1 MAFKKAGLI
10 SKFISKGS
18 FKLNKISKKIFKLNP
33 ILKREK
39 PLKRHKKTKSIKK
52 PFNKNKSFLK
62 ASVLLIGALGGL
74 PHLRASECRYWSWWS
89 GYHDKIE
96 SGSNS
101 PTHNSYCLFSSTQ
114 GSGTYYLNT
123 LTTYSAG
130 GASFTQKFNNGT
142 LNVGGNIRFGGTGVN
157 GVNVG
162 YITGTYDAQTI
173 NFNSSRITTGNSLSD
188 GGGATLN
195 FNATNR
201 ITINQASFDNSDAG
215 AQHSYM
221 NFKGSNINVSGSSF
235 TDDTNGGFSFSG
247 NNNNSAISFNKTKF
261 NQGTYNFTNSANL
274 SFNNSNFNQ
283 STYNFNSLQSTFN
296 NSTFNQGTYNFTD
309 NTSFNNDTFNQGT
322 YNFNTSK
329 VSFSGANTLN
339 SSSPFAS
346 LKGSVSFGSGAVFN
360 LNQTLNANQTY
371 DILTT
376 NGTIQYGVYQSYLWD
391 LINYKGDKAISH
403 VEVGNNTYDVTFD
416 INGQDETL
424 QETFSNKSIT
434 TQFLGD
440 DLQAKAKATYQQ
452 DLNNSQ
458 SALSN
463 ATNDNKIAS
472 ADTGYTNNQ
481 NTTIKQDAQ
490 NLEHT
495 SQQIAKD
502 EQALQGDLNKLK
514 QLANSSF
521 NEQAFNQAQS
531 KEQQDE
537 QTLQNEENTFSSEQ
551 EGLEKALANAK
562 EQQEQQQAQATYQQD
577 LNNSQSALSNAT
589 NDNKIASA
597 DTDYTKNQNT
607 AIKQD
612 AQNLE
617 NTSQQITQDQK
628 DLEQDLDKLQQL
640 ANSKTGFNEQAFN
653 QAQSTEQQD
662 EQTLQNEEETFSSE
676 QEGLEKALAN
686 AKHTSP
692 TPTKHTAQNNPPNK
706 VSPPTQNLPTTNV
719 WNGVYNFQNQ
729 TYSKKG
735 IYYIDPNLSG
745 QSGQSGNTLS
755 TYGYL
760 DWFTLKNKF
769 SVNANNGTLII
780 GNNTES
786 ANTKGLIWIGDDKG
800 LVYYNTGTFNAAN
813 IYLTSNL
820 KTGNGFSGEGATLN
834 FNATNRITINQA
846 SFDNSDA
853 GAQHSY
859 MNFKGSNINVSG
871 SSFTDDTNGGFSFSG
886 NNNNSAISF
895 NKTKFN
901 QGTYNFTN
909 SANLSFNNSNF
920 NQSTYN
926 FNSLQSTF
934 NNSTFNQGT
943 YNFTDN
949 TSFNNDTFNQGTYNF
964 NTSKVSFSGAN
975 TLNSSSPFASL
986 KGSVSF
992 GSGAVFNLNQTLN
1005 ANQTYDILTT
1015 NGTIQYG
1022 VYQSYLW
1029 DLINYKGDKA
1039 ISHVEVG
1046 NNTYDVTFDIN
1057 GQDETLQET
1066 FSNKSITTQF
1076 LGDDLQAKAKATYQQ
1091 DLNNSQSALSN
1102 ATNDN
1107 KIASADTGYTNNQN
1121 TTIKQDAQNLEHTSQ
1136 QIAKD
1141 EQALQG
1147 DLNKLKQLANSSFN
1161 EQAFN
1166 QAQSKE
1172 QQDEQTLQNEEETFS
1187 SEQEGLEKA
1196 LANAKP
1202 ASPTPTPTPT
1212 PTPSPTPNPTP
1223 TKHTAPNKVP
1233 PTPPTQ
1239 NLPTTNVWNG
1249 VYWLQNQTYSQ
1260 KGVYYI
1266 DPNLSGQSGQSANTL
1281 STYTANLLG
1290 RSFGVNIQNGTL
1302 IIGNNT
1308 ESVNDNGLIWIG
1320 HGGFGYIIGTFNAA
1334 NIYLTNNF
1342 KTGEGVSGSDGGGAN
1357 ITFKASDN
1365 ITMDG
1370 LNYNDAETVTKMI
1383 QTGASQHSYATF
1395 DATNN
1400 ISVTN
1405 SSFSDMTWGKF
1416 SFNAKNIS
1424 FSNASFSGFTN
1435 PGGSSVISANAAN
1448 SLSFNNSRL
1457 NGGAVYNLWANS
1469 LIFNNTQ
1476 AVFNVLYSR
1485 GTSNFNA
1492 TTQLLG
1498 NTSFTLSSQS
1508 LLNFNGD
1515 TTLQNNANITLGN
1528 KSQTAFKN
1536 SLTLDNNSNLSLDNQ
1551 SVLNASG
1558 ASAFNNQASLNIY
1571 NGSQATFNSLFF
1583 NGATLS
1589 LNANSKLNASSA
1601 SFSNN
1606 TTINLDDSVLSVS
1619 NASSLNANI
1628 NFQGASQA
1636 TFGGNTTIDAA
1647 SFNFDSASSLS
1658 FNNLTANGA
1667 LNFNGYAPSLS
1678 KALMSVSGQF
1688 VLGNNGDINLS
1699 DINIFDNITKS
1710 VTYNILNAQKGIT
1723 GISGANGYEKI
1734 LFYGMKIQNAT
1745 YSDNNNIQTW
1755 SFINPLNSSQIIQ
1768 ESIKNGDL
1776 TIEVLNNPNSA
1787 SNTIFNIAPELYNYQ
1802 ASKQNPTGYS
1812 YDYSDNQA
1820 GTYYLTSNIKGLFT
1834 PKGSQTPQTPGTYS
1848 PFNQPLNSLN
1858 IYNKGFSSG
1867 NLKTLLGILS
1877 QNSATLKEMI
1887 ETNQLDNITSINEV
1901 LQLLDRIKITPA
1913 QKQALLE
1920 TINHLTDNINQTFS
1934 NGNLVIGATQ
1944 DHVTNSTSSIWFGGN
1959 GYSSPCA
1966 LDSATCSSFRN
1977 TYLGQLLGSTSP
1989 YLGYINAD
1997 FKAKS
2002 IYITGTLGSGNA
2014 FESGGSA
2021 DITFQSA
2028 NNLVLNKANIEA
2040 QATDNIFNL
2049 LGQEGID
2056 KIFNQGNLAN
2066 VLSQMA
2072 MEKIKQAGGLGNF
2085 VENALIPLSK
2095 ELPSSLQNET
2105 LGQLIGQNN
2114 LDNLLN
2120 NSGVM
2125 NAIQNIIS
2133 KKLSIFGNFVTPS
2146 IIENYLAKQSL
2157 KSMLDDKGLLNFIG
2171 GYMDASELSS
2181 ILSVILKDITN
2192 PPTSLQK
2199 DIGVVA
2205 NDLLDEFLG
2214 QDVVKKLESQGLV
2227 SNIINNII
2235 SQGGLSGIYN
2245 QGLGSVLP
2253 PSLQNALKEND
2264 LGALLSPR
2272 GLHDFWQKGYFNFL
2286 SNGYV
2291 FVNNSSFSNA
2301 TGGSLNFVA
2310 NKSIIF
2316 NGDNT
2321 IDFSKYQGALIFASN
2336 GVSNINITTL
2346 NATNGLSLNAGLNNV
2361 SVQKGEICINLANC
2375 PTTKNSSSTNS
2386 SVTPTNES
2394 LSVRANNFT
2403 FLGVIA
2409 SNGAI
2414 DLSQVKNNSVI
2425 GTLNLNEN
2433 ATLQANNLTI
2443 ANAFNNASN
2452 STANING
2459 DFTLNQQATLSTNAS
2474 GLNVMGNFN
2483 SYGDLVFN
2491 LSHSVSHAI
2500 INAQGIAT
2508 IMTNYNNP
2516 LIQFNTSSKETGA
2529 YTLIDSAKAIYYG
2542 YNDQITGGSSL
2553 DNYLKLYTLININGK
2568 HMVMTDNGLTY
2579 NGQAV
2584 SIKDGGLIV
2593 GFKDSQN
2600 QYIYTSILYNK
2611 VKIAVSNAPI
2621 NNLQAPTLKQYI
2633 AQIQG
2638 IQGVDSIEQAGGTQ
2652 AINWLNKIFET
2663 KGSPLFAPYYLE
2675 SHSTKDLTTIA
2686 GDIAN
2691 TLEVIANP
2699 NFKNDATNIL
2709 QINTYTQQMS
2719 RLAKLSDTSTFAS
2732 ADFHERLEALKNK
2745 RFADAIPNAMDV
2757 ILKYSQRNRVKN
2769 NVWATGVGGAS
2780 FINGGTGT
2788 LYGINVGYDRF
2799 IKGVIVGG
2807 YAAYGYSGFHANIT
2821 QSGSS
2826 NVNMGVYSRAFIKR
2840 SELTMSLNE
2849 TWGYNKTFINSYDP
2863 LLSII
2868 NQSYRYNT
2876 WTTDAKINYGYDFM
2890 FKDKSVIFKPQI
2902 GLAYYYIG
2910 MSGLRGIMDDPIYNQ
2925 FRANADPNKKSVLTI
2940 NFALESRHY
2949 FNKNSYYFVIADVG
2963 RDLFINSM
2971 GDKMVRFIGNNT
2983 LSYRD
2988 GGRYN
2993 TFASIITGGEIR
3005 LFKTFYVNAGIGARF
3020 GLDYK
3025 DINITGNIGMRY
3037 AF

>member
-1 MAFKKAGLI
+1 MAFKKTRLI
-10 SKFISKGS
+10 SRFISKGS
-18 FKLNKISKKIFKLNP
+18 FKLNKISKKIFTLNQ

-39 PLKRHKKTKSIKK
+39 PLKRHKKALKPIKK
-52 PFNKNKSFLK
+52 LSNRNKSFLK

-74 PHLRASECRYWSWWS
+74 SHLRANECRYWSWSSWS
-89 GYHDKIE
+89 YQDNIE
-96 SGSNS
+96 SGPNS
-101 PTHNSYCLFSSTQ
+101 PTHNSYCLFSSAQ

-123 LTTYSAG
+123 LTTYSTG
-130 GASFTQKFNNGT
+130 GASFTQKFNGGT
-142 LNVGGNIRFGGTGVN
+142 LNVGGNIRFGGTGIN
-157 GVNVG
+157 GGDVG

-173 NFNSSRITTGNSLSD
+173 NFNSSHLTTGNSYAD

-195 FNATNR
+195 FNAANN

-215 AQHSYM
+215 TQKSYM
-221 NFKGSNINVSGSSF
+221 NFKGSNIKVSGSSF
-235 TDDTNGGFSFSG
+235 TDDTDGGFSFSG
-247 NNNNSAISFNKTKF
+247 NSNNSTISFNQTNFNQGAYNFSNSASSSFDNSSF
-261 NQGTYNFTNSANL
+261 NQGTYNFNSTQSA
-274 SFNNSNFNQ
+274 FNNSA
-283 STYNFNSLQSTFN
+283 
-296 NSTFNQGTYNFTD
+296 FNQGTYNF
-309 NTSFNNDTFNQGT
+309 NNNASFNNDTFNQGS

-329 VSFSGANTLN
+329 VSFSGINTLN

-346 LKGSVSFGSGAVFN
+346 LKGSVSFNSNAIFN
-360 LNQTLNANQTY
+360 LNQTLNNNQTY

-376 NGTIQYGVYQSYLWD
+376 NGAIQYGVYQSYLWD

-424 QETFSNKSIT
+424 QETFNKQSII

-440 DLQAKAKATYQQ
+440 DLQQQAQQTYQEDVANSQ
-452 DLNNSQ
+452 NALNNVTSDNTIANNDTSYTQ
-458 SALSN
+458 SKN
-463 ATNDNKIAS
+463 ATILK
-472 ADTGYTNNQ
+472 
-481 NTTIKQDAQ
+481 DAQ
-490 NLEHT
+490 SLENT
-495 SQQIAKD
+495 NQQIAQD
-502 EQALQGDLNKLK
+502 EQALEKDLAQIK
-514 QLANSSF
+514 QLANS
-521 NEQAFNQAQS
+521 
-531 KEQQDE
+531 
-537 QTLQNEENTFSSEQ
+537 T
-551 EGLEKALANAK
+551 
-562 EQQEQQQAQATYQQD
+562 
-577 LNNSQSALSNAT
+577 
-589 NDNKIASA
+589 
-597 DTDYTKNQNT
+597 
-607 AIKQD
+607 
-612 AQNLE
+612 
-617 NTSQQITQDQK
+617 
-628 DLEQDLDKLQQL
+628 
-640 ANSKTGFNEQAFN
+640 TGFNEQAFN
-653 QAQSTEQQD
+653 QAQKQEQQD
-662 EQTLQNEEETFSSE
+662 EQTLQNDENAFNTE
-676 QEGLEKALAN
+676 QEGLEQAIAN
-686 AKHTSP
+686 AKHANPTPSHAP
-692 TPTKHTAQNNPPNK
+692 TPTKHTAQNTPPSQ
-706 VSPPTQNLPTTNV
+706 VPPTPTQNLPKTNV
-719 WNGVYNFQNQ
+719 WSEVYWLQNQ
-729 TYSKKG
+729 TYSKQG

-755 TYGYL
+755 TY
-760 DWFTLKNKF
+760 
-769 SVNANNGTLII
+769 
-780 GNNTES
+780 
-786 ANTKGLIWIGDDKG
+786 
-800 LVYYNTGTFNAAN
+800 
-813 IYLTSNL
+813 
-820 KTGNGFSGEGATLN
+820 
-834 FNATNRITINQA
+834 
-846 SFDNSDA
+846 
-853 GAQHSY
+853 
-859 MNFKGSNINVSG
+859 
-871 SSFTDDTNGGFSFSG
+871 
-886 NNNNSAISF
+886 
-895 NKTKFN
+895 
-901 QGTYNFTN
+901 
-909 SANLSFNNSNF
+909 
-920 NQSTYN
+920 
-926 FNSLQSTF
+926 
-934 NNSTFNQGT
+934 
-943 YNFTDN
+943 
-949 TSFNNDTFNQGTYNF
+949 
-964 NTSKVSFSGAN
+964 
-975 TLNSSSPFASL
+975 
-986 KGSVSF
+986 
-992 GSGAVFNLNQTLN
+992 
-1005 ANQTYDILTT
+1005 
-1015 NGTIQYG
+1015 
-1022 VYQSYLW
+1022 
-1029 DLINYKGDKA
+1029 
-1039 ISHVEVG
+1039 
-1046 NNTYDVTFDIN
+1046 
-1057 GQDETLQET
+1057 
-1066 FSNKSITTQF
+1066 
-1076 LGDDLQAKAKATYQQ
+1076 
-1091 DLNNSQSALSN
+1091 
-1102 ATNDN
+1102 
-1107 KIASADTGYTNNQN
+1107 
-1121 TTIKQDAQNLEHTSQ
+1121 
-1136 QIAKD
+1136 
-1141 EQALQG
+1141 
-1147 DLNKLKQLANSSFN
+1147 
-1161 EQAFN
+1161 
-1166 QAQSKE
+1166 
-1172 QQDEQTLQNEEETFS
+1172 
-1187 SEQEGLEKA
+1187 
-1196 LANAKP
+1196 
-1202 ASPTPTPTPT
+1202 
-1212 PTPSPTPNPTP
+1212 
-1223 TKHTAPNKVP
+1223 
-1233 PTPPTQ
+1233 
-1239 NLPTTNVWNG
+1239 
-1249 VYWLQNQTYSQ
+1249 
-1260 KGVYYI
+1260 
-1266 DPNLSGQSGQSANTL
+1266 
-1281 STYTANLLG
+1281 TANLLG
-1290 RSFGVNIQNGTL
+1290 RSFSVNIQNGTL

-1320 HGGFGYIIGTFNAA
+1320 HGGFGYITGTFNAA

-1342 KTGEGVSGSDGGGAN
+1342 KTGEGVSNSDGGGAN

-1383 QTGASQHSYATF
+1383 QTGASQHSYAAF
-1395 DATNN
+1395 DALNN

-1416 SFNAKNIS
+1416 SFTAKNIS

-1435 PGGSSVISANAAN
+1435 PGGSSTISANASN
-1448 SLSFNNSRL
+1448 SLSFINSRL
-1457 NGGAVYNLWANS
+1457 NGGAVYNLQANS

-1528 KSQTAFKN
+1528 KSQAAFKN

-1551 SVLNASG
+1551 SVLNANG

-1571 NGSQATFNSLFF
+1571 NGSQAAFNSLFF
-1583 NGATLS
+1583 NGGTLS
-1589 LNANSKLNASSA
+1589 LNASSKLNASSA

-1606 TTINLDDSVLSVS
+1606 TTINLDDSVLSAS
-1619 NASSLNANI
+1619 NTSSLNANI

-1636 TFGGNTTIDAA
+1636 DFGGNTTIDTA

-1658 FNNLTANGA
+1658 FNNLTVNGA
-1667 LNFNGYAPSLS
+1667 LDFNGYVPSLA

-1834 PKGSQTPQTPGTYS
+1834 PKGSQTPQAPGTYS

-1858 IYNKGFSSG
+1858 IYNKGFSSE

-1877 QNSATLKEMI
+1877 QNSAALKEMI
-1887 ETNQLDNITSINEV
+1887 ESNQLDNITNINEV
-1901 LQLLDRIKITPA
+1901 LQLLDKIKITQT

-1920 TINHLTDNINQTFS
+1920 TINHLTDDINQTFN
-1934 NGNLVIGATQ
+1934 NGNLIIGATQ
-1944 DHVTNSTSSIWFGGN
+1944 DNVTNSTSSIWFGGN

-2002 IYITGTLGSGNA
+2002 IYITGTIGSGNA

-2021 DITFQSA
+2021 DVTFQST

-2049 LGQEGID
+2049 LGQKGID

-2066 VLSQMA
+2066 VLSQVA

-2085 VENALIPLSK
+2085 IENALSPLSK
-2095 ELPSSLQNET
+2095 ELPASLQNET

-2114 LDNLLN
+2114 LDDLLN

-2171 GYMDASELSS
+2171 GYIDASELSS
-2181 ILSVILKDITN
+2181 ILGVILKDITN

-2205 NDLLDEFLG
+2205 NDLLNEFLG
-2214 QDVVKKLESQGLV
+2214 QDVIKKLESQGLV

-2235 SQGGLSGIYN
+2235 SQGGLSGVYN

-2286 SNGYV
+2286 SNGYI

-2301 TGGSLNFVA
+2301 TGGSLNFIA

-2336 GVSNINITTL
+2336 DVSNINITTL

-2361 SVQKGEICINLANC
+2361 SVQKGEICVNLANC

-2409 SNGAI
+2409 SNGTI
-2414 DLSQVKNNSVI
+2414 DLSQVTNNSVI

-2433 ATLQANNLTI
+2433 ATLQANNLTVT
-2443 ANAFNNASN
+2443 NAFNNASN

-2459 DFTLNQQATLSTNAS
+2459 NFTLNQQATLSTNAN

-2500 INAQGIAT
+2500 INAQGAAT
-2508 IMTNYNNP
+2508 IMANDNNP
-2516 LIQFNTSSKETGA
+2516 LIQFNASSKEVGT
-2529 YTLIDSAKAIYYG
+2529 YTLIDSTKAIYYG
-2542 YNDQITGGSSL
+2542 YNNQITGGSSL
-2553 DNYLKLYTLININGK
+2553 DNYLKLYALIDINGK

-2584 SIKDGGLIV
+2584 SVKDGGLVV

-2611 VKIAVSNAPI
+2611 VKIAVSNDPI

-2638 IQGVDSIEQAGGTQ
+2638 VQSVDSIDQAGGNQ

-2675 SHSTKDLTTIA
+2675 SHSIKDLTTIA

-2699 NFKNDATNIL
+2699 DFKNDATNIL

-2807 YAAYGYSGFHANIT
+2807 YAAYGYSGFHGNIT

-2910 MSGLRGIMDDPIYNQ
+2910 LSGLRGIMDDPIYNQ

>member
-1 MAFKKAGLI
+1 MAFKKVRLI
-10 SKFISKGS
+10 SKLISKGS
-18 FKLNKISKKIFKLNP
+18 FKLSKISKKIFTLNQ
-33 ILKREK
+33 ILKCEK

-74 PHLRASECRYWSWWS
+74 SHLRANECTYWSWSTWS
-89 GYHDKIE
+89 YHDNIE

-101 PTHNSYCLFSSTQ
+101 PTHNSYCLFSSAQ

-123 LTTYSAG
+123 LTTYSVG
-130 GASFTQKFNNGT
+130 GASFTQKFNGGT
-142 LNVGGNIRFGGTGVN
+142 LNVGGNIRFGGTGIN
-157 GVNVG
+157 GGDVG

-173 NFNSSRITTGNSLSD
+173 NFNSSHLTTGNSYAD

-195 FNATNR
+195 FNATNNL
-201 ITINQASFDNSDAG
+201 TINQASFDNSDAG
-215 AQHSYM
+215 TQKSYM
-221 NFKGSNINVSGSSF
+221 NFKGSNIKVSGSSF
-235 TDDTNGGFSFSG
+235 TDDTDGGFSFSG
-247 NNNNSAISFNKTKF
+247 SNNHSVISFNQTNF
-261 NQGTYNFTNSANL
+261 NQGTYNFSNSASSSFDNS
-274 SFNNSNFNQ
+274 SFNQ
-283 STYNFNSLQSTFN
+283 GTYHFNSAQSTFE
-296 NSTFNQGTYNFTD
+296 NSNFNQGTYNFND

-329 VSFSGANTLN
+329 VSFSGINTLN

-346 LKGSVSFGSGAVFN
+346 LKGSVSFGSGAIFN
-360 LNQTLNANQTY
+360 LNQTLNNNQTY

-376 NGTIQYGVYQSYLWD
+376 NGAIQYGVYQSYLWD

-403 VEVGNNTYDVTFD
+403 VGVGNNTYDVTFD

-424 QETFSNKSIT
+424 QETFNKQSII

-440 DLQAKAKATYQQ
+440 DLQQQAQKTYQEDLTHSQ
-452 DLNNSQ
+452 NSLNNVTSDNTIANNDTSYTQ
-458 SALSN
+458 S
-463 ATNDNKIAS
+463 K
-472 ADTGYTNNQ
+472 
-481 NTTIKQDAQ
+481 NTTVAKDAQ
-490 NLEHT
+490 GLENT
-495 SQQIAKD
+495 NQKIQQD
-502 EQALQGDLNKLK
+502 EQAL
-514 QLANSSF
+514 
-521 NEQAFNQAQS
+521 E
-531 KEQQDE
+531 
-537 QTLQNEENTFSSEQ
+537 
-551 EGLEKALANAK
+551 
-562 EQQEQQQAQATYQQD
+562 
-577 LNNSQSALSNAT
+577 
-589 NDNKIASA
+589 
-597 DTDYTKNQNT
+597 
-607 AIKQD
+607 
-612 AQNLE
+612 
-617 NTSQQITQDQK
+617 K
-628 DLEQDLDKLQQL
+628 DLAQIKQL

-653 QAQSTEQQD
+653 QAQKQEQQD
-662 EQTLQNEEETFSSE
+662 EQTLQNDEKTFNAE
-676 QEGLEKALAN
+676 QEGLKQAIQQAQAQQQKQEQQQAQQTYQEDLTNSQSALNNAASDSKIANSDTDYTNNKNTTIKEDAKNLENTNQKIQQDEQALEKDLAQIKQLANSTTGFNEQAFNQAQKQEQQDEQTLQNDENAFNTEQEGLKQALAN
-686 AKHTSP
+686 AKPASPTPSPTP
-692 TPTKHTAQNNPPNK
+692 TPTKHTAQNTPPNK
-706 VSPPTQNLPTTNV
+706 VSPTPTPPTQNLPTTNV
-719 WNGVYNFQNQ
+719 WNGVYNLQNQ
-729 TYSKKG
+729 TYSQKG

-755 TYGYL
+755 TY
-760 DWFTLKNKF
+760 
-769 SVNANNGTLII
+769 
-780 GNNTES
+780 
-786 ANTKGLIWIGDDKG
+786 
-800 LVYYNTGTFNAAN
+800 
-813 IYLTSNL
+813 
-820 KTGNGFSGEGATLN
+820 
-834 FNATNRITINQA
+834 
-846 SFDNSDA
+846 
-853 GAQHSY
+853 
-859 MNFKGSNINVSG
+859 
-871 SSFTDDTNGGFSFSG
+871 
-886 NNNNSAISF
+886 
-895 NKTKFN
+895 
-901 QGTYNFTN
+901 
-909 SANLSFNNSNF
+909 
-920 NQSTYN
+920 
-926 FNSLQSTF
+926 
-934 NNSTFNQGT
+934 
-943 YNFTDN
+943 
-949 TSFNNDTFNQGTYNF
+949 
-964 NTSKVSFSGAN
+964 
-975 TLNSSSPFASL
+975 
-986 KGSVSF
+986 
-992 GSGAVFNLNQTLN
+992 
-1005 ANQTYDILTT
+1005 
-1015 NGTIQYG
+1015 
-1022 VYQSYLW
+1022 
-1029 DLINYKGDKA
+1029 
-1039 ISHVEVG
+1039 
-1046 NNTYDVTFDIN
+1046 
-1057 GQDETLQET
+1057 
-1066 FSNKSITTQF
+1066 
-1076 LGDDLQAKAKATYQQ
+1076 
-1091 DLNNSQSALSN
+1091 
-1102 ATNDN
+1102 
-1107 KIASADTGYTNNQN
+1107 
-1121 TTIKQDAQNLEHTSQ
+1121 
-1136 QIAKD
+1136 
-1141 EQALQG
+1141 
-1147 DLNKLKQLANSSFN
+1147 
-1161 EQAFN
+1161 
-1166 QAQSKE
+1166 
-1172 QQDEQTLQNEEETFS
+1172 
-1187 SEQEGLEKA
+1187 
-1196 LANAKP
+1196 
-1202 ASPTPTPTPT
+1202 
-1212 PTPSPTPNPTP
+1212 
-1223 TKHTAPNKVP
+1223 
-1233 PTPPTQ
+1233 
-1239 NLPTTNVWNG
+1239 
-1249 VYWLQNQTYSQ
+1249 
-1260 KGVYYI
+1260 
-1266 DPNLSGQSGQSANTL
+1266 
-1281 STYTANLLG
+1281 TANLFG

-1302 IIGNNT
+1302 IIGNDT

-1320 HGGFGYIIGTFNAA
+1320 HGGFGYITGTFNAA

-1342 KTGEGVSGSDGGGAN
+1342 KTGEGVSNSDGGGAN

-1383 QTGASQHSYATF
+1383 QTGASQHSYAAF
-1395 DATNN
+1395 DALNN

-1416 SFNAKNIS
+1416 SFSAKNIS

-1435 PGGSSVISANAAN
+1435 PGGSSVISANASN
-1448 SLSFNNSRL
+1448 SLSFINSRL
-1457 NGGAVYNLWANS
+1457 NGGAIYNLQANS

-1498 NTSFTLSSQS
+1498 NTNFTLSSQS

-1528 KSQTAFKN
+1528 KSQAAFKN

-1551 SVLNASG
+1551 SVLNVNG
-1558 ASAFNNQASLNIY
+1558 ASTFNNQASLNIY

-1583 NGATLS
+1583 NGGTLS
-1589 LNANSKLNASSA
+1589 LNASSKLNASSA

-1606 TTINLDDSVLSVS
+1606 TTINLDDSVLSA
-1619 NASSLNANI
+1619 NNTSSLNANI

-1636 TFGGNTTIDAA
+1636 DFGGNTTIDTA
-1647 SFNFDSASSLS
+1647 SFNFDSASSLN

-1667 LNFNGYAPSLS
+1667 LNFNGYAPSLT

-1834 PKGSQTPQTPGTYS
+1834 PKGSQTPQAPGTYS

-1858 IYNKGFSSG
+1858 IYNKGFSSE

-1887 ETNQLDNITSINEV
+1887 ESNQLDNITNINEV
-1901 LQLLDRIKITPA
+1901 LQLLDKIKITQA

-1920 TINHLTDNINQTFS
+1920 TINHLTDNINQTFN
-1934 NGNLVIGATQ
+1934 NGNLIIGATQ
-1944 DHVTNSTSSIWFGGN
+1944 DNVTNSTSSIWFGGN

-2021 DITFQSA
+2021 DVTFQSA

-2049 LGQEGID
+2049 LGQKGINE
-2056 KIFNQGNLAN
+2056 IFNQGNLAN
-2066 VLSQMA
+2066 VLSQVA

-2085 VENALIPLSK
+2085 IENALSPLSK
-2095 ELPSSLQNET
+2095 ELPASLQDET

-2114 LDNLLN
+2114 LDDLLN

-2125 NAIQNIIS
+2125 NTIQNIIS

-2171 GYMDASELSS
+2171 GYIDASELSS
-2181 ILSVILKDITN
+2181 ILSVVLKDITN

-2205 NDLLDEFLG
+2205 NDLLNEFLG

-2235 SQGGLSGIYN
+2235 SQGGLSGVYN

-2336 GVSNINITTL
+2336 DVSNINITTL
-2346 NATNGLSLNAGLNNV
+2346 NATNGLSLNAGLNNM
-2361 SVQKGEICINLANC
+2361 SVQKGEICVNLANC

-2403 FLGVIA
+2403 FLGAIT

-2443 ANAFNNASN
+2443 TNAFNNASN

-2459 DFTLNQQATLSTNAS
+2459 NFTLNQQATLSTNAS
-2474 GLNVMGNFN
+2474 GLNIMGNFN

-2491 LSHSVSHAI
+2491 LSHSASHAI
-2500 INAQGIAT
+2500 INAQGAAT
-2508 IMTNYNNP
+2508 IMANNNNP
-2516 LIQFNTSSKETGA
+2516 LIQFNTSSKEAGV

-2553 DNYLKLYTLININGK
+2553 DNYLKLYTLIDINGK
-2568 HMVMTDNGLTY
+2568 HMVMSDNGLTY

-2584 SIKDGGLIV
+2584 SIKDGGLVV

-2611 VKIAVSNAPI
+2611 VKIAVSNDPI

-2638 IQGVDSIEQAGGTQ
+2638 TQGVDSIDQVGGNQ

-2675 SHSTKDLTTIA
+2675 SHSIKDLTTIA

-2699 NFKNDATNIL
+2699 DFKNDATNIL

-2732 ADFHERLEALKNK
+2732 ADFHEHLEALKNK

-2807 YAAYGYSGFHANIT
+2807 YAAYGYSGFHGNIT

-2868 NQSYRYNT
+2868 NQSYRYDT

-2910 MSGLRGIMDDPIYNQ
+2910 LSGLRGIMDDPIYNQ

>member
-1 MAFKKAGLI
+1 MAFKKARLI
-10 SKFISKGS
+10 SRFISKGS
-18 FKLNKISKKIFKLNP
+18 FKLNKISKKIFKLNQ

-39 PLKRHKKTKSIKK
+39 PLKCHKKTKSIKK

-74 PHLRASECRYWSWWS
+74 SHLRANECTYWSWSSW
-89 GYHDKIE
+89 GYQDNIE

-101 PTHNSYCLFSSTQ
+101 PTHNSYCLFSSAQ

-130 GASFTQKFNNGT
+130 GASFTQKFNGGT
-142 LNVGGNIRFGGTGVN
+142 LNVGGNIRFGGTGIN
-157 GVNVG
+157 GGDVG
-162 YITGTYDAQTI
+162 YITGTYDAANIYLT
-173 NFNSSRITTGNSLSD
+173 SHLTTGNSYAD
-188 GGGATLN
+188 GGGVTLN
-195 FNATNR
+195 FNATNNL
-201 ITINQASFDNSDAG
+201 TINQASFDNSHAG
-215 AQHSYM
+215 TQKSYM
-221 NFKGSNINVSGSSF
+221 NFKGSNIKVSGSSF
-235 TDDTNGGFSFSG
+235 KDDTDGGFNFSG
-247 NNNNSAISFNKTKF
+247 NNNNGVISFNQTNF
-261 NQGTYNFTNSANL
+261 NQGTYNFSNSATL
-274 SFNNSNFNQ
+274 SFDNS
-283 STYNFNSLQSTFN
+283 S
-296 NSTFNQGTYNFTD
+296 FNQGTYH
-309 NTSFNNDTFNQGT
+309 FNSAQSTFENSNFNQGT
-322 YNFNTSK
+322 YNFNDNTSFNNNTFNQGTYSFNTNK
-329 VSFSGANTLN
+329 VSFSGINTLN

-346 LKGSVSFGSGAVFN
+346 LKGSVSFNSNAIFN
-360 LNQTLNANQTY
+360 LNQTLNNNQTY

-376 NGTIQYGVYQSYLWD
+376 NGAIQYGVYQSYLWD

-403 VEVGNNTYDVTFD
+403 VGVGNNTYDVTFD

-424 QETFSNKSIT
+424 QETFNNQSII

-440 DLQAKAKATYQQ
+440 DLQQQAQKTYQQ
-452 DLNNSQ
+452 DLSNSQ
-458 SALSN
+458 NALNN
-463 ATNDNKIAS
+463 AASDNKIANS
-472 ADTGYTNNQ
+472 DTDYTKNK
-481 NTTIKQDAQ
+481 NTAIATDAQ
-490 NLEHT
+490 GLENT
-495 SQQIAKD
+495 NQKIQQD
-502 EQALQGDLNKLK
+502 EQALEKDLAQIK
-514 QLANSSF
+514 QLANSTTGF
-521 NEQAFNQAQS
+521 NEQAFNTVQKQ
-531 KEQQDE
+531 EQQDE
-537 QTLQNEENTFSSEQ
+537 QTLQNEEKTFNAEQ
-551 EGLEKALANAK
+551 EGLKQAIANAK
-562 EQQEQQQAQATYQQD
+562 P
-577 LNNSQSALSNAT
+577 
-589 NDNKIASA
+589 
-597 DTDYTKNQNT
+597 
-607 AIKQD
+607 
-612 AQNLE
+612 
-617 NTSQQITQDQK
+617 TSPTP
-628 DLEQDLDKLQQL
+628 
-640 ANSKTGFNEQAFN
+640 SPT
-653 QAQSTEQQD
+653 
-662 EQTLQNEEETFSSE
+662 
-676 QEGLEKALAN
+676 
-686 AKHTSP
+686 P
-692 TPTKHTAQNNPPNK
+692 TPTKHTAPN
-706 VSPPTQNLPTTNV
+706 
-719 WNGVYNFQNQ
+719 
-729 TYSKKG
+729 
-735 IYYIDPNLSG
+735 
-745 QSGQSGNTLS
+745 
-755 TYGYL
+755 
-760 DWFTLKNKF
+760 
-769 SVNANNGTLII
+769 
-780 GNNTES
+780 
-786 ANTKGLIWIGDDKG
+786 
-800 LVYYNTGTFNAAN
+800 
-813 IYLTSNL
+813 
-820 KTGNGFSGEGATLN
+820 
-834 FNATNRITINQA
+834 
-846 SFDNSDA
+846 
-853 GAQHSY
+853 
-859 MNFKGSNINVSG
+859 
-871 SSFTDDTNGGFSFSG
+871 
-886 NNNNSAISF
+886 
-895 NKTKFN
+895 
-901 QGTYNFTN
+901 
-909 SANLSFNNSNF
+909 
-920 NQSTYN
+920 
-926 FNSLQSTF
+926 
-934 NNSTFNQGT
+934 
-943 YNFTDN
+943 
-949 TSFNNDTFNQGTYNF
+949 
-964 NTSKVSFSGAN
+964 
-975 TLNSSSPFASL
+975 
-986 KGSVSF
+986 
-992 GSGAVFNLNQTLN
+992 
-1005 ANQTYDILTT
+1005 
-1015 NGTIQYG
+1015 
-1022 VYQSYLW
+1022 
-1029 DLINYKGDKA
+1029 
-1039 ISHVEVG
+1039 
-1046 NNTYDVTFDIN
+1046 
-1057 GQDETLQET
+1057 
-1066 FSNKSITTQF
+1066 
-1076 LGDDLQAKAKATYQQ
+1076 
-1091 DLNNSQSALSN
+1091 
-1102 ATNDN
+1102 
-1107 KIASADTGYTNNQN
+1107 
-1121 TTIKQDAQNLEHTSQ
+1121 
-1136 QIAKD
+1136 
-1141 EQALQG
+1141 
-1147 DLNKLKQLANSSFN
+1147 
-1161 EQAFN
+1161 
-1166 QAQSKE
+1166 
-1172 QQDEQTLQNEEETFS
+1172 
-1187 SEQEGLEKA
+1187 
-1196 LANAKP
+1196 
-1202 ASPTPTPTPT
+1202 TP
-1212 PTPSPTPNPTP
+1212 
-1223 TKHTAPNKVP
+1223 PNKVP

-1249 VYWLQNQTYSQ
+1249 VYWLQNKTYSN

-1281 STYTANLLG
+1281 STYTANLFG

-1320 HGGFGYIIGTFNAA
+1320 HGGFGYITGTFNAA

-1342 KTGEGVSGSDGGGAN
+1342 KTGEGVSNSDGGGAN

-1383 QTGASQHSYATF
+1383 QTGASQHSYAAF
-1395 DATNN
+1395 DALNN

-1416 SFNAKNIS
+1416 SFTAKNIS

-1435 PGGSSVISANAAN
+1435 PGGSSTISANAAN
-1448 SLSFNNSRL
+1448 SLSFINSRL
-1457 NGGAVYNLWANS
+1457 NGGAIYNLQANS

-1498 NTSFTLSSQS
+1498 NTNFTLSSQS

-1528 KSQTAFKN
+1528 KSQATFKN

-1551 SVLNASG
+1551 SVLNANG
-1558 ASAFNNQASLNIY
+1558 TSAFNNQASLNIY

-1583 NGATLS
+1583 NGGTLS
-1589 LNANSKLNASSA
+1589 LNASSKLNASSA

-1606 TTINLDDSVLSVS
+1606 TTINLDDSVLSA
-1619 NASSLNANI
+1619 NNTSSLNANI
-1628 NFQGASQA
+1628 NFQGTSQA
-1636 TFGGNTTIDAA
+1636 DFGGNTTIDTA

-1667 LNFNGYAPSLS
+1667 LNFNGYTPSLT

-1688 VLGNNGDINLS
+1688 VLGSNGDINLS

-1834 PKGSQTPQTPGTYS
+1834 PKGSQTPQAPGTYS

-1858 IYNKGFSSG
+1858 IYNKGFSSE

-1877 QNSATLKEMI
+1877 QNSAALKEMI
-1887 ETNQLDNITSINEV
+1887 ESNQLDNITNINEV
-1901 LQLLDRIKITPA
+1901 LQLLDKIKITQA
-1913 QKQALLE
+1913 QKQVLLE
-1920 TINHLTDNINQTFS
+1920 TINHLTDNIDQTFS

-1944 DHVTNSTSSIWFGGN
+1944 DNVTNSTSSIWFGGN

-2021 DITFQSA
+2021 DVTFQSA

-2049 LGQEGID
+2049 LGQKGID

-2066 VLSQMA
+2066 VLSQVA

-2085 VENALIPLSK
+2085 IENALSPLSK
-2095 ELPSSLQNET
+2095 ELPASLQDET

-2114 LDNLLN
+2114 LDDLLN

-2125 NAIQNIIS
+2125 NEIQNIIS

-2171 GYMDASELSS
+2171 GYIDASELSS
-2181 ILSVILKDITN
+2181 ILGVVLKDITN
-2192 PPTSLQK
+2192 PPTSLKK

-2205 NDLLDEFLG
+2205 NDLLNEFLG
-2214 QDVVKKLESQGLV
+2214 QDVVKKLESQDLV

-2235 SQGGLSGIYN
+2235 SQGGLSGVYN

-2321 IDFSKYQGALIFASN
+2321 IDFSKYQGTLIFASN
-2336 GVSNINITTL
+2336 DVSNINITTL

-2361 SVQKGEICINLANC
+2361 SVQKGEICVNLANC
-2375 PTTKNSSSTNS
+2375 PTTKNSSTSS

-2433 ATLQANNLTI
+2433 AALQANNLTI
-2443 ANAFNNASN
+2443 TNALNNISN

-2459 DFTLNQQATLSTNAS
+2459 NFTLNQQATLSTNAS

-2491 LSHSVSHAI
+2491 LSHSASHAI
-2500 INAQGIAT
+2500 INAQGNAT
-2508 IMTNYNNP
+2508 IMANNNNP
-2516 LIQFNTSSKETGA
+2516 LIQFNTSSKETGT

-2553 DNYLKLYTLININGK
+2553 DNYLKLYALIDINGK

-2584 SIKDGGLIV
+2584 SVKDGGLVV

-2611 VKIAVSNAPI
+2611 VKIAVSNDPI

-2638 IQGVDSIEQAGGTQ
+2638 TQGVDSIDQAGGNQ

-2675 SHSTKDLTTIA
+2675 SHSAKDLTTIA

-2699 NFKNDATNIL
+2699 DFKNDATNIL

-2807 YAAYGYSGFHANIT
+2807 YAAYGYSGFHGNIT

-2868 NQSYRYNT
+2868 NQSYRYDT

-2910 MSGLRGIMDDPIYNQ
+2910 LSGLRGIMDDPIYNQ

>member
-1 MAFKKAGLI
+1 MAFKKARLI
-10 SKFISKGS
+10 SRFISKGS
-18 FKLNKISKKIFKLNP
+18 FKLNKISKKFFTLNQ

-39 PLKRHKKTKSIKK
+39 PLKRHKKTKSIEK

-74 PHLRASECRYWSWWS
+74 SHLRANECRYWSWSSWS
-89 GYHDKIE
+89 YQDNIE
-96 SGSNS
+96 SGPNS

-123 LTTYSAG
+123 LTTYSVG

-142 LNVGGNIRFGGTGVN
+142 LDIGGNIRFGGTGIN
-157 GVNVG
+157 GGDVG
-162 YITGTYDAQTI
+162 YITGTYDVANIYLTS
-173 NFNSSRITTGNSLSD
+173 NLKTGNSYAD

-195 FNATNR
+195 FNATNN
-201 ITINQASFDNSDAG
+201 ITINQASFDNSHAG
-215 AQHSYM
+215 TQKSYM
-221 NFKGSNINVSGSSF
+221 NFKGSNIKISGSSF

-247 NNNNSAISFNKTKF
+247 SDNNSAISFDKTSF
-261 NQGTYNFTNSANL
+261 NQGTYNFSNSATL
-274 SFNNSNFNQ
+274 SFNNSSFNQ
-283 STYNFNSLQSTFN
+283 GTYTFSNSASSSFD
-296 NSTFNQGTYNFTD
+296 NSSFNQGTYNF
-309 NTSFNNDTFNQGT
+309 NGNASFNNDTFNQGT
-322 YNFNTSK
+322 YDFNTSK
-329 VSFSGANTLN
+329 VSFSGTNTLN

-346 LKGSVSFGSGAVFN
+346 LKGNVSFGSGAIFN
-360 LNQTLNANQTY
+360 LNQTLNNNQTY

-376 NGTIQYGVYQSYLWD
+376 NGAIQYGVYQSYLWD

-424 QETFSNKSIT
+424 QETFNNQSII

-440 DLQAKAKATYQQ
+440 DLQQQAQKTYQE
-452 DLNNSQ
+452 DVNNSQ
-458 SALSN
+458 NALNGVTS
-463 ATNDNKIAS
+463 DNTIAS
-472 ADTGYTNNQ
+472 ADTSYTKSSNP
-481 NTTIKQDAQ
+481 TIAKDAQ
-490 NLEHT
+490 GLEST
-495 SQQIAKD
+495 NQKIQQD
-502 EQALQGDLNKLK
+502 EQALEKDLDNLK
-514 QLANSSF
+514 QLANS
-521 NEQAFNQAQS
+521 
-531 KEQQDE
+531 
-537 QTLQNEENTFSSEQ
+537 T
-551 EGLEKALANAK
+551 
-562 EQQEQQQAQATYQQD
+562 
-577 LNNSQSALSNAT
+577 
-589 NDNKIASA
+589 
-597 DTDYTKNQNT
+597 
-607 AIKQD
+607 
-612 AQNLE
+612 
-617 NTSQQITQDQK
+617 
-628 DLEQDLDKLQQL
+628 
-640 ANSKTGFNEQAFN
+640 TGFNEQAFN
-653 QAQSTEQQD
+653 QAQKQEQQD
-662 EQTLQNEEETFSSE
+662 EQTLQNDESTFNTE
-676 QEGLEKALAN
+676 QEGLKQAIAN
-686 AKHTSP
+686 AKHANPTPSPTP
-692 TPTKHTAQNNPPNK
+692 TPTKHTAPNTPPSQ
-706 VSPPTQNLPTTNV
+706 VPPTPTQNPPAESV
-719 WNGVYNFQNQ
+719 WSGVYWLQNK
-729 TYSKKG
+729 TYSNKG

-755 TYGYL
+755 TYTANLLGRS
-760 DWFTLKNKF
+760 FG
-769 SVNANNGTLII
+769 VNANNGTLII
-780 GNNTES
+780 GN
-786 ANTKGLIWIGDDKG
+786 D
-800 LVYYNTGTFNAAN
+800 
-813 IYLTSNL
+813 
-820 KTGNGFSGEGATLN
+820 
-834 FNATNRITINQA
+834 
-846 SFDNSDA
+846 
-853 GAQHSY
+853 
-859 MNFKGSNINVSG
+859 
-871 SSFTDDTNGGFSFSG
+871 
-886 NNNNSAISF
+886 
-895 NKTKFN
+895 
-901 QGTYNFTN
+901 
-909 SANLSFNNSNF
+909 
-920 NQSTYN
+920 
-926 FNSLQSTF
+926 
-934 NNSTFNQGT
+934 
-943 YNFTDN
+943 
-949 TSFNNDTFNQGTYNF
+949 
-964 NTSKVSFSGAN
+964 
-975 TLNSSSPFASL
+975 
-986 KGSVSF
+986 
-992 GSGAVFNLNQTLN
+992 
-1005 ANQTYDILTT
+1005 
-1015 NGTIQYG
+1015 
-1022 VYQSYLW
+1022 
-1029 DLINYKGDKA
+1029 
-1039 ISHVEVG
+1039 
-1046 NNTYDVTFDIN
+1046 
-1057 GQDETLQET
+1057 
-1066 FSNKSITTQF
+1066 
-1076 LGDDLQAKAKATYQQ
+1076 
-1091 DLNNSQSALSN
+1091 
-1102 ATNDN
+1102 
-1107 KIASADTGYTNNQN
+1107 
-1121 TTIKQDAQNLEHTSQ
+1121 
-1136 QIAKD
+1136 
-1141 EQALQG
+1141 
-1147 DLNKLKQLANSSFN
+1147 
-1161 EQAFN
+1161 
-1166 QAQSKE
+1166 
-1172 QQDEQTLQNEEETFS
+1172 
-1187 SEQEGLEKA
+1187 
-1196 LANAKP
+1196 
-1202 ASPTPTPTPT
+1202 
-1212 PTPSPTPNPTP
+1212 
-1223 TKHTAPNKVP
+1223 
-1233 PTPPTQ
+1233 
-1239 NLPTTNVWNG
+1239 
-1249 VYWLQNQTYSQ
+1249 
-1260 KGVYYI
+1260 
-1266 DPNLSGQSGQSANTL
+1266 
-1281 STYTANLLG
+1281 
-1290 RSFGVNIQNGTL
+1290 
-1302 IIGNNT
+1302 T

-1320 HGGFGYIIGTFNAA
+1320 HGGFGYITGTFNAA

-1370 LNYNDAETVTKMI
+1370 LNYNNAETVTKMI
-1383 QTGASQHSYATF
+1383 QTGASQHSYTTF

-1416 SFNAKNIS
+1416 SFSAENIS

-1435 PGGSSVISANAAN
+1435 PGGSSTISANASN
-1448 SLSFNNSRL
+1448 SLSFIDSRL
-1457 NGGAVYNLWANS
+1457 NGGAIYNLQANS

-1528 KSQTAFKN
+1528 KSQAAFKN

-1551 SVLNASG
+1551 SVLNANG
-1558 ASAFNNQASLNIY
+1558 ASTFNNQASLNIY

-1583 NGATLS
+1583 NGGTLS
-1589 LNANSKLNASSA
+1589 LNASSKLNASSA
-1601 SFSNN
+1601 SFSND
-1606 TTINLDDSVLSVS
+1606 TTINLDDSVLSA
-1619 NASSLNANI
+1619 NNTSSLNANI
-1628 NFQGASQA
+1628 NFQGVSQA
-1636 TFGGNTTIDAA
+1636 DFGGNTTIDTA
-1647 SFNFDSASSLS
+1647 SFNFDSASSLN

-1667 LNFNGYAPSLS
+1667 LNFNGYAPSLT

-1745 YSDNNNIQTW
+1745 YSDNNNTQTW

-1834 PKGSQTPQTPGTYS
+1834 PKGSQTPQAPGTYS

-1858 IYNKGFSSG
+1858 IYNKGFSSE

-1887 ETNQLDNITSINEV
+1887 ESNQLDNITNINEV
-1901 LQLLDRIKITPA
+1901 LQLLDKIKITQV

-1934 NGNLVIGATQ
+1934 NGNLVIGAIQ
-1944 DHVTNSTSSIWFGGN
+1944 DNVTNSTSSIWFGGN

-2002 IYITGTLGSGNA
+2002 IYITGTIGSGNA

-2021 DITFQSA
+2021 DVTFQSA

-2066 VLSQMA
+2066 ILSQMA

-2085 VENALIPLSK
+2085 IENALSPLSK
-2095 ELPSSLQNET
+2095 ELPASLQDET

-2114 LDNLLN
+2114 LDDLLN

-2125 NAIQNIIS
+2125 NEIQNIIS
-2133 KKLSIFGNFVTPS
+2133 QKLSIFGNFVTPS

-2171 GYMDASELSS
+2171 GYIDASELSS

-2205 NDLLDEFLG
+2205 NDLLNEFLG

-2235 SQGGLSGIYN
+2235 SQGGLSGVYN

-2286 SNGYV
+2286 SDGYV

-2321 IDFSKYQGALIFASN
+2321 IDFSKYQGTLIFASN

-2375 PTTKNSSSTNS
+2375 PTTKNGSSANS
-2386 SVTPTNES
+2386 SVTPTNET

-2403 FLGVIA
+2403 FLGTII

-2414 DLSQVKNNSVI
+2414 DLSQVTNNSVI

-2443 ANAFNNASN
+2443 TNAFNNASN

-2459 DFTLNQQATLSTNAS
+2459 NFTLNQQATLSTNAS

-2500 INAQGIAT
+2500 INTQGTAT
-2508 IMTNYNNP
+2508 IMANNNP
-2516 LIQFNTSSKETGA
+2516 LIQFNASSKEVGT

-2542 YNDQITGGSSL
+2542 YNNQITGGSSL
-2553 DNYLKLYTLININGK
+2553 DNYLKLYALIDINGK
-2568 HMVMTDNGLTY
+2568 RMVMTDNGLTY

-2584 SIKDGGLIV
+2584 SIKDGGLVV

-2611 VKIAVSNAPI
+2611 VKIAVSNDPI

-2638 IQGVDSIEQAGGTQ
+2638 VQSVDSIDQAGGNQ
-2652 AINWLNKIFET
+2652 AIDWLNKIFET

-2719 RLAKLSDTSTFAS
+2719 RLAKLSDTSTFARS
-2732 ADFHERLEALKNK
+2732 DFLERLEALKNK

-2799 IKGVIVGG
+2799 INGVIVGG
-2807 YAAYGYSGFHANIT
+2807 YAAYGYSGFHGNIT

-2826 NVNMGVYSRAFIKR
+2826 NVNVGVYSRAFIKR

-2868 NQSYRYNT
+2868 NQSYKYDT

-2890 FKDKSVIFKPQI
+2890 FKDKSVIFKPQV

-2910 MSGLRGIMDDPIYNQ
+2910 LSGLRGIMDDPIYNQ

>member
-10 SKFISKGS
+10 SKFILKGS

-39 PLKRHKKTKSIKK
+39 PLSHKKTKSIKK

-74 PHLRASECRYWSWWS
+74 SHLRASECRYWSWSSWN
-89 GYHDKIE
+89 YQDNIE
-96 SGSNS
+96 SGPNS

-157 GVNVG
+157 GGNLG

-173 NFNSSRITTGNSLSD
+173 NFNSSRITTGNSFST

-195 FNATNR
+195 FNATNH
-201 ITINQASFDNSDAG
+201 ITINQVSFDNSNAG
-215 AQHSYM
+215 TQHSYM
-221 NFKGSNINVSGSSF
+221 NFSSSNINVSSSSF
-235 TDDTNGGFSFSG
+235 TDDTNGGFSFSANG
-247 NNNNSAISFNKTKF
+247 ANSNLSFNKTNFNQGTYKFTNSANLNFNNSAF
-261 NQGTYNFTNSANL
+261 NQGTYNFNSAQ
-274 SFNNSNFNQ
+274 SVFENSNF
-283 STYNFNSLQSTFN
+283 S
-296 NSTFNQGTYNFTD
+296 QGTYNFTD
-309 NTSFNNDTFNQGT
+309 NASFNNDTFNQGT
-322 YNFNTSK
+322 YNFNASK
-329 VSFSGANTLN
+329 VSFSGTNTLN

-346 LKGSVSFGSGAVFN
+346 LKGSVSFGSDAIFN
-360 LNQTLNANQTY
+360 LNQTLNTNQTY

-376 NGTIQYGVYQSYLWD
+376 NKTIQYGVYQSYLWD

-403 VEVGNNTYDVTFD
+403 VEVGSNTYDVTFD

-424 QETFSNKSIT
+424 QETFNNQAIT

-440 DLQAKAKATYQQ
+440 DLQAKAQATYQQ
-452 DLNNSQ
+452 DLSNSQ
-458 SALSN
+458 TALNN
-463 ATNDNKIAS
+463 ATSDNKIAS
-472 ADTGYTNNQ
+472 SDTGYTNNQ
-481 NTTIKQDAQ
+481 NTTIAKDAQ
-490 NLEHT
+490 
-495 SQQIAKD
+495 S
-502 EQALQGDLNKLK
+502 
-514 QLANSSF
+514 
-521 NEQAFNQAQS
+521 
-531 KEQQDE
+531 
-537 QTLQNEENTFSSEQ
+537 
-551 EGLEKALANAK
+551 
-562 EQQEQQQAQATYQQD
+562 
-577 LNNSQSALSNAT
+577 
-589 NDNKIASA
+589 
-597 DTDYTKNQNT
+597 
-607 AIKQD
+607 
-612 AQNLE
+612 LE
-617 NTSQQITQDQK
+617 NTSQQIAQDKQALK
-628 DLEQDLDKLQQL
+628 GDLDKLQQL
-640 ANSKTGFNEQAFN
+640 ANSPTGFSEQAFKN
-653 QAQSTEQQD
+653 AQSTEQQD
-662 EQTLQNEEETFSSE
+662 LQTLQGEEKAFSSE
-676 QEGLEKALAN
+676 QEGLKQAIAN
-686 AKHTSP
+686 TKPTSPTPSPTP
-692 TPTKHTAQNNPPNK
+692 TPTKHTAPN
-706 VSPPTQNLPTTNV
+706 
-719 WNGVYNFQNQ
+719 
-729 TYSKKG
+729 
-735 IYYIDPNLSG
+735 
-745 QSGQSGNTLS
+745 
-755 TYGYL
+755 
-760 DWFTLKNKF
+760 
-769 SVNANNGTLII
+769 
-780 GNNTES
+780 
-786 ANTKGLIWIGDDKG
+786 
-800 LVYYNTGTFNAAN
+800 
-813 IYLTSNL
+813 
-820 KTGNGFSGEGATLN
+820 
-834 FNATNRITINQA
+834 
-846 SFDNSDA
+846 
-853 GAQHSY
+853 
-859 MNFKGSNINVSG
+859 
-871 SSFTDDTNGGFSFSG
+871 
-886 NNNNSAISF
+886 
-895 NKTKFN
+895 
-901 QGTYNFTN
+901 
-909 SANLSFNNSNF
+909 
-920 NQSTYN
+920 
-926 FNSLQSTF
+926 
-934 NNSTFNQGT
+934 
-943 YNFTDN
+943 
-949 TSFNNDTFNQGTYNF
+949 
-964 NTSKVSFSGAN
+964 
-975 TLNSSSPFASL
+975 
-986 KGSVSF
+986 
-992 GSGAVFNLNQTLN
+992 
-1005 ANQTYDILTT
+1005 
-1015 NGTIQYG
+1015 
-1022 VYQSYLW
+1022 
-1029 DLINYKGDKA
+1029 
-1039 ISHVEVG
+1039 
-1046 NNTYDVTFDIN
+1046 
-1057 GQDETLQET
+1057 
-1066 FSNKSITTQF
+1066 
-1076 LGDDLQAKAKATYQQ
+1076 
-1091 DLNNSQSALSN
+1091 
-1102 ATNDN
+1102 
-1107 KIASADTGYTNNQN
+1107 
-1121 TTIKQDAQNLEHTSQ
+1121 
-1136 QIAKD
+1136 
-1141 EQALQG
+1141 
-1147 DLNKLKQLANSSFN
+1147 
-1161 EQAFN
+1161 
-1166 QAQSKE
+1166 
-1172 QQDEQTLQNEEETFS
+1172 
-1187 SEQEGLEKA
+1187 
-1196 LANAKP
+1196 
-1202 ASPTPTPTPT
+1202 TP
-1212 PTPSPTPNPTP
+1212 
-1223 TKHTAPNKVP
+1223 PNKVP

-1239 NLPTTNVWNG
+1239 NLPTTNVWSG
-1249 VYWLQNQTYSQ
+1249 VYNLENQTYSKQ
-1260 KGVYYI
+1260 GVYYI
-1266 DPNLSGQSGQSANTL
+1266 DPNLSGQSGQSGNTL

-1320 HGGFGYIIGTFNAA
+1320 HGGFGYITGTFNAA

-1383 QTGASQHSYATF
+1383 QTGASQHSYAAF
-1395 DATNN
+1395 DAANN

-1416 SFNAKNIS
+1416 SFSAKNIS

-1528 KSQTAFKN
+1528 KSQAAFKN

-1551 SVLNASG
+1551 SVLNANG

-1571 NGSQATFNSLFF
+1571 NGSQATFDSLFF
-1583 NGATLS
+1583 NGGALS

-1606 TTINLDDSVLSVS
+1606 TTINLDDSVLSAS
-1619 NASSLNANI
+1619 NTSSLNANI

-1636 TFGGNTTIDAA
+1636 NFGGNTTVDTA

-1667 LNFNGYAPSLS
+1667 LNFNGYAPSLT

-1723 GISGANGYEKI
+1723 GISGTNGYEKI

-1745 YSDNNNIQTW
+1745 YSGNNNIQTW

-1820 GTYYLTSNIKGLFT
+1820 GTYYLTSSIKGLFT

-1877 QNSATLKEMI
+1877 QNSTTLKEMI
-1887 ETNQLDNITSINEV
+1887 ESNQLDNITSINEV
-1901 LQLLDRIKITPA
+1901 LQLLDEIKITPA

-1944 DHVTNSTSSIWFGGN
+1944 DNVTNSTSSIWFGGN

-2021 DITFQSA
+2021 DVTFQSA
-2028 NNLVLNKANIEA
+2028 NNLVLDKANIEA

-2066 VLSQMA
+2066 VLSQVA

-2085 VENALIPLSK
+2085 VENALSPLSK

-2205 NDLLDEFLG
+2205 NDLLNEFLG
-2214 QDVVKKLESQGLV
+2214 QNVVKKLEGQGLV

-2235 SQGGLSGIYN
+2235 SQGGLSGVYN

-2253 PSLQNALKEND
+2253 LSLQNALKEND

-2403 FLGVIA
+2403 FLGTIA

-2443 ANAFNNASN
+2443 TNAFNNASN

-2500 INAQGIAT
+2500 INAQGAAT
-2508 IMTNYNNP
+2508 IMANNNSP
-2516 LIQFNTSSKETGA
+2516 LIQFNTSSKEVGT

-2553 DNYLKLYTLININGK
+2553 DNYLKLYTLIDINGK
-2568 HMVMTDNGLTY
+2568 RMVMSNNGLTY

-2584 SIKDGGLIV
+2584 NIKDGGLIV

-2611 VKIAVSNAPI
+2611 VKIAVSNDPI

-2638 IQGVDSIEQAGGTQ
+2638 TQGVDSIDQAGGTQ

-2788 LYGINVGYDRF
+2788 LYGINIGYDRF

-2868 NQSYRYNT
+2868 NQSYKYNT

-2910 MSGLRGIMDDPIYNQ
+2910 LSGLRGIMDDPIYNQ

>member
-1 MAFKKAGLI
+1 MAFEKAGLI
-10 SKFISKGS
+10 SKFILKGS
-18 FKLNKISKKIFKLNP
+18 FKLNKISKKIFKLNQ

-39 PLKRHKKTKSIKK
+39 PLSHKKTKSIKK
-52 PFNKNKSFLK
+52 PFNKSKSFLK
-62 ASVLLIGALGGL
+62 ASILLIGALGGL
-74 PHLRASECRYWSWWS
+74 SHLRASECRYWSWSSWS
-89 GYHDKIE
+89 YHDNIE

-101 PTHNSYCLFSSTQ
+101 PTHNSYCLFNSAQ

-123 LTTYSAG
+123 LTTYSPG
-130 GASFTQKFNNGT
+130 GASFTQKFNGGT
-142 LNVGGNIRFGGTGVN
+142 LNVGGNIRFGGTGIN
-157 GVNVG
+157 GGDVG
-162 YITGTYDAQTI
+162 YITGTYDSQTI
-173 NFNSSRITTGNSLSD
+173 NFNSSRITTGNSFST

-195 FNATNR
+195 FNATNH
-201 ITINQASFDNSDAG
+201 ITINQASFDNGDAG
-215 AQHSYM
+215 TQHSYM
-221 NFKGSNINVSGSSF
+221 NFSGSNINVSDSSF
-235 TDDTNGGFSFSG
+235 TDDTDGGFSFSG
-247 NNNNSAISFNKTKF
+247 NGTNSNLSFNQTSF
-261 NQGTYNFTNSANL
+261 NQGTYKFTNSANL
-274 SFNNSNFNQ
+274 NFNNSAFNQ
-283 STYNFNSLQSTFN
+283 GTYSFNSIQSTFN
-296 NSTFNQGTYNFTD
+296 NDTFSQGTYSFTD
-309 NTSFNNDTFNQGT
+309 NTGLNFDNDTFNQGT
-322 YNFNTSK
+322 YSFNASK

-339 SSSPFAS
+339 SSSPFAN
-346 LKGSVSFGSGAVFN
+346 LKGSVSFGSGAIFN
-360 LNQTLNANQTY
+360 LNQTLNSNQTY

-376 NGTIQYGVYQSYLWD
+376 NKTIQYGVYQSYLWD

-403 VEVGNNTYDVTFD
+403 VEVGSNTYDVTFD

-424 QETFSNKSIT
+424 QETFNNQSIT

-440 DLQAKAKATYQQ
+440 DLQAKAQATYQQ
-452 DLNNSQ
+452 DLSNSQ
-458 SALSN
+458 SALNN
-463 ATNDNKIAS
+463 ATSDNKIAS
-472 ADTGYTNNQ
+472 SDTGYTNNQ
-481 NTTIKQDAQ
+481 NTTIK
-490 NLEHT
+490 
-495 SQQIAKD
+495 K
-502 EQALQGDLNKLK
+502 
-514 QLANSSF
+514 
-521 NEQAFNQAQS
+521 
-531 KEQQDE
+531 
-537 QTLQNEENTFSSEQ
+537 
-551 EGLEKALANAK
+551 
-562 EQQEQQQAQATYQQD
+562 
-577 LNNSQSALSNAT
+577 
-589 NDNKIASA
+589 
-597 DTDYTKNQNT
+597 
-607 AIKQD
+607 D

-617 NTSQQITQDQK
+617 NTDQTIQQDKQALEK
-628 DLEQDLDKLQQL
+628 DLANVKQL
-640 ANSKTGFNEQAFN
+640 ANAPTGFNQQAFKN
-653 QAQSTEQQD
+653 AQSTEQQD
-662 EQTLQNEEETFSSE
+662 LQTLQENENTFNSE
-676 QEGLEKALAN
+676 QESLDKALAN
-686 AKHTSP
+686 TKPTSPTP
-692 TPTKHTAQNNPPNK
+692 TPTKHTAPNTPPNK
-706 VSPPTQNLPTTNV
+706 VPPTPPTQNLPTTNV
-719 WNGVYNFQNQ
+719 WSGVYWLQNQ
-729 TYSKKG
+729 TYSKQG
-735 IYYIDPNLSG
+735 VYYIDPNLSG

-755 TYGYL
+755 TY
-760 DWFTLKNKF
+760 
-769 SVNANNGTLII
+769 
-780 GNNTES
+780 
-786 ANTKGLIWIGDDKG
+786 
-800 LVYYNTGTFNAAN
+800 
-813 IYLTSNL
+813 
-820 KTGNGFSGEGATLN
+820 
-834 FNATNRITINQA
+834 
-846 SFDNSDA
+846 
-853 GAQHSY
+853 
-859 MNFKGSNINVSG
+859 
-871 SSFTDDTNGGFSFSG
+871 
-886 NNNNSAISF
+886 
-895 NKTKFN
+895 
-901 QGTYNFTN
+901 
-909 SANLSFNNSNF
+909 
-920 NQSTYN
+920 
-926 FNSLQSTF
+926 
-934 NNSTFNQGT
+934 
-943 YNFTDN
+943 
-949 TSFNNDTFNQGTYNF
+949 
-964 NTSKVSFSGAN
+964 
-975 TLNSSSPFASL
+975 
-986 KGSVSF
+986 
-992 GSGAVFNLNQTLN
+992 
-1005 ANQTYDILTT
+1005 
-1015 NGTIQYG
+1015 
-1022 VYQSYLW
+1022 
-1029 DLINYKGDKA
+1029 
-1039 ISHVEVG
+1039 
-1046 NNTYDVTFDIN
+1046 
-1057 GQDETLQET
+1057 
-1066 FSNKSITTQF
+1066 
-1076 LGDDLQAKAKATYQQ
+1076 
-1091 DLNNSQSALSN
+1091 
-1102 ATNDN
+1102 
-1107 KIASADTGYTNNQN
+1107 
-1121 TTIKQDAQNLEHTSQ
+1121 
-1136 QIAKD
+1136 
-1141 EQALQG
+1141 
-1147 DLNKLKQLANSSFN
+1147 
-1161 EQAFN
+1161 
-1166 QAQSKE
+1166 
-1172 QQDEQTLQNEEETFS
+1172 
-1187 SEQEGLEKA
+1187 
-1196 LANAKP
+1196 
-1202 ASPTPTPTPT
+1202 
-1212 PTPSPTPNPTP
+1212 
-1223 TKHTAPNKVP
+1223 
-1233 PTPPTQ
+1233 
-1239 NLPTTNVWNG
+1239 
-1249 VYWLQNQTYSQ
+1249 
-1260 KGVYYI
+1260 
-1266 DPNLSGQSGQSANTL
+1266 
-1281 STYTANLLG
+1281 TANLLG
-1290 RSFGVNIQNGTL
+1290 RSFSVNANNGTL

-1320 HGGFGYIIGTFNAA
+1320 HGGFGYITGTFNAA

-1383 QTGASQHSYATF
+1383 QTGASQHSYAAF

-1416 SFNAKNIS
+1416 SFSAKNIS

-1435 PGGSSVISANAAN
+1435 PGGSSVISVNAAN

-1457 NGGAVYNLWANS
+1457 NGGAIYNLQANS

-1528 KSQTAFKN
+1528 KSQATFKN

-1551 SVLNASG
+1551 SVLNANGS
-1558 ASAFNNQASLNIY
+1558 SVFNNQASLNIY

-1583 NGATLS
+1583 NGGILS
-1589 LNANSKLNASSA
+1589 LNASSKLSASSA

-1606 TTINLDDSVLSVS
+1606 TTINLDDSVLSAS
-1619 NASSLNANI
+1619 NTSSLNANI

-1636 TFGGNTTIDAA
+1636 NFGGNTTINAA

-1658 FNNLTANGA
+1658 FNNLTANEA

-1787 SNTIFNIAPELYNYQ
+1787 SSTIFNIAPELYNYQ

-1887 ETNQLDNITSINEV
+1887 ESNQLDNITSINEV
-1901 LQLLDRIKITPA
+1901 LQLLDKIKITPV

-1944 DHVTNSTSSIWFGGN
+1944 DNVTNSTSSIWFGGN
-1959 GYSSPCA
+1959 GYSSPCV

-2002 IYITGTLGSGNA
+2002 IYITGTLGSANA

-2021 DITFQSA
+2021 DVTFQSA
-2028 NNLVLNKANIEA
+2028 NNLVLDKANIEA

-2049 LGQEGID
+2049 LSQEGID

-2066 VLSQMA
+2066 VLSQVA

-2085 VENALIPLSK
+2085 VENALSPLSK
-2095 ELPSSLQNET
+2095 ELPASLQNET

-2125 NAIQNIIS
+2125 NEIQNIIS

-2171 GYMDASELSS
+2171 GYIDASELSS

-2205 NDLLDEFLG
+2205 NDLLNEFLG
-2214 QDVVKKLESQGLV
+2214 QDVVKKLEGQGLV

-2235 SQGGLSGIYN
+2235 SQGGLSGVYN

-2403 FLGVIA
+2403 FLGTIA

-2443 ANAFNNASN
+2443 TNAFNNASN

-2459 DFTLNQQATLSTNAS
+2459 NFTLNQQATLSTNAS
-2474 GLNVMGNFN
+2474 DLNVMGNFN

-2491 LSHSVSHAI
+2491 LSHSASHAI
-2500 INAQGIAT
+2500 INAQGVAT
-2508 IMTNYNNP
+2508 IMANNNNP
-2516 LIQFNTSSKETGA
+2516 LIQFNASSKKTGT

-2542 YNDQITGGSSL
+2542 YNDQITGGNSL
-2553 DNYLKLYTLININGK
+2553 ADYLKLYTLIDINGK

-2611 VKIAVSNAPI
+2611 VKIAVSNDPI

-2638 IQGVDSIEQAGGTQ
+2638 TQGVDSIEQAGGTQ

-2699 NFKNDATNIL
+2699 DFKNDATNIL

-2788 LYGINVGYDRF
+2788 LYGINIGYDRF

-2868 NQSYRYNT
+2868 NQSYKYNT

-2910 MSGLRGIMDDPIYNQ
+2910 LSGLRGIMDDPIYNQ

>member
-1 MAFKKAGLI
+1 MAFKKARLI
-10 SKFISKGS
+10 SRFISKGS
-18 FKLNKISKKIFKLNP
+18 FKLNKISKKIFTLNQ

-39 PLKRHKKTKSIKK
+39 PLKCHKKALKPIKK
-52 PFNKNKSFLK
+52 LSNRNKSFLK

-74 PHLRASECRYWSWWS
+74 SHLRANECRYWSWSSWS
-89 GYHDKIE
+89 YQDNIE
-96 SGSNS
+96 SGPNS
-101 PTHNSYCLFSSTQ
+101 PTHNSYCLFSSAQ

-130 GASFTQKFNNGT
+130 GASFTQKFNGGT
-142 LNVGGNIRFGGTGVN
+142 LDIGGNIRFGGTGIN
-157 GVNVG
+157 GGDVG
-162 YITGTYDAQTI
+162 YITGTYDAQTM
-173 NFNSSRITTGNSLSD
+173 NFNSSHITTGNSYAD

-195 FNATNR
+195 FNATNN

-215 AQHSYM
+215 TQHSYM
-221 NFKGSNINVSGSSF
+221 NFKGSNIKVSGSSF
-235 TDDTNGGFSFSG
+235 KDDTDGGFSFSG
-247 NNNNSAISFNKTKF
+247 NNNNSAISFNQTNFNQGAYNFSNSATLSFDNSNFNQGTYHFNSTQSTFENSDF
-261 NQGTYNFTNSANL
+261 NQGTYNFSNS
-274 SFNNSNFNQ
+274 
-283 STYNFNSLQSTFN
+283 
-296 NSTFNQGTYNFTD
+296 
-309 NTSFNNDTFNQGT
+309 TSFNSDTFNQGT

-329 VSFSGANTLN
+329 VSFSGINTLN

-346 LKGSVSFGSGAVFN
+346 LKGSVSFGSDAVFN
-360 LNQTLNANQTY
+360 LNQTLNSNQTY

-424 QETFSNKSIT
+424 QETFNNQSII

-440 DLQAKAKATYQQ
+440 DLQQQAQKTYQQ
-452 DLNNSQ
+452 DLSDSQ
-458 SALSN
+458 SALNN
-463 ATNDNKIAS
+463 AASDNKIANS
-472 ADTGYTNNQ
+472 DTDYTKNK
-481 NTTIKQDAQ
+481 NTAIATDAQ
-490 NLEHT
+490 NLENT
-495 SQQIAKD
+495 NQQIAQD
-502 EQALQGDLNKLK
+502 EQALQGDLDKLK
-514 QLANSSF
+514 QLANSTTGFS
-521 NEQAFNQAQS
+521 EQAFNQAQ
-531 KEQQDE
+531 KQEQQDE
-537 QTLQNEENTFSSEQ
+537 QTLQNEEKIFNSEQ
-551 EGLEKALANAK
+551 EGLKQAIANAK
-562 EQQEQQQAQATYQQD
+562 P
-577 LNNSQSALSNAT
+577 
-589 NDNKIASA
+589 ASP
-597 DTDYTKNQNT
+597 TPSPT
-607 AIKQD
+607 
-612 AQNLE
+612 
-617 NTSQQITQDQK
+617 
-628 DLEQDLDKLQQL
+628 
-640 ANSKTGFNEQAFN
+640 
-653 QAQSTEQQD
+653 
-662 EQTLQNEEETFSSE
+662 
-676 QEGLEKALAN
+676 
-686 AKHTSP
+686 P
-692 TPTKHTAQNNPPNK
+692 TPTKHTAQN
-706 VSPPTQNLPTTNV
+706 
-719 WNGVYNFQNQ
+719 
-729 TYSKKG
+729 
-735 IYYIDPNLSG
+735 
-745 QSGQSGNTLS
+745 
-755 TYGYL
+755 
-760 DWFTLKNKF
+760 
-769 SVNANNGTLII
+769 
-780 GNNTES
+780 
-786 ANTKGLIWIGDDKG
+786 
-800 LVYYNTGTFNAAN
+800 
-813 IYLTSNL
+813 
-820 KTGNGFSGEGATLN
+820 
-834 FNATNRITINQA
+834 
-846 SFDNSDA
+846 
-853 GAQHSY
+853 
-859 MNFKGSNINVSG
+859 
-871 SSFTDDTNGGFSFSG
+871 
-886 NNNNSAISF
+886 
-895 NKTKFN
+895 
-901 QGTYNFTN
+901 
-909 SANLSFNNSNF
+909 
-920 NQSTYN
+920 
-926 FNSLQSTF
+926 
-934 NNSTFNQGT
+934 
-943 YNFTDN
+943 
-949 TSFNNDTFNQGTYNF
+949 
-964 NTSKVSFSGAN
+964 
-975 TLNSSSPFASL
+975 
-986 KGSVSF
+986 
-992 GSGAVFNLNQTLN
+992 
-1005 ANQTYDILTT
+1005 
-1015 NGTIQYG
+1015 
-1022 VYQSYLW
+1022 
-1029 DLINYKGDKA
+1029 
-1039 ISHVEVG
+1039 
-1046 NNTYDVTFDIN
+1046 
-1057 GQDETLQET
+1057 
-1066 FSNKSITTQF
+1066 
-1076 LGDDLQAKAKATYQQ
+1076 
-1091 DLNNSQSALSN
+1091 
-1102 ATNDN
+1102 
-1107 KIASADTGYTNNQN
+1107 
-1121 TTIKQDAQNLEHTSQ
+1121 
-1136 QIAKD
+1136 
-1141 EQALQG
+1141 
-1147 DLNKLKQLANSSFN
+1147 
-1161 EQAFN
+1161 
-1166 QAQSKE
+1166 
-1172 QQDEQTLQNEEETFS
+1172 
-1187 SEQEGLEKA
+1187 
-1196 LANAKP
+1196 
-1202 ASPTPTPTPT
+1202 TP
-1212 PTPSPTPNPTP
+1212 
-1223 TKHTAPNKVP
+1223 PNKVP

-1260 KGVYYI
+1260 KGIYYI

-1281 STYTANLLG
+1281 STYTANLFG

-1320 HGGFGYIIGTFNAA
+1320 HGGFGYITGTFNAA

-1342 KTGEGVSGSDGGGAN
+1342 KTGEGVSNSDGGGAN

-1400 ISVTN
+1400 ISVTD

-1416 SFNAKNIS
+1416 SFTAKNIS

-1435 PGGSSVISANAAN
+1435 PGGSSVISANASN
-1448 SLSFNNSRL
+1448 SLSFVNSRL
-1457 NGGAVYNLWANS
+1457 NGGAVYNLQANS

-1498 NTSFTLSSQS
+1498 NTNFTLSSQS

-1528 KSQTAFKN
+1528 KSQAAFKN

-1551 SVLNASG
+1551 SVLNANG
-1558 ASAFNNQASLNIY
+1558 TSAFNNQASLNIY
-1571 NGSQATFNSLFF
+1571 NGSQAAFNSLFF
-1583 NGATLS
+1583 NGGTLS
-1589 LNANSKLNASSA
+1589 LNASSKLNASNA

-1606 TTINLDDSVLSVS
+1606 TTINLDDSVLSA
-1619 NASSLNANI
+1619 NNTSSLNANI
-1628 NFQGASQA
+1628 NFQGTSQA
-1636 TFGGNTTIDAA
+1636 DFGGNTTIDTA
-1647 SFNFDSASSLS
+1647 SFNFDSASSLN

-1667 LNFNGYAPSLS
+1667 LNFNGYAPSLT
-1678 KALMSVSGQF
+1678 KALMNVSGQF

-1802 ASKQNPTGYS
+1802 ASNQNPTGYS

-1834 PKGSQTPQTPGTYS
+1834 PKGSQTPQAPGTYS

-1858 IYNKGFSSG
+1858 IYNKGFSSE

-1887 ETNQLDNITSINEV
+1887 ESNQLDNITNINEV
-1901 LQLLDRIKITPA
+1901 LQLLDKIKITQV
-1913 QKQALLE
+1913 QKQAFLE
-1920 TINHLTDNINQTFS
+1920 TINHLTDNINQTFN

-1944 DHVTNSTSSIWFGGN
+1944 DNVTNSTSSIWFGGN

-2002 IYITGTLGSGNA
+2002 IYITGTIGSGNA

-2021 DITFQSA
+2021 DVTFQSA

-2049 LGQEGID
+2049 LGQKGINE
-2056 KIFNQGNLAN
+2056 IFNQGNLAN
-2066 VLSQMA
+2066 VLSQVA

-2085 VENALIPLSK
+2085 IENALSPLSK
-2095 ELPSSLQNET
+2095 ELPASLQNET

-2114 LDNLLN
+2114 LDDLLN

-2171 GYMDASELSS
+2171 GYIDASELSS
-2181 ILSVILKDITN
+2181 ILSVVLKDITN
-2192 PPTSLQK
+2192 PPASLQK

-2205 NDLLDEFLG
+2205 NDLLNEFLG
-2214 QDVVKKLESQGLV
+2214 QNVVKKLESQGLV
-2227 SNIINNII
+2227 NNIINNII
-2235 SQGGLSGIYN
+2235 SQGGLSGVYN

-2336 GVSNINITTL
+2336 DVSNINITTL

-2361 SVQKGEICINLANC
+2361 SVQKGEICVNLANC
-2375 PTTKNSSSTNS
+2375 PTTKNGSTSSTNS
-2386 SVTPTNES
+2386 SVTPTNET

-2403 FLGVIA
+2403 FLGAIT
-2409 SNGAI
+2409 SNGVI
-2414 DLSQVKNNSVI
+2414 DLSQVTNNSVI

-2443 ANAFNNASN
+2443 TNAFNNASN

-2459 DFTLNQQATLSTNAS
+2459 NFTLNQQATLSTNAS

-2491 LSHSVSHAI
+2491 LSHSASHAI
-2500 INAQGIAT
+2500 INAQGAAT
-2508 IMTNYNNP
+2508 IMANDNNP
-2516 LIQFNTSSKETGA
+2516 LIQFNTSSKEVGT

-2553 DNYLKLYTLININGK
+2553 DNYLKLYTLIDINGK

-2584 SIKDGGLIV
+2584 NIKDGGLVV

-2611 VKIAVSNAPI
+2611 VKIAVSNDPI

-2638 IQGVDSIEQAGGTQ
+2638 VQSVDSIDQTGGNQ

-2699 NFKNDATNIL
+2699 DFKNDATNIL

-2807 YAAYGYSGFHANIT
+2807 YAAYGYSGFHGNIT

-2868 NQSYRYNT
+2868 NQSYRYDT

-2890 FKDKSVIFKPQI
+2890 FKDKSVIFKPQV

-2910 MSGLRGIMDDPIYNQ
+2910 LSGLRGIMDDPIYNQ

-3025 DINITGNIGMRY
+3025 DINITGNIGMHY

>member
-1 MAFKKAGLI
+1 MAFKKARLI
-10 SKFISKGS
+10 SNFISKGS
-18 FKLNKISKKIFKLNP
+18 FLNKISKKIFKLNQ

-39 PLKRHKKTKSIKK
+39 PLKCHKKTKSVKK

-74 PHLRASECRYWSWWS
+74 SHLRASECRYWSWSSWS
-89 GYHDKIE
+89 YHDNVE

-101 PTHNSYCLFSSTQ
+101 PTHNSYCLFNSAQ

-130 GASFTQKFNNGT
+130 GASFTQKFSNGT

-157 GVNVG
+157 GGNLG

-173 NFNSSRITTGNSLSD
+173 NFNSSRITTGNSFST

-195 FNATNR
+195 FNAANH
-201 ITINQASFDNSDAG
+201 ITINQASFDNGDAG
-215 AQHSYM
+215 TQHSYM
-221 NFKGSNINVSGSSF
+221 NFSGSNINVSSSSF

-247 NNNNSAISFNKTKF
+247 NGANSNLSFNKTSF
-261 NQGTYNFTNSANL
+261 NQGTYNFNSTQ
-274 SFNNSNFNQ
+274 STFNNSNFNQ
-283 STYNFNSLQSTFN
+283 
-296 NSTFNQGTYNFTD
+296 GTYSFTD
-309 NTSFNNDTFNQGT
+309 NASFNNDTFNQGT
-322 YNFNTSK
+322 YNFNTNK

-346 LKGSVSFGSGAVFN
+346 LKGSVSFGSGAIFN
-360 LNQTLNANQTY
+360 LNQTLNTDQTY

-376 NGTIQYGVYQSYLWD
+376 NKTIQYGVYQSYLWD

-403 VEVGNNTYDVTFD
+403 VEVGSNTYDVTFD

-424 QETFSNKSIT
+424 QETFNKQAIT

-440 DLQAKAKATYQQ
+440 DLQAKAQATYQQ
-452 DLNNSQ
+452 DLSNSQ
-458 SALSN
+458 TALNN
-463 ATNDNKIAS
+463 ATSDNKIAS
-472 ADTGYTNNQ
+472 NDTSYTNNQ
-481 NTTIKQDAQ
+481 NTTIQK
-490 NLEHT
+490 
-495 SQQIAKD
+495 
-502 EQALQGDLNKLK
+502 
-514 QLANSSF
+514 
-521 NEQAFNQAQS
+521 
-531 KEQQDE
+531 
-537 QTLQNEENTFSSEQ
+537 
-551 EGLEKALANAK
+551 
-562 EQQEQQQAQATYQQD
+562 
-577 LNNSQSALSNAT
+577 
-589 NDNKIASA
+589 
-597 DTDYTKNQNT
+597 
-607 AIKQD
+607 D

-617 NTSQQITQDQK
+617 NTNQQITQD
-628 DLEQDLDKLQQL
+628 EQALQGDLDKLQQL

-662 EQTLQNEEETFSSE
+662 EQTLQENEKTFNSE
-676 QEGLEKALAN
+676 QEGLEKAI
-686 AKHTSP
+686 AKPASPTPSPTP
-692 TPTKHTAQNNPPNK
+692 TPTKHTAQNTPPNK
-706 VSPPTQNLPTTNV
+706 VPPTPPTQNLPTTNV
-719 WNGVYNFQNQ
+719 WSGVYNLQNQ
-729 TYSKKG
+729 TYSQKG

-755 TYGYL
+755 TY
-760 DWFTLKNKF
+760 
-769 SVNANNGTLII
+769 
-780 GNNTES
+780 
-786 ANTKGLIWIGDDKG
+786 
-800 LVYYNTGTFNAAN
+800 
-813 IYLTSNL
+813 
-820 KTGNGFSGEGATLN
+820 
-834 FNATNRITINQA
+834 
-846 SFDNSDA
+846 
-853 GAQHSY
+853 
-859 MNFKGSNINVSG
+859 
-871 SSFTDDTNGGFSFSG
+871 
-886 NNNNSAISF
+886 
-895 NKTKFN
+895 
-901 QGTYNFTN
+901 
-909 SANLSFNNSNF
+909 
-920 NQSTYN
+920 
-926 FNSLQSTF
+926 
-934 NNSTFNQGT
+934 
-943 YNFTDN
+943 
-949 TSFNNDTFNQGTYNF
+949 
-964 NTSKVSFSGAN
+964 
-975 TLNSSSPFASL
+975 
-986 KGSVSF
+986 
-992 GSGAVFNLNQTLN
+992 
-1005 ANQTYDILTT
+1005 
-1015 NGTIQYG
+1015 
-1022 VYQSYLW
+1022 
-1029 DLINYKGDKA
+1029 
-1039 ISHVEVG
+1039 
-1046 NNTYDVTFDIN
+1046 
-1057 GQDETLQET
+1057 
-1066 FSNKSITTQF
+1066 
-1076 LGDDLQAKAKATYQQ
+1076 
-1091 DLNNSQSALSN
+1091 
-1102 ATNDN
+1102 
-1107 KIASADTGYTNNQN
+1107 
-1121 TTIKQDAQNLEHTSQ
+1121 
-1136 QIAKD
+1136 
-1141 EQALQG
+1141 
-1147 DLNKLKQLANSSFN
+1147 
-1161 EQAFN
+1161 
-1166 QAQSKE
+1166 
-1172 QQDEQTLQNEEETFS
+1172 
-1187 SEQEGLEKA
+1187 
-1196 LANAKP
+1196 
-1202 ASPTPTPTPT
+1202 
-1212 PTPSPTPNPTP
+1212 
-1223 TKHTAPNKVP
+1223 
-1233 PTPPTQ
+1233 
-1239 NLPTTNVWNG
+1239 
-1249 VYWLQNQTYSQ
+1249 
-1260 KGVYYI
+1260 
-1266 DPNLSGQSGQSANTL
+1266 
-1281 STYTANLLG
+1281 TANLLG
-1290 RSFGVNIQNGTL
+1290 RSFGVNANNGTL

-1320 HGGFGYIIGTFNAA
+1320 HGGFGYITGTFNAA

-1383 QTGASQHSYATF
+1383 QTGASQHSYAAF

-1416 SFNAKNIS
+1416 SFSAKNIS

-1492 TTQLLG
+1492 TAQLLG

-1515 TTLQNNANITLGN
+1515 TTLQDNANITLGN
-1528 KSQTAFKN
+1528 KSQATFKN

-1551 SVLNASG
+1551 SVLNAND

-1583 NGATLS
+1583 NGGILS

-1606 TTINLDDSVLSVS
+1606 TTINLDDSVLSAS
-1619 NASSLNANI
+1619 NTSSLNANI

-1636 TFGGNTTIDAA
+1636 NFGGNTTIDTA

-1667 LNFNGYAPSLS
+1667 LNFNGYAPSLN

-1688 VLGNNGDINLS
+1688 VLGDNGDINLS

-1887 ETNQLDNITSINEV
+1887 ESNQLDNITSINEV
-1901 LQLLDRIKITPA
+1901 LQLLDEIKITPA

-1944 DHVTNSTSSIWFGGN
+1944 DNVTNSTSSIWFGGN

-1966 LDSATCSSFRN
+1966 LDSATCYSFRN

-2002 IYITGTLGSGNA
+2002 IYITGTLGSANA

-2021 DITFQSA
+2021 DVTFQSA

-2066 VLSQMA
+2066 VLSQVA

-2085 VENALIPLSK
+2085 VENALSPLSK
-2095 ELPSSLQNET
+2095 ELPASLQNET

-2125 NAIQNIIS
+2125 NEIQNIIS

-2171 GYMDASELSS
+2171 GYIDASELSS

-2205 NDLLDEFLG
+2205 NDLLNEFLG

-2235 SQGGLSGIYN
+2235 SQGGLSGVYN

-2291 FVNNSSFSNA
+2291 FVNNSSFSNT

-2316 NGDNT
+2316 NGNNT

-2375 PTTKNSSSTNS
+2375 PTIKNSSSTNS

-2403 FLGVIA
+2403 FLGTIA

-2433 ATLQANNLTI
+2433 AALQANNLTI
-2443 ANAFNNASN
+2443 TNAFNNASN

-2459 DFTLNQQATLSTNAS
+2459 NFTLNQQATLSTNAS

-2500 INAQGIAT
+2500 INAQGVAT
-2508 IMTNYNNP
+2508 IMANNNNP
-2516 LIQFNTSSKETGA
+2516 LIQFNTSSKEAGT

-2542 YNDQITGGSSL
+2542 YNDQITGGNSL
-2553 DNYLKLYTLININGK
+2553 DNYLKLYTLIDINGK
-2568 HMVMTDNGLTY
+2568 RMVMTDNGLTY

-2584 SIKDGGLIV
+2584 NIKDGGLIV

-2611 VKIAVSNAPI
+2611 VKIAVSNDPI

-2638 IQGVDSIEQAGGTQ
+2638 TQSVDSIDQAGGAQ

-2732 ADFHERLEALKNK
+2732 TDFHERLEALKNK

-2757 ILKYSQRNRVKN
+2757 ILKYSQRNKVKN

-2788 LYGINVGYDRF
+2788 LYGINIGYDRF

-2868 NQSYRYNT
+2868 NQSYKYNT

-2910 MSGLRGIMDDPIYNQ
+2910 LSGLRGIMDDPIYNQ

-3005 LFKTFYVNAGIGARF
+3005 LFKTFYVNASIGARF

-3025 DINITGNIGMRY
+3025 DINITGNI
-3037 AF
+3037 

>member
-1 MAFKKAGLI
+1 MAFKKVRLI
-10 SKFISKGS
+10 SKLISKGS
-18 FKLNKISKKIFKLNP
+18 FKLSKISKKIFKLNQ
-33 ILKREK
+33 ILKHEK
-39 PLKRHKKTKSIKK
+39 PLKRHEKTKSIKK
-52 PFNKNKSFLK
+52 PFNQNKSFLK
-62 ASVLLIGALGGL
+62 ASILLIGALGGL
-74 PHLRASECRYWSWWS
+74 SHLGASECRYWSWWS

-96 SGSNS
+96 SGPNS
-101 PTHNSYCLFSSTQ
+101 PTHNSYCLFSSAQ

-130 GASFTQKFNNGT
+130 RASFTQKFNGGT
-142 LNVGGNIRFGGTGVN
+142 LNVGGNIRFGGTGIN
-157 GVNVG
+157 GGDVG

-173 NFNSSRITTGNSLSD
+173 NFNSNHITTGNSYSD

-195 FNATNR
+195 FNATNNL
-201 ITINQASFDNSDAG
+201 TINQASLDNSHAG
-215 AQHSYM
+215 TQHSYM
-221 NFKGSNINVSGSSF
+221 NFKGSNIKVSGSSF
-235 TDDTNGGFSFSG
+235 KDDTDGGFNFSG
-247 NNNNSAISFNKTKF
+247 NNNHSTISFNQTNF
-261 NQGTYNFTNSANL
+261 NQGTYNFSNSASS
-274 SFNNSNFNQ
+274 SFDNS
-283 STYNFNSLQSTFN
+283 S
-296 NSTFNQGTYNFTD
+296 FNQGTYNF
-309 NTSFNNDTFNQGT
+309 NGNASFNNDTFNQGT

-329 VSFSGANTLN
+329 VSFSGINTLN

-346 LKGSVSFGSGAVFN
+346 LKGSVSFGSDAVFN
-360 LNQTLNANQTY
+360 LNQTLNSNQTY

-403 VEVGNNTYDVTFD
+403 VGVGNNTYDVTFD

-424 QETFSNKSIT
+424 QETFNKQSIT

-440 DLQAKAKATYQQ
+440 DLQEKAQKTYQE
-452 DLNNSQ
+452 DISNSQ
-458 SALSN
+458 SALNN
-463 ATNDNKIAS
+463 AASDN
-472 ADTGYTNNQ
+472 
-481 NTTIKQDAQ
+481 
-490 NLEHT
+490 
-495 SQQIAKD
+495 QIAK
-502 EQALQGDLNKLK
+502 N
-514 QLANSSF
+514 
-521 NEQAFNQAQS
+521 
-531 KEQQDE
+531 
-537 QTLQNEENTFSSEQ
+537 
-551 EGLEKALANAK
+551 
-562 EQQEQQQAQATYQQD
+562 
-577 LNNSQSALSNAT
+577 
-589 NDNKIASA
+589 

-607 AIKQD
+607 TIATD

-617 NTSQQITQDQK
+617 NTSQQIAKDQQ
-628 DLEQDLDKLQQL
+628 DLEQDLDNLKSL
-640 ANSKTGFNEQAFN
+640 ANSTTGFNEQAFN
-653 QAQSTEQQD
+653 QAQSTEQQA
-662 EQTLQNEEETFSSE
+662 LQNLQNDENTFNTE
-676 QEGLEKALAN
+676 QEGLKQAI

-692 TPTKHTAQNNPPNK
+692 IPAPTKHTAQNTPPNK
-706 VSPPTQNLPTTNV
+706 VPPTPPTQNLPTTNV
-719 WNGVYNFQNQ
+719 WDGVYNLQNQ
-729 TYSKKG
+729 TYSNKG
-735 IYYIDPNLSG
+735 VYYIDPNLSG

-755 TYGYL
+755 TY
-760 DWFTLKNKF
+760 
-769 SVNANNGTLII
+769 
-780 GNNTES
+780 
-786 ANTKGLIWIGDDKG
+786 
-800 LVYYNTGTFNAAN
+800 
-813 IYLTSNL
+813 
-820 KTGNGFSGEGATLN
+820 
-834 FNATNRITINQA
+834 
-846 SFDNSDA
+846 
-853 GAQHSY
+853 
-859 MNFKGSNINVSG
+859 
-871 SSFTDDTNGGFSFSG
+871 
-886 NNNNSAISF
+886 
-895 NKTKFN
+895 
-901 QGTYNFTN
+901 
-909 SANLSFNNSNF
+909 
-920 NQSTYN
+920 
-926 FNSLQSTF
+926 
-934 NNSTFNQGT
+934 
-943 YNFTDN
+943 
-949 TSFNNDTFNQGTYNF
+949 
-964 NTSKVSFSGAN
+964 
-975 TLNSSSPFASL
+975 
-986 KGSVSF
+986 
-992 GSGAVFNLNQTLN
+992 
-1005 ANQTYDILTT
+1005 
-1015 NGTIQYG
+1015 
-1022 VYQSYLW
+1022 
-1029 DLINYKGDKA
+1029 
-1039 ISHVEVG
+1039 
-1046 NNTYDVTFDIN
+1046 
-1057 GQDETLQET
+1057 
-1066 FSNKSITTQF
+1066 
-1076 LGDDLQAKAKATYQQ
+1076 
-1091 DLNNSQSALSN
+1091 
-1102 ATNDN
+1102 
-1107 KIASADTGYTNNQN
+1107 
-1121 TTIKQDAQNLEHTSQ
+1121 
-1136 QIAKD
+1136 
-1141 EQALQG
+1141 
-1147 DLNKLKQLANSSFN
+1147 
-1161 EQAFN
+1161 
-1166 QAQSKE
+1166 
-1172 QQDEQTLQNEEETFS
+1172 
-1187 SEQEGLEKA
+1187 
-1196 LANAKP
+1196 
-1202 ASPTPTPTPT
+1202 
-1212 PTPSPTPNPTP
+1212 
-1223 TKHTAPNKVP
+1223 
-1233 PTPPTQ
+1233 
-1239 NLPTTNVWNG
+1239 
-1249 VYWLQNQTYSQ
+1249 
-1260 KGVYYI
+1260 
-1266 DPNLSGQSGQSANTL
+1266 
-1281 STYTANLLG
+1281 TANLLG
-1290 RSFGVNIQNGTL
+1290 RSFGVNTQNGTL

-1320 HGGFGYIIGTFNAA
+1320 HGGFGYITGTFNAS

-1342 KTGEGVSGSDGGGAN
+1342 KTGEGVSNSDGGGAN

-1383 QTGASQHSYATF
+1383 QTGASQHSYAAF
-1395 DATNN
+1395 DAMNN
-1400 ISVTN
+1400 ISVTD

-1416 SFNAKNIS
+1416 SFSAKNIS

-1448 SLSFNNSRL
+1448 SLSFSNSRL
-1457 NGGAVYNLWANS
+1457 NGGAVYNLQANS

-1508 LLNFNGD
+1508 LLNFNSD

-1528 KSQTAFKN
+1528 KSQATFKN

-1551 SVLNASG
+1551 SVLNANG
-1558 ASAFNNQASLNIY
+1558 TSAFNNQASLNIY
-1571 NGSQATFNSLFF
+1571 NGSQAAFNSLFF
-1583 NGATLS
+1583 NGGTLS
-1589 LNANSKLNASSA
+1589 LNASSKLNASSA
-1601 SFSNN
+1601 SFSSN
-1606 TTINLDDSVLSVS
+1606 TTINLDDSVLSA
-1619 NASSLNANI
+1619 NNTSSLNANI

-1636 TFGGNTTIDAA
+1636 DFGGNTTIDTA
-1647 SFNFDSASSLS
+1647 SFNFDSASSLN

-1667 LNFNGYAPSLS
+1667 LNFNGYAPSLT
-1678 KALMSVSGQF
+1678 KALMNVSGQF

-1834 PKGSQTPQTPGTYS
+1834 PKGSQTPQAPGTYS
-1848 PFNQPLNSLN
+1848 PFNQPLSSLN
-1858 IYNKGFSSG
+1858 IYNKGFSSE

-1877 QNSATLKEMI
+1877 QNSATLKGMI
-1887 ETNQLDNITSINEV
+1887 ESNQLDNITNINEV
-1901 LQLLDRIKITPA
+1901 LQLLDKIKITPV

-1934 NGNLVIGATQ
+1934 NGNLIIGATQ
-1944 DHVTNSTSSIWFGGN
+1944 NNVTNSTSSIWFGGN

-2021 DITFQSA
+2021 DVTFQSA

-2049 LGQEGID
+2049 LGQKGIE

-2066 VLSQMA
+2066 VLSQVA

-2085 VENALIPLSK
+2085 IENALSPLSK
-2095 ELPSSLQNET
+2095 ELPASLQNET

-2171 GYMDASELSS
+2171 GYIDASELSS

-2205 NDLLDEFLG
+2205 NDLLNEFLG

-2235 SQGGLSGIYN
+2235 SQGGLSGVYN

-2443 ANAFNNASN
+2443 TNAFNNASN

-2459 DFTLNQQATLSTNAS
+2459 NFTLNQQATLSTNAS

-2491 LSHSVSHAI
+2491 LSHSASHAI
-2500 INAQGIAT
+2500 INAQGAAT
-2508 IMTNYNNP
+2508 IMANDNNP
-2516 LIQFNTSSKETGA
+2516 LIQFNTSSKEAGV

-2553 DNYLKLYTLININGK
+2553 DNYLKLYTLIDINGK

-2584 SIKDGGLIV
+2584 NIKDGGLVV

-2611 VKIAVSNAPI
+2611 VKIAVSNDPI

-2638 IQGVDSIEQAGGTQ
+2638 TQGVDSIDQAGGNQ

-2675 SHSTKDLTTIA
+2675 SHSAKDLTTIA

-2699 NFKNDATNIL
+2699 DFKNDATNIL

-2868 NQSYRYNT
+2868 NQSYRYDT

-2910 MSGLRGIMDDPIYNQ
+2910 LSGLRGIMDDPIYNQ

-3025 DINITGNIGMRY
+3025 DINITGNIGIRY

>member
-1 MAFKKAGLI
+1 MAFKKARMI
-10 SKFISKGS
+10 SNFILKGS
-18 FKLNKISKKIFKLNP
+18 FKLNKISKKIFKLNQ

-39 PLKRHKKTKSIKK
+39 PLSHKKTKSVKK

-74 PHLRASECRYWSWWS
+74 SHIRASECRYWSWSSW
-89 GYHDKIE
+89 GYHDNIE

-101 PTHNSYCLFSSTQ
+101 PTHNSYCLFNSVQ

-142 LNVGGNIRFGGTGVN
+142 LDVGGNIRFGGTGVN
-157 GVNVG
+157 GGDVG

-173 NFNSSRITTGNSLSD
+173 NFNSSRITTGNSFST

-195 FNATNR
+195 FNATNH
-201 ITINQASFDNSDAG
+201 ITIDQASFDNNDAG
-215 AQHSYM
+215 TQHSYM
-221 NFKGSNINVSGSSF
+221 NFSSSNINVSASSF
-235 TDDTNGGFSFSG
+235 TDDTDGGFSFSG
-247 NNNNSAISFNKTKF
+247 NGANSNLSFNKTNFNQGTYKFTNSANLNFNNSAF
-261 NQGTYNFTNSANL
+261 NQGTYNFNSA
-274 SFNNSNFNQ
+274 Q
-283 STYNFNSLQSTFN
+283 SVFE
-296 NSTFNQGTYNFTD
+296 NSTFNQGTYSFTD
-309 NTSFNNDTFNQGT
+309 NTGLNFNNDTFNQGT
-322 YNFNTSK
+322 YSFNTSK

-346 LKGSVSFGSGAVFN
+346 LKGSVSFGSGAIFN
-360 LNQTLNANQTY
+360 LNQTLNTNQTY

-376 NGTIQYGVYQSYLWD
+376 NKTIQYGVYQSYLWD

-403 VEVGNNTYDVTFD
+403 VEVGSNTYDVTFD

-424 QETFSNKSIT
+424 QETFSNQSIT

-440 DLQAKAKATYQQ
+440 DLQAKAQATYQQ
-452 DLNNSQ
+452 DLSNSQ
-458 SALSN
+458 TALNN
-463 ATNDNKIAS
+463 ATSDNKIAS
-472 ADTGYTNNQ
+472 SDTGYTNNQ
-481 NTTIKQDAQ
+481 NTTIKKDAQ
-490 NLEHT
+490 
-495 SQQIAKD
+495 S
-502 EQALQGDLNKLK
+502 
-514 QLANSSF
+514 
-521 NEQAFNQAQS
+521 
-531 KEQQDE
+531 
-537 QTLQNEENTFSSEQ
+537 
-551 EGLEKALANAK
+551 
-562 EQQEQQQAQATYQQD
+562 
-577 LNNSQSALSNAT
+577 
-589 NDNKIASA
+589 
-597 DTDYTKNQNT
+597 
-607 AIKQD
+607 
-612 AQNLE
+612 LE
-617 NTSQQITQDQK
+617 NTDQTIQQDKQA
-628 DLEQDLDKLQQL
+628 LEQDLANVKQL
-640 ANSKTGFNEQAFN
+640 ASSTTGFNQQAFKN
-653 QAQSTEQQD
+653 AQSTEQQD
-662 EQTLQNEEETFSSE
+662 LQTLQENENTFNSE
-676 QEGLEKALAN
+676 QEGLKQAIAN
-686 AKHTSP
+686 AKPTSPTP
-692 TPTKHTAQNNPPNK
+692 TPTKHTAPN
-706 VSPPTQNLPTTNV
+706 
-719 WNGVYNFQNQ
+719 
-729 TYSKKG
+729 
-735 IYYIDPNLSG
+735 
-745 QSGQSGNTLS
+745 
-755 TYGYL
+755 
-760 DWFTLKNKF
+760 
-769 SVNANNGTLII
+769 
-780 GNNTES
+780 
-786 ANTKGLIWIGDDKG
+786 
-800 LVYYNTGTFNAAN
+800 
-813 IYLTSNL
+813 
-820 KTGNGFSGEGATLN
+820 
-834 FNATNRITINQA
+834 
-846 SFDNSDA
+846 
-853 GAQHSY
+853 
-859 MNFKGSNINVSG
+859 
-871 SSFTDDTNGGFSFSG
+871 
-886 NNNNSAISF
+886 
-895 NKTKFN
+895 
-901 QGTYNFTN
+901 
-909 SANLSFNNSNF
+909 
-920 NQSTYN
+920 
-926 FNSLQSTF
+926 
-934 NNSTFNQGT
+934 
-943 YNFTDN
+943 
-949 TSFNNDTFNQGTYNF
+949 
-964 NTSKVSFSGAN
+964 
-975 TLNSSSPFASL
+975 
-986 KGSVSF
+986 
-992 GSGAVFNLNQTLN
+992 
-1005 ANQTYDILTT
+1005 
-1015 NGTIQYG
+1015 
-1022 VYQSYLW
+1022 
-1029 DLINYKGDKA
+1029 
-1039 ISHVEVG
+1039 
-1046 NNTYDVTFDIN
+1046 
-1057 GQDETLQET
+1057 
-1066 FSNKSITTQF
+1066 
-1076 LGDDLQAKAKATYQQ
+1076 
-1091 DLNNSQSALSN
+1091 
-1102 ATNDN
+1102 
-1107 KIASADTGYTNNQN
+1107 
-1121 TTIKQDAQNLEHTSQ
+1121 
-1136 QIAKD
+1136 
-1141 EQALQG
+1141 
-1147 DLNKLKQLANSSFN
+1147 
-1161 EQAFN
+1161 
-1166 QAQSKE
+1166 
-1172 QQDEQTLQNEEETFS
+1172 
-1187 SEQEGLEKA
+1187 
-1196 LANAKP
+1196 
-1202 ASPTPTPTPT
+1202 TP
-1212 PTPSPTPNPTP
+1212 
-1223 TKHTAPNKVP
+1223 PNKVP

-1249 VYWLQNQTYSQ
+1249 VYNLQNQTYSKQ
-1260 KGVYYI
+1260 GVYYI
-1266 DPNLSGQSGQSANTL
+1266 DPNLLGQSGQSANTL

-1320 HGGFGYIIGTFNAA
+1320 HGGFGYITGTFNAA

-1342 KTGEGVSGSDGGGAN
+1342 KTGEGVSGSDGGGSN

-1383 QTGASQHSYATF
+1383 QTGASQHSYAAF

-1416 SFNAKNIS
+1416 SFSAKNIS

-1508 LLNFNGD
+1508 FLNFNGD
-1515 TTLQNNANITLGN
+1515 TTLQDNANITLGN
-1528 KSQTAFKN
+1528 KSQATFKN

-1551 SVLNASG
+1551 SVLNANG

-1583 NGATLS
+1583 NGGILS
-1589 LNANSKLNASSA
+1589 LNANSKLNASST

-1606 TTINLDDSVLSVS
+1606 TTINLDDSVLSAS
-1619 NASSLNANI
+1619 NTSSLNANI

-1636 TFGGNTTIDAA
+1636 NFGGNTIIDVA
-1647 SFNFDSASSLS
+1647 SFNFDSTSSLS

-1667 LNFNGYAPSLS
+1667 LNFNGYAPSLT

-1745 YSDNNNIQTW
+1745 YSGNNNIQTW

-1834 PKGSQTPQTPGTYS
+1834 PKGSQTSQTPGTYS

-1887 ETNQLDNITSINEV
+1887 ESNQLDNITSINEV
-1901 LQLLDRIKITPA
+1901 LQLLDKIKITQT

-1920 TINHLTDNINQTFS
+1920 TINHLTDNINQTFN
-1934 NGNLVIGATQ
+1934 NGNLVIGTTQ
-1944 DHVTNSTSSIWFGGN
+1944 DNVTNSTSSIWFGGN

-2021 DITFQSA
+2021 DVTFQSA
-2028 NNLVLNKANIEA
+2028 NNLVLDKANIEA

-2066 VLSQMA
+2066 VLSQVA

-2085 VENALIPLSK
+2085 VENALSPLSK

-2125 NAIQNIIS
+2125 NEIQNIIS

-2171 GYMDASELSS
+2171 GYIDASELSS

-2205 NDLLDEFLG
+2205 NDLLNEFLG

-2235 SQGGLSGIYN
+2235 SQGGLSGIYD

-2361 SVQKGEICINLANC
+2361 SVQKGEICVNLANC

-2394 LSVRANNFT
+2394 LSVHANNFT
-2403 FLGVIA
+2403 FLGTIA

-2443 ANAFNNASN
+2443 TNAFNNASN

-2459 DFTLNQQATLSTNAS
+2459 NFTLNQQATLSTNAS

-2491 LSHSVSHAI
+2491 LSHSASHAI
-2500 INAQGIAT
+2500 INAQGVAT
-2508 IMTNYNNP
+2508 IMANSNSP
-2516 LIQFNTSSKETGA
+2516 LIQFNTSSKETSA

-2542 YNDQITGGSSL
+2542 YNDQITGGNSL
-2553 DNYLKLYTLININGK
+2553 ADYLKLYTLININGK

-2584 SIKDGGLIV
+2584 NIKDGGLIV

-2611 VKIAVSNAPI
+2611 VKIAVSNDPI

-2638 IQGVDSIEQAGGTQ
+2638 TQGVDSIEQAGGTQ

-2699 NFKNDATNIL
+2699 DFKNDATNIL

-2788 LYGINVGYDRF
+2788 LYGINIGYDRF

-2868 NQSYRYNT
+2868 NQSYKYDT

-2910 MSGLRGIMDDPIYNQ
+2910 LSGLRGIMDDPIYNQ

>member
-1 MAFKKAGLI
+1 MAFKKARLI

-18 FKLNKISKKIFKLNP
+18 FKLNKISKKIFKLNQ
-33 ILKREK
+33 ILKCEK

-62 ASVLLIGALGGL
+62 ASILLIGALGGL
-74 PHLRASECRYWSWWS
+74 SHLRANECTYWSWSSW
-89 GYHDKIE
+89 GYQDNIE
-96 SGSNS
+96 SGPNS
-101 PTHNSYCLFSSTQ
+101 PTHNSYCLFSSAQ

-130 GASFTQKFNNGT
+130 GASFTQKFNGGT
-142 LNVGGNIRFGGTGVN
+142 LNVGGNIRFGGTGIN
-157 GVNVG
+157 GGDVG

-173 NFNSSRITTGNSLSD
+173 NFNSSHLTTGNSYAD

-195 FNATNR
+195 FNATNH
-201 ITINQASFDNSDAG
+201 ITINQASFDNRDAG
-215 AQHSYM
+215 TQKSYM
-221 NFKGSNINVSGSSF
+221 NFKGSNIKVSGSSF
-235 TDDTNGGFSFSG
+235 TDDTNGGFNFSG
-247 NNNNSAISFNKTKF
+247 NNNNSAISFNQTSF
-261 NQGTYNFTNSANL
+261 NQGTYNFSNNTTL
-274 SFNNSNFNQ
+274 SFDNSNFNQ
-283 STYNFNSLQSTFN
+283 GTYHFNSTQSTFE
-296 NSTFNQGTYNFTD
+296 NSNFNQGTYNF
-309 NTSFNNDTFNQGT
+309 NNNASFNNDTFNQGT
-322 YNFNTSK
+322 YSFNTSK

-346 LKGSVSFGSGAVFN
+346 LKGSVSFNSNAIFN
-360 LNQTLNANQTY
+360 LNQTLNNNQTY

-376 NGTIQYGVYQSYLWD
+376 NGAIQYGVYQSYLWD

-403 VEVGNNTYDVTFD
+403 VGVGNNTYDVTFD

-424 QETFSNKSIT
+424 QETFSNQSIT

-440 DLQAKAKATYQQ
+440 NLQQEAQKTYQQDWSNSQTALNNVANDNKIANNDTSYTNNKNTTIAKDAQNLENTNQQIQQDEQALEKDLTQIKQLANSTTGFNEQAFTQAQKQEQQDEQTLQNDENAFNTKQEGLKQAIQQAQAQKQQEQQQAQKTYQQ
-452 DLNNSQ
+452 DLSNSQ
-458 SALSN
+458 SALNN
-463 ATNDNKIAS
+463 AASDNKIANS
-472 ADTGYTNNQ
+472 DTDYTKNK
-481 NTTIKQDAQ
+481 NTAIATDAQ
-490 NLEHT
+490 NLENT
-495 SQQIAKD
+495 NQQIAQD
-502 EQALQGDLNKLK
+502 EQALEKDLAQIK
-514 QLANSSF
+514 QLANSTTGF
-521 NEQAFNQAQS
+521 NEQAFNQAQD

-537 QTLQNEENTFSSEQ
+537 QTLQNEEKTFNSEQ
-551 EGLEKALANAK
+551 EGLKQAIANAK
-562 EQQEQQQAQATYQQD
+562 P
-577 LNNSQSALSNAT
+577 
-589 NDNKIASA
+589 
-597 DTDYTKNQNT
+597 
-607 AIKQD
+607 
-612 AQNLE
+612 
-617 NTSQQITQDQK
+617 TSPTPSH
-628 DLEQDLDKLQQL
+628 
-640 ANSKTGFNEQAFN
+640 A
-653 QAQSTEQQD
+653 
-662 EQTLQNEEETFSSE
+662 
-676 QEGLEKALAN
+676 
-686 AKHTSP
+686 P
-692 TPTKHTAQNNPPNK
+692 TPTKHTAQN
-706 VSPPTQNLPTTNV
+706 
-719 WNGVYNFQNQ
+719 
-729 TYSKKG
+729 
-735 IYYIDPNLSG
+735 
-745 QSGQSGNTLS
+745 
-755 TYGYL
+755 
-760 DWFTLKNKF
+760 
-769 SVNANNGTLII
+769 
-780 GNNTES
+780 
-786 ANTKGLIWIGDDKG
+786 
-800 LVYYNTGTFNAAN
+800 
-813 IYLTSNL
+813 
-820 KTGNGFSGEGATLN
+820 
-834 FNATNRITINQA
+834 
-846 SFDNSDA
+846 
-853 GAQHSY
+853 
-859 MNFKGSNINVSG
+859 
-871 SSFTDDTNGGFSFSG
+871 
-886 NNNNSAISF
+886 
-895 NKTKFN
+895 
-901 QGTYNFTN
+901 
-909 SANLSFNNSNF
+909 
-920 NQSTYN
+920 
-926 FNSLQSTF
+926 
-934 NNSTFNQGT
+934 
-943 YNFTDN
+943 
-949 TSFNNDTFNQGTYNF
+949 
-964 NTSKVSFSGAN
+964 
-975 TLNSSSPFASL
+975 
-986 KGSVSF
+986 
-992 GSGAVFNLNQTLN
+992 
-1005 ANQTYDILTT
+1005 
-1015 NGTIQYG
+1015 
-1022 VYQSYLW
+1022 
-1029 DLINYKGDKA
+1029 
-1039 ISHVEVG
+1039 
-1046 NNTYDVTFDIN
+1046 
-1057 GQDETLQET
+1057 
-1066 FSNKSITTQF
+1066 
-1076 LGDDLQAKAKATYQQ
+1076 
-1091 DLNNSQSALSN
+1091 
-1102 ATNDN
+1102 
-1107 KIASADTGYTNNQN
+1107 
-1121 TTIKQDAQNLEHTSQ
+1121 
-1136 QIAKD
+1136 
-1141 EQALQG
+1141 
-1147 DLNKLKQLANSSFN
+1147 
-1161 EQAFN
+1161 
-1166 QAQSKE
+1166 
-1172 QQDEQTLQNEEETFS
+1172 
-1187 SEQEGLEKA
+1187 
-1196 LANAKP
+1196 
-1202 ASPTPTPTPT
+1202 TP
-1212 PTPSPTPNPTP
+1212 
-1223 TKHTAPNKVP
+1223 PNKVP

-1249 VYWLQNQTYSQ
+1249 VYWLQNQTYSKQ
-1260 KGVYYI
+1260 GVYYI

-1281 STYTANLLG
+1281 STYTANLFG
-1290 RSFGVNIQNGTL
+1290 RSFSVNIQNGTL
-1302 IIGNNT
+1302 IIGNDT
-1308 ESVNDNGLIWIG
+1308 ESVNSNGLIWIG
-1320 HGGFGYIIGTFNAA
+1320 HGGFGYITGTFSAA

-1342 KTGEGVSGSDGGGAN
+1342 KTGEGVSNSDGGGAN

-1395 DATNN
+1395 DALNN

-1416 SFNAKNIS
+1416 SFSAKNIS

-1435 PGGSSVISANAAN
+1435 PGGSSTISANATN
-1448 SLSFNNSRL
+1448 SLSFVNSRL
-1457 NGGAVYNLWANS
+1457 NGGAIYNLQANS

-1528 KSQTAFKN
+1528 KSQAAFKN

-1558 ASAFNNQASLNIY
+1558 ASVFNNQASLNIY
-1571 NGSQATFNSLFF
+1571 NGSQATFKSLFF
-1583 NGATLS
+1583 NGGTLS
-1589 LNANSKLNASSA
+1589 LNANSKLNASNA

-1606 TTINLDDSVLSVS
+1606 TTINLDDSVLSAS
-1619 NASSLNANI
+1619 NTSSLNANI

-1636 TFGGNTTIDAA
+1636 DFGGNTTIDTA

-1667 LNFNGYAPSLS
+1667 LDFNGYAPSLT

-1745 YSDNNNIQTW
+1745 YSNNNNIQTW

-1812 YDYSDNQA
+1812 YDYSDDQA

-1834 PKGSQTPQTPGTYS
+1834 LKGSQTPQAPGTYS
-1848 PFNQPLNSLN
+1848 PFNQPLSSLN
-1858 IYNKGFSSG
+1858 IYNKGFSSE

-1887 ETNQLDNITSINEV
+1887 ESNQLDNITNINEV
-1901 LQLLDRIKITPA
+1901 LQLLDKIKITQA

-1934 NGNLVIGATQ
+1934 NGNLIIGATQ
-1944 DHVTNSTSSIWFGGN
+1944 DNVTNSTSSIWFGGN

-2002 IYITGTLGSGNA
+2002 IYITGTIGSGNA

-2021 DITFQSA
+2021 DVTFQSA

-2066 VLSQMA
+2066 VLSQVA

-2085 VENALIPLSK
+2085 IENALSPLSK
-2095 ELPSSLQNET
+2095 ELPASLQDET

-2114 LDNLLN
+2114 LDDLLN

-2125 NAIQNIIS
+2125 NEIQNIIS

-2171 GYMDASELSS
+2171 GYIDASELSS
-2181 ILSVILKDITN
+2181 ILSVVLKDITN

-2205 NDLLDEFLG
+2205 NDLLNEFLG
-2214 QDVVKKLESQGLV
+2214 QDVIKKLESQGLV

-2235 SQGGLSGIYN
+2235 SQGGLSGVYN

-2291 FVNNSSFSNA
+2291 FVNNSSFNNA

-2336 GVSNINITTL
+2336 SVSNINITTL

-2375 PTTKNSSSTNS
+2375 PTTKNSSSANS

-2403 FLGVIA
+2403 FLGTIA

-2433 ATLQANNLTI
+2433 AALQANNLTI
-2443 ANAFNNASN
+2443 TNAFNNASN

-2459 DFTLNQQATLSTNAS
+2459 NFTLNQQATLSTNAS

-2491 LSHSVSHAI
+2491 LSHSASHAI
-2500 INAQGIAT
+2500 INAQGNAT
-2508 IMTNYNNP
+2508 IMANDNNP
-2516 LIQFNTSSKETGA
+2516 LIQFNTSSKEAGT

-2553 DNYLKLYTLININGK
+2553 DNYLKLYTLIDINGK
-2568 HMVMTDNGLTY
+2568 HMVMVGNGLTY

-2584 SIKDGGLIV
+2584 NIKDGGLVV

-2611 VKIAVSNAPI
+2611 VKVAVSNDPI

-2638 IQGVDSIEQAGGTQ
+2638 TQGVNSIDQAGGNQ

-2675 SHSTKDLTTIA
+2675 SHSAKDLTTIA

-2719 RLAKLSDTSTFAS
+2719 RLAKLSDTSTFARS
-2732 ADFHERLEALKNK
+2732 DFLERLEALKNK

-2868 NQSYRYNT
+2868 NQSYKYDT

-2910 MSGLRGIMDDPIYNQ
+2910 LSGLRGIMDDPIYNQ

>member
-1 MAFKKAGLI
+1 MAFKKVRLI
-10 SKFISKGS
+10 SKLISKGS
-18 FKLNKISKKIFKLNP
+18 FKLNKISKKIFKLNQ
-33 ILKREK
+33 ILKCEK

-62 ASVLLIGALGGL
+62 ASILLIGTLGGL
-74 PHLRASECRYWSWWS
+74 SHLRANECRYWSWSSWS
-89 GYHDKIE
+89 YQDNIE
-96 SGSNS
+96 SGPNS

-130 GASFTQKFNNGT
+130 GASFTQKFNGDT
-142 LNVGGNIRFGGTGVN
+142 LNVGGNIRFGGTGIN
-157 GVNVG
+157 GGDVG

-173 NFNSSRITTGNSLSD
+173 NFNSSHLTTGNSYAD

-195 FNATNR
+195 FNATNN

-215 AQHSYM
+215 TQKSYM
-221 NFKGSNINVSGSSF
+221 NFKGSSINVSGSSF
-235 TDDTNGGFSFSG
+235 TDDTDGGFSFSG
-247 NNNNSAISFNKTKF
+247 NNNNSAISFNKTNF
-261 NQGTYNFTNSANL
+261 NQG
-274 SFNNSNFNQ
+274 
-283 STYNFNSLQSTFN
+283 TYNFNSLQSVFENSNFNQGTYHFTDNASFN
-296 NSTFNQGTYNFTD
+296 NNTFNQGTYD
-309 NTSFNNDTFNQGT
+309 
-322 YNFNTSK
+322 FNTSK
-329 VSFSGANTLN
+329 VSFSGTNTLN

-346 LKGSVSFGSGAVFN
+346 LKGSVSFGSDAIFN
-360 LNQTLNANQTY
+360 LNQTLNSNQTY

-403 VEVGNNTYDVTFD
+403 VEVGSNTYDVTFD

-424 QETFSNKSIT
+424 QETFNKQSII

-440 DLQAKAKATYQQ
+440 DLQAKAQKTYQQ
-452 DLNNSQ
+452 DWSNSQ
-458 SALSN
+458 SALNN
-463 ATNDNKIAS
+463 ATSDNKIANS
-472 ADTGYTNNQ
+472 DTDYTKSSNP
-481 NTTIKQDAQ
+481 TINKDAQ
-490 NLEHT
+490 SLENT
-495 SQQIAKD
+495 NQQIQQD
-502 EQALQGDLNKLK
+502 EQALEKDLAQIK
-514 QLANSSF
+514 QLANSTTGF
-521 NEQAFNQAQS
+521 NEQAFNQVQG

-537 QTLQNEENTFSSEQ
+537 QTLQNEEKTFNAEQ
-551 EGLEKALANAK
+551 EELKQAIANAK
-562 EQQEQQQAQATYQQD
+562 P
-577 LNNSQSALSNAT
+577 
-589 NDNKIASA
+589 ASP
-597 DTDYTKNQNT
+597 TPSPT
-607 AIKQD
+607 
-612 AQNLE
+612 
-617 NTSQQITQDQK
+617 
-628 DLEQDLDKLQQL
+628 
-640 ANSKTGFNEQAFN
+640 
-653 QAQSTEQQD
+653 
-662 EQTLQNEEETFSSE
+662 
-676 QEGLEKALAN
+676 
-686 AKHTSP
+686 P
-692 TPTKHTAQNNPPNK
+692 TPTKHTAPNTPPK

-719 WNGVYNFQNQ
+719 WNGVYN
-729 TYSKKG
+729 
-735 IYYIDPNLSG
+735 
-745 QSGQSGNTLS
+745 
-755 TYGYL
+755 
-760 DWFTLKNKF
+760 
-769 SVNANNGTLII
+769 
-780 GNNTES
+780 
-786 ANTKGLIWIGDDKG
+786 
-800 LVYYNTGTFNAAN
+800 
-813 IYLTSNL
+813 
-820 KTGNGFSGEGATLN
+820 
-834 FNATNRITINQA
+834 
-846 SFDNSDA
+846 
-853 GAQHSY
+853 
-859 MNFKGSNINVSG
+859 
-871 SSFTDDTNGGFSFSG
+871 
-886 NNNNSAISF
+886 
-895 NKTKFN
+895 
-901 QGTYNFTN
+901 
-909 SANLSFNNSNF
+909 
-920 NQSTYN
+920 
-926 FNSLQSTF
+926 
-934 NNSTFNQGT
+934 
-943 YNFTDN
+943 
-949 TSFNNDTFNQGTYNF
+949 
-964 NTSKVSFSGAN
+964 
-975 TLNSSSPFASL
+975 
-986 KGSVSF
+986 
-992 GSGAVFNLNQTLN
+992 
-1005 ANQTYDILTT
+1005 
-1015 NGTIQYG
+1015 
-1022 VYQSYLW
+1022 
-1029 DLINYKGDKA
+1029 
-1039 ISHVEVG
+1039 
-1046 NNTYDVTFDIN
+1046 
-1057 GQDETLQET
+1057 
-1066 FSNKSITTQF
+1066 
-1076 LGDDLQAKAKATYQQ
+1076 
-1091 DLNNSQSALSN
+1091 
-1102 ATNDN
+1102 
-1107 KIASADTGYTNNQN
+1107 
-1121 TTIKQDAQNLEHTSQ
+1121 
-1136 QIAKD
+1136 
-1141 EQALQG
+1141 
-1147 DLNKLKQLANSSFN
+1147 
-1161 EQAFN
+1161 
-1166 QAQSKE
+1166 
-1172 QQDEQTLQNEEETFS
+1172 
-1187 SEQEGLEKA
+1187 
-1196 LANAKP
+1196 
-1202 ASPTPTPTPT
+1202 
-1212 PTPSPTPNPTP
+1212 
-1223 TKHTAPNKVP
+1223 
-1233 PTPPTQ
+1233 
-1239 NLPTTNVWNG
+1239 
-1249 VYWLQNQTYSQ
+1249 LQNQTYSQ

-1266 DPNLSGQSGQSANTL
+1266 DPNLSGQSGQSGNTL
-1281 STYTANLLG
+1281 STYTANLFG

-1320 HGGFGYIIGTFNAA
+1320 HGGFGYITGTFNAA

-1342 KTGEGVSGSDGGGAN
+1342 KTGEGVSNSDGGGAN

-1395 DATNN
+1395 DALNN

-1416 SFNAKNIS
+1416 SFSAKNIS

-1435 PGGSSVISANAAN
+1435 PGGSSVIGANATN

-1457 NGGAVYNLWANS
+1457 NGGAIYNLQANS

-1528 KSQTAFKN
+1528 KSQAAFKN
-1536 SLTLDNNSNLSLDNQ
+1536 SLTLDNDSNLSLDNQ
-1551 SVLNASG
+1551 SVLNANGS
-1558 ASAFNNQASLNIY
+1558 SAFNNQASLNIY
-1571 NGSQATFNSLFF
+1571 NGSQATFKSLFF
-1583 NGATLS
+1583 NGGTLS
-1589 LNANSKLNASSA
+1589 LNASSKLNASSA

-1606 TTINLDDSVLSVS
+1606 TTINLDDSVLSA
-1619 NASSLNANI
+1619 NNTSSLNANI

-1636 TFGGNTTIDAA
+1636 DFGGNTTIDTA

-1667 LNFNGYAPSLS
+1667 LNFNGYAPSLA

-1812 YDYSDNQA
+1812 YDYSDNQV

-1858 IYNKGFSSG
+1858 IYNKGFSSE
-1867 NLKTLLGILS
+1867 NLKTILGILS

-1887 ETNQLDNITSINEV
+1887 ESNQLDNITSINEV
-1901 LQLLDRIKITPA
+1901 LQLLDKIKITQA
-1913 QKQALLE
+1913 QKQALLDI
-1920 TINHLTDNINQTFS
+1920 INHLTDNINQTFS

-1944 DHVTNSTSSIWFGGN
+1944 DNVTNSTSSIWFGGN
-1959 GYSSPCA
+1959 GYSSPCT

-2021 DITFQSA
+2021 DVTFQSA

-2066 VLSQMA
+2066 VLSQVA

-2085 VENALIPLSK
+2085 IENALSPLSK
-2095 ELPSSLQNET
+2095 ELPASLQNET

-2114 LDNLLN
+2114 LDDLLN

-2171 GYMDASELSS
+2171 GYIDASELSS
-2181 ILSVILKDITN
+2181 ILSVVLKDITN

-2205 NDLLDEFLG
+2205 NDLLNEFLG
-2214 QDVVKKLESQGLV
+2214 QNVVKKLESQGLV

-2235 SQGGLSGIYN
+2235 SQGGLSGVYN

-2264 LGALLSPR
+2264 LGTLLSPR

-2403 FLGVIA
+2403 FLGAIT

-2414 DLSQVKNNSVI
+2414 DLSQVTNNSVI

-2443 ANAFNNASN
+2443 TNAFNNASN
-2452 STANING
+2452 FTANING
-2459 DFTLNQQATLSTNAS
+2459 NFTLNQQATLSTNAS
-2474 GLNVMGNFN
+2474 GLNVMGDFN

-2500 INAQGIAT
+2500 INAQGSAT
-2508 IMTNYNNP
+2508 IMANNNNP
-2516 LIQFNTSSKETGA
+2516 LIQFNASSKEAGT

-2553 DNYLKLYTLININGK
+2553 DNYLKLYTLIDINGK
-2568 HMVMTDNGLTY
+2568 HMVMAGNGLTY
-2579 NGQAV
+2579 NDQAV
-2584 SIKDGGLIV
+2584 NIKDGGLVV

-2611 VKIAVSNAPI
+2611 VKIAVSNDPI

-2638 IQGVDSIEQAGGTQ
+2638 TQGVDSIDQAGGSQ

-2699 NFKNDATNIL
+2699 DFKNDATNIL

-2807 YAAYGYSGFHANIT
+2807 YAAYGYSGFHGNIT

-2849 TWGYNKTFINSYDP
+2849 TWGYNKTLINSYDP

-2868 NQSYRYNT
+2868 NQSYRYDT

-2910 MSGLRGIMDDPIYNQ
+2910 LSGLRGIMDDPIYNQ

-2963 RDLFINSM
+2963 RDLFIDSM

-3025 DINITGNIGMRY
+3025 DINITGNIGIRY

>member
-1 MAFKKAGLI
+1 MAFKKVGLI

-18 FKLNKISKKIFKLNP
+18 FKLNKISKKIFKLNL
-33 ILKREK
+33 ILKCEK
-39 PLKRHKKTKSIKK
+39 PLSHKKTKSIKK
-52 PFNKNKSFLK
+52 PFNKSKSFLK

-74 PHLRASECRYWSWWS
+74 SHLRASECRYWSWSSW
-89 GYHDKIE
+89 GYHDNIE

-101 PTHNSYCLFSSTQ
+101 PTHNSYCLFNSAQ

-123 LTTYSAG
+123 LTTYSPG

-142 LNVGGNIRFGGTGVN
+142 LDVGGNIRFGGTGVN
-157 GVNVG
+157 GGNLG

-173 NFNSSRITTGNSLSD
+173 NFNSSRITTGNSFST

-195 FNATNR
+195 FNAANR
-201 ITINQASFDNSDAG
+201 ITINQASFDNNDAG

-221 NFKGSNINVSGSSF
+221 NFSGSNINVSDSSF
-235 TDDTNGGFSFSG
+235 TDDTDGGFSFSG
-247 NNNNSAISFNKTKF
+247 NRANSNLSFNKTNF
-261 NQGTYNFTNSANL
+261 NQGTYKFTNSTNL
-274 SFNNSNFNQ
+274 NFNNSN
-283 STYNFNSLQSTFN
+283 
-296 NSTFNQGTYNFTD
+296 
-309 NTSFNNDTFNQGT
+309 FNQGT
-322 YNFNTSK
+322 YNFNSFQSTFNNDTFSQGAYSFTDNTGLNFDSDTFNQGTYSFNASK
-329 VSFSGANTLN
+329 VSFSSANTLN

-346 LKGSVSFGSGAVFN
+346 LKGSVSFGSDTIFN
-360 LNQTLNANQTY
+360 LNQTLNTNQTY

-376 NGTIQYGVYQSYLWD
+376 NKTIQYGVYQSYLWD

-403 VEVGNNTYDVTFD
+403 VEVGSNTYDVTFD

-424 QETFSNKSIT
+424 QETFSNQAIT

-440 DLQAKAKATYQQ
+440 DLQAKAQATYQQ
-452 DLNNSQ
+452 DLTGSQ
-458 SALSN
+458 TALNN
-463 ATNDNKIAS
+463 ATSDNKIAS
-472 ADTGYTNNQ
+472 SDTDYTNNQ
-481 NTTIKQDAQ
+481 NTTIAKDAQ
-490 NLEHT
+490 
-495 SQQIAKD
+495 S
-502 EQALQGDLNKLK
+502 
-514 QLANSSF
+514 
-521 NEQAFNQAQS
+521 
-531 KEQQDE
+531 
-537 QTLQNEENTFSSEQ
+537 
-551 EGLEKALANAK
+551 
-562 EQQEQQQAQATYQQD
+562 
-577 LNNSQSALSNAT
+577 
-589 NDNKIASA
+589 
-597 DTDYTKNQNT
+597 
-607 AIKQD
+607 
-612 AQNLE
+612 LE
-617 NTSQQITQDQK
+617 NTSQQITQD
-628 DLEQDLDKLQQL
+628 EQALKGDLDKLQQL
-640 ANSKTGFNEQAFN
+640 ANAPTGFNQQAFKN
-653 QAQSTEQQD
+653 AQSTEQQD
-662 EQTLQNEEETFSSE
+662 LQTLQKNENTFNSE
-676 QEGLEKALAN
+676 QEGLK
-686 AKHTSP
+686 
-692 TPTKHTAQNNPPNK
+692 
-706 VSPPTQNLPTTNV
+706 
-719 WNGVYNFQNQ
+719 
-729 TYSKKG
+729 
-735 IYYIDPNLSG
+735 
-745 QSGQSGNTLS
+745 
-755 TYGYL
+755 
-760 DWFTLKNKF
+760 
-769 SVNANNGTLII
+769 
-780 GNNTES
+780 
-786 ANTKGLIWIGDDKG
+786 
-800 LVYYNTGTFNAAN
+800 
-813 IYLTSNL
+813 
-820 KTGNGFSGEGATLN
+820 
-834 FNATNRITINQA
+834 QA
-846 SFDNSDA
+846 
-853 GAQHSY
+853 
-859 MNFKGSNINVSG
+859 I
-871 SSFTDDTNGGFSFSG
+871 
-886 NNNNSAISF
+886 
-895 NKTKFN
+895 
-901 QGTYNFTN
+901 
-909 SANLSFNNSNF
+909 
-920 NQSTYN
+920 
-926 FNSLQSTF
+926 
-934 NNSTFNQGT
+934 
-943 YNFTDN
+943 
-949 TSFNNDTFNQGTYNF
+949 
-964 NTSKVSFSGAN
+964 
-975 TLNSSSPFASL
+975 
-986 KGSVSF
+986 
-992 GSGAVFNLNQTLN
+992 
-1005 ANQTYDILTT
+1005 
-1015 NGTIQYG
+1015 
-1022 VYQSYLW
+1022 
-1029 DLINYKGDKA
+1029 
-1039 ISHVEVG
+1039 
-1046 NNTYDVTFDIN
+1046 
-1057 GQDETLQET
+1057 
-1066 FSNKSITTQF
+1066 
-1076 LGDDLQAKAKATYQQ
+1076 
-1091 DLNNSQSALSN
+1091 
-1102 ATNDN
+1102 
-1107 KIASADTGYTNNQN
+1107 
-1121 TTIKQDAQNLEHTSQ
+1121 
-1136 QIAKD
+1136 
-1141 EQALQG
+1141 
-1147 DLNKLKQLANSSFN
+1147 
-1161 EQAFN
+1161 
-1166 QAQSKE
+1166 
-1172 QQDEQTLQNEEETFS
+1172 
-1187 SEQEGLEKA
+1187 
-1196 LANAKP
+1196 ANAKP
-1202 ASPTPTPTPT
+1202 AGPTPTPTKRTAQNT
-1212 PTPSPTPNPTP
+1212 P
-1223 TKHTAPNKVP
+1223 PNKVP

-1249 VYWLQNQTYSQ
+1249 VYNLQNQTYSKQ
-1260 KGVYYI
+1260 GIYYI
-1266 DPNLSGQSGQSANTL
+1266 DPNLSGQSGQSGNTL

-1320 HGGFGYIIGTFNAA
+1320 HGGFGYITGTFNAA

-1383 QTGASQHSYATF
+1383 QTGASQHSYAAF

-1435 PGGSSVISANAAN
+1435 PGGSSVISTNAAN

-1528 KSQTAFKN
+1528 KSQATFKN

-1551 SVLNASG
+1551 SVLNANGS
-1558 ASAFNNQASLNIY
+1558 SAFNNQASLNIY

-1583 NGATLS
+1583 NGGILS

-1619 NASSLNANI
+1619 NTSSLNANI

-1636 TFGGNTTIDAA
+1636 NFGGNTTIDAA
-1647 SFNFDSASSLS
+1647 SFNFDSTSSLS

-1667 LNFNGYAPSLS
+1667 LNFNGYAPSLT

-1745 YSDNNNIQTW
+1745 YSGNNNIQTW

-1802 ASKQNPTGYS
+1802 ASRQNPTGYS

-1834 PKGSQTPQTPGTYS
+1834 PKGSQTPQIPGTYS

-1887 ETNQLDNITSINEV
+1887 ESNQLDNITSINEA
-1901 LQLLDRIKITPA
+1901 LQLLDKIKITPA

-1920 TINHLTDNINQTFS
+1920 TINHLTDNINQTFN
-1934 NGNLVIGATQ
+1934 NGNLVIGTTQ
-1944 DHVTNSTSSIWFGGN
+1944 DNVTNSTSFIWFGGN

-2021 DITFQSA
+2021 DVTFQSA
-2028 NNLVLNKANIEA
+2028 NNLVLDKANIEA

-2066 VLSQMA
+2066 VLSQVA

-2085 VENALIPLSK
+2085 VENALSPLSK
-2095 ELPSSLQNET
+2095 ELPASLQNET

-2125 NAIQNIIS
+2125 NEIQNIIS

-2171 GYMDASELSS
+2171 GYIDASELSS
-2181 ILSVILKDITN
+2181 ILSVVLKDITN

-2205 NDLLDEFLG
+2205 NDLLNEFLG

-2235 SQGGLSGIYN
+2235 SQGGLSGVYN

-2253 PSLQNALKEND
+2253 PSLQNTLKEND
-2264 LGALLSPR
+2264 LSALLSPR

-2403 FLGVIA
+2403 FLGTIA

-2425 GTLNLNEN
+2425 GMLNLNEN

-2443 ANAFNNASN
+2443 TNAFNNDSN

-2459 DFTLNQQATLSTNAS
+2459 NFTLNQQATLSTNAS
-2474 GLNVMGNFN
+2474 GLNVMGDFN

-2491 LSHSVSHAI
+2491 LSHSASHAI
-2500 INAQGIAT
+2500 INAQGTAT
-2508 IMTNYNNP
+2508 IMANNNNP

-2542 YNDQITGGSSL
+2542 YNDQITGGNSL
-2553 DNYLKLYTLININGK
+2553 ADYLKLYTLIDINGK
-2568 HMVMTDNGLTY
+2568 RMVMTDNGLTY

-2584 SIKDGGLIV
+2584 NIKDGGLIV

-2611 VKIAVSNAPI
+2611 VKIAVSNDPI
-2621 NNLQAPTLKQYI
+2621 NNPQAPTLKQYI

-2638 IQGVDSIEQAGGTQ
+2638 AQGVDSIEQAGGTQ

-2699 NFKNDATNIL
+2699 DFKNDATNIL

-2788 LYGINVGYDRF
+2788 LYGINIGYDRF

-2868 NQSYRYNT
+2868 NQSYKYNT

-2910 MSGLRGIMDDPIYNQ
+2910 LSGLRGIMDDPIYNQ

>member
-18 FKLNKISKKIFKLNP
+18 FKLNKISKKIFKLNQ
-33 ILKREK
+33 ILKCEK
-39 PLKRHKKTKSIKK
+39 PLKRHKKALKPIKK
-52 PFNKNKSFLK
+52 LSNRNKSFLK
-62 ASVLLIGALGGL
+62 ASILLIGALGGL
-74 PHLRASECRYWSWWS
+74 SHLRASECRYWSWSSWN
-89 GYHDKIE
+89 YQDNIE
-96 SGSNS
+96 SGPNS
-101 PTHNSYCLFSSTQ
+101 PTHNSYCLFSSAQ

-130 GASFTQKFNNGT
+130 GASFTQKFNGGT
-142 LNVGGNIRFGGTGVN
+142 LNVGGNIRFGGTGIN
-157 GVNVG
+157 GGDVG

-173 NFNSSRITTGNSLSD
+173 NFNSSHLTTGNSYAD

-195 FNATNR
+195 FNAANN
-201 ITINQASFDNSDAG
+201 ITINQASLDNSDAG
-215 AQHSYM
+215 TQKSYM

-235 TDDTNGGFSFSG
+235 TDDTDGGFSFSG
-247 NNNNSAISFNKTKF
+247 SNNNSVISFNQTNF
-261 NQGTYNFTNSANL
+261 NQGTYNFSNSASS
-274 SFNNSNFNQ
+274 SFDNS
-283 STYNFNSLQSTFN
+283 S
-296 NSTFNQGTYNFTD
+296 FNQGTYNFNSAQSAFNDSAFNQGTYNFND

-322 YNFNTSK
+322 YDFNTSK
-329 VSFSGANTLN
+329 VSFSGINTLN

-346 LKGSVSFGSGAVFN
+346 LKGSVSFNSNAIFN
-360 LNQTLNANQTY
+360 LNQTLNNNQTY

-376 NGTIQYGVYQSYLWD
+376 NGAIQYGVYQSYLWD

-403 VEVGNNTYDVTFD
+403 VGVGNNTYDVTFD

-424 QETFSNKSIT
+424 QETFNKQSII

-440 DLQAKAKATYQQ
+440 NLQAQAQKTYQQ
-452 DLNNSQ
+452 DLSNSQ
-458 SALSN
+458 TALNN
-463 ATNDNKIAS
+463 AASDNTIANNDTS
-472 ADTGYTNNQ
+472 YTQ
-481 NTTIKQDAQ
+481 SKNTTIAKDAQ
-490 NLEHT
+490 GLENT
-495 SQQIAKD
+495 NQKIQQD
-502 EQALQGDLNKLK
+502 EQALEKDLAQIK
-514 QLANSSF
+514 QLANSTTGF
-521 NEQAFNQAQS
+521 NEQAFNTAQ
-531 KEQQDE
+531 KQEQQDE
-537 QTLQNEENTFSSEQ
+537 QTLQNEEKTFNAEQ
-551 EGLEKALANAK
+551 EGLK
-562 EQQEQQQAQATYQQD
+562 QA
-577 LNNSQSALSNAT
+577 
-589 NDNKIASA
+589 I
-597 DTDYTKNQNT
+597 
-607 AIKQD
+607 
-612 AQNLE
+612 
-617 NTSQQITQDQK
+617 
-628 DLEQDLDKLQQL
+628 
-640 ANSKTGFNEQAFN
+640 
-653 QAQSTEQQD
+653 
-662 EQTLQNEEETFSSE
+662 
-676 QEGLEKALAN
+676 
-686 AKHTSP
+686 
-692 TPTKHTAQNNPPNK
+692 
-706 VSPPTQNLPTTNV
+706 
-719 WNGVYNFQNQ
+719 
-729 TYSKKG
+729 
-735 IYYIDPNLSG
+735 
-745 QSGQSGNTLS
+745 
-755 TYGYL
+755 
-760 DWFTLKNKF
+760 
-769 SVNANNGTLII
+769 
-780 GNNTES
+780 
-786 ANTKGLIWIGDDKG
+786 
-800 LVYYNTGTFNAAN
+800 
-813 IYLTSNL
+813 
-820 KTGNGFSGEGATLN
+820 
-834 FNATNRITINQA
+834 
-846 SFDNSDA
+846 
-853 GAQHSY
+853 
-859 MNFKGSNINVSG
+859 
-871 SSFTDDTNGGFSFSG
+871 
-886 NNNNSAISF
+886 
-895 NKTKFN
+895 
-901 QGTYNFTN
+901 
-909 SANLSFNNSNF
+909 
-920 NQSTYN
+920 
-926 FNSLQSTF
+926 
-934 NNSTFNQGT
+934 
-943 YNFTDN
+943 
-949 TSFNNDTFNQGTYNF
+949 
-964 NTSKVSFSGAN
+964 
-975 TLNSSSPFASL
+975 
-986 KGSVSF
+986 
-992 GSGAVFNLNQTLN
+992 
-1005 ANQTYDILTT
+1005 
-1015 NGTIQYG
+1015 
-1022 VYQSYLW
+1022 
-1029 DLINYKGDKA
+1029 
-1039 ISHVEVG
+1039 
-1046 NNTYDVTFDIN
+1046 
-1057 GQDETLQET
+1057 
-1066 FSNKSITTQF
+1066 
-1076 LGDDLQAKAKATYQQ
+1076 
-1091 DLNNSQSALSN
+1091 
-1102 ATNDN
+1102 
-1107 KIASADTGYTNNQN
+1107 
-1121 TTIKQDAQNLEHTSQ
+1121 
-1136 QIAKD
+1136 
-1141 EQALQG
+1141 
-1147 DLNKLKQLANSSFN
+1147 
-1161 EQAFN
+1161 
-1166 QAQSKE
+1166 
-1172 QQDEQTLQNEEETFS
+1172 
-1187 SEQEGLEKA
+1187 
-1196 LANAKP
+1196 ANAKP
-1202 ASPTPTPTPT
+1202 ASPTPTPT
-1212 PTPSPTPNPTP
+1212 
-1223 TKHTAPNKVP
+1223 KHTAPNTPPNKVP

-1249 VYWLQNQTYSQ
+1249 VYWLQNQTYSN

-1266 DPNLSGQSGQSANTL
+1266 DPNLSGQSGQSGNTL
-1281 STYTANLLG
+1281 STYTANLFG

-1320 HGGFGYIIGTFNAA
+1320 HGGFGYITGTFSAA

-1342 KTGEGVSGSDGGGAN
+1342 KTGEGVSNSDGGGAN

-1395 DATNN
+1395 DALNN

-1416 SFNAKNIS
+1416 SFSAKNIS

-1435 PGGSSVISANAAN
+1435 PGGSSTISANATN
-1448 SLSFNNSRL
+1448 SLSFINSRL
-1457 NGGAVYNLWANS
+1457 NGGAIYNLQANS

-1498 NTSFTLSSQS
+1498 NTNFTLSSQS

-1528 KSQTAFKN
+1528 KSQAAFKN

-1558 ASAFNNQASLNIY
+1558 TSAFNNQASLNIY
-1571 NGSQATFNSLFF
+1571 NGSQAAFNSLFF
-1583 NGATLS
+1583 NGGTLS
-1589 LNANSKLNASSA
+1589 LNASSKLNASSA

-1606 TTINLDDSVLSVS
+1606 TTINLDDSVLSAS
-1619 NASSLNANI
+1619 NTSSLNANI
-1628 NFQGASQA
+1628 NFQGTSQA
-1636 TFGGNTTIDAA
+1636 DFGGNTTIDTA

-1667 LNFNGYAPSLS
+1667 LNFNGYAPSLT

-1688 VLGNNGDINLS
+1688 VLGSNGDINLS

-1812 YDYSDNQA
+1812 YDYSDDQA

-1834 PKGSQTPQTPGTYS
+1834 PKGSQTPQAPGTYS

-1858 IYNKGFSSG
+1858 IYNKGFSSE

-1887 ETNQLDNITSINEV
+1887 ESNQLDNITNINEV
-1901 LQLLDRIKITPA
+1901 LQLLDKIKITPT

-1944 DHVTNSTSSIWFGGN
+1944 DNVTNSTSSIWFGGS

-2021 DITFQSA
+2021 DVTFQSA

-2049 LGQEGID
+2049 LGQKGINE
-2056 KIFNQGNLAN
+2056 IFNQGNLAN
-2066 VLSQMA
+2066 VLSQVA

-2085 VENALIPLSK
+2085 IENALSPLSK
-2095 ELPSSLQNET
+2095 ELPASLQDET

-2114 LDNLLN
+2114 LDDLLN

-2171 GYMDASELSS
+2171 GYIDASELSS
-2181 ILSVILKDITN
+2181 ILSVVLKDITN

-2205 NDLLDEFLG
+2205 NDLLNEFLG
-2214 QDVVKKLESQGLV
+2214 QDVIKKLENQGLV

-2235 SQGGLSGIYN
+2235 SQGGLSGVYN

-2286 SNGYV
+2286 SNSYV

-2321 IDFSKYQGALIFASN
+2321 IDFSKYQGALILASN

-2361 SVQKGEICINLANC
+2361 SVQKGEICVNLANC

-2403 FLGVIA
+2403 FLGTIA
-2409 SNGAI
+2409 SNGVI

-2425 GTLNLNEN
+2425 STLNLNEN
-2433 ATLQANNLTI
+2433 AALQANNLTI
-2443 ANAFNNASN
+2443 TNAFNNASN

-2459 DFTLNQQATLSTNAS
+2459 NFTLNQQATLSTNAS

-2491 LSHSVSHAI
+2491 LSHSASHAI
-2500 INAQGIAT
+2500 INAQGAAT
-2508 IMTNYNNP
+2508 IMANNNNP
-2516 LIQFNTSSKETGA
+2516 LIQFNTSSKEAGT

-2553 DNYLKLYTLININGK
+2553 DNYLKLYALIDINGK
-2568 HMVMTDNGLTY
+2568 HMVMAGNGLTY

-2584 SIKDGGLIV
+2584 NIKDGGLVV

-2611 VKIAVSNAPI
+2611 VKIAVSNDPI

-2638 IQGVDSIEQAGGTQ
+2638 TQGVDSIDQAGGNQ

-2699 NFKNDATNIL
+2699 DFKNDATNIL

-2719 RLAKLSDTSTFAS
+2719 RLAKLSDTSTFARS
-2732 ADFHERLEALKNK
+2732 DFLERLEALKNK

-2807 YAAYGYSGFHANIT
+2807 YAAYGYSGFHGNIT

-2826 NVNMGVYSRAFIKR
+2826 NVNIGVYSRAFIKR

-2868 NQSYRYNT
+2868 NQSYKYDT

-2910 MSGLRGIMDDPIYNQ
+2910 LSGLRGIMDDPIYNQ

>member
-1 MAFKKAGLI
+1 MAFKKVRLI
-10 SKFISKGS
+10 SRFISKGS
-18 FKLNKISKKIFKLNP
+18 FKLNKISKKIFTLNQ

-39 PLKRHKKTKSIKK
+39 PLKCHKKTKSIKK

-62 ASVLLIGALGGL
+62 ASVLLIGVLGGL
-74 PHLRASECRYWSWWS
+74 SHLRANECTYWSWSSW
-89 GYHDKIE
+89 GYHDNIE
-96 SGSNS
+96 SGPNS

-130 GASFTQKFNNGT
+130 GASFTQKFNGGT
-142 LNVGGNIRFGGTGVN
+142 LDIGGNIRFGGTGIN
-157 GVNVG
+157 GGDVG
-162 YITGTYDAQTI
+162 YITGTYDAQTM
-173 NFNSSRITTGNSLSD
+173 NFNSSHLTTGNSYAD
-188 GGGATLN
+188 GGGTTLN
-195 FNATNR
+195 FNATNN

-215 AQHSYM
+215 TQKSYM
-221 NFKGSNINVSGSSF
+221 NFKGSNIKVSGSSF
-235 TDDTNGGFSFSG
+235 KDDTDGGFSFSG
-247 NNNNSAISFNKTKF
+247 NNNNSAISFNQTSFNQGTYHFNSAQSTFENSNF
-261 NQGTYNFTNSANL
+261 NQGTYNF
-274 SFNNSNFNQ
+274 NSNA
-283 STYNFNSLQSTFN
+283 
-296 NSTFNQGTYNFTD
+296 
-309 NTSFNNDTFNQGT
+309 SFDNDTFNQGS
-322 YNFNTSK
+322 YSFNTSK
-329 VSFSGANTLN
+329 VSFSGTNTLN

-346 LKGSVSFGSGAVFN
+346 LKGSVSFNSGAIFN
-360 LNQTLNANQTY
+360 LNQTLNNNQTY

-376 NGTIQYGVYQSYLWD
+376 NGAIQYGVYQSYLWD

-403 VEVGNNTYDVTFD
+403 VGVGNNTYDVTFD

-424 QETFSNKSIT
+424 QETFNNQSIT

-440 DLQAKAKATYQQ
+440 DLQQQAQKTYQQ
-452 DLNNSQ
+452 DLSNSQ
-458 SALSN
+458 NALNNAASDSKIANSDTDYTTNKN
-463 ATNDNKIAS
+463 ATIA
-472 ADTGYTNNQ
+472 
-481 NTTIKQDAQ
+481 KDAQ
-490 NLEHT
+490 NLENT
-495 SQQIAKD
+495 NQKIQQD
-502 EQALQGDLNKLK
+502 EQALEKDLAQIK
-514 QLANSSF
+514 QLANSTTGF
-521 NEQAFNQAQS
+521 NEQAFNQAQKQEQQDEQTLQNDENAFNTEQEGLKQALQQAQAQQQKQEQQQAQQTYQQDLSNSQSALNNATSDNKIASNDTSYTQS
-531 KEQQDE
+531 KNTTVAKDAQGLENTNQKIQQDEQALEKDLAQIKQLANSTTGFNEQAFNQTQKQEQQDE
-537 QTLQNEENTFSSEQ
+537 QTLQNEEKTFNAEQ
-551 EGLEKALANAK
+551 EGL
-562 EQQEQQQAQATYQQD
+562 
-577 LNNSQSALSNAT
+577 
-589 NDNKIASA
+589 
-597 DTDYTKNQNT
+597 
-607 AIKQD
+607 KQ
-612 AQNLE
+612 
-617 NTSQQITQDQK
+617 
-628 DLEQDLDKLQQL
+628 
-640 ANSKTGFNEQAFN
+640 
-653 QAQSTEQQD
+653 
-662 EQTLQNEEETFSSE
+662 
-676 QEGLEKALAN
+676 
-686 AKHTSP
+686 
-692 TPTKHTAQNNPPNK
+692 
-706 VSPPTQNLPTTNV
+706 
-719 WNGVYNFQNQ
+719 
-729 TYSKKG
+729 
-735 IYYIDPNLSG
+735 
-745 QSGQSGNTLS
+745 
-755 TYGYL
+755 
-760 DWFTLKNKF
+760 
-769 SVNANNGTLII
+769 
-780 GNNTES
+780 
-786 ANTKGLIWIGDDKG
+786 
-800 LVYYNTGTFNAAN
+800 
-813 IYLTSNL
+813 
-820 KTGNGFSGEGATLN
+820 
-834 FNATNRITINQA
+834 
-846 SFDNSDA
+846 
-853 GAQHSY
+853 
-859 MNFKGSNINVSG
+859 
-871 SSFTDDTNGGFSFSG
+871 
-886 NNNNSAISF
+886 
-895 NKTKFN
+895 
-901 QGTYNFTN
+901 
-909 SANLSFNNSNF
+909 
-920 NQSTYN
+920 
-926 FNSLQSTF
+926 
-934 NNSTFNQGT
+934 
-943 YNFTDN
+943 
-949 TSFNNDTFNQGTYNF
+949 
-964 NTSKVSFSGAN
+964 
-975 TLNSSSPFASL
+975 
-986 KGSVSF
+986 
-992 GSGAVFNLNQTLN
+992 
-1005 ANQTYDILTT
+1005 
-1015 NGTIQYG
+1015 
-1022 VYQSYLW
+1022 
-1029 DLINYKGDKA
+1029 
-1039 ISHVEVG
+1039 
-1046 NNTYDVTFDIN
+1046 
-1057 GQDETLQET
+1057 
-1066 FSNKSITTQF
+1066 
-1076 LGDDLQAKAKATYQQ
+1076 
-1091 DLNNSQSALSN
+1091 
-1102 ATNDN
+1102 
-1107 KIASADTGYTNNQN
+1107 
-1121 TTIKQDAQNLEHTSQ
+1121 
-1136 QIAKD
+1136 
-1141 EQALQG
+1141 
-1147 DLNKLKQLANSSFN
+1147 
-1161 EQAFN
+1161 
-1166 QAQSKE
+1166 
-1172 QQDEQTLQNEEETFS
+1172 
-1187 SEQEGLEKA
+1187 A

-1202 ASPTPTPTPT
+1202 ASPTP
-1212 PTPSPTPNPTP
+1212 SPTPTP
-1223 TKHTAPNKVP
+1223 TKHTAPNTPPNQVP

-1249 VYWLQNQTYSQ
+1249 VYWLQNQTYSKQ
-1260 KGVYYI
+1260 GVYYI
-1266 DPNLSGQSGQSANTL
+1266 DPNLLGQSGQSANTL
-1281 STYTANLLG
+1281 STYTANLFG
-1290 RSFGVNIQNGTL
+1290 RSFSVNTQNGTL

-1320 HGGFGYIIGTFNAA
+1320 HGGFGYITGTFSAA

-1342 KTGEGVSGSDGGGAN
+1342 KTGEGVSNSDGGGAN

-1383 QTGASQHSYATF
+1383 QTGASQHSYAAF
-1395 DATNN
+1395 DALNN

-1416 SFNAKNIS
+1416 SFSAKNIS

-1448 SLSFNNSRL
+1448 SLSFINSRL
-1457 NGGAVYNLWANS
+1457 NGGAVYNLQANS

-1498 NTSFTLSSQS
+1498 NTNFTLSSQS

-1528 KSQTAFKN
+1528 KSQADFKN

-1551 SVLNASG
+1551 SVLNANNT
-1558 ASAFNNQASLNIY
+1558 SAFNNQASLNIY
-1571 NGSQATFNSLFF
+1571 NGSQATFSSLFF
-1583 NGATLS
+1583 NGGTLS
-1589 LNANSKLNASSA
+1589 LNASSKLNASNA

-1606 TTINLDDSVLSVS
+1606 TTINLDDSVLSA
-1619 NASSLNANI
+1619 NNTSSLNANI

-1636 TFGGNTTIDAA
+1636 DFGGNTTIDTA
-1647 SFNFDSASSLS
+1647 SFNFDSTSSLN

-1667 LNFNGYAPSLS
+1667 LNFNGYAPSLT

-1688 VLGNNGDINLS
+1688 VLGSNGDINLS

-1812 YDYSDNQA
+1812 YDYSDDQA

-1848 PFNQPLNSLN
+1848 PFNQPLSSLN
-1858 IYNKGFSSG
+1858 IYNKGFSSE

-1887 ETNQLDNITSINEV
+1887 ESNQLDNITNINEV
-1901 LQLLDRIKITPA
+1901 LQLLDKIKITQA

-1920 TINHLTDNINQTFS
+1920 TINHLADNINQTFN
-1934 NGNLVIGATQ
+1934 NGNLIIGATQ
-1944 DHVTNSTSSIWFGGN
+1944 DNVTNSTSSIWFGGN

-2002 IYITGTLGSGNA
+2002 IYITGTIGSANA

-2021 DITFQSA
+2021 DVTFQSA

-2066 VLSQMA
+2066 VLSQVA

-2085 VENALIPLSK
+2085 IENALSPLSK
-2095 ELPSSLQNET
+2095 ELPASLQDET

-2114 LDNLLN
+2114 LDDLLN

-2171 GYMDASELSS
+2171 GYIDASELSS
-2181 ILSVILKDITN
+2181 ILSVVLKDITN

-2205 NDLLDEFLG
+2205 NDLLNEFLG

-2227 SNIINNII
+2227 NNIINNII
-2235 SQGGLSGIYN
+2235 SQGGLSNIYN

-2361 SVQKGEICINLANC
+2361 SVQKGEICVNLANC

-2403 FLGVIA
+2403 FLGAIA

-2414 DLSQVKNNSVI
+2414 DLSQVTNNSVI

-2443 ANAFNNASN
+2443 TNAFNNASN

-2459 DFTLNQQATLSTNAS
+2459 NFTLNQQATLSTNAS

-2491 LSHSVSHAI
+2491 LSHSISHAI
-2500 INAQGIAT
+2500 INAQGNAT
-2508 IMTNYNNP
+2508 IMANNNNP
-2516 LIQFNTSSKETGA
+2516 LIQFNTSSKEAGT
-2529 YTLIDSAKAIYYG
+2529 YMLIDSAKAIYYG

-2553 DNYLKLYTLININGK
+2553 DNYLKLYTLIDINGK

-2584 SIKDGGLIV
+2584 SVKDGGLVV

-2611 VKIAVSNAPI
+2611 VKIAVSNDPI

-2638 IQGVDSIEQAGGTQ
+2638 VQSVDSIDQAGGNQ

-2699 NFKNDATNIL
+2699 DFKNDATNIL

-2769 NVWATGVGGAS
+2769 NMWATGVGGAS

-2868 NQSYRYNT
+2868 NQSYRYDT

-2890 FKDKSVIFKPQI
+2890 FKDKSVIFKPQV

-2910 MSGLRGIMDDPIYNQ
+2910 LSGLRGIMDDPIYNQ

>member
-10 SKFISKGS
+10 SKFILKGS
-18 FKLNKISKKIFKLNP
+18 FKLNKISKKIFKLNL
-33 ILKREK
+33 ILKHEK
-39 PLKRHKKTKSIKK
+39 PLSHKKTKSVKK
-52 PFNKNKSFLK
+52 PFNKSKSFLK

-74 PHLRASECRYWSWWS
+74 SHLRASECRYWSWSSW
-89 GYHDKIE
+89 GYHDNIE

-101 PTHNSYCLFSSTQ
+101 PTHNSYCLFSSAQ

-157 GVNVG
+157 GGDVG

-173 NFNSSRITTGNSLSD
+173 NFNSSRITTGNSFST

-195 FNATNR
+195 FNATNH

-215 AQHSYM
+215 TQHSYM
-221 NFKGSNINVSGSSF
+221 NFSGSNINVSGSSF

-247 NNNNSAISFNKTKF
+247 NGANSNLSFDKTNFNQGTYKFTNSANLNFNNSAF
-261 NQGTYNFTNSANL
+261 NQGTYNFS
-274 SFNNSNFNQ
+274 SVQSVFENSN
-283 STYNFNSLQSTFN
+283 
-296 NSTFNQGTYNFTD
+296 FNQGTYNFTD
-309 NTSFNNDTFNQGT
+309 NASFNNDTFNQGT

-346 LKGSVSFGSGAVFN
+346 LKGSVSFGSGAIFN
-360 LNQTLNANQTY
+360 LNQTLNSNQTY

-376 NGTIQYGVYQSYLWD
+376 NKTIQYGVYQSYLWD

-403 VEVGNNTYDVTFD
+403 VEVGSNTYDVTFD

-424 QETFSNKSIT
+424 QETFNKQAIT

-440 DLQAKAKATYQQ
+440 DLQQQAQATYQQ
-452 DLNNSQ
+452 DLSNSQ
-458 SALSN
+458 TALNN
-463 ATNDNKIAS
+463 ATSDSKIAS
-472 ADTGYTNNQ
+472 NDTDYTNNQ
-481 NTTIKQDAQ
+481 NTTIAKDAQ
-490 NLEHT
+490 SLENT
-495 SQQIAKD
+495 DQTIQQEK
-502 EQALQGDLNKLK
+502 QALEKDLANVK
-514 QLANSSF
+514 QLANSPTGF
-521 NEQAFNQAQS
+521 NQQAFKNAQS
-531 KEQQDE
+531 TEQQDL
-537 QTLQNEENTFSSEQ
+537 QTLQENENTFNAEQ

-562 EQQEQQQAQATYQQD
+562 PA
-577 LNNSQSALSNAT
+577 
-589 NDNKIASA
+589 
-597 DTDYTKNQNT
+597 
-607 AIKQD
+607 
-612 AQNLE
+612 
-617 NTSQQITQDQK
+617 
-628 DLEQDLDKLQQL
+628 
-640 ANSKTGFNEQAFN
+640 
-653 QAQSTEQQD
+653 
-662 EQTLQNEEETFSSE
+662 
-676 QEGLEKALAN
+676 
-686 AKHTSP
+686 SP
-692 TPTKHTAQNNPPNK
+692 TPSPTPAPTKHTAPNTPPNK
-706 VSPPTQNLPTTNV
+706 VPPTPPTQNLPTTNV
-719 WNGVYNFQNQ
+719 WNGVYNLQNQ
-729 TYSKKG
+729 TYSKRG

-755 TYGYL
+755 TY
-760 DWFTLKNKF
+760 
-769 SVNANNGTLII
+769 
-780 GNNTES
+780 
-786 ANTKGLIWIGDDKG
+786 
-800 LVYYNTGTFNAAN
+800 
-813 IYLTSNL
+813 
-820 KTGNGFSGEGATLN
+820 
-834 FNATNRITINQA
+834 
-846 SFDNSDA
+846 
-853 GAQHSY
+853 
-859 MNFKGSNINVSG
+859 
-871 SSFTDDTNGGFSFSG
+871 
-886 NNNNSAISF
+886 
-895 NKTKFN
+895 
-901 QGTYNFTN
+901 
-909 SANLSFNNSNF
+909 
-920 NQSTYN
+920 
-926 FNSLQSTF
+926 
-934 NNSTFNQGT
+934 
-943 YNFTDN
+943 
-949 TSFNNDTFNQGTYNF
+949 
-964 NTSKVSFSGAN
+964 
-975 TLNSSSPFASL
+975 
-986 KGSVSF
+986 
-992 GSGAVFNLNQTLN
+992 
-1005 ANQTYDILTT
+1005 
-1015 NGTIQYG
+1015 
-1022 VYQSYLW
+1022 
-1029 DLINYKGDKA
+1029 
-1039 ISHVEVG
+1039 
-1046 NNTYDVTFDIN
+1046 
-1057 GQDETLQET
+1057 
-1066 FSNKSITTQF
+1066 
-1076 LGDDLQAKAKATYQQ
+1076 
-1091 DLNNSQSALSN
+1091 
-1102 ATNDN
+1102 
-1107 KIASADTGYTNNQN
+1107 
-1121 TTIKQDAQNLEHTSQ
+1121 
-1136 QIAKD
+1136 
-1141 EQALQG
+1141 
-1147 DLNKLKQLANSSFN
+1147 
-1161 EQAFN
+1161 
-1166 QAQSKE
+1166 
-1172 QQDEQTLQNEEETFS
+1172 
-1187 SEQEGLEKA
+1187 
-1196 LANAKP
+1196 
-1202 ASPTPTPTPT
+1202 
-1212 PTPSPTPNPTP
+1212 
-1223 TKHTAPNKVP
+1223 
-1233 PTPPTQ
+1233 
-1239 NLPTTNVWNG
+1239 
-1249 VYWLQNQTYSQ
+1249 
-1260 KGVYYI
+1260 
-1266 DPNLSGQSGQSANTL
+1266 
-1281 STYTANLLG
+1281 TANLFG
-1290 RSFGVNIQNGTL
+1290 RSFGANIQNGTL

-1320 HGGFGYIIGTFNAA
+1320 HGGFGYITGTFNAA

-1383 QTGASQHSYATF
+1383 QTGASQHSYAAF

-1435 PGGSSVISANAAN
+1435 PGGSSMISANAAN

-1528 KSQTAFKN
+1528 KSQAAFKN

-1551 SVLNASG
+1551 SVLNANG
-1558 ASAFNNQASLNIY
+1558 TSAFNNQASLNIY
-1571 NGSQATFNSLFF
+1571 NGSQATFDSLFF
-1583 NGATLS
+1583 NGGIIS
-1589 LNANSKLNASSA
+1589 LNANSKLNASNA

-1606 TTINLDDSVLSVS
+1606 TTINLDDSVLSAS
-1619 NASSLNANI
+1619 NTSSLNANI

-1636 TFGGNTTIDAA
+1636 DFGGNTTINTA

-1667 LNFNGYAPSLS
+1667 LNFNGYAPSLT

-1688 VLGNNGDINLS
+1688 VLGDNGDINLS

-1745 YSDNNNIQTW
+1745 YSSNNNIQTW

-1802 ASKQNPTGYS
+1802 VSKQNPTGYS

-1887 ETNQLDNITSINEV
+1887 ESNQLDNITSINEV
-1901 LQLLDRIKITPA
+1901 LQLLDKIKITPA

-1934 NGNLVIGATQ
+1934 NGNLVIGTTQ
-1944 DHVTNSTSSIWFGGN
+1944 DNVTNSTSSIWFGGN
-1959 GYSSPCA
+1959 GYSSPCT

-2002 IYITGTLGSGNA
+2002 IYITGIVGSGNA

-2021 DITFQSA
+2021 DVTFQSA

-2066 VLSQMA
+2066 VLSQVA

-2085 VENALIPLSK
+2085 VENALSHLSK
-2095 ELPSSLQNET
+2095 ELPTSLQNET

-2125 NAIQNIIS
+2125 NEIQNIIS

-2171 GYMDASELSS
+2171 GYIDASELSS

-2205 NDLLDEFLG
+2205 NNLLNEFLG
-2214 QDVVKKLESQGLV
+2214 KDVVKKLESQGLV

-2235 SQGGLSGIYN
+2235 SQGGLSGVYN

-2264 LGALLSPR
+2264 LSVLLSPR

-2361 SVQKGEICINLANC
+2361 SVQKGEICINLGNC

-2394 LSVRANNFT
+2394 LSVHASNFT
-2403 FLGVIA
+2403 FLGTIA

-2433 ATLQANNLTI
+2433 AALQANNLTI
-2443 ANAFNNASN
+2443 TNAFNNASN

-2500 INAQGIAT
+2500 INTQGIAT
-2508 IMTNYNNP
+2508 IMANNNNP

-2542 YNDQITGGSSL
+2542 YNDQITGGNSL
-2553 DNYLKLYTLININGK
+2553 DNYLKLYTLIDINGK
-2568 HMVMTDNGLTY
+2568 HMVMSNNGLTY

-2584 SIKDGGLIV
+2584 NIKDGGLIV

-2611 VKIAVSNAPI
+2611 VKIAVSNDPI

-2638 IQGVDSIEQAGGTQ
+2638 AQGVDSIDQAGGTQ
-2652 AINWLNKIFET
+2652 AVNWLNKIFET

-2699 NFKNDATNIL
+2699 DFKNDATNIL

-2788 LYGINVGYDRF
+2788 LYGINIGYDRF

-2868 NQSYRYNT
+2868 NQSYKYNT

-2910 MSGLRGIMDDPIYNQ
+2910 LSGLRGIMDDPIYNQ

>member
-1 MAFKKAGLI
+1 MAFKKARLI

-18 FKLNKISKKIFKLNP
+18 FLNKISKKIFKLNQ

-39 PLKRHKKTKSIKK
+39 PLKRHKKTKSVKK

-74 PHLRASECRYWSWWS
+74 SHLRASECRYWSWSSWS
-89 GYHDKIE
+89 YHDNIE

-101 PTHNSYCLFSSTQ
+101 PTHNSYCLFNSAQ

-123 LTTYSAG
+123 LTTYSPG

-157 GVNVG
+157 GGDVG

-173 NFNSSRITTGNSLSD
+173 NFNSSRITTGNSFST

-195 FNATNR
+195 FNAANH
-201 ITINQASFDNSDAG
+201 ITINQASFDNGDAG
-215 AQHSYM
+215 TQHSYM
-221 NFKGSNINVSGSSF
+221 NFSGSNINVSSSSF

-247 NNNNSAISFNKTKF
+247 NGANSNLSFNKTNF
-261 NQGTYNFTNSANL
+261 NQGTYKFTNSANL
-274 SFNNSNFNQ
+274 NFNNSAFNQ
-283 STYNFNSLQSTFN
+283 GTYSFNSAQSVFE
-296 NSTFNQGTYNFTD
+296 NSNFNQGTYNFTD
-309 NTSFNNDTFNQGT
+309 NASFNNDTFNQGT

-346 LKGSVSFGSGAVFN
+346 LKGSVSFGSGAIFN
-360 LNQTLNANQTY
+360 LNQTLNSNQTY

-391 LINYKGDKAISH
+391 LLNYKGDKAINH
-403 VEVGNNTYDVTFD
+403 VEVGSNTYDVTFD

-424 QETFSNKSIT
+424 QETFSNQSIT

-440 DLQAKAKATYQQ
+440 DLQAKAQATYQQ
-452 DLNNSQ
+452 DLSNSQ
-458 SALSN
+458 TALNN
-463 ATNDNKIAS
+463 ATSDNKIANS
-472 ADTGYTNNQ
+472 DTDYTNNQ
-481 NTTIKQDAQ
+481 NTTIKKDAQ
-490 NLEHT
+490 SLENT
-495 SQQIAKD
+495 NQQIAQD
-502 EQALQGDLNKLK
+502 EQALQGDLDKLK
-514 QLANSSF
+514 QLANS
-521 NEQAFNQAQS
+521 
-531 KEQQDE
+531 
-537 QTLQNEENTFSSEQ
+537 T
-551 EGLEKALANAK
+551 
-562 EQQEQQQAQATYQQD
+562 
-577 LNNSQSALSNAT
+577 
-589 NDNKIASA
+589 
-597 DTDYTKNQNT
+597 
-607 AIKQD
+607 
-612 AQNLE
+612 
-617 NTSQQITQDQK
+617 
-628 DLEQDLDKLQQL
+628 
-640 ANSKTGFNEQAFN
+640 TGFNEQAFN
-653 QAQSTEQQD
+653 QAQKQEQQD
-662 EQTLQNEEETFSSE
+662 EQTLQNDENAFNTE
-676 QEGLEKALAN
+676 QEGLK
-686 AKHTSP
+686 
-692 TPTKHTAQNNPPNK
+692 
-706 VSPPTQNLPTTNV
+706 
-719 WNGVYNFQNQ
+719 
-729 TYSKKG
+729 
-735 IYYIDPNLSG
+735 
-745 QSGQSGNTLS
+745 
-755 TYGYL
+755 
-760 DWFTLKNKF
+760 
-769 SVNANNGTLII
+769 
-780 GNNTES
+780 
-786 ANTKGLIWIGDDKG
+786 
-800 LVYYNTGTFNAAN
+800 
-813 IYLTSNL
+813 
-820 KTGNGFSGEGATLN
+820 
-834 FNATNRITINQA
+834 QA
-846 SFDNSDA
+846 
-853 GAQHSY
+853 
-859 MNFKGSNINVSG
+859 I
-871 SSFTDDTNGGFSFSG
+871 
-886 NNNNSAISF
+886 
-895 NKTKFN
+895 
-901 QGTYNFTN
+901 
-909 SANLSFNNSNF
+909 
-920 NQSTYN
+920 
-926 FNSLQSTF
+926 
-934 NNSTFNQGT
+934 
-943 YNFTDN
+943 
-949 TSFNNDTFNQGTYNF
+949 
-964 NTSKVSFSGAN
+964 
-975 TLNSSSPFASL
+975 
-986 KGSVSF
+986 
-992 GSGAVFNLNQTLN
+992 
-1005 ANQTYDILTT
+1005 
-1015 NGTIQYG
+1015 
-1022 VYQSYLW
+1022 
-1029 DLINYKGDKA
+1029 
-1039 ISHVEVG
+1039 
-1046 NNTYDVTFDIN
+1046 
-1057 GQDETLQET
+1057 
-1066 FSNKSITTQF
+1066 
-1076 LGDDLQAKAKATYQQ
+1076 
-1091 DLNNSQSALSN
+1091 
-1102 ATNDN
+1102 
-1107 KIASADTGYTNNQN
+1107 
-1121 TTIKQDAQNLEHTSQ
+1121 
-1136 QIAKD
+1136 
-1141 EQALQG
+1141 
-1147 DLNKLKQLANSSFN
+1147 
-1161 EQAFN
+1161 
-1166 QAQSKE
+1166 
-1172 QQDEQTLQNEEETFS
+1172 
-1187 SEQEGLEKA
+1187 
-1196 LANAKP
+1196 ANAKP
-1202 ASPTPTPTPT
+1202 TS
-1212 PTPSPTPNPTP
+1212 PTPSPTPTP
-1223 TKHTAPNKVP
+1223 TKHTAPNTPPSKVSP
-1233 PTPPTQ
+1233 TPTPPTQ

-1249 VYWLQNQTYSQ
+1249 VYWLQNKTYSQ

-1266 DPNLSGQSGQSANTL
+1266 DPNLSGQSGQSGNTL

-1320 HGGFGYIIGTFNAA
+1320 HGGFGYITGTFNAA

-1383 QTGASQHSYATF
+1383 QTGASQHSYAAF

-1400 ISVTN
+1400 ISVTD

-1416 SFNAKNIS
+1416 SFSAKNIS

-1435 PGGSSVISANAAN
+1435 PGGSSVISTNAAN

-1485 GTSNFNA
+1485 GASNFNA

-1515 TTLQNNANITLGN
+1515 TTLQDNANITLGN
-1528 KSQTAFKN
+1528 KSQATFKN

-1551 SVLNASG
+1551 SVLNANGS
-1558 ASAFNNQASLNIY
+1558 SVFNNQASLNIY

-1583 NGATLS
+1583 NGGILS
-1589 LNANSKLNASSA
+1589 LNANSKLNTSSA

-1606 TTINLDDSVLSVS
+1606 TTINLDDSVLSAS
-1619 NASSLNANI
+1619 NTSSLNANI

-1636 TFGGNTTIDAA
+1636 NFGGNTTIDTA

-1667 LNFNGYAPSLS
+1667 LNFNGYAPSLT

-1710 VTYNILNAQKGIT
+1710 VTYNILNAQKGIA

-1745 YSDNNNIQTW
+1745 YSGNNNIQTW

-1812 YDYSDNQA
+1812 YNYSDNQA

-1887 ETNQLDNITSINEV
+1887 ESNQLDNITSINEV
-1901 LQLLDRIKITPA
+1901 LQLLDEIKITPA
-1913 QKQALLE
+1913 QKQVLLE

-1944 DHVTNSTSSIWFGGN
+1944 DNVTNSTSSIWFGGN
-1959 GYSSPCA
+1959 GYSSPCT

-2002 IYITGTLGSGNA
+2002 IYITGTVGSANA

-2021 DITFQSA
+2021 DVTFQSA
-2028 NNLVLNKANIEA
+2028 NNLVLNNANIEA

-2066 VLSQMA
+2066 VLSQVA

-2085 VENALIPLSK
+2085 VENALSPLSK
-2095 ELPSSLQNET
+2095 ELPASLQNET

-2171 GYMDASELSS
+2171 GYIDASELSS

-2192 PPTSLQK
+2192 PPTSLKK

-2205 NDLLDEFLG
+2205 NDLLNEFLG

-2235 SQGGLSGIYN
+2235 SQGGLSGVYN

-2272 GLHDFWQKGYFNFL
+2272 DLHDFWQKGYFNFL

-2321 IDFSKYQGALIFASN
+2321 IDFSKYQGTLIFASN

-2403 FLGVIA
+2403 FLGTIA

-2443 ANAFNNASN
+2443 TNTFNNASN

-2459 DFTLNQQATLSTNAS
+2459 NFTLNQQATLSTNAS

-2491 LSHSVSHAI
+2491 LSHSASHAI
-2500 INAQGIAT
+2500 INAQGTAT
-2508 IMTNYNNP
+2508 IMANNNNP
-2516 LIQFNTSSKETGA
+2516 LIQFNTSSKETGT
-2529 YTLIDSAKAIYYG
+2529 YTLIDSAKVIYYG

-2553 DNYLKLYTLININGK
+2553 ADYLKLYTLIDINGK

-2584 SIKDGGLIV
+2584 NIKDGGLVV

-2611 VKIAVSNAPI
+2611 VKIAVSNDPI

-2638 IQGVDSIEQAGGTQ
+2638 TQGVDSIDQAGGAQ

-2699 NFKNDATNIL
+2699 DFKNDATNIL

-2788 LYGINVGYDRF
+2788 LYGINIGYDRF

-2868 NQSYRYNT
+2868 NQSYKYDT

-2910 MSGLRGIMDDPIYNQ
+2910 LSGLRGIMDDPIYNQ

-3005 LFKTFYVNAGIGARF
+3005 LFKTFYVNASIGARF

>member
-1 MAFKKAGLI
+1 MAFKKARLI

-18 FKLNKISKKIFKLNP
+18 FKLSKISKKFFTLNQ
-33 ILKREK
+33 ILNREK

-62 ASVLLIGALGGL
+62 VSVLLIGALGGL
-74 PHLRASECRYWSWWS
+74 SHLRANECRYWSWSSWS
-89 GYHDKIE
+89 YQDNIE

-123 LTTYSAG
+123 LTTYSPG

-142 LNVGGNIRFGGTGVN
+142 LNVGGNIRFGGTGIN
-157 GVNVG
+157 GGDVG

-173 NFNSSRITTGNSLSD
+173 NFNSSHLTTGNSYAD

-195 FNATNR
+195 FNATNH

-215 AQHSYM
+215 TQHSYM
-221 NFKGSNINVSGSSF
+221 NFKGSNIKVSGSSF
-235 TDDTNGGFSFSG
+235 TDDTDGGFNFSG
-247 NNNNSAISFNKTKF
+247 NNNNSVISFNQTSF
-261 NQGTYNFTNSANL
+261 NQGTYNFSNSASSSFDN
-274 SFNNSNFNQ
+274 SSFNQGTYHFNSAQSAFNNSA
-283 STYNFNSLQSTFN
+283 
-296 NSTFNQGTYNFTD
+296 FNQGTYNF
-309 NTSFNNDTFNQGT
+309 NGNASFNNDTFNQGT

-329 VSFSGANTLN
+329 VSFSGINTLN

-346 LKGSVSFGSGAVFN
+346 LKGSVSFGSGAIFN
-360 LNQTLNANQTY
+360 LNQTLNNNQTY

-376 NGTIQYGVYQSYLWD
+376 NGAIQYGVYQSYLWD
-391 LINYKGDKAISH
+391 LINYRGDKAISH

-424 QETFSNKSIT
+424 QETFNNQSII

-440 DLQAKAKATYQQ
+440 DLQQQAQKTYQEDVAHSQ
-452 DLNNSQ
+452 NALNNVTSDNTIASNDTSYTQ
-458 SALSN
+458 SKN
-463 ATNDNKIAS
+463 ATIA
-472 ADTGYTNNQ
+472 T
-481 NTTIKQDAQ
+481 DAQ
-490 NLEHT
+490 NLENT
-495 SQQIAKD
+495 NQQIAQD
-502 EQALQGDLNKLK
+502 EQALQGDLDKLK
-514 QLANSSF
+514 QLANSTTGF
-521 NEQAFNQAQS
+521 NEQAFNQAQKQEQQDEQTLQNDENAFNTEQDS
-531 KEQQDE
+531 LNKAIQQAQAQQQKQEQQQAQKTYQQDLSDSQSALNNAASENKIANSDTDYTKSSNPTINKDAQNLENTNQQIAQNEQALEKDLAQIKQLANSTTGFNEQALNQAQKQEQQDE
-537 QTLQNEENTFSSEQ
+537 QTLQNEEKTFNAEQ
-551 EGLEKALANAK
+551 EGLKQALANAK
-562 EQQEQQQAQATYQQD
+562 P
-577 LNNSQSALSNAT
+577 
-589 NDNKIASA
+589 ASP
-597 DTDYTKNQNT
+597 TPSPT
-607 AIKQD
+607 
-612 AQNLE
+612 
-617 NTSQQITQDQK
+617 
-628 DLEQDLDKLQQL
+628 
-640 ANSKTGFNEQAFN
+640 
-653 QAQSTEQQD
+653 
-662 EQTLQNEEETFSSE
+662 
-676 QEGLEKALAN
+676 
-686 AKHTSP
+686 P
-692 TPTKHTAQNNPPNK
+692 TPTKHTAPNTPPNK
-706 VSPPTQNLPTTNV
+706 VPPPTQNLPTTNV
-719 WNGVYNFQNQ
+719 WNGVYNLQNQ
-729 TYSKKG
+729 TYSNKG

-745 QSGQSGNTLS
+745 QSGQST
-755 TYGYL
+755 
-760 DWFTLKNKF
+760 
-769 SVNANNGTLII
+769 
-780 GNNTES
+780 
-786 ANTKGLIWIGDDKG
+786 
-800 LVYYNTGTFNAAN
+800 
-813 IYLTSNL
+813 
-820 KTGNGFSGEGATLN
+820 
-834 FNATNRITINQA
+834 
-846 SFDNSDA
+846 
-853 GAQHSY
+853 
-859 MNFKGSNINVSG
+859 
-871 SSFTDDTNGGFSFSG
+871 
-886 NNNNSAISF
+886 
-895 NKTKFN
+895 
-901 QGTYNFTN
+901 
-909 SANLSFNNSNF
+909 
-920 NQSTYN
+920 
-926 FNSLQSTF
+926 
-934 NNSTFNQGT
+934 
-943 YNFTDN
+943 
-949 TSFNNDTFNQGTYNF
+949 
-964 NTSKVSFSGAN
+964 
-975 TLNSSSPFASL
+975 
-986 KGSVSF
+986 
-992 GSGAVFNLNQTLN
+992 
-1005 ANQTYDILTT
+1005 
-1015 NGTIQYG
+1015 
-1022 VYQSYLW
+1022 
-1029 DLINYKGDKA
+1029 
-1039 ISHVEVG
+1039 
-1046 NNTYDVTFDIN
+1046 
-1057 GQDETLQET
+1057 
-1066 FSNKSITTQF
+1066 
-1076 LGDDLQAKAKATYQQ
+1076 
-1091 DLNNSQSALSN
+1091 
-1102 ATNDN
+1102 
-1107 KIASADTGYTNNQN
+1107 
-1121 TTIKQDAQNLEHTSQ
+1121 
-1136 QIAKD
+1136 
-1141 EQALQG
+1141 
-1147 DLNKLKQLANSSFN
+1147 
-1161 EQAFN
+1161 
-1166 QAQSKE
+1166 
-1172 QQDEQTLQNEEETFS
+1172 
-1187 SEQEGLEKA
+1187 
-1196 LANAKP
+1196 
-1202 ASPTPTPTPT
+1202 
-1212 PTPSPTPNPTP
+1212 
-1223 TKHTAPNKVP
+1223 
-1233 PTPPTQ
+1233 
-1239 NLPTTNVWNG
+1239 
-1249 VYWLQNQTYSQ
+1249 
-1260 KGVYYI
+1260 
-1266 DPNLSGQSGQSANTL
+1266 NTL
-1281 STYTANLLG
+1281 STYTANLFG

-1320 HGGFGYIIGTFNAA
+1320 HGGFGYITGTFNAA

-1342 KTGEGVSGSDGGGAN
+1342 KTGEGVSNSDGGGAN

-1383 QTGASQHSYATF
+1383 QTGASQHSYAAF
-1395 DATNN
+1395 DALNN

-1416 SFNAKNIS
+1416 SFSAKNIS

-1435 PGGSSVISANAAN
+1435 PGGSSVISANASN
-1448 SLSFNNSRL
+1448 SLSFINSRL
-1457 NGGAVYNLWANS
+1457 NGGAIYNLQANS

-1498 NTSFTLSSQS
+1498 NTNFTLSSQS

-1528 KSQTAFKN
+1528 KSQAAFKN

-1551 SVLNASG
+1551 SVLNANNT
-1558 ASAFNNQASLNIY
+1558 SAFNNQASLNIY
-1571 NGSQATFNSLFF
+1571 NGSQATFKSLFF
-1583 NGATLS
+1583 NGGTLS
-1589 LNANSKLNASSA
+1589 LNASSKLNASSA

-1606 TTINLDDSVLSVS
+1606 TTINLDDSVL
-1619 NASSLNANI
+1619 NANNTSSLNANI

-1636 TFGGNTTIDAA
+1636 DFGGNTTIDTA

-1667 LNFNGYAPSLS
+1667 LNFNGYAPSLT

-1834 PKGSQTPQTPGTYS
+1834 PKGSQTPQAPGTYS

-1858 IYNKGFSSG
+1858 IYNKGFSSE

-1877 QNSATLKEMI
+1877 QNSAALKEMI
-1887 ETNQLDNITSINEV
+1887 ESNQLDNITNINEV
-1901 LQLLDRIKITPA
+1901 LQLLDKIKITQT

-1920 TINHLTDNINQTFS
+1920 TINHLTDNINQTFN
-1934 NGNLVIGATQ
+1934 NGNLIIGATQ
-1944 DHVTNSTSSIWFGGN
+1944 DNVTNSTSSIWFGGN

-1989 YLGYINAD
+1989 YLGYINAN

-2002 IYITGTLGSGNA
+2002 IYITGTVGSGNA

-2021 DITFQSA
+2021 DVTFQSA

-2049 LGQEGID
+2049 LGQKGID

-2066 VLSQMA
+2066 VLSQVA

-2085 VENALIPLSK
+2085 IENALSPLSK
-2095 ELPSSLQNET
+2095 ELPASLQDET

-2114 LDNLLN
+2114 LDDLLN

-2125 NAIQNIIS
+2125 NEIQNIIS

-2171 GYMDASELSS
+2171 GYIDASELSS
-2181 ILSVILKDITN
+2181 ILSVVLKDITN
-2192 PPTSLQK
+2192 PSTSLQK

-2205 NDLLDEFLG
+2205 NDLLNEFLG
-2214 QDVVKKLESQGLV
+2214 QDVIKKLESQGLV
-2227 SNIINNII
+2227 NNIINNII
-2235 SQGGLSGIYN
+2235 SQGGLSGVYN

-2286 SNGYV
+2286 SNGYI

-2361 SVQKGEICINLANC
+2361 SVQKGEICVNLANC

-2403 FLGVIA
+2403 FLGAIT

-2433 ATLQANNLTI
+2433 AVLQANNLTI
-2443 ANAFNNASN
+2443 TNAFNNASN

-2459 DFTLNQQATLSTNAS
+2459 NFTLNQQATLSTNAS
-2474 GLNVMGNFN
+2474 GLNVMGDFN

-2491 LSHSVSHAI
+2491 ISHSVSHAI
-2500 INAQGIAT
+2500 INAQGSAT
-2508 IMTNYNNP
+2508 IMANNNNP
-2516 LIQFNTSSKETGA
+2516 LIQFNTSSKETGT

-2542 YNDQITGGSSL
+2542 YNNQITGGSSL
-2553 DNYLKLYTLININGK
+2553 DNYLKLYTLIDINGK
-2568 HMVMTDNGLTY
+2568 HMVMTGNGLTY

-2584 SIKDGGLIV
+2584 NIKDGGLVV

-2611 VKIAVSNAPI
+2611 VKIAVSNDPI

-2638 IQGVDSIEQAGGTQ
+2638 VQSVDNIDQAGGSQ

-2699 NFKNDATNIL
+2699 DFKNDATNIL

-2719 RLAKLSDTSTFAS
+2719 RLAKLSDTSTFARS
-2732 ADFHERLEALKNK
+2732 DFLERLEALKNK

-2807 YAAYGYSGFHANIT
+2807 YAAYGYSGFHGNIT

-2868 NQSYRYNT
+2868 NQSYRYDT

-2910 MSGLRGIMDDPIYNQ
+2910 LSGLRGIMDDPIYNQ

>member
-1 MAFKKAGLI
+1 MAFKKVRLI
-10 SKFISKGS
+10 SKLISKGS
-18 FKLNKISKKIFKLNP
+18 FKLNKISKKIFKLNQ

-62 ASVLLIGALGGL
+62 ASILLIGALGGL
-74 PHLRASECRYWSWWS
+74 SHLRANECRYWSWSSWS
-89 GYHDKIE
+89 YQDNIE
-96 SGSNS
+96 SGPNS
-101 PTHNSYCLFSSTQ
+101 PTHNSYCLFSSAQ

-130 GASFTQKFNNGT
+130 GASFTQKFNGGT
-142 LNVGGNIRFGGTGVN
+142 LNVGGNIRFGGTGIN
-157 GVNVG
+157 GGDVG

-173 NFNSSRITTGNSLSD
+173 NFNSSHLTTGNSYAD

-195 FNATNR
+195 FNAANH

-215 AQHSYM
+215 TQHSYM
-221 NFKGSNINVSGSSF
+221 NFKGSNIKVSGSSF
-235 TDDTNGGFSFSG
+235 KDDTDGGFSFSG
-247 NNNNSAISFNKTKF
+247 SNNNSAISFDKTSF
-261 NQGTYNFTNSANL
+261 NQGTYNFSNSATL

-283 STYNFNSLQSTFN
+283 GTYHFNSAQSTFN
-296 NSTFNQGTYNFTD
+296 NSSFNQGTYNFND
-309 NTSFNNDTFNQGT
+309 SVSFNNNTFNQGA
-322 YNFNTSK
+322 YSFNTSK
-329 VSFSGANTLN
+329 VSFSGTNTLN
-339 SSSPFAS
+339 SSSPFAN
-346 LKGSVSFGSGAVFN
+346 LKGSVSFNSNAIFN
-360 LNQTLNANQTY
+360 LNQTLNNNQTY

-376 NGTIQYGVYQSYLWD
+376 NGAIQYGVYQSYLWD

-403 VEVGNNTYDVTFD
+403 VGVGNNTYDVTFD

-424 QETFSNKSIT
+424 QETFNKQSII

-440 DLQAKAKATYQQ
+440 DLQQQAQQTYQEDLTHSQ
-452 DLNNSQ
+452 NALNNVTSDNTIASNDTSYTQ
-458 SALSN
+458 GKN
-463 ATNDNKIAS
+463 ATINKDAQGLENTNQKIA
-472 ADTGYTNNQ
+472 Q
-481 NTTIKQDAQ
+481 
-490 NLEHT
+490 
-495 SQQIAKD
+495 D
-502 EQALQGDLNKLK
+502 EQALEKDLAQIK
-514 QLANSSF
+514 QLANSPTGF
-521 NEQAFNQAQS
+521 NEQAFNTAQKQEQQDEQTLQNEEKTFNAEQDSLNKAIQQAQAQQQKQEQQQAQQTYQQDLS
-531 KEQQDE
+531 DSQSALNNAASDNKIANSDTDYTKNKNTAIATDAQNLENTNQKIQQDEQALEKDLAQIKQLANSPTGFNQQAFNQMQGKEQQDE
-537 QTLQNEENTFSSEQ
+537 QTLQNEEKTFNSEQ
-551 EGLEKALANAK
+551 EGLKQAIANAK
-562 EQQEQQQAQATYQQD
+562 P
-577 LNNSQSALSNAT
+577 
-589 NDNKIASA
+589 ASP
-597 DTDYTKNQNT
+597 TPSPT
-607 AIKQD
+607 
-612 AQNLE
+612 
-617 NTSQQITQDQK
+617 
-628 DLEQDLDKLQQL
+628 
-640 ANSKTGFNEQAFN
+640 
-653 QAQSTEQQD
+653 
-662 EQTLQNEEETFSSE
+662 
-676 QEGLEKALAN
+676 
-686 AKHTSP
+686 P
-692 TPTKHTAQNNPPNK
+692 TPTKHTAPNTPPNK
-706 VSPPTQNLPTTNV
+706 VPPTPPTQNLPTTNV
-719 WNGVYNFQNQ
+719 WDGVYNLQNQ
-729 TYSKKG
+729 TYSKQG
-735 IYYIDPNLSG
+735 VYYIDPNLSG

-755 TYGYL
+755 TY
-760 DWFTLKNKF
+760 
-769 SVNANNGTLII
+769 
-780 GNNTES
+780 
-786 ANTKGLIWIGDDKG
+786 
-800 LVYYNTGTFNAAN
+800 
-813 IYLTSNL
+813 
-820 KTGNGFSGEGATLN
+820 
-834 FNATNRITINQA
+834 
-846 SFDNSDA
+846 
-853 GAQHSY
+853 
-859 MNFKGSNINVSG
+859 
-871 SSFTDDTNGGFSFSG
+871 
-886 NNNNSAISF
+886 
-895 NKTKFN
+895 
-901 QGTYNFTN
+901 
-909 SANLSFNNSNF
+909 
-920 NQSTYN
+920 
-926 FNSLQSTF
+926 
-934 NNSTFNQGT
+934 
-943 YNFTDN
+943 
-949 TSFNNDTFNQGTYNF
+949 
-964 NTSKVSFSGAN
+964 
-975 TLNSSSPFASL
+975 
-986 KGSVSF
+986 
-992 GSGAVFNLNQTLN
+992 
-1005 ANQTYDILTT
+1005 
-1015 NGTIQYG
+1015 
-1022 VYQSYLW
+1022 
-1029 DLINYKGDKA
+1029 
-1039 ISHVEVG
+1039 
-1046 NNTYDVTFDIN
+1046 
-1057 GQDETLQET
+1057 
-1066 FSNKSITTQF
+1066 
-1076 LGDDLQAKAKATYQQ
+1076 
-1091 DLNNSQSALSN
+1091 
-1102 ATNDN
+1102 
-1107 KIASADTGYTNNQN
+1107 
-1121 TTIKQDAQNLEHTSQ
+1121 
-1136 QIAKD
+1136 
-1141 EQALQG
+1141 
-1147 DLNKLKQLANSSFN
+1147 
-1161 EQAFN
+1161 
-1166 QAQSKE
+1166 
-1172 QQDEQTLQNEEETFS
+1172 
-1187 SEQEGLEKA
+1187 
-1196 LANAKP
+1196 
-1202 ASPTPTPTPT
+1202 
-1212 PTPSPTPNPTP
+1212 
-1223 TKHTAPNKVP
+1223 
-1233 PTPPTQ
+1233 
-1239 NLPTTNVWNG
+1239 
-1249 VYWLQNQTYSQ
+1249 
-1260 KGVYYI
+1260 
-1266 DPNLSGQSGQSANTL
+1266 
-1281 STYTANLLG
+1281 TANLFG
-1290 RSFGVNIQNGTL
+1290 RSFSVNIQNGTL
-1302 IIGNNT
+1302 IIGNDT

-1320 HGGFGYIIGTFNAA
+1320 HGGFGYITGTFNAS

-1342 KTGEGVSGSDGGGAN
+1342 KTGEGVSNSDGGGAN

-1383 QTGASQHSYATF
+1383 QTGASQHSYAAF
-1395 DATNN
+1395 DALNN

-1416 SFNAKNIS
+1416 SFSAKNIS

-1435 PGGSSVISANAAN
+1435 PGGSSVISANATN
-1448 SLSFNNSRL
+1448 SLSFINSRL
-1457 NGGAVYNLWANS
+1457 NGGAIYNLQANS

-1498 NTSFTLSSQS
+1498 NTNFTLSSQS

-1515 TTLQNNANITLGN
+1515 TTLQDNANITLGN
-1528 KSQTAFKN
+1528 KSQAAFKN

-1551 SVLNASG
+1551 SVLNANG

-1571 NGSQATFNSLFF
+1571 NGSQATFKGLFF
-1583 NGATLS
+1583 NGGTLS
-1589 LNANSKLNASSA
+1589 LNANSKLNASNA

-1606 TTINLDDSVLSVS
+1606 TTINLDDSVLSA
-1619 NASSLNANI
+1619 NNTSSLNANI

-1636 TFGGNTTIDAA
+1636 DFGGNTTIDTA

-1667 LNFNGYAPSLS
+1667 LNFNGYAPSLA

-1768 ESIKNGDL
+1768 ESVKNGDL
-1776 TIEVLNNPNSA
+1776 TIEVLNNPNST

-1812 YDYSDNQA
+1812 YDYSSNQA

-1834 PKGSQTPQTPGTYS
+1834 PKGSQTPQAPGTYS
-1848 PFNQPLNSLN
+1848 PFNQPLSSLN
-1858 IYNKGFSSG
+1858 IYNKGFSSE

-1877 QNSATLKEMI
+1877 QNSAALKEMI
-1887 ETNQLDNITSINEV
+1887 ESNQLDNITNINEV
-1901 LQLLDRIKITPA
+1901 LQLLDKIKITPA

-1944 DHVTNSTSSIWFGGN
+1944 DNVTNSTSSIWFGGN

-2021 DITFQSA
+2021 DVTFQSA

-2049 LGQEGID
+2049 LGQKGID

-2066 VLSQMA
+2066 VLSQVA

-2085 VENALIPLSK
+2085 IENALSPLSE
-2095 ELPSSLQNET
+2095 ELPASLQNET

-2114 LDNLLN
+2114 LDGLLN

-2125 NAIQNIIS
+2125 NEIQNIIS

-2171 GYMDASELSS
+2171 GYIDASELSS
-2181 ILSVILKDITN
+2181 ILSVVLKDITN

-2205 NDLLDEFLG
+2205 NDLLNEFLG
-2214 QDVVKKLESQGLV
+2214 QDVVEKLESQGLV

-2235 SQGGLSGIYN
+2235 SQGGLSGVYN

-2316 NGDNT
+2316 NDDNT
-2321 IDFSKYQGALIFASN
+2321 ISFSKYQGALIFASN
-2336 GVSNINITTL
+2336 NVSNINITTL

-2361 SVQKGEICINLANC
+2361 SVQKGEICVNLANC

-2433 ATLQANNLTI
+2433 AALQANNLTI

-2459 DFTLNQQATLSTNAS
+2459 NFTLNQQATLSTNAS

-2500 INAQGIAT
+2500 INAQGNAT
-2508 IMTNYNNP
+2508 IMANNNNP
-2516 LIQFNTSSKETGA
+2516 LIQFNASSKETGT
-2529 YTLIDSAKAIYYG
+2529 YTLINSAKAIYYG

-2553 DNYLKLYTLININGK
+2553 DNYLKLYTLIDINGE
-2568 HMVMTDNGLTY
+2568 HMVMTGNGLTY

-2584 SIKDGGLIV
+2584 NIKDGGLVV
-2593 GFKDSQN
+2593 GFRDSQN

-2611 VKIAVSNAPI
+2611 VKIAVSNDPI

-2638 IQGVDSIEQAGGTQ
+2638 TQGVDSIDQAGGNQ
-2652 AINWLNKIFET
+2652 AIDWLNKIFET

-2699 NFKNDATNIL
+2699 DFKNDATNIL

-2868 NQSYRYNT
+2868 NQSYKYDT

-2910 MSGLRGIMDDPIYNQ
+2910 LSGLRGIMDDPIYNQ

-3025 DINITGNIGMRY
+3025 DINITGNIGVRY

>member
-10 SKFISKGS
+10 SNFISKES
-18 FKLNKISKKIFKLNP
+18 FKLNKISKKIFKLNQ

-39 PLKRHKKTKSIKK
+39 PLSHKKTKSVEK

-74 PHLRASECRYWSWWS
+74 SHLRASECRYWSWSSWS
-89 GYHDKIE
+89 YHDNIE

-101 PTHNSYCLFSSTQ
+101 PTHNSYCLFNSAQ

-157 GVNVG
+157 GGNVG

-173 NFNSSRITTGNSLSD
+173 NFNSSRITTGNSFST

-195 FNATNR
+195 FNATNH
-201 ITINQASFDNSDAG
+201 ITINQASFDNGDAG
-215 AQHSYM
+215 TQHSYM
-221 NFKGSNINVSGSSF
+221 NFSGSNINVSDSSF

-247 NNNNSAISFNKTKF
+247 NGANSNLSFNKTNFNQGTYKFTNSANLNFNNSAF
-261 NQGTYNFTNSANL
+261 NQGTYNFNSA
-274 SFNNSNFNQ
+274 
-283 STYNFNSLQSTFN
+283 QSTFN
-296 NSTFNQGTYNFTD
+296 NSNFNQGTYNFTD
-309 NTSFNNDTFNQGT
+309 NTGLNFNNDTFNQGT
-322 YNFNTSK
+322 YSFNASK

-346 LKGSVSFGSGAVFN
+346 LKGSVSFGSDAIFN

-391 LINYKGDKAISH
+391 LINYKGDKATSY
-403 VEVGNNTYDVTFD
+403 VGVGNDTYDVTFD

-424 QETFSNKSIT
+424 EETFNKQSIT
-434 TQFLGD
+434 AQFLGD
-440 DLQAKAKATYQQ
+440 DLQAKAQATYQQ
-452 DLNNSQ
+452 DLSNSQ
-458 SALSN
+458 TALNN
-463 ATNDNKIAS
+463 AASDNKIAS
-472 ADTGYTNNQ
+472 SDTNYTNNQ
-481 NTTIKQDAQ
+481 NTTIS
-490 NLEHT
+490 T
-495 SQQIAKD
+495 
-502 EQALQGDLNKLK
+502 
-514 QLANSSF
+514 
-521 NEQAFNQAQS
+521 
-531 KEQQDE
+531 
-537 QTLQNEENTFSSEQ
+537 
-551 EGLEKALANAK
+551 
-562 EQQEQQQAQATYQQD
+562 
-577 LNNSQSALSNAT
+577 
-589 NDNKIASA
+589 
-597 DTDYTKNQNT
+597 DT
-607 AIKQD
+607 
-612 AQNLE
+612 QNLE
-617 NTSQQITQDQK
+617 NTSQQIAQD
-628 DLEQDLDKLQQL
+628 EQALKGDLDKLQQL
-640 ANSKTGFNEQAFN
+640 ANATTGFNQQAFKN
-653 QAQSTEQQD
+653 AQSQEQQD
-662 EQTLQNEEETFSSE
+662 LQTLQENEKTFNSE
-676 QEGLEKALAN
+676 QEGLKQAIAN
-686 AKHTSP
+686 AKPTSP
-692 TPTKHTAQNNPPNK
+692 TPSPTPTPTKRTAPNTPPNK
-706 VSPPTQNLPTTNV
+706 VPPPTQNLPTTNV
-719 WNGVYNFQNQ
+719 WNGVYSLQNQ
-729 TYSKKG
+729 TYSKQG
-735 IYYIDPNLSG
+735 VYYIDPNLSG

-755 TYGYL
+755 TY
-760 DWFTLKNKF
+760 
-769 SVNANNGTLII
+769 
-780 GNNTES
+780 
-786 ANTKGLIWIGDDKG
+786 
-800 LVYYNTGTFNAAN
+800 
-813 IYLTSNL
+813 
-820 KTGNGFSGEGATLN
+820 
-834 FNATNRITINQA
+834 
-846 SFDNSDA
+846 
-853 GAQHSY
+853 
-859 MNFKGSNINVSG
+859 
-871 SSFTDDTNGGFSFSG
+871 
-886 NNNNSAISF
+886 
-895 NKTKFN
+895 
-901 QGTYNFTN
+901 
-909 SANLSFNNSNF
+909 
-920 NQSTYN
+920 
-926 FNSLQSTF
+926 
-934 NNSTFNQGT
+934 
-943 YNFTDN
+943 
-949 TSFNNDTFNQGTYNF
+949 
-964 NTSKVSFSGAN
+964 
-975 TLNSSSPFASL
+975 
-986 KGSVSF
+986 
-992 GSGAVFNLNQTLN
+992 
-1005 ANQTYDILTT
+1005 
-1015 NGTIQYG
+1015 
-1022 VYQSYLW
+1022 
-1029 DLINYKGDKA
+1029 
-1039 ISHVEVG
+1039 
-1046 NNTYDVTFDIN
+1046 
-1057 GQDETLQET
+1057 
-1066 FSNKSITTQF
+1066 
-1076 LGDDLQAKAKATYQQ
+1076 
-1091 DLNNSQSALSN
+1091 
-1102 ATNDN
+1102 
-1107 KIASADTGYTNNQN
+1107 
-1121 TTIKQDAQNLEHTSQ
+1121 
-1136 QIAKD
+1136 
-1141 EQALQG
+1141 
-1147 DLNKLKQLANSSFN
+1147 
-1161 EQAFN
+1161 
-1166 QAQSKE
+1166 
-1172 QQDEQTLQNEEETFS
+1172 
-1187 SEQEGLEKA
+1187 
-1196 LANAKP
+1196 
-1202 ASPTPTPTPT
+1202 
-1212 PTPSPTPNPTP
+1212 
-1223 TKHTAPNKVP
+1223 
-1233 PTPPTQ
+1233 
-1239 NLPTTNVWNG
+1239 
-1249 VYWLQNQTYSQ
+1249 
-1260 KGVYYI
+1260 
-1266 DPNLSGQSGQSANTL
+1266 
-1281 STYTANLLG
+1281 TANLFG

-1320 HGGFGYIIGTFNAA
+1320 HGGFGYITGTFNAA

-1383 QTGASQHSYATF
+1383 QTGASQHSYAAF

-1416 SFNAKNIS
+1416 SFSAKNIS

-1457 NGGAVYNLWANS
+1457 NGGAVYNLQANS

-1528 KSQTAFKN
+1528 KSQAAFKN

-1551 SVLNASG
+1551 SVLNANG
-1558 ASAFNNQASLNIY
+1558 TSAFNNQASLNIY

-1583 NGATLS
+1583 NGGILS

-1606 TTINLDDSVLSVS
+1606 TTINLDDSVLSAS
-1619 NASSLNANI
+1619 NTSSLNANI

-1636 TFGGNTTIDAA
+1636 NFGGNTTIDTA

-1667 LNFNGYAPSLS
+1667 LNFNGYALSLT
-1678 KALMSVSGQF
+1678 KVLMSVSGQF

-1745 YSDNNNIQTW
+1745 YSGNNNIQTW

-1787 SNTIFNIAPELYNYQ
+1787 SNTIFNIAPELYSYQ

-1834 PKGSQTPQTPGTYS
+1834 PKDSQTPETPGTYS

-1887 ETNQLDNITSINEV
+1887 ESNQLDNITSINEV
-1901 LQLLDRIKITPA
+1901 LQLLDEIKITPA

-1920 TINHLTDNINQTFS
+1920 TINHLTDNINQTFN

-1944 DHVTNSTSSIWFGGN
+1944 DNVTNSTSSIWFGGN
-1959 GYSSPCA
+1959 GYSSPCT

-2021 DITFQSA
+2021 DVTFQSA

-2085 VENALIPLSK
+2085 VENALSPLSK
-2095 ELPSSLQNET
+2095 ELPASLQNET

-2171 GYMDASELSS
+2171 GYIDASELSS
-2181 ILSVILKDITN
+2181 ILSVVLKDITN

-2205 NDLLDEFLG
+2205 NDLLNEFLG

-2235 SQGGLSGIYN
+2235 SQGGLSGVYN

-2414 DLSQVKNNSVI
+2414 DLSQVTNNSVI

-2443 ANAFNNASN
+2443 TNAFNNASN

-2459 DFTLNQQATLSTNAS
+2459 NFTLNQQATLSTNAS

-2491 LSHSVSHAI
+2491 ISHSASHAI
-2500 INAQGIAT
+2500 INAQGAAT
-2508 IMTNYNNP
+2508 IMANDNNP
-2516 LIQFNTSSKETGA
+2516 LIQFNTSSKEAGT

-2542 YNDQITGGSSL
+2542 YNDQITGGNSL
-2553 DNYLKLYTLININGK
+2553 ADYLKLYTLIDINGK
-2568 HMVMTDNGLTY
+2568 RMVMTDNGLTY
-2579 NGQAV
+2579 NGRAV
-2584 SIKDGGLIV
+2584 SIKDGGLVV

-2611 VKIAVSNAPI
+2611 VKIAVSNDPI

-2638 IQGVDSIEQAGGTQ
+2638 TQGVDSIEQAGGTQ

-2699 NFKNDATNIL
+2699 DFKNDATNIL

-2849 TWGYNKTFINSYDP
+2849 TWGYNKTFINSYDS

-2868 NQSYRYNT
+2868 NQSYKYNT

-2910 MSGLRGIMDDPIYNQ
+2910 LSGLRGIMDNPIYNQ

-3005 LFKTFYVNAGIGARF
+3005 LFKTFYVNASIGARF

-3025 DINITGNIGMRY
+3025 DINITGNIGIRY

>member
-1 MAFKKAGLI
+1 MWDLIKTIGVLMAFKKARLI

-18 FKLNKISKKIFKLNP
+18 FKLSKISKKIFTLNQ

-39 PLKRHKKTKSIKK
+39 PLKRHKKALKPIKK
-52 PFNKNKSFLK
+52 LSNRNKSFLK

-74 PHLRASECRYWSWWS
+74 SHLRASECRYWSWWS

-123 LTTYSAG
+123 LTTYSPG

-142 LNVGGNIRFGGTGVN
+142 LNVGGNIRFGGTGIN
-157 GVNVG
+157 GGDVG

-173 NFNSSRITTGNSLSD
+173 NFNSSHLTTGNSYAD

-195 FNATNR
+195 FNATNH

-215 AQHSYM
+215 TQKSYM
-221 NFKGSNINVSGSSF
+221 NFKGSQINVSGSSF
-235 TDDTNGGFSFSG
+235 TDDTDGGFSFSG
-247 NNNNSAISFNKTKF
+247 NNNHSAISFNQTNFNQGTYHFNSAQSAFNNSAF
-261 NQGTYNFTNSANL
+261 NQGTYNFNGNA
-274 SFNNSNFNQ
+274 
-283 STYNFNSLQSTFN
+283 
-296 NSTFNQGTYNFTD
+296 
-309 NTSFNNDTFNQGT
+309 SFNNDTFNQGT
-322 YNFNTSK
+322 YSFNTSK
-329 VSFSGANTLN
+329 VSFSGVNTLN

-360 LNQTLNANQTY
+360 LNQTLNSNQTY

-403 VEVGNNTYDVTFD
+403 VGVGNNTYDVTFD

-424 QETFSNKSIT
+424 QETFNNHSII

-452 DLNNSQ
+452 DLSNSQ
-458 SALSN
+458 SALNN
-463 ATNDNKIAS
+463 AASDNKIANS
-472 ADTGYTNNQ
+472 DTDYTKSSNP
-481 NTTIKQDAQ
+481 TINKDAQ

-495 SQQIAKD
+495 NQQIVKD
-502 EQALQGDLNKLK
+502 EQALQGDLDKLK
-514 QLANSSF
+514 QLANS
-521 NEQAFNQAQS
+521 
-531 KEQQDE
+531 
-537 QTLQNEENTFSSEQ
+537 T
-551 EGLEKALANAK
+551 
-562 EQQEQQQAQATYQQD
+562 
-577 LNNSQSALSNAT
+577 
-589 NDNKIASA
+589 
-597 DTDYTKNQNT
+597 
-607 AIKQD
+607 
-612 AQNLE
+612 
-617 NTSQQITQDQK
+617 
-628 DLEQDLDKLQQL
+628 
-640 ANSKTGFNEQAFN
+640 TGFNEQAFN
-653 QAQSTEQQD
+653 QAQKQEQQD
-662 EQTLQNEEETFSSE
+662 EQTLQNDENAFNAE
-676 QEGLEKALAN
+676 QEGLKQAIAN
-686 AKHTSP
+686 AKPASPTPSPTP
-692 TPTKHTAQNNPPNK
+692 TPTKHTAQNTPPNK
-706 VSPPTQNLPTTNV
+706 VSPTPTPPTQNLPTTNV
-719 WNGVYNFQNQ
+719 WNGVYNLQNQ
-729 TYSKKG
+729 TYSNKG
-735 IYYIDPNLSG
+735 VYYIDPNLSG

-755 TYGYL
+755 TY
-760 DWFTLKNKF
+760 
-769 SVNANNGTLII
+769 
-780 GNNTES
+780 
-786 ANTKGLIWIGDDKG
+786 
-800 LVYYNTGTFNAAN
+800 
-813 IYLTSNL
+813 
-820 KTGNGFSGEGATLN
+820 
-834 FNATNRITINQA
+834 
-846 SFDNSDA
+846 
-853 GAQHSY
+853 
-859 MNFKGSNINVSG
+859 
-871 SSFTDDTNGGFSFSG
+871 
-886 NNNNSAISF
+886 
-895 NKTKFN
+895 
-901 QGTYNFTN
+901 
-909 SANLSFNNSNF
+909 
-920 NQSTYN
+920 
-926 FNSLQSTF
+926 
-934 NNSTFNQGT
+934 
-943 YNFTDN
+943 
-949 TSFNNDTFNQGTYNF
+949 
-964 NTSKVSFSGAN
+964 
-975 TLNSSSPFASL
+975 
-986 KGSVSF
+986 
-992 GSGAVFNLNQTLN
+992 
-1005 ANQTYDILTT
+1005 
-1015 NGTIQYG
+1015 
-1022 VYQSYLW
+1022 
-1029 DLINYKGDKA
+1029 
-1039 ISHVEVG
+1039 
-1046 NNTYDVTFDIN
+1046 
-1057 GQDETLQET
+1057 
-1066 FSNKSITTQF
+1066 
-1076 LGDDLQAKAKATYQQ
+1076 
-1091 DLNNSQSALSN
+1091 
-1102 ATNDN
+1102 
-1107 KIASADTGYTNNQN
+1107 
-1121 TTIKQDAQNLEHTSQ
+1121 
-1136 QIAKD
+1136 
-1141 EQALQG
+1141 
-1147 DLNKLKQLANSSFN
+1147 
-1161 EQAFN
+1161 
-1166 QAQSKE
+1166 
-1172 QQDEQTLQNEEETFS
+1172 
-1187 SEQEGLEKA
+1187 
-1196 LANAKP
+1196 
-1202 ASPTPTPTPT
+1202 
-1212 PTPSPTPNPTP
+1212 
-1223 TKHTAPNKVP
+1223 
-1233 PTPPTQ
+1233 
-1239 NLPTTNVWNG
+1239 
-1249 VYWLQNQTYSQ
+1249 
-1260 KGVYYI
+1260 
-1266 DPNLSGQSGQSANTL
+1266 
-1281 STYTANLLG
+1281 TANLFG

-1320 HGGFGYIIGTFNAA
+1320 HGGFGYITGTFNAS

-1342 KTGEGVSGSDGGGAN
+1342 KTGEGVSNSDGGGAN

-1383 QTGASQHSYATF
+1383 QTGASQHSYAAF

-1416 SFNAKNIS
+1416 SFSAKNIS

-1435 PGGSSVISANAAN
+1435 PGGSSTISANASN
-1448 SLSFNNSRL
+1448 SLSFINSRL
-1457 NGGAVYNLWANS
+1457 NGGAVYDLQANS

-1498 NTSFTLSSQS
+1498 NTNFTLSSQS

-1528 KSQTAFKN
+1528 KSQAAFKN

-1551 SVLNASG
+1551 SVLNANGS
-1558 ASAFNNQASLNIY
+1558 SAFNNQASLNIY
-1571 NGSQATFNSLFF
+1571 NGSQATFSSLFF
-1583 NGATLS
+1583 NGGTLS
-1589 LNANSKLNASSA
+1589 LNASSKLNASNA

-1606 TTINLDDSVLSVS
+1606 TTINLDDSVLSA
-1619 NASSLNANI
+1619 NNTSSLNANI
-1628 NFQGASQA
+1628 NFQGTSQA
-1636 TFGGNTTIDAA
+1636 DFGGNTTIDTA
-1647 SFNFDSASSLS
+1647 SFNFDSTSSLN

-1667 LNFNGYAPSLS
+1667 LNFNGYAPSLT

-1688 VLGNNGDINLS
+1688 VLGSNGDINLS

-1745 YSDNNNIQTW
+1745 YSDNDNIQTW

-1834 PKGSQTPQTPGTYS
+1834 PKGSQTPQAPGTYS

-1858 IYNKGFSSG
+1858 IYNKGFSSE

-1877 QNSATLKEMI
+1877 QNSAALKEMI
-1887 ETNQLDNITSINEV
+1887 ESNQLDNITNINEV
-1901 LQLLDRIKITPA
+1901 LQLLDKIKITQT

-1920 TINHLTDNINQTFS
+1920 TINHLTDNINQTFN
-1934 NGNLVIGATQ
+1934 NGNLIIGATQ
-1944 DHVTNSTSSIWFGGN
+1944 DNVTNSTSSIWFGGN
-1959 GYSSPCA
+1959 GYSSPCT

-2002 IYITGTLGSGNA
+2002 IYITGTIGSGNA

-2021 DITFQSA
+2021 DVTFQSA

-2049 LGQEGID
+2049 LGQKGINE
-2056 KIFNQGNLAN
+2056 IFNQGNLTN
-2066 VLSQMA
+2066 VLSQVA

-2085 VENALIPLSK
+2085 IENALSPLSK
-2095 ELPSSLQNET
+2095 ELPASLQSET

-2114 LDNLLN
+2114 LDDLLN

-2171 GYMDASELSS
+2171 GYIDASELSS
-2181 ILSVILKDITN
+2181 ILSVVLKDITN

-2205 NDLLDEFLG
+2205 NDLLNEFLG
-2214 QDVVKKLESQGLV
+2214 QDVIKKLESQGLV
-2227 SNIINNII
+2227 NNIINNII
-2235 SQGGLSGIYN
+2235 SQGGLSGVYN

-2361 SVQKGEICINLANC
+2361 SVQKGEICVNLASC

-2403 FLGVIA
+2403 FLGAIA

-2414 DLSQVKNNSVI
+2414 DLSQVTNNSVI

-2443 ANAFNNASN
+2443 TNAFNNASN

-2459 DFTLNQQATLSTNAS
+2459 NFTLNQQATLSTNAS

-2491 LSHSVSHAI
+2491 LSHSASHAI
-2500 INAQGIAT
+2500 INAQGTAT
-2508 IMTNYNNP
+2508 IMANDNNP
-2516 LIQFNTSSKETGA
+2516 LIQFNTSSKEAGV

-2553 DNYLKLYTLININGK
+2553 DNYLKLYTLIDINGK

-2584 SIKDGGLIV
+2584 NIKDGGLVV

-2611 VKIAVSNAPI
+2611 VKIAVSNDPI

-2638 IQGVDSIEQAGGTQ
+2638 TQGVDSIDQAGGNQ

-2663 KGSPLFAPYYLE
+2663 NGSPLFAPYYLE

-2699 NFKNDATNIL
+2699 DFKNDATNIL

-2719 RLAKLSDTSTFAS
+2719 RLAKLSDTSTFARS
-2732 ADFHERLEALKNK
+2732 DFLERLEALKNK

-2780 FINGGTGT
+2780 FINGDTGT

-2807 YAAYGYSGFHANIT
+2807 YAAYGYSGFHGNIT

-2826 NVNMGVYSRAFIKR
+2826 NVNIGVYSRAFIKR

-2868 NQSYRYNT
+2868 NQSYRYDT

-2890 FKDKSVIFKPQI
+2890 FKDKSVIFKPQV

-2910 MSGLRGIMDDPIYNQ
+2910 LSGLRGIMDDPIYNQ

-3005 LFKTFYVNAGIGARF
+3005 LFKTFYVNAGIGVRF

>member
-1 MAFKKAGLI
+1 MAFKKVGLI
-10 SKFISKGS
+10 SKFISKES
-18 FKLNKISKKIFKLNP
+18 FKLNKISKKIFKLNQ

-39 PLKRHKKTKSIKK
+39 PLSHKKTKSVKK
-52 PFNKNKSFLK
+52 PFNKSKSFLK

-74 PHLRASECRYWSWWS
+74 SHLRASECRYWSWSSW
-89 GYHDKIE
+89 GYHDNIE

-101 PTHNSYCLFSSTQ
+101 PTHNSYCLFNSAQ

-123 LTTYSAG
+123 LTTYSPG

-157 GVNVG
+157 GGDVG
-162 YITGTYDAQTI
+162 YIIGTYDAQTI
-173 NFNSSRITTGNSLSD
+173 NFNSSRITTGNSFST

-195 FNATNR
+195 FNATNH
-201 ITINQASFDNSDAG
+201 ITIDQASFDNSDAG
-215 AQHSYM
+215 TQHSYM
-221 NFKGSNINVSGSSF
+221 NFSGSNINVSSSSF

-247 NNNNSAISFNKTKF
+247 NGTNSNLSFNQTNF
-261 NQGTYNFTNSANL
+261 NQGTYNFNSAQ
-274 SFNNSNFNQ
+274 SVFENSNF
-283 STYNFNSLQSTFN
+283 S
-296 NSTFNQGTYNFTD
+296 QGTYHFTD
-309 NTSFNNDTFNQGT
+309 NASFNNDTFNQGT
-322 YNFNTSK
+322 YNFNASK

-346 LKGSVSFGSGAVFN
+346 LKGSVSFGSGTIFN
-360 LNQTLNANQTY
+360 LNQTLNSNQTY

-376 NGTIQYGVYQSYLWD
+376 NKTIQYGVYQSYLWD

-403 VEVGNNTYDVTFD
+403 VEVGSNTYDVTFD

-424 QETFSNKSIT
+424 QETFNNQAIT
-434 TQFLGD
+434 IQFLGD
-440 DLQAKAKATYQQ
+440 DL
-452 DLNNSQ
+452 
-458 SALSN
+458 
-463 ATNDNKIAS
+463 
-472 ADTGYTNNQ
+472 
-481 NTTIKQDAQ
+481 
-490 NLEHT
+490 
-495 SQQIAKD
+495 
-502 EQALQGDLNKLK
+502 
-514 QLANSSF
+514 
-521 NEQAFNQAQS
+521 
-531 KEQQDE
+531 
-537 QTLQNEENTFSSEQ
+537 
-551 EGLEKALANAK
+551 
-562 EQQEQQQAQATYQQD
+562 QQQAQATYQQD
-577 LNNSQSALSNAT
+577 LSNSQTALNNAT
-589 NDNKIASA
+589 SDNKIASN
-597 DTDYTKNQNT
+597 DTSYTNNQNT
-607 AIKQD
+607 TIQKD
-612 AQNLE
+612 AQSLE
-617 NTSQQITQDQK
+617 NTSQTIQQD
-628 DLEQDLDKLQQL
+628 EQALKGDLDKLQQL
-640 ANSKTGFNEQAFN
+640 ANSTTGFNQQAFKN
-653 QAQSTEQQD
+653 AQSTEQQD
-662 EQTLQNEEETFSSE
+662 LQTLQENENTFNAE
-676 QEGLEKALAN
+676 QEGLE
-686 AKHTSP
+686 
-692 TPTKHTAQNNPPNK
+692 
-706 VSPPTQNLPTTNV
+706 
-719 WNGVYNFQNQ
+719 
-729 TYSKKG
+729 
-735 IYYIDPNLSG
+735 
-745 QSGQSGNTLS
+745 
-755 TYGYL
+755 
-760 DWFTLKNKF
+760 
-769 SVNANNGTLII
+769 
-780 GNNTES
+780 
-786 ANTKGLIWIGDDKG
+786 
-800 LVYYNTGTFNAAN
+800 
-813 IYLTSNL
+813 
-820 KTGNGFSGEGATLN
+820 
-834 FNATNRITINQA
+834 QA
-846 SFDNSDA
+846 
-853 GAQHSY
+853 
-859 MNFKGSNINVSG
+859 I
-871 SSFTDDTNGGFSFSG
+871 
-886 NNNNSAISF
+886 
-895 NKTKFN
+895 
-901 QGTYNFTN
+901 
-909 SANLSFNNSNF
+909 
-920 NQSTYN
+920 
-926 FNSLQSTF
+926 
-934 NNSTFNQGT
+934 
-943 YNFTDN
+943 
-949 TSFNNDTFNQGTYNF
+949 
-964 NTSKVSFSGAN
+964 
-975 TLNSSSPFASL
+975 
-986 KGSVSF
+986 
-992 GSGAVFNLNQTLN
+992 
-1005 ANQTYDILTT
+1005 
-1015 NGTIQYG
+1015 
-1022 VYQSYLW
+1022 
-1029 DLINYKGDKA
+1029 
-1039 ISHVEVG
+1039 
-1046 NNTYDVTFDIN
+1046 
-1057 GQDETLQET
+1057 
-1066 FSNKSITTQF
+1066 
-1076 LGDDLQAKAKATYQQ
+1076 
-1091 DLNNSQSALSN
+1091 
-1102 ATNDN
+1102 
-1107 KIASADTGYTNNQN
+1107 
-1121 TTIKQDAQNLEHTSQ
+1121 
-1136 QIAKD
+1136 
-1141 EQALQG
+1141 
-1147 DLNKLKQLANSSFN
+1147 
-1161 EQAFN
+1161 
-1166 QAQSKE
+1166 
-1172 QQDEQTLQNEEETFS
+1172 
-1187 SEQEGLEKA
+1187 
-1196 LANAKP
+1196 ANAKP
-1202 ASPTPTPTPT
+1202 ASPTPA
-1212 PTPSPTPNPTP
+1212 P
-1223 TKHTAPNKVP
+1223 TKHTAPNTPPNKVP

-1249 VYWLQNQTYSQ
+1249 VYNLQNQTYSQ

-1266 DPNLSGQSGQSANTL
+1266 DPNLSGQSGQSGNTL

-1320 HGGFGYIIGTFNAA
+1320 HGGFGYITGTFNAA

-1383 QTGASQHSYATF
+1383 QTGASQHSYAAF

-1435 PGGSSVISANAAN
+1435 PGGSSMISANAAN

-1528 KSQTAFKN
+1528 KSQATFKN

-1551 SVLNASG
+1551 SVLNANG

-1583 NGATLS
+1583 NGGILS
-1589 LNANSKLNASSA
+1589 LNANSKLNASST

-1606 TTINLDDSVLSVS
+1606 TTINLDDSVLSAS
-1619 NASSLNANI
+1619 NTSSLNANI

-1636 TFGGNTTIDAA
+1636 NFGGNTTIDTA

-1667 LNFNGYAPSLS
+1667 LNFNGYAPSLT

-1710 VTYNILNAQKGIT
+1710 VTYNILNAQKGIA

-1745 YSDNNNIQTW
+1745 YSGNNNIQTW

-1768 ESIKNGDL
+1768 ESIKNRDL

-1887 ETNQLDNITSINEV
+1887 ESNQLDNITSINEV
-1901 LQLLDRIKITPA
+1901 LQLLDEIKITPA

-1944 DHVTNSTSSIWFGGN
+1944 DNVTNSTSSIWFGGN

-2002 IYITGTLGSGNA
+2002 IYITGTVGSANA

-2021 DITFQSA
+2021 DVTFQSA

-2066 VLSQMA
+2066 VLSQVA

-2085 VENALIPLSK
+2085 IENALSPLSK
-2095 ELPSSLQNET
+2095 ELPASLQNET

-2171 GYMDASELSS
+2171 GYIDASELSS

-2205 NDLLDEFLG
+2205 NDLLNEFLG
-2214 QDVVKKLESQGLV
+2214 QDVVKKLEGQGLV

-2235 SQGGLSGIYN
+2235 SQGGLSGVYN

-2375 PTTKNSSSTNS
+2375 PTTKDSSSTNS

-2394 LSVRANNFT
+2394 LSVHANNFT
-2403 FLGVIA
+2403 FLGTIA

-2443 ANAFNNASN
+2443 TNAFNNASN

-2459 DFTLNQQATLSTNAS
+2459 NFTLNQQATLSTNAS

-2500 INAQGIAT
+2500 INTQGTAT
-2508 IMTNYNNP
+2508 IMANNNNP
-2516 LIQFNTSSKETGA
+2516 LIQFNISSKETGT

-2553 DNYLKLYTLININGK
+2553 ADYLKLYTLIDINGK
-2568 HMVMTDNGLTY
+2568 RMVMTDNGLTY

-2584 SIKDGGLIV
+2584 NIKDGGLIV

-2611 VKIAVSNAPI
+2611 VKIAVSNDPI

-2638 IQGVDSIEQAGGTQ
+2638 TQGVDSIDQAGGTQ

-2849 TWGYNKTFINSYDP
+2849 TWGYNKTFINSYNP

-2868 NQSYRYNT
+2868 NQSYKYDT

-2910 MSGLRGIMDDPIYNQ
+2910 LSGLRGIMDDPIYNQ

-3037 AF
+3037 VF

>member
-1 MAFKKAGLI
+1 MAFKKVRLI

-18 FKLNKISKKIFKLNP
+18 FKLNKISKKIFKLNQ

-39 PLKRHKKTKSIKK
+39 PLKCHKKTKSIKK
-52 PFNKNKSFLK
+52 PFNQNKSFLK

-74 PHLRASECRYWSWWS
+74 SHLRASECRYWSWWS

-101 PTHNSYCLFSSTQ
+101 PTHNSYCLFSSAQ

-142 LNVGGNIRFGGTGVN
+142 LNVGGNIRFGGTGIN
-157 GVNVG
+157 GGDVG

-173 NFNSSRITTGNSLSD
+173 NFNSSHITTGNSYSD

-195 FNATNR
+195 FNAANN

-215 AQHSYM
+215 TQKSYM
-221 NFKGSNINVSGSSF
+221 NFKGSNIKVSGSSF
-235 TDDTNGGFSFSG
+235 TDDTDGGFSFSG
-247 NNNNSAISFNKTKF
+247 NNNNSAISFNQTNF
-261 NQGTYNFTNSANL
+261 NQGTYNFSNSATL
-274 SFNNSNFNQ
+274 SSNHSNFNQGTYHFNSAQSTFENSNFNQ
-283 STYNFNSLQSTFN
+283 
-296 NSTFNQGTYNFTD
+296 GTYHFTD
-309 NTSFNNDTFNQGT
+309 NASFDNDTFNQGT
-322 YNFNTSK
+322 YSFNTNK
-329 VSFSGANTLN
+329 VSFSGINTLN

-360 LNQTLNANQTY
+360 LNQTLNSNQTY

-403 VEVGNNTYDVTFD
+403 VGVGNNTYDVTFD

-424 QETFSNKSIT
+424 QETFNNQSII

-440 DLQAKAKATYQQ
+440 DLQAKAQKTYQQ
-452 DLNNSQ
+452 DLSDSQ
-458 SALSN
+458 SALNN
-463 ATNDNKIAS
+463 AASDNKIANS
-472 ADTGYTNNQ
+472 DTDYTKSSNP
-481 NTTIKQDAQ
+481 TINKDAQ
-490 NLEHT
+490 NLESA

-502 EQALQGDLNKLK
+502 KQALQG
-514 QLANSSF
+514 
-521 NEQAFNQAQS
+521 
-531 KEQQDE
+531 
-537 QTLQNEENTFSSEQ
+537 
-551 EGLEKALANAK
+551 
-562 EQQEQQQAQATYQQD
+562 
-577 LNNSQSALSNAT
+577 
-589 NDNKIASA
+589 
-597 DTDYTKNQNT
+597 
-607 AIKQD
+607 
-612 AQNLE
+612 
-617 NTSQQITQDQK
+617 
-628 DLEQDLDKLQQL
+628 DLDKLQQL

-653 QAQSTEQQD
+653 TAQKQEQQD
-662 EQTLQNEEETFSSE
+662 EQTLQENENTFSSE
-676 QEGLEKALAN
+676 QEGLK
-686 AKHTSP
+686 
-692 TPTKHTAQNNPPNK
+692 
-706 VSPPTQNLPTTNV
+706 
-719 WNGVYNFQNQ
+719 
-729 TYSKKG
+729 
-735 IYYIDPNLSG
+735 
-745 QSGQSGNTLS
+745 
-755 TYGYL
+755 
-760 DWFTLKNKF
+760 
-769 SVNANNGTLII
+769 
-780 GNNTES
+780 
-786 ANTKGLIWIGDDKG
+786 
-800 LVYYNTGTFNAAN
+800 
-813 IYLTSNL
+813 
-820 KTGNGFSGEGATLN
+820 
-834 FNATNRITINQA
+834 QA
-846 SFDNSDA
+846 
-853 GAQHSY
+853 
-859 MNFKGSNINVSG
+859 I
-871 SSFTDDTNGGFSFSG
+871 
-886 NNNNSAISF
+886 
-895 NKTKFN
+895 
-901 QGTYNFTN
+901 
-909 SANLSFNNSNF
+909 
-920 NQSTYN
+920 
-926 FNSLQSTF
+926 
-934 NNSTFNQGT
+934 
-943 YNFTDN
+943 
-949 TSFNNDTFNQGTYNF
+949 
-964 NTSKVSFSGAN
+964 
-975 TLNSSSPFASL
+975 
-986 KGSVSF
+986 
-992 GSGAVFNLNQTLN
+992 
-1005 ANQTYDILTT
+1005 
-1015 NGTIQYG
+1015 
-1022 VYQSYLW
+1022 
-1029 DLINYKGDKA
+1029 
-1039 ISHVEVG
+1039 
-1046 NNTYDVTFDIN
+1046 
-1057 GQDETLQET
+1057 
-1066 FSNKSITTQF
+1066 
-1076 LGDDLQAKAKATYQQ
+1076 
-1091 DLNNSQSALSN
+1091 
-1102 ATNDN
+1102 
-1107 KIASADTGYTNNQN
+1107 
-1121 TTIKQDAQNLEHTSQ
+1121 
-1136 QIAKD
+1136 
-1141 EQALQG
+1141 
-1147 DLNKLKQLANSSFN
+1147 
-1161 EQAFN
+1161 
-1166 QAQSKE
+1166 
-1172 QQDEQTLQNEEETFS
+1172 
-1187 SEQEGLEKA
+1187 
-1196 LANAKP
+1196 ANAKP
-1202 ASPTPTPTPT
+1202 ASPTP
-1212 PTPSPTPNPTP
+1212 SPTPTP
-1223 TKHTAPNKVP
+1223 TKHTAPNTPPNKVSP
-1233 PTPPTQ
+1233 TPTPPTQ
-1239 NLPTTNVWNG
+1239 NLPTTNVWDG
-1249 VYWLQNQTYSQ
+1249 VYWLQNKTYSQ

-1266 DPNLSGQSGQSANTL
+1266 DPNLSGQSGQSGNTL

-1302 IIGNNT
+1302 IIGNNK

-1320 HGGFGYIIGTFNAA
+1320 HGGFGYITGTFSAA

-1342 KTGEGVSGSDGGGAN
+1342 KTGEGVSNSDGGGAN

-1383 QTGASQHSYATF
+1383 QTGASQHSYAAF

-1416 SFNAKNIS
+1416 SFSAKNIS

-1435 PGGSSVISANAAN
+1435 PGGSSVISANATN
-1448 SLSFNNSRL
+1448 SLSFINSRL
-1457 NGGAVYNLWANS
+1457 NGGAIYNLQANS

-1498 NTSFTLSSQS
+1498 NTNFTLSSQS
-1508 LLNFNGD
+1508 LLNFNGG

-1528 KSQTAFKN
+1528 KSQAAFKN

-1551 SVLNASG
+1551 SVLNANG
-1558 ASAFNNQASLNIY
+1558 TSAFNNQASLNIY

-1583 NGATLS
+1583 NSGTLS
-1589 LNANSKLNASSA
+1589 LNANSKLNASNA

-1606 TTINLDDSVLSVS
+1606 TTINLDDSVLSAS

-1636 TFGGNTTIDAA
+1636 DFGGNTTIDTA

-1667 LNFNGYAPSLS
+1667 LNFNGYAPSLT

-1745 YSDNNNIQTW
+1745 YSGNNNIQTW

-1858 IYNKGFSSG
+1858 IYNKGFSSE

-1877 QNSATLKEMI
+1877 QNSAALKEMI
-1887 ETNQLDNITSINEV
+1887 ESNQLDNITNINEV
-1901 LQLLDRIKITPA
+1901 LQLLDKIKITQT

-1944 DHVTNSTSSIWFGGN
+1944 DNVTNSTSSIWFGGN

-1966 LDSATCSSFRN
+1966 LDSTTCSSFRN

-2002 IYITGTLGSGNA
+2002 IYITGTIGSGNA

-2021 DITFQSA
+2021 DVTFQSA

-2049 LGQEGID
+2049 LGQKGID

-2066 VLSQMA
+2066 VLSQVA

-2085 VENALIPLSK
+2085 IENALSPLSK
-2095 ELPSSLQNET
+2095 ELPASLQNET

-2125 NAIQNIIS
+2125 NEIQNIIS

-2171 GYMDASELSS
+2171 GYIDASELSS
-2181 ILSVILKDITN
+2181 ILSVVLKDITN
-2192 PPTSLQK
+2192 PPASLQK

-2205 NDLLDEFLG
+2205 NDLLNEFLG

-2227 SNIINNII
+2227 NNIINNII
-2235 SQGGLSGIYN
+2235 SQGGLSGVYN

-2321 IDFSKYQGALIFASN
+2321 IDFSKYQGTLIFASN
-2336 GVSNINITTL
+2336 DISSINITTL

-2361 SVQKGEICINLANC
+2361 SVQKGEICVNLASC
-2375 PTTKNSSSTNS
+2375 PATKNSSPTNS

-2414 DLSQVKNNSVI
+2414 DLSQVTNNSVI

-2433 ATLQANNLTI
+2433 AALQANNLTI
-2443 ANAFNNASN
+2443 TNAFNNASN

-2459 DFTLNQQATLSTNAS
+2459 NFTLNQQATLSTNAS

-2491 LSHSVSHAI
+2491 ISHSASHAI
-2500 INAQGIAT
+2500 INAQGNAT
-2508 IMTNYNNP
+2508 IMANNNNP
-2516 LIQFNTSSKETGA
+2516 LIQFNTSSREAGT

-2542 YNDQITGGSSL
+2542 YNNQITGGSSL
-2553 DNYLKLYTLININGK
+2553 DNYLKLYALIDINGK
-2568 HMVMTDNGLTY
+2568 HMVMAGNGLTY
-2579 NGQAV
+2579 NDQAV
-2584 SIKDGGLIV
+2584 SIKDGGLVV

-2611 VKIAVSNAPI
+2611 VKIAVSNDPI

-2638 IQGVDSIEQAGGTQ
+2638 IQGVDSIEQAGGSQ

-2699 NFKNDATNIL
+2699 DFKNDATNIL

-2732 ADFHERLEALKNK
+2732 TDFHERLEALKNK

-2868 NQSYRYNT
+2868 NQSYKYDT

-2910 MSGLRGIMDDPIYNQ
+2910 LSGLRGIMDDPIYNQ

>member
-18 FKLNKISKKIFKLNP
+18 FKLNKISKKIFKLNL
-33 ILKREK
+33 ILKHEK
-39 PLKRHKKTKSIKK
+39 PLSHKKTKSVKK

-74 PHLRASECRYWSWWS
+74 SHLRASECRYWSWSSWS
-89 GYHDKIE
+89 YQDNIE

-123 LTTYSAG
+123 LTTYSPG

-157 GVNVG
+157 GGNVG
-162 YITGTYDAQTI
+162 YITGTYDSQTI
-173 NFNSSRITTGNSLSD
+173 NFNSSRITTGNSFST

-195 FNATNR
+195 FNATNH

-215 AQHSYM
+215 TQHSYM
-221 NFKGSNINVSGSSF
+221 NFSGSNINVSDSSF
-235 TDDTNGGFSFSG
+235 TDDTDGGFSFSG
-247 NNNNSAISFNKTKF
+247 NGTNSNLSFNQTNFNQGTYKFTNSANLNFNNSAF
-261 NQGTYNFTNSANL
+261 NQGTYNFNSAQ
-274 SFNNSNFNQ
+274 SVFENSN
-283 STYNFNSLQSTFN
+283 
-296 NSTFNQGTYNFTD
+296 FNQGTYNFTD
-309 NTSFNNDTFNQGT
+309 NTGLNFNNDTFNQGT

-346 LKGSVSFGSGAVFN
+346 LKGSVSFGSGAIFN
-360 LNQTLNANQTY
+360 LNQTLNSNQTY

-376 NGTIQYGVYQSYLWD
+376 NKTIQYGVYQSYLWD

-403 VEVGNNTYDVTFD
+403 VGVGSNTYDVTFD

-424 QETFSNKSIT
+424 QETFNNQSIT

-440 DLQAKAKATYQQ
+440 DLQAKAQKTYQQ
-452 DLNNSQ
+452 DLSNSQ
-458 SALSN
+458 TALNN
-463 ATNDNKIAS
+463 ATSDNKIANS
-472 ADTGYTNNQ
+472 DTDYTKSSNP
-481 NTTIKQDAQ
+481 TINKDAQ
-490 NLEHT
+490 NLENT
-495 SQQIAKD
+495 NQQIVKD
-502 EQALQGDLNKLK
+502 EQALQGDL
-514 QLANSSF
+514 
-521 NEQAFNQAQS
+521 
-531 KEQQDE
+531 
-537 QTLQNEENTFSSEQ
+537 
-551 EGLEKALANAK
+551 
-562 EQQEQQQAQATYQQD
+562 
-577 LNNSQSALSNAT
+577 
-589 NDNKIASA
+589 
-597 DTDYTKNQNT
+597 
-607 AIKQD
+607 
-612 AQNLE
+612 
-617 NTSQQITQDQK
+617 
-628 DLEQDLDKLQQL
+628 DKLQQL
-640 ANSKTGFNEQAFN
+640 ANATTGFNQQAFKN
-653 QAQSTEQQD
+653 AQSTEQQD
-662 EQTLQNEEETFSSE
+662 EQTLQENENTFNSE
-676 QEGLEKALAN
+676 QEGLKQAIAN
-686 AKHTSP
+686 AKPTSPTPSPTP
-692 TPTKHTAQNNPPNK
+692 TPTKHTAPNTPPNK

-719 WNGVYNFQNQ
+719 WNGVY
-729 TYSKKG
+729 
-735 IYYIDPNLSG
+735 
-745 QSGQSGNTLS
+745 
-755 TYGYL
+755 
-760 DWFTLKNKF
+760 
-769 SVNANNGTLII
+769 
-780 GNNTES
+780 
-786 ANTKGLIWIGDDKG
+786 
-800 LVYYNTGTFNAAN
+800 
-813 IYLTSNL
+813 
-820 KTGNGFSGEGATLN
+820 
-834 FNATNRITINQA
+834 
-846 SFDNSDA
+846 
-853 GAQHSY
+853 
-859 MNFKGSNINVSG
+859 
-871 SSFTDDTNGGFSFSG
+871 
-886 NNNNSAISF
+886 
-895 NKTKFN
+895 
-901 QGTYNFTN
+901 
-909 SANLSFNNSNF
+909 
-920 NQSTYN
+920 
-926 FNSLQSTF
+926 
-934 NNSTFNQGT
+934 
-943 YNFTDN
+943 
-949 TSFNNDTFNQGTYNF
+949 
-964 NTSKVSFSGAN
+964 
-975 TLNSSSPFASL
+975 
-986 KGSVSF
+986 
-992 GSGAVFNLNQTLN
+992 
-1005 ANQTYDILTT
+1005 
-1015 NGTIQYG
+1015 
-1022 VYQSYLW
+1022 
-1029 DLINYKGDKA
+1029 
-1039 ISHVEVG
+1039 
-1046 NNTYDVTFDIN
+1046 
-1057 GQDETLQET
+1057 
-1066 FSNKSITTQF
+1066 
-1076 LGDDLQAKAKATYQQ
+1076 
-1091 DLNNSQSALSN
+1091 
-1102 ATNDN
+1102 
-1107 KIASADTGYTNNQN
+1107 
-1121 TTIKQDAQNLEHTSQ
+1121 
-1136 QIAKD
+1136 
-1141 EQALQG
+1141 
-1147 DLNKLKQLANSSFN
+1147 
-1161 EQAFN
+1161 
-1166 QAQSKE
+1166 
-1172 QQDEQTLQNEEETFS
+1172 
-1187 SEQEGLEKA
+1187 
-1196 LANAKP
+1196 
-1202 ASPTPTPTPT
+1202 
-1212 PTPSPTPNPTP
+1212 
-1223 TKHTAPNKVP
+1223 
-1233 PTPPTQ
+1233 
-1239 NLPTTNVWNG
+1239 
-1249 VYWLQNQTYSQ
+1249 WLQNKTYSQ
-1260 KGVYYI
+1260 KGIYYI

-1320 HGGFGYIIGTFNAA
+1320 HGGFGYITGTFNAA

-1383 QTGASQHSYATF
+1383 QTGASQHSYAAF

-1416 SFNAKNIS
+1416 SFSAKNIS

-1485 GTSNFNA
+1485 GASNFNA

-1498 NTSFTLSSQS
+1498 NTNFTLSSQS

-1528 KSQTAFKN
+1528 KSQAVFKN

-1551 SVLNASG
+1551 SVLNANG

-1583 NGATLS
+1583 NGGIIS

-1619 NASSLNANI
+1619 NTSSLNANI

-1636 TFGGNTTIDAA
+1636 NFGGNTTIDTA

-1834 PKGSQTPQTPGTYS
+1834 PKGSQTPQTPSTYS

-1887 ETNQLDNITSINEV
+1887 ESNQLDNITSINEV
-1901 LQLLDRIKITPA
+1901 LQLLDKIKITPA

-1920 TINHLTDNINQTFS
+1920 TINHLTDNINQTFN
-1934 NGNLVIGATQ
+1934 NGNLIIGATQ
-1944 DHVTNSTSSIWFGGN
+1944 DNVTNSTSSIWFGGN

-2021 DITFQSA
+2021 DVTFQSA
-2028 NNLVLNKANIEA
+2028 NNLVLDKANIEA

-2066 VLSQMA
+2066 VLSQVA

-2085 VENALIPLSK
+2085 VENALSPLSK
-2095 ELPSSLQNET
+2095 ELPTSLQNET

-2171 GYMDASELSS
+2171 GYIDASELSS

-2205 NDLLDEFLG
+2205 NDLLNEFLG

-2235 SQGGLSGIYN
+2235 SQGGLSGVYN

-2336 GVSNINITTL
+2336 NVSNINITTL

-2386 SVTPTNES
+2386 SVTPTDES

-2403 FLGVIA
+2403 FLGTIA

-2443 ANAFNNASN
+2443 TNAFNNASN

-2459 DFTLNQQATLSTNAS
+2459 NFTLNQQATLSTNAS

-2500 INAQGIAT
+2500 INAQGVAT
-2508 IMTNYNNP
+2508 IIANNNNP

-2542 YNDQITGGSSL
+2542 YNDQITGGNSL
-2553 DNYLKLYTLININGK
+2553 DNYLKLYTLIDINGK
-2568 HMVMTDNGLTY
+2568 HMAMSNNGLTY

-2584 SIKDGGLIV
+2584 NIKDGGLIV

-2611 VKIAVSNAPI
+2611 VKIAVSNDPI

-2638 IQGVDSIEQAGGTQ
+2638 TQGVDNINQAGGTQ

-2699 NFKNDATNIL
+2699 DFKNDATNIL

-2732 ADFHERLEALKNK
+2732 TDFHERLEALKNK
-2745 RFADAIPNAMDV
+2745 RFADAIPNSMDV

-2788 LYGINVGYDRF
+2788 LYGINIGYDRF

-2868 NQSYRYNT
+2868 NQSYKYDT

-2910 MSGLRGIMDDPIYNQ
+2910 LSGLRGIMDDSIYNQ

>member
-1 MAFKKAGLI
+1 M
-10 SKFISKGS
+10 
-18 FKLNKISKKIFKLNP
+18 
-33 ILKREK
+33 
-39 PLKRHKKTKSIKK
+39 
-52 PFNKNKSFLK
+52 
-62 ASVLLIGALGGL
+62 GGL
-74 PHLRASECRYWSWWS
+74 SHLRASECRYWSWSSW
-89 GYHDKIE
+89 GYHDNIE

-101 PTHNSYCLFSSTQ
+101 PTHNSYCLFNSTQ

-123 LTTYSAG
+123 LTTYSPG

-157 GVNVG
+157 GGNLG

-173 NFNSSRITTGNSLSD
+173 NFNSSRITTGNSFST

-195 FNATNR
+195 FNATNH
-201 ITINQASFDNSDAG
+201 ITINQASFDNGDAG
-215 AQHSYM
+215 TQHSYM
-221 NFKGSNINVSGSSF
+221 NFSGSNINVISSSF

-247 NNNNSAISFNKTKF
+247 NGANSNLSFNKTSFNQGTYKFTNSANLNFNNSAF
-261 NQGTYNFTNSANL
+261 NQGTYNFNSAQ
-274 SFNNSNFNQ
+274 SVFENSNFNQ
-283 STYNFNSLQSTFN
+283 
-296 NSTFNQGTYNFTD
+296 GTYHFTD
-309 NTSFNNDTFNQGT
+309 NTGLNFNNDTFNQGT
-322 YNFNTSK
+322 YSFNASK

-346 LKGSVSFGSGAVFN
+346 LKGSVSFGFGAIFN
-360 LNQTLNANQTY
+360 LNQTLNSNQTY

-403 VEVGNNTYDVTFD
+403 VEVGSNTYDVTFD

-424 QETFSNKSIT
+424 QETFNNQSIT

-440 DLQAKAKATYQQ
+440 DLQAKAQATYQQ
-452 DLNNSQ
+452 DLSNSQ
-458 SALSN
+458 SALNN
-463 ATNDNKIAS
+463 ATSDNKIAS
-472 ADTGYTNNQ
+472 SDTNYTNNQ
-481 NTTIKQDAQ
+481 NTTIKKDAQ
-490 NLEHT
+490 
-495 SQQIAKD
+495 S
-502 EQALQGDLNKLK
+502 
-514 QLANSSF
+514 
-521 NEQAFNQAQS
+521 
-531 KEQQDE
+531 
-537 QTLQNEENTFSSEQ
+537 
-551 EGLEKALANAK
+551 
-562 EQQEQQQAQATYQQD
+562 
-577 LNNSQSALSNAT
+577 
-589 NDNKIASA
+589 
-597 DTDYTKNQNT
+597 
-607 AIKQD
+607 
-612 AQNLE
+612 LE
-617 NTSQQITQDQK
+617 NTSQQIAQDEQALEK
-628 DLEQDLDKLQQL
+628 DLANIKQL
-640 ANSKTGFNEQAFN
+640 ANSPTGFNEQAFN

-662 EQTLQNEEETFSSE
+662 LQTLQENEKTFSSE
-676 QEGLEKALAN
+676 QEGLK
-686 AKHTSP
+686 
-692 TPTKHTAQNNPPNK
+692 
-706 VSPPTQNLPTTNV
+706 
-719 WNGVYNFQNQ
+719 
-729 TYSKKG
+729 
-735 IYYIDPNLSG
+735 
-745 QSGQSGNTLS
+745 
-755 TYGYL
+755 
-760 DWFTLKNKF
+760 
-769 SVNANNGTLII
+769 
-780 GNNTES
+780 
-786 ANTKGLIWIGDDKG
+786 
-800 LVYYNTGTFNAAN
+800 
-813 IYLTSNL
+813 
-820 KTGNGFSGEGATLN
+820 
-834 FNATNRITINQA
+834 QA
-846 SFDNSDA
+846 
-853 GAQHSY
+853 
-859 MNFKGSNINVSG
+859 I
-871 SSFTDDTNGGFSFSG
+871 
-886 NNNNSAISF
+886 
-895 NKTKFN
+895 
-901 QGTYNFTN
+901 
-909 SANLSFNNSNF
+909 
-920 NQSTYN
+920 
-926 FNSLQSTF
+926 
-934 NNSTFNQGT
+934 
-943 YNFTDN
+943 
-949 TSFNNDTFNQGTYNF
+949 
-964 NTSKVSFSGAN
+964 
-975 TLNSSSPFASL
+975 
-986 KGSVSF
+986 
-992 GSGAVFNLNQTLN
+992 
-1005 ANQTYDILTT
+1005 
-1015 NGTIQYG
+1015 
-1022 VYQSYLW
+1022 
-1029 DLINYKGDKA
+1029 
-1039 ISHVEVG
+1039 
-1046 NNTYDVTFDIN
+1046 
-1057 GQDETLQET
+1057 
-1066 FSNKSITTQF
+1066 
-1076 LGDDLQAKAKATYQQ
+1076 
-1091 DLNNSQSALSN
+1091 
-1102 ATNDN
+1102 
-1107 KIASADTGYTNNQN
+1107 
-1121 TTIKQDAQNLEHTSQ
+1121 
-1136 QIAKD
+1136 
-1141 EQALQG
+1141 
-1147 DLNKLKQLANSSFN
+1147 
-1161 EQAFN
+1161 
-1166 QAQSKE
+1166 
-1172 QQDEQTLQNEEETFS
+1172 
-1187 SEQEGLEKA
+1187 
-1196 LANAKP
+1196 ANAKP
-1202 ASPTPTPTPT
+1202 TS
-1212 PTPSPTPNPTP
+1212 PTPSPTPTP
-1223 TKHTAPNKVP
+1223 TKHTAPNTPPNKVSP
-1233 PTPPTQ
+1233 TPTPPTQ
-1239 NLPTTNVWNG
+1239 NLPATNVWNG
-1249 VYWLQNQTYSQ
+1249 VYWLQNKTYSQ

-1266 DPNLSGQSGQSANTL
+1266 DPNLSGQSGQSGNTL

-1320 HGGFGYIIGTFNAA
+1320 HGGFGYITGTFNAA

-1383 QTGASQHSYATF
+1383 QTGASQHSYAAF

-1416 SFNAKNIS
+1416 SFNAKDIS

-1476 AVFNVLYSR
+1476 AVFNVLYAR

-1528 KSQTAFKN
+1528 KSQAAFKN

-1551 SVLNASG
+1551 SVLNANGS
-1558 ASAFNNQASLNIY
+1558 SVFNNQASLNIY

-1583 NGATLS
+1583 NGGILS
-1589 LNANSKLNASSA
+1589 LNANSRLNASSA

-1606 TTINLDDSVLSVS
+1606 TTINLDDSVLSAS
-1619 NASSLNANI
+1619 NTSSLNANI

-1636 TFGGNTTIDAA
+1636 DFGGNTTIDTA

-1745 YSDNNNIQTW
+1745 YSGNNNIQTW

-1834 PKGSQTPQTPGTYS
+1834 PKGSQTPQIPGTYS

-1887 ETNQLDNITSINEV
+1887 ESNQLDNITSINEV
-1901 LQLLDRIKITPA
+1901 LQLLDEIKITPA

-1944 DHVTNSTSSIWFGGN
+1944 DNVTNSTSSIWFGGN
-1959 GYSSPCA
+1959 GYSSPCT
-1966 LDSATCSSFRN
+1966 LDSTTCSSFRN

-2021 DITFQSA
+2021 DVTFQSA
-2028 NNLVLNKANIEA
+2028 NNLVLDKANIEA

-2066 VLSQMA
+2066 VLSQVA

-2085 VENALIPLSK
+2085 IENALSPLSK
-2095 ELPSSLQNET
+2095 ELPASLQNET

-2125 NAIQNIIS
+2125 NEIQNIIS

-2171 GYMDASELSS
+2171 GYIDASELSS

-2205 NDLLDEFLG
+2205 NDLLNEFLG
-2214 QDVVKKLESQGLV
+2214 QDVVKKLEGQGLV

-2316 NGDNT
+2316 NGDNM

-2386 SVTPTNES
+2386 SVTPTDES

-2403 FLGVIA
+2403 FLGTIA

-2443 ANAFNNASN
+2443 TNAFNNASN

-2459 DFTLNQQATLSTNAS
+2459 DFTLNQQATLSTNAN

-2508 IMTNYNNP
+2508 IMANNNNP
-2516 LIQFNTSSKETGA
+2516 LIQFNTSSKETGT

-2542 YNDQITGGSSL
+2542 YNDQITGGNSL
-2553 DNYLKLYTLININGK
+2553 DNYLKLYTLIDINGK

-2584 SIKDGGLIV
+2584 NIKDGGLIV

-2611 VKIAVSNAPI
+2611 VKIAVSNDPI

-2638 IQGVDSIEQAGGTQ
+2638 VQSMDSIEQAEGTQ

-2699 NFKNDATNIL
+2699 DFKNDATNIL

-2788 LYGINVGYDRF
+2788 LYGINIGYDRF

-2821 QSGSS
+2821 QSGSN

-2868 NQSYRYNT
+2868 NQSYKYDT

-2910 MSGLRGIMDDPIYNQ
+2910 LSGLRGIMDDPIYNQ

>member
-1 MAFKKAGLI
+1 MAFKKVRLI

-18 FKLNKISKKIFKLNP
+18 FKLNKISKKIFKLNQ

-74 PHLRASECRYWSWWS
+74 SHLRASECRYWSWWS
-89 GYHDKIE
+89 GYHDNIE
-96 SGSNS
+96 SGPNS
-101 PTHNSYCLFSSTQ
+101 PTHNSYCLFSSAQ

-142 LNVGGNIRFGGTGVN
+142 LDIGGNIRFGGTGIN
-157 GVNVG
+157 GGDVG
-162 YITGTYDAQTI
+162 YITGTYDAANIYLT
-173 NFNSSRITTGNSLSD
+173 SHLTTGNSYAD

-195 FNATNR
+195 FNAANN

-215 AQHSYM
+215 TQKSYM
-221 NFKGSNINVSGSSF
+221 NFKGSNIKVSGSSF
-235 TDDTNGGFSFSG
+235 TDDTDGGFSFSG
-247 NNNNSAISFNKTKF
+247 NNNNSTISFNQTSFNQGTYHFSNSATLSFNQTNFNQGTYHFNSTQSTFENSNF
-261 NQGTYNFTNSANL
+261 NQGTYNFN
-274 SFNNSNFNQ
+274 
-283 STYNFNSLQSTFN
+283 
-296 NSTFNQGTYNFTD
+296 D
-309 NTSFNNDTFNQGT
+309 NTSFNNDTFNQGS
-322 YNFNTSK
+322 YSFNTSK

-346 LKGSVSFGSGAVFN
+346 LKGSVSFNSGAIFN
-360 LNQTLNANQTY
+360 LNQTLNNNQTY

-376 NGTIQYGVYQSYLWD
+376 NGAIQYGVYQSYLWD

-424 QETFSNKSIT
+424 QETFNNQSII

-440 DLQAKAKATYQQ
+440 DLQQQAQQTYQEDLTHSQ
-452 DLNNSQ
+452 NALNNVTSDNTIANNDTSYTQ
-458 SALSN
+458 S
-463 ATNDNKIAS
+463 K
-472 ADTGYTNNQ
+472 
-481 NTTIKQDAQ
+481 NTTIAKDAQ
-490 NLEHT
+490 GLENT
-495 SQQIAKD
+495 NKKIQQD
-502 EQALQGDLNKLK
+502 EQALEKDLAQIK
-514 QLANSSF
+514 QLANS
-521 NEQAFNQAQS
+521 
-531 KEQQDE
+531 
-537 QTLQNEENTFSSEQ
+537 T
-551 EGLEKALANAK
+551 
-562 EQQEQQQAQATYQQD
+562 
-577 LNNSQSALSNAT
+577 
-589 NDNKIASA
+589 
-597 DTDYTKNQNT
+597 
-607 AIKQD
+607 
-612 AQNLE
+612 
-617 NTSQQITQDQK
+617 
-628 DLEQDLDKLQQL
+628 
-640 ANSKTGFNEQAFN
+640 TGFNEQAFN
-653 QAQSTEQQD
+653 QAQKQEQQD
-662 EQTLQNEEETFSSE
+662 EQTLQNDENAFNAE
-676 QEGLEKALAN
+676 QEGLKQAIAN
-686 AKHTSP
+686 AKPTSPTPSP
-692 TPTKHTAQNNPPNK
+692 TPTKHTVPN
-706 VSPPTQNLPTTNV
+706 
-719 WNGVYNFQNQ
+719 
-729 TYSKKG
+729 
-735 IYYIDPNLSG
+735 
-745 QSGQSGNTLS
+745 
-755 TYGYL
+755 
-760 DWFTLKNKF
+760 
-769 SVNANNGTLII
+769 
-780 GNNTES
+780 
-786 ANTKGLIWIGDDKG
+786 
-800 LVYYNTGTFNAAN
+800 
-813 IYLTSNL
+813 
-820 KTGNGFSGEGATLN
+820 
-834 FNATNRITINQA
+834 
-846 SFDNSDA
+846 
-853 GAQHSY
+853 
-859 MNFKGSNINVSG
+859 
-871 SSFTDDTNGGFSFSG
+871 
-886 NNNNSAISF
+886 
-895 NKTKFN
+895 
-901 QGTYNFTN
+901 
-909 SANLSFNNSNF
+909 
-920 NQSTYN
+920 
-926 FNSLQSTF
+926 
-934 NNSTFNQGT
+934 
-943 YNFTDN
+943 
-949 TSFNNDTFNQGTYNF
+949 
-964 NTSKVSFSGAN
+964 
-975 TLNSSSPFASL
+975 
-986 KGSVSF
+986 
-992 GSGAVFNLNQTLN
+992 
-1005 ANQTYDILTT
+1005 
-1015 NGTIQYG
+1015 
-1022 VYQSYLW
+1022 
-1029 DLINYKGDKA
+1029 
-1039 ISHVEVG
+1039 
-1046 NNTYDVTFDIN
+1046 
-1057 GQDETLQET
+1057 
-1066 FSNKSITTQF
+1066 
-1076 LGDDLQAKAKATYQQ
+1076 
-1091 DLNNSQSALSN
+1091 
-1102 ATNDN
+1102 
-1107 KIASADTGYTNNQN
+1107 
-1121 TTIKQDAQNLEHTSQ
+1121 
-1136 QIAKD
+1136 
-1141 EQALQG
+1141 
-1147 DLNKLKQLANSSFN
+1147 
-1161 EQAFN
+1161 
-1166 QAQSKE
+1166 
-1172 QQDEQTLQNEEETFS
+1172 
-1187 SEQEGLEKA
+1187 
-1196 LANAKP
+1196 
-1202 ASPTPTPTPT
+1202 TP
-1212 PTPSPTPNPTP
+1212 
-1223 TKHTAPNKVP
+1223 PNKVP

-1249 VYWLQNQTYSQ
+1249 VYNLQNQTYSN

-1266 DPNLSGQSGQSANTL
+1266 DPNLSGQSGQSGNTL
-1281 STYTANLLG
+1281 STYTANLFG

-1320 HGGFGYIIGTFNAA
+1320 HGGFGYITGTFNAA

-1342 KTGEGVSGSDGGGAN
+1342 KTGEGVSNSDGGGAN

-1383 QTGASQHSYATF
+1383 QTGASQHSYAAF
-1395 DATNN
+1395 DALNN

-1405 SSFSDMTWGKF
+1405 SNFSDMTWGKF
-1416 SFNAKNIS
+1416 SFTAKNVS

-1435 PGGSSVISANAAN
+1435 PGGSSTISANASN
-1448 SLSFNNSRL
+1448 SLSFINSRL
-1457 NGGAVYNLWANS
+1457 NGGAIYNLQANS

-1498 NTSFTLSSQS
+1498 NTNFTLSSQS

-1528 KSQTAFKN
+1528 KSQAAFKN

-1551 SVLNASG
+1551 SVLNANG
-1558 ASAFNNQASLNIY
+1558 TSAFNNQASLNIY
-1571 NGSQATFNSLFF
+1571 NGSQAAFNNLFF
-1583 NGATLS
+1583 NGGTLS
-1589 LNANSKLNASSA
+1589 LNASSKLNASSA

-1606 TTINLDDSVLSVS
+1606 TTINLDDSVLSA
-1619 NASSLNANI
+1619 NNTSSLNANI

-1636 TFGGNTTIDAA
+1636 DFGGNTTIDTA

-1667 LNFNGYAPSLS
+1667 LNFNGYALSLT

-1802 ASKQNPTGYS
+1802 TSKQNPTGYS

-1834 PKGSQTPQTPGTYS
+1834 PKGSQTPETPGTYS

-1858 IYNKGFSSG
+1858 IYNKGFSSE

-1887 ETNQLDNITSINEV
+1887 ESNQLDNITNINEV
-1901 LQLLDRIKITPA
+1901 LQLLDKIKITQA

-1920 TINHLTDNINQTFS
+1920 TINHLTDNINQTFN
-1934 NGNLVIGATQ
+1934 NGNLIIGATQ
-1944 DHVTNSTSSIWFGGN
+1944 DNVTNSTSSIWFGGN
-1959 GYSSPCA
+1959 GYSSPCT
-1966 LDSATCSSFRN
+1966 LDGATCSSFRN

-2002 IYITGTLGSGNA
+2002 VYITGTLGSANA

-2021 DITFQSA
+2021 DVTFQSA

-2066 VLSQMA
+2066 VLSQVA

-2085 VENALIPLSK
+2085 IENALSPLSK
-2095 ELPSSLQNET
+2095 ELPASLQSET

-2114 LDNLLN
+2114 LDDLLN

-2125 NAIQNIIS
+2125 NEIQNIIS

-2171 GYMDASELSS
+2171 GYIDASELSS
-2181 ILSVILKDITN
+2181 ILSVVLKDITN

-2205 NDLLDEFLG
+2205 NDLLNEFLG
-2214 QDVVKKLESQGLV
+2214 QDVVKKLESQSLV
-2227 SNIINNII
+2227 NNIINNII
-2235 SQGGLSGIYN
+2235 SQGGLSGVYN

-2253 PSLQNALKEND
+2253 PSLQNALKGND

-2321 IDFSKYQGALIFASN
+2321 IDFSKYQGTLIFASN
-2336 GVSNINITTL
+2336 DVSNINITTL
-2346 NATNGLSLNAGLNNV
+2346 NATNGLSLNAGLNNM
-2361 SVQKGEICINLANC
+2361 SVQKGEICVNLASC

-2394 LSVRANNFT
+2394 LSVHANNFT
-2403 FLGVIA
+2403 FLGTIA

-2414 DLSQVKNNSVI
+2414 DLSQVTNNSVI

-2443 ANAFNNASN
+2443 TNAFNNASN

-2459 DFTLNQQATLSTNAS
+2459 NFTLNQQATLSTNAS

-2491 LSHSVSHAI
+2491 LSHSANHAI
-2500 INAQGIAT
+2500 INIQGNAT
-2508 IMTNYNNP
+2508 IMANNNNP
-2516 LIQFNTSSKETGA
+2516 LIQFNTSSKETGT

-2553 DNYLKLYTLININGK
+2553 DNYLKLYTLIDINGK

-2584 SIKDGGLIV
+2584 NIKDGGLVV

-2611 VKIAVSNAPI
+2611 VKIAVSNDPI

-2638 IQGVDSIEQAGGTQ
+2638 VQSVDSIDQVGGSQ

-2699 NFKNDATNIL
+2699 DFKNDATNIL

-2807 YAAYGYSGFHANIT
+2807 YAAYGYSGFHGNIT
-2821 QSGSS
+2821 QSGSN
-2826 NVNMGVYSRAFIKR
+2826 NVNIGVYSRAFIKR

-2868 NQSYRYNT
+2868 NQSYRYDT

-2910 MSGLRGIMDDPIYNQ
+2910 LSGLRGIMDDPIYNQ

>member
-1 MAFKKAGLI
+1 MAFKKARLI
-10 SKFISKGS
+10 SRFISKGS
-18 FKLNKISKKIFKLNP
+18 FKLSKISKKIFKLNQ

-39 PLKRHKKTKSIKK
+39 PLKCHKKTKSIKK
-52 PFNKNKSFLK
+52 LSNRNKSFLK
-62 ASVLLIGALGGL
+62 VSVLLIGALGGL
-74 PHLRASECRYWSWWS
+74 SHLRANECRYWSWSSWS
-89 GYHDKIE
+89 YQDNIE
-96 SGSNS
+96 SGPNS
-101 PTHNSYCLFSSTQ
+101 PTHNSYCLFSSAQ

-130 GASFTQKFNNGT
+130 GASFTQKFNGGT
-142 LNVGGNIRFGGTGVN
+142 LNVGGNIRFGGTGIN
-157 GVNVG
+157 GGDVG
-162 YITGTYDAQTI
+162 YITGTYDAQTM
-173 NFNSSRITTGNSLSD
+173 NFNSSHITTGNSYAD

-195 FNATNR
+195 FNATNN

-215 AQHSYM
+215 TQKSYM
-221 NFKGSNINVSGSSF
+221 NFKGSNIKVSGSSF
-235 TDDTNGGFSFSG
+235 KDDTNGGFSFSG
-247 NNNNSAISFNKTKF
+247 SNNNSAISFNQTSFNQGTYHFNSTQSTFENSNF
-261 NQGTYNFTNSANL
+261 NQGTYNFN
-274 SFNNSNFNQ
+274 
-283 STYNFNSLQSTFN
+283 
-296 NSTFNQGTYNFTD
+296 D

-322 YNFNTSK
+322 YNFNTNK
-329 VSFSGANTLN
+329 VSFSGTNTLN

-346 LKGSVSFGSGAVFN
+346 LKGSVSFNSGAIFN
-360 LNQTLNANQTY
+360 LNQTLNNNQTY

-376 NGTIQYGVYQSYLWD
+376 NGAIQYGVYQSYLWD

-403 VEVGNNTYDVTFD
+403 VEVGDNTYDVTFD

-424 QETFSNKSIT
+424 QETFNKQSII

-440 DLQAKAKATYQQ
+440 DLQQQAQQTYQEDVANSQ
-452 DLNNSQ
+452 NALNNVTSDNTIASNDTSYTQ
-458 SALSN
+458 SKN
-463 ATNDNKIAS
+463 ATVAK
-472 ADTGYTNNQ
+472 
-481 NTTIKQDAQ
+481 DAQ
-490 NLEHT
+490 NLENT
-495 SQQIAKD
+495 NQKIQQD
-502 EQALQGDLNKLK
+502 EQALEKDLAQIK
-514 QLANSSF
+514 QLANSTGF
-521 NEQAFNQAQS
+521 NEQAFNQAQ
-531 KEQQDE
+531 KQEQQDE
-537 QTLQNEENTFSSEQ
+537 QTLQNEEKTFNAEQ
-551 EGLEKALANAK
+551 DSLNKAIQQVQAQQQK
-562 EQQEQQQAQATYQQD
+562 QEQQQAQQTYQEDVANSQNA
-577 LNNSQSALSNAT
+577 LNNVTSDNTIASNDTSYTQSKNAT
-589 NDNKIASA
+589 VAK
-597 DTDYTKNQNT
+597 
-607 AIKQD
+607 D

-617 NTSQQITQDQK
+617 NTNQKIQQDEQALEK
-628 DLEQDLDKLQQL
+628 DLAQIKQL
-640 ANSKTGFNEQAFN
+640 ANSTGFNEQAFN
-653 QAQSTEQQD
+653 QAQKQEQQD
-662 EQTLQNEEETFSSE
+662 EQTLQNEE
-676 QEGLEKALAN
+676 K
-686 AKHTSP
+686 
-692 TPTKHTAQNNPPNK
+692 
-706 VSPPTQNLPTTNV
+706 
-719 WNGVYNFQNQ
+719 
-729 TYSKKG
+729 
-735 IYYIDPNLSG
+735 
-745 QSGQSGNTLS
+745 
-755 TYGYL
+755 
-760 DWFTLKNKF
+760 
-769 SVNANNGTLII
+769 
-780 GNNTES
+780 
-786 ANTKGLIWIGDDKG
+786 
-800 LVYYNTGTFNAAN
+800 TFNAEQDSLNKAIQQVQAQQQKQEQQQAQQTYQEDVAN
-813 IYLTSNL
+813 SQNALNNVTS
-820 KTGNGFSGEGATLN
+820 
-834 FNATNRITINQA
+834 
-846 SFDNSDA
+846 
-853 GAQHSY
+853 
-859 MNFKGSNINVSG
+859 
-871 SSFTDDTNGGFSFSG
+871 
-886 NNNNSAISF
+886 
-895 NKTKFN
+895 
-901 QGTYNFTN
+901 
-909 SANLSFNNSNF
+909 
-920 NQSTYN
+920 
-926 FNSLQSTF
+926 
-934 NNSTFNQGT
+934 
-943 YNFTDN
+943 DN
-949 TSFNNDTFNQGTYNF
+949 TIASNDTSYTQ
-964 NTSKVSFSGAN
+964 SK
-975 TLNSSSPFASL
+975 
-986 KGSVSF
+986 
-992 GSGAVFNLNQTLN
+992 
-1005 ANQTYDILTT
+1005 
-1015 NGTIQYG
+1015 
-1022 VYQSYLW
+1022 
-1029 DLINYKGDKA
+1029 
-1039 ISHVEVG
+1039 
-1046 NNTYDVTFDIN
+1046 
-1057 GQDETLQET
+1057 
-1066 FSNKSITTQF
+1066 
-1076 LGDDLQAKAKATYQQ
+1076 
-1091 DLNNSQSALSN
+1091 
-1102 ATNDN
+1102 
-1107 KIASADTGYTNNQN
+1107 N
-1121 TTIKQDAQNLEHTSQ
+1121 TTVAKDAQNLESTNQ
-1136 QIAKD
+1136 QIAQD

-1147 DLNKLKQLANSSFN
+1147 DLDKLKQLANSTTGFS

-1166 QAQSKE
+1166 QTQKQE
-1172 QQDEQTLQNEEETFS
+1172 QQDEQTLQNDENAFNN
-1187 SEQEGLEKA
+1187 EQEGLKQA
-1196 LANAKP
+1196 IANAKP
-1202 ASPTPTPTPT
+1202 TS
-1212 PTPSPTPNPTP
+1212 PTPSPTPTP
-1223 TKHTAPNKVP
+1223 TKHTAPNTPPSQVP

-1249 VYWLQNQTYSQ
+1249 VYWLQNQTYSKQ
-1260 KGVYYI
+1260 GVYYI

-1281 STYTANLLG
+1281 STYTANLFG
-1290 RSFGVNIQNGTL
+1290 RSFSVNTQNGTL

-1320 HGGFGYIIGTFNAA
+1320 HGGFGYITGTFSAA

-1342 KTGEGVSGSDGGGAN
+1342 KTGEGVSNSDGGGAN

-1383 QTGASQHSYATF
+1383 QTGASQHSYAAF

-1400 ISVTN
+1400 ISVTD

-1416 SFNAKNIS
+1416 SFTAKNIS

-1435 PGGSSVISANAAN
+1435 PGGSSTISANASN
-1448 SLSFNNSRL
+1448 SLSFINSRL
-1457 NGGAVYNLWANS
+1457 NGGAVYNLQANS

-1528 KSQTAFKN
+1528 KSQAAFKN

-1551 SVLNASG
+1551 SVLNANG
-1558 ASAFNNQASLNIY
+1558 TSAFNNQASLNIY
-1571 NGSQATFNSLFF
+1571 NGSQATFSSLFF
-1583 NGATLS
+1583 NGGTLS
-1589 LNANSKLNASSA
+1589 LNASSKLNASNA

-1606 TTINLDDSVLSVS
+1606 TTINLDDSVLSAS
-1619 NASSLNANI
+1619 NTSSLNANI

-1636 TFGGNTTIDAA
+1636 DFGGNTTIDTA
-1647 SFNFDSASSLS
+1647 SFNFDSASSLN

-1667 LNFNGYAPSLS
+1667 LNFNGYAPSLA

-1802 ASKQNPTGYS
+1802 VSKQNPTGYS

-1834 PKGSQTPQTPGTYS
+1834 PKGSQTPQAPGTYS
-1848 PFNQPLNSLN
+1848 PFNQPLSSLN
-1858 IYNKGFSSG
+1858 IYNKGFSSE

-1887 ETNQLDNITSINEV
+1887 ESNQLDNITNINEV
-1901 LQLLDRIKITPA
+1901 LQLLDKIKITQT

-1920 TINHLTDNINQTFS
+1920 TINHLTDNINQTFN
-1934 NGNLVIGATQ
+1934 NGNLIIGATQ
-1944 DHVTNSTSSIWFGGN
+1944 NNVTNSTSSIWFGGN

-2002 IYITGTLGSGNA
+2002 IYITGTIGSGNA

-2049 LGQEGID
+2049 LGQKGINE
-2056 KIFNQGNLAN
+2056 IFNQGNLAN
-2066 VLSQMA
+2066 VLSQVA

-2085 VENALIPLSK
+2085 IENALSPLSK
-2095 ELPSSLQNET
+2095 ELPASLQDET

-2114 LDNLLN
+2114 LDDLLN

-2171 GYMDASELSS
+2171 GYIDASELSS
-2181 ILSVILKDITN
+2181 ILGVVLKDITN

-2199 DIGVVA
+2199 DIGMVA
-2205 NDLLDEFLG
+2205 NDLLNEFLG
-2214 QDVVKKLESQGLV
+2214 QDVVKKLESQDLV

-2235 SQGGLSGIYN
+2235 SQGGLSGVYN

-2336 GVSNINITTL
+2336 DVSNINITTL

-2403 FLGVIA
+2403 FLGAIA

-2414 DLSQVKNNSVI
+2414 DLSQVTNNSVI

-2443 ANAFNNASN
+2443 TNAFNNASN

-2459 DFTLNQQATLSTNAS
+2459 NFTLNQQATLSTNAN

-2491 LSHSVSHAI
+2491 LSHSASHAI
-2500 INAQGIAT
+2500 INAQGSAT
-2508 IMTNYNNP
+2508 IMANNNNP
-2516 LIQFNTSSKETGA
+2516 LIQFNTSSKEAGT

-2542 YNDQITGGSSL
+2542 YNNQITGGSSL
-2553 DNYLKLYTLININGK
+2553 DNYLKLYALIDINGK

-2584 SIKDGGLIV
+2584 SIKDGGLVV

-2611 VKIAVSNAPI
+2611 VKIAVSNDPI

-2638 IQGVDSIEQAGGTQ
+2638 VQSVDSIDQTGGNQ

-2675 SHSTKDLTTIA
+2675 SHSVKDLTTIA

-2699 NFKNDATNIL
+2699 DFKNDATNIL

-2807 YAAYGYSGFHANIT
+2807 YAAYGYSGFHGNIT

-2868 NQSYRYNT
+2868 NQSYRYDT

-2890 FKDKSVIFKPQI
+2890 FKDKSVIFKPQV

-2910 MSGLRGIMDDPIYNQ
+2910 LSSLRGIMDDPIYNQ

>member
-1 MAFKKAGLI
+1 MAFKKARLI
-10 SKFISKGS
+10 SRFISKGS
-18 FKLNKISKKIFKLNP
+18 FKLNKISKKIFTLNQ
-33 ILKREK
+33 ILKYKK
-39 PLKRHKKTKSIKK
+39 PLKRHKKALKPIKK
-52 PFNKNKSFLK
+52 LSNRNKSFLK

-74 PHLRASECRYWSWWS
+74 SHLRANECRYWSWSSWS
-89 GYHDKIE
+89 YHDNIE

-130 GASFTQKFNNGT
+130 GASFTQKFNGGT
-142 LNVGGNIRFGGTGVN
+142 LDIGGNIRFGGTGIN
-157 GVNVG
+157 GGDVG
-162 YITGTYDAQTI
+162 YITGTYDAQTM
-173 NFNSSRITTGNSLSD
+173 NFNSSHLTTGNSYSD

-195 FNATNR
+195 FNATNNL
-201 ITINQASFDNSDAG
+201 TINQASFDNSDAG
-215 AQHSYM
+215 TQKSYM
-221 NFKGSNINVSGSSF
+221 NFKGSNIKVSGSSF
-235 TDDTNGGFSFSG
+235 TDDTDGGFSFSG
-247 NNNNSAISFNKTKF
+247 NNNNSAISFNQTSF
-261 NQGTYNFTNSANL
+261 NQGTYNFSNNATL

-283 STYNFNSLQSTFN
+283 GAYDFSN
-296 NSTFNQGTYNFTD
+296 
-309 NTSFNNDTFNQGT
+309 NTSFNNDTFNQGS
-322 YNFNTSK
+322 YDFNTSK
-329 VSFSGANTLN
+329 VSFSGINTLN

-346 LKGSVSFGSGAVFN
+346 LKGSVSFNSGAIFN
-360 LNQTLNANQTY
+360 LNQTLNNNQTY

-376 NGTIQYGVYQSYLWD
+376 NGAIQYGVYQSYLWD

-403 VEVGNNTYDVTFD
+403 VGVGNNTYDVTFD

-424 QETFSNKSIT
+424 QETFNKQSII

-440 DLQAKAKATYQQ
+440 DLQQQAQKTYQE
-452 DLNNSQ
+452 DLTNSQ
-458 SALSN
+458 SALNNAASDSKIANSDTDYTKNKNTAIATDAQNLENTNQQIAQDEQALEKDLAQIKQLANSTTGFNEQAFNTTQKQEQQDEQTLQNDENAFNTEQERLEQAIQQAQAQEQEQQQAQQTYQEDVTNSQSALNN
-463 ATNDNKIAS
+463 ATSDNKIANS
-472 ADTGYTNNQ
+472 DTDYTKSSNP
-481 NTTIKQDAQ
+481 TINKDAQ

-495 SQQIAKD
+495 NQQIAQD
-502 EQALQGDLNKLK
+502 EQALQGDLDKLK
-514 QLANSSF
+514 QLANSTTGF
-521 NEQAFNQAQS
+521 NEQAFTQAQ
-531 KEQQDE
+531 KQEQQDE
-537 QTLQNEENTFSSEQ
+537 QTLQNEEKTFNNEQ
-551 EGLEKALANAK
+551 EGLKQAIANAK
-562 EQQEQQQAQATYQQD
+562 P
-577 LNNSQSALSNAT
+577 
-589 NDNKIASA
+589 
-597 DTDYTKNQNT
+597 
-607 AIKQD
+607 
-612 AQNLE
+612 
-617 NTSQQITQDQK
+617 TSPTP
-628 DLEQDLDKLQQL
+628 
-640 ANSKTGFNEQAFN
+640 SPT
-653 QAQSTEQQD
+653 
-662 EQTLQNEEETFSSE
+662 
-676 QEGLEKALAN
+676 
-686 AKHTSP
+686 P
-692 TPTKHTAQNNPPNK
+692 TPTKHTAPN
-706 VSPPTQNLPTTNV
+706 
-719 WNGVYNFQNQ
+719 
-729 TYSKKG
+729 
-735 IYYIDPNLSG
+735 
-745 QSGQSGNTLS
+745 
-755 TYGYL
+755 
-760 DWFTLKNKF
+760 
-769 SVNANNGTLII
+769 
-780 GNNTES
+780 
-786 ANTKGLIWIGDDKG
+786 
-800 LVYYNTGTFNAAN
+800 
-813 IYLTSNL
+813 
-820 KTGNGFSGEGATLN
+820 
-834 FNATNRITINQA
+834 
-846 SFDNSDA
+846 
-853 GAQHSY
+853 
-859 MNFKGSNINVSG
+859 
-871 SSFTDDTNGGFSFSG
+871 
-886 NNNNSAISF
+886 
-895 NKTKFN
+895 
-901 QGTYNFTN
+901 
-909 SANLSFNNSNF
+909 
-920 NQSTYN
+920 
-926 FNSLQSTF
+926 
-934 NNSTFNQGT
+934 
-943 YNFTDN
+943 
-949 TSFNNDTFNQGTYNF
+949 
-964 NTSKVSFSGAN
+964 
-975 TLNSSSPFASL
+975 
-986 KGSVSF
+986 
-992 GSGAVFNLNQTLN
+992 
-1005 ANQTYDILTT
+1005 
-1015 NGTIQYG
+1015 
-1022 VYQSYLW
+1022 
-1029 DLINYKGDKA
+1029 
-1039 ISHVEVG
+1039 
-1046 NNTYDVTFDIN
+1046 
-1057 GQDETLQET
+1057 
-1066 FSNKSITTQF
+1066 
-1076 LGDDLQAKAKATYQQ
+1076 
-1091 DLNNSQSALSN
+1091 
-1102 ATNDN
+1102 
-1107 KIASADTGYTNNQN
+1107 
-1121 TTIKQDAQNLEHTSQ
+1121 
-1136 QIAKD
+1136 
-1141 EQALQG
+1141 
-1147 DLNKLKQLANSSFN
+1147 
-1161 EQAFN
+1161 
-1166 QAQSKE
+1166 
-1172 QQDEQTLQNEEETFS
+1172 
-1187 SEQEGLEKA
+1187 
-1196 LANAKP
+1196 
-1202 ASPTPTPTPT
+1202 TP
-1212 PTPSPTPNPTP
+1212 
-1223 TKHTAPNKVP
+1223 PNKVP

-1249 VYWLQNQTYSQ
+1249 VYWLQNQTYSKQ
-1260 KGVYYI
+1260 GVYYI

-1281 STYTANLLG
+1281 STYTANLFG

-1320 HGGFGYIIGTFNAA
+1320 HGGFGYITGTFNAA

-1342 KTGEGVSGSDGGGAN
+1342 KTGEGVSNSDGGGAN

-1395 DATNN
+1395 DALNN
-1400 ISVTN
+1400 ISVTD

-1416 SFNAKNIS
+1416 SFSAKNIS

-1448 SLSFNNSRL
+1448 SLSFINSRL
-1457 NGGAVYNLWANS
+1457 NGGAIYNLRANS

-1498 NTSFTLSSQS
+1498 NTNFTLSSQS

-1515 TTLQNNANITLGN
+1515 TTLQNNANITLSN
-1528 KSQTAFKN
+1528 KSQAAFKN

-1571 NGSQATFNSLFF
+1571 NGSQAAFKGLFF
-1583 NGATLS
+1583 NGGTLS

-1606 TTINLDDSVLSVS
+1606 TTINLDDSVLSAS
-1619 NASSLNANI
+1619 NTSSLNANI

-1636 TFGGNTTIDAA
+1636 DFGGNTTIDTA

-1667 LNFNGYAPSLS
+1667 LNFNGYAPSLT

-1745 YSDNNNIQTW
+1745 YSDNNNIKTW

-1812 YDYSDNQA
+1812 YDYSDNQV

-1834 PKGSQTPQTPGTYS
+1834 PKGSQTPQAPGTYS
-1848 PFNQPLNSLN
+1848 PFNQPLSSLN
-1858 IYNKGFSSG
+1858 IYNKGFSSE

-1877 QNSATLKEMI
+1877 QNSAVLKEMI
-1887 ETNQLDNITSINEV
+1887 ESNQLDNITNINEV
-1901 LQLLDRIKITPA
+1901 LQLLDKIKITQA

-1920 TINHLTDNINQTFS
+1920 TINHLTDNINQTFN

-1944 DHVTNSTSSIWFGGN
+1944 DNVTNSTSSIWFGGN

-2021 DITFQSA
+2021 DVTFQSA

-2049 LGQEGID
+2049 LGQKGID

-2066 VLSQMA
+2066 VLSQVA

-2085 VENALIPLSK
+2085 IENALSPLSK
-2095 ELPSSLQNET
+2095 ELPASLQNET

-2114 LDNLLN
+2114 LDDLLN

-2171 GYMDASELSS
+2171 GYIDASELSS
-2181 ILSVILKDITN
+2181 ILSVVLKDITN

-2205 NDLLDEFLG
+2205 NDLLNEFLG

-2235 SQGGLSGIYN
+2235 SQGGLSGVYN

-2336 GVSNINITTL
+2336 DVSNINITTL

-2361 SVQKGEICINLANC
+2361 SVQKGEICVNLANC

-2403 FLGVIA
+2403 FLGAIA

-2443 ANAFNNASN
+2443 TNAFNNASN

-2459 DFTLNQQATLSTNAS
+2459 NFTLNQQATLSTNAS

-2500 INAQGIAT
+2500 INAQGSAT
-2508 IMTNYNNP
+2508 IMANNNNP
-2516 LIQFNTSSKETGA
+2516 LIQFNTSSREAGT
-2529 YTLIDSAKAIYYG
+2529 YTLINSAKAIYYG

-2553 DNYLKLYTLININGK
+2553 DNYLKLYTLIDINGK
-2568 HMVMTDNGLTY
+2568 HMMMTDNGLTY

-2584 SIKDGGLIV
+2584 NIKDGGLVV

-2611 VKIAVSNAPI
+2611 VKIAVSNDPI

-2638 IQGVDSIEQAGGTQ
+2638 VQSVNSIDQAGGNQ
-2652 AINWLNKIFET
+2652 AIDWLNKIFET

-2675 SHSTKDLTTIA
+2675 NHSTKDLTTIA

-2699 NFKNDATNIL
+2699 DFKNDATNIL

-2769 NVWATGVGGAS
+2769 NVWVTGVGGAS

-2807 YAAYGYSGFHANIT
+2807 YAAYGYSGFHGNIT
-2821 QSGSS
+2821 QSGSI

-2868 NQSYRYNT
+2868 NQSYRYDT

-2890 FKDKSVIFKPQI
+2890 FKDKSVIFKPQV

-2910 MSGLRGIMDDPIYNQ
+2910 LSGLRGIMDDPIYNQ

>member
-10 SKFISKGS
+10 SKFILKGS
-18 FKLNKISKKIFKLNP
+18 FKLNKISKKIFKLNL

-52 PFNKNKSFLK
+52 PFNKSKSFLK

-74 PHLRASECRYWSWWS
+74 SHLRASECRYWSWSSWS
-89 GYHDKIE
+89 YHDNIE

-101 PTHNSYCLFSSTQ
+101 PTHNSYCLFNSAQ

-130 GASFTQKFNNGT
+130 GTSFTQKFNNGT
-142 LNVGGNIRFGGTGVN
+142 LNVGGNIRFGGMGVN
-157 GVNVG
+157 GGDVG

-173 NFNSSRITTGNSLSD
+173 NFNSSRITTGNSFST

-195 FNATNR
+195 FNAANH

-215 AQHSYM
+215 TQHSYM
-221 NFKGSNINVSGSSF
+221 NFSGSNINVNSSSF
-235 TDDTNGGFSFSG
+235 TDDTDGGFSFSANG
-247 NNNNSAISFNKTKF
+247 ANSNLSFNKTSF
-261 NQGTYNFTNSANL
+261 NQGTYS
-274 SFNNSNFNQ
+274 
-283 STYNFNSLQSTFN
+283 
-296 NSTFNQGTYNFTD
+296 FTD
-309 NTSFNNDTFNQGT
+309 NTGLNFDNDTFNQGT
-322 YNFNTSK
+322 YSFNASK
-329 VSFSGANTLN
+329 VSFSGTNTLN

-346 LKGSVSFGSGAVFN
+346 LKGSVSFGSGAIFN
-360 LNQTLNANQTY
+360 LNQTLNTNQTY

-376 NGTIQYGVYQSYLWD
+376 NKTIQYGVYQSYLWD

-424 QETFSNKSIT
+424 QETFNNQSIT

-440 DLQAKAKATYQQ
+440 DLQAKAQATYQQ
-452 DLNNSQ
+452 DLSNSQ
-458 SALSN
+458 SALNN
-463 ATNDNKIAS
+463 ATSDNKIAS
-472 ADTGYTNNQ
+472 NDTSYTNNQ
-481 NTTIKQDAQ
+481 NTTIKKDAQ
-490 NLEHT
+490 
-495 SQQIAKD
+495 S
-502 EQALQGDLNKLK
+502 
-514 QLANSSF
+514 
-521 NEQAFNQAQS
+521 
-531 KEQQDE
+531 
-537 QTLQNEENTFSSEQ
+537 
-551 EGLEKALANAK
+551 
-562 EQQEQQQAQATYQQD
+562 
-577 LNNSQSALSNAT
+577 
-589 NDNKIASA
+589 
-597 DTDYTKNQNT
+597 
-607 AIKQD
+607 
-612 AQNLE
+612 LE
-617 NTSQQITQDQK
+617 NTSQQITQDKQALK
-628 DLEQDLDKLQQL
+628 GDLDKLQQL
-640 ANSKTGFNEQAFN
+640 ANSPTGFNEQAFKN
-653 QAQSTEQQD
+653 AQSTEQQD
-662 EQTLQNEEETFSSE
+662 LQTLQENENTFNSE
-676 QEGLEKALAN
+676 QEGLEKAIAN
-686 AKHTSP
+686 AKAPTPSPTP
-692 TPTKHTAQNNPPNK
+692 TPTKHTAPNTPPNK
-706 VSPPTQNLPTTNV
+706 VPPTPPTQNSPATNV
-719 WNGVYNFQNQ
+719 WDGVYNLQNQ
-729 TYSKKG
+729 TYSNKG

-745 QSGQSGNTLS
+745 QSGQSG
-755 TYGYL
+755 
-760 DWFTLKNKF
+760 
-769 SVNANNGTLII
+769 
-780 GNNTES
+780 
-786 ANTKGLIWIGDDKG
+786 
-800 LVYYNTGTFNAAN
+800 
-813 IYLTSNL
+813 
-820 KTGNGFSGEGATLN
+820 
-834 FNATNRITINQA
+834 
-846 SFDNSDA
+846 
-853 GAQHSY
+853 
-859 MNFKGSNINVSG
+859 
-871 SSFTDDTNGGFSFSG
+871 
-886 NNNNSAISF
+886 
-895 NKTKFN
+895 
-901 QGTYNFTN
+901 
-909 SANLSFNNSNF
+909 
-920 NQSTYN
+920 
-926 FNSLQSTF
+926 
-934 NNSTFNQGT
+934 
-943 YNFTDN
+943 
-949 TSFNNDTFNQGTYNF
+949 
-964 NTSKVSFSGAN
+964 
-975 TLNSSSPFASL
+975 
-986 KGSVSF
+986 
-992 GSGAVFNLNQTLN
+992 
-1005 ANQTYDILTT
+1005 
-1015 NGTIQYG
+1015 
-1022 VYQSYLW
+1022 
-1029 DLINYKGDKA
+1029 
-1039 ISHVEVG
+1039 
-1046 NNTYDVTFDIN
+1046 
-1057 GQDETLQET
+1057 
-1066 FSNKSITTQF
+1066 
-1076 LGDDLQAKAKATYQQ
+1076 
-1091 DLNNSQSALSN
+1091 
-1102 ATNDN
+1102 
-1107 KIASADTGYTNNQN
+1107 
-1121 TTIKQDAQNLEHTSQ
+1121 
-1136 QIAKD
+1136 
-1141 EQALQG
+1141 
-1147 DLNKLKQLANSSFN
+1147 
-1161 EQAFN
+1161 
-1166 QAQSKE
+1166 
-1172 QQDEQTLQNEEETFS
+1172 
-1187 SEQEGLEKA
+1187 
-1196 LANAKP
+1196 
-1202 ASPTPTPTPT
+1202 
-1212 PTPSPTPNPTP
+1212 
-1223 TKHTAPNKVP
+1223 
-1233 PTPPTQ
+1233 
-1239 NLPTTNVWNG
+1239 
-1249 VYWLQNQTYSQ
+1249 
-1260 KGVYYI
+1260 
-1266 DPNLSGQSGQSANTL
+1266 NTL

-1320 HGGFGYIIGTFNAA
+1320 HGGFGYITGTFNAA

-1383 QTGASQHSYATF
+1383 QTGASQHSYAAF

-1416 SFNAKNIS
+1416 SFSAKNIS

-1492 TTQLLG
+1492 TIQLLG

-1515 TTLQNNANITLGN
+1515 TTLQDNANITLGN
-1528 KSQTAFKN
+1528 KSQATFKN

-1551 SVLNASG
+1551 SVLNANGSN
-1558 ASAFNNQASLNIY
+1558 AFNNQASLNIY
-1571 NGSQATFNSLFF
+1571 NGSQATFDSLFF
-1583 NGATLS
+1583 NGGILS
-1589 LNANSKLNASSA
+1589 LNASSKLNASSA

-1606 TTINLDDSVLSVS
+1606 TTINLDDSVLSAS
-1619 NASSLNANI
+1619 NTSSLNANI
-1628 NFQGASQA
+1628 NFQGVSQA
-1636 TFGGNTTIDAA
+1636 NFGGNTTIDTA

-1667 LNFNGYAPSLS
+1667 LNFNGYAPSLT

-1745 YSDNNNIQTW
+1745 YSGNNNIQTW

-1887 ETNQLDNITSINEV
+1887 ESNQLDNITSINEV
-1901 LQLLDRIKITPA
+1901 LQLLDKIKITQA
-1913 QKQALLE
+1913 QKQVLLE
-1920 TINHLTDNINQTFS
+1920 TINHLTDNINQTFN

-1944 DHVTNSTSSIWFGGN
+1944 DNVTNSTSSIWFGGN

-1966 LDSATCSSFRN
+1966 LDSTTCSSFRN

-2002 IYITGTLGSGNA
+2002 IYITGTLGSANA

-2021 DITFQSA
+2021 DVTFQSA
-2028 NNLVLNKANIEA
+2028 NNLVLDKANIEA

-2066 VLSQMA
+2066 VLSQVA

-2085 VENALIPLSK
+2085 VENALSPLSK
-2095 ELPSSLQNET
+2095 ELPASLQNET

-2125 NAIQNIIS
+2125 NEIQNIIS

-2171 GYMDASELSS
+2171 GYIDASELSS

-2205 NDLLDEFLG
+2205 NDLLNEFLG

-2235 SQGGLSGIYN
+2235 SQGGLSGVYN

-2264 LGALLSPR
+2264 LGILLSPR

-2394 LSVRANNFT
+2394 LSVRTNNFT
-2403 FLGVIA
+2403 FLGTIA

-2443 ANAFNNASN
+2443 TNAFNNASN

-2459 DFTLNQQATLSTNAS
+2459 NFTLNQQATLSTNAS

-2491 LSHSVSHAI
+2491 LSHSASHAI
-2500 INAQGIAT
+2500 INAQGAAT
-2508 IMTNYNNP
+2508 IMANNNNP
-2516 LIQFNTSSKETGA
+2516 LIQFNTSSKETGT

-2553 DNYLKLYTLININGK
+2553 DNYLKLYTLIDINGK

-2584 SIKDGGLIV
+2584 NIKDGGLIV

-2611 VKIAVSNAPI
+2611 VKIAVSNDPI
-2621 NNLQAPTLKQYI
+2621 NNLQATTLKQYI

-2638 IQGVDSIEQAGGTQ
+2638 AQGVDSIEQAGGTQ

-2699 NFKNDATNIL
+2699 DFKNDATNIL

-2745 RFADAIPNAMDV
+2745 RFADAIPNTMDV

-2788 LYGINVGYDRF
+2788 LYGINIGYDRF

-2868 NQSYRYNT
+2868 NQSYKYDT

-2902 GLAYYYIG
+2902 GLSYYYIG
-2910 MSGLRGIMDDPIYNQ
+2910 LSGLGGIMDDPIYNQ

-3005 LFKTFYVNAGIGARF
+3005 LFKTFYVNASIGARF

>member
-1 MAFKKAGLI
+1 MAFKKARLI
-10 SKFISKGS
+10 SRFISKGS
-18 FKLNKISKKIFKLNP
+18 FKLNKISKKIFTLNQ

-39 PLKRHKKTKSIKK
+39 PLKRHKKALKPIKK
-52 PFNKNKSFLK
+52 LSNRNKSFLK

-74 PHLRASECRYWSWWS
+74 SHLRANECRYWSWSSWS
-89 GYHDKIE
+89 YQDNIE
-96 SGSNS
+96 SGPNS
-101 PTHNSYCLFSSTQ
+101 PTHNSYCLFSSAQ

-123 LTTYSAG
+123 LTTYSGG
-130 GASFTQKFNNGT
+130 GASFTQKFNGGT
-142 LNVGGNIRFGGTGVN
+142 LNVGGNIRFGGTGIN
-157 GVNVG
+157 GGDVG

-173 NFNSSRITTGNSLSD
+173 NFNSSHLTTGNSYAD

-195 FNATNR
+195 FNAANN

-215 AQHSYM
+215 TQKSYM
-221 NFKGSNINVSGSSF
+221 NFKGSNIKVSGSSF
-235 TDDTNGGFSFSG
+235 KDDTNGGFSFSG
-247 NNNNSAISFNKTKF
+247 NNNNSAISFNQTSF
-261 NQGTYNFTNSANL
+261 NQGTYNFSNSASSSFDNS
-274 SFNNSNFNQ
+274 SFNQ
-283 STYNFNSLQSTFN
+283 GTYHFNSAQSTFE
-296 NSTFNQGTYNFTD
+296 NSTFNQGTYDFSN

-322 YNFNTSK
+322 YSFNTSK
-329 VSFSGANTLN
+329 VSFSGINTLN

-346 LKGSVSFGSGAVFN
+346 LKGSVSFGSDAIFN
-360 LNQTLNANQTY
+360 LNQTLNSNQTY

-376 NGTIQYGVYQSYLWD
+376 NGAIQYGVYQSYLWD

-403 VEVGNNTYDVTFD
+403 VGVGNNTYDVTFD

-424 QETFSNKSIT
+424 QETFNKQSII

-440 DLQAKAKATYQQ
+440 DLQQQAQKTYQEDLTHSQ
-452 DLNNSQ
+452 NSLNNVTSDNTIANNDTSYTQ
-458 SALSN
+458 S
-463 ATNDNKIAS
+463 K
-472 ADTGYTNNQ
+472 
-481 NTTIKQDAQ
+481 NTTVAKDAQ
-490 NLEHT
+490 NLENT
-495 SQQIAKD
+495 NQKIQQD
-502 EQALQGDLNKLK
+502 EQALEKDLAQIK
-514 QLANSSF
+514 QLANSTTGF
-521 NEQAFNQAQS
+521 NEQAFNQAQKQEQQDEQTLQNDEKTFNNEQDS
-531 KEQQDE
+531 LNKAIQQAQAQQQKQEQAQAQKTYQQDLSDSQSALNNAASDNKIANSDTDYTTNKNTTIATDAQGLEHTNQKIQQDEQALEKDLAQIKQLANSTTGFNEQAFNQAQKQEQQDE
-537 QTLQNEENTFSSEQ
+537 QTLQNEEKTFNAEQ
-551 EGLEKALANAK
+551 EGLKQAIANAK
-562 EQQEQQQAQATYQQD
+562 P
-577 LNNSQSALSNAT
+577 
-589 NDNKIASA
+589 
-597 DTDYTKNQNT
+597 
-607 AIKQD
+607 
-612 AQNLE
+612 
-617 NTSQQITQDQK
+617 TSPTPSH
-628 DLEQDLDKLQQL
+628 
-640 ANSKTGFNEQAFN
+640 A
-653 QAQSTEQQD
+653 
-662 EQTLQNEEETFSSE
+662 
-676 QEGLEKALAN
+676 
-686 AKHTSP
+686 P
-692 TPTKHTAQNNPPNK
+692 TPTKHTAQNTPPNK
-706 VSPPTQNLPTTNV
+706 VPPTPPNQNLPTTNV
-719 WNGVYNFQNQ
+719 WNGVYNLQNQ
-729 TYSKKG
+729 TYSNKG
-735 IYYIDPNLSG
+735 VYYIDPNLSG
-745 QSGQSGNTLS
+745 QSGQSGNTLN
-755 TYGYL
+755 TYTANLFGRS
-760 DWFTLKNKF
+760 FG
-769 SVNANNGTLII
+769 VNANNGTLII
-780 GNNTES
+780 GNNTE
-786 ANTKGLIWIGDDKG
+786 N
-800 LVYYNTGTFNAAN
+800 
-813 IYLTSNL
+813 
-820 KTGNGFSGEGATLN
+820 
-834 FNATNRITINQA
+834 
-846 SFDNSDA
+846 
-853 GAQHSY
+853 
-859 MNFKGSNINVSG
+859 
-871 SSFTDDTNGGFSFSG
+871 
-886 NNNNSAISF
+886 
-895 NKTKFN
+895 
-901 QGTYNFTN
+901 
-909 SANLSFNNSNF
+909 
-920 NQSTYN
+920 
-926 FNSLQSTF
+926 
-934 NNSTFNQGT
+934 
-943 YNFTDN
+943 
-949 TSFNNDTFNQGTYNF
+949 
-964 NTSKVSFSGAN
+964 
-975 TLNSSSPFASL
+975 
-986 KGSVSF
+986 
-992 GSGAVFNLNQTLN
+992 
-1005 ANQTYDILTT
+1005 
-1015 NGTIQYG
+1015 
-1022 VYQSYLW
+1022 
-1029 DLINYKGDKA
+1029 
-1039 ISHVEVG
+1039 
-1046 NNTYDVTFDIN
+1046 
-1057 GQDETLQET
+1057 
-1066 FSNKSITTQF
+1066 
-1076 LGDDLQAKAKATYQQ
+1076 
-1091 DLNNSQSALSN
+1091 
-1102 ATNDN
+1102 
-1107 KIASADTGYTNNQN
+1107 
-1121 TTIKQDAQNLEHTSQ
+1121 
-1136 QIAKD
+1136 
-1141 EQALQG
+1141 
-1147 DLNKLKQLANSSFN
+1147 
-1161 EQAFN
+1161 
-1166 QAQSKE
+1166 
-1172 QQDEQTLQNEEETFS
+1172 
-1187 SEQEGLEKA
+1187 
-1196 LANAKP
+1196 
-1202 ASPTPTPTPT
+1202 
-1212 PTPSPTPNPTP
+1212 
-1223 TKHTAPNKVP
+1223 
-1233 PTPPTQ
+1233 
-1239 NLPTTNVWNG
+1239 
-1249 VYWLQNQTYSQ
+1249 
-1260 KGVYYI
+1260 
-1266 DPNLSGQSGQSANTL
+1266 
-1281 STYTANLLG
+1281 
-1290 RSFGVNIQNGTL
+1290 
-1302 IIGNNT
+1302 
-1308 ESVNDNGLIWIG
+1308 VNDNGLIWIG
-1320 HGGFGYIIGTFNAA
+1320 HGGFGYITGTFSAT

-1342 KTGEGVSGSDGGGAN
+1342 KTGEGVSNSDGGGAN

-1370 LNYNDAETVTKMI
+1370 LNYNNAETVTKMI
-1383 QTGASQHSYATF
+1383 QTGASQHSYTTF

-1400 ISVTN
+1400 ISVTDSN
-1405 SSFSDMTWGKF
+1405 FSDMTWGKF
-1416 SFNAKNIS
+1416 SFNAENIS

-1435 PGGSSVISANAAN
+1435 PGGSSVISANASN
-1448 SLSFNNSRL
+1448 SLSFINSRL
-1457 NGGAVYNLWANS
+1457 NGGAIYNLQANS

-1528 KSQTAFKN
+1528 KSQAAFKN

-1583 NGATLS
+1583 NGGTLS
-1589 LNANSKLNASSA
+1589 LNASSKLNASSA
-1601 SFSNN
+1601 SFSND
-1606 TTINLDDSVLSVS
+1606 TTINLDDSVLSA
-1619 NASSLNANI
+1619 NNTSSLNANI

-1636 TFGGNTTIDAA
+1636 DFGGNTTIDTA
-1647 SFNFDSASSLS
+1647 SFNFDSASSLN

-1667 LNFNGYAPSLS
+1667 LNFNGYAPSLT

-1688 VLGNNGDINLS
+1688 VLGNSGDINLS

-1745 YSDNNNIQTW
+1745 YSDNNNVQTW

-1834 PKGSQTPQTPGTYS
+1834 PKGSQTPQAPGTYS

-1858 IYNKGFSSG
+1858 IYNKGFSSE

-1887 ETNQLDNITSINEV
+1887 ESSQLDNITNINEV
-1901 LQLLDRIKITPA
+1901 LQLLDKIKITQA
-1913 QKQALLE
+1913 QKQALLD
-1920 TINHLTDNINQTFS
+1920 TINHLTDNINQTFN
-1934 NGNLVIGATQ
+1934 NGNLIIGATQ
-1944 DHVTNSTSSIWFGGN
+1944 DNVTNSTSSIWFGGN

-2002 IYITGTLGSGNA
+2002 IYITGTIGSGNA

-2021 DITFQSA
+2021 DVTFQSA

-2085 VENALIPLSK
+2085 IENALSPLSK
-2095 ELPSSLQNET
+2095 ELPASLQDET

-2114 LDNLLN
+2114 LDDLLN

-2125 NAIQNIIS
+2125 NEIQNIIS
-2133 KKLSIFGNFVTPS
+2133 QKLSIFGNFVTPS

-2171 GYMDASELSS
+2171 GYIDASELSS

-2205 NDLLDEFLG
+2205 NDLLNEFLG

-2227 SNIINNII
+2227 SNIINNVI
-2235 SQGGLSGIYN
+2235 SQGGLSGVYN

-2361 SVQKGEICINLANC
+2361 SVQKGEICVNLANC
-2375 PTTKNSSSTNS
+2375 PTTKNSSSANS

-2403 FLGVIA
+2403 FLGAIA

-2414 DLSQVKNNSVI
+2414 DLSQVTNNSVI

-2443 ANAFNNASN
+2443 TNAFNNASN

-2459 DFTLNQQATLSTNAS
+2459 NFTLNQQATLSTNAS

-2500 INAQGIAT
+2500 INTQGTAT
-2508 IMTNYNNP
+2508 IMANNNNP
-2516 LIQFNTSSKETGA
+2516 LIQFNASSKEAGT

-2542 YNDQITGGSSL
+2542 YNNQITGGSSL
-2553 DNYLKLYTLININGK
+2553 DNYLKLYALIDINGK

-2584 SIKDGGLIV
+2584 SIKDGGLVV

-2611 VKIAVSNAPI
+2611 VKIAVSNDPI

-2638 IQGVDSIEQAGGTQ
+2638 VQSVDSIDQAGGNQ
-2652 AINWLNKIFET
+2652 AIDWLNKIFET

-2719 RLAKLSDTSTFAS
+2719 RLAKLSDTSTFARS
-2732 ADFHERLEALKNK
+2732 DFLERLEALKNK

-2807 YAAYGYSGFHANIT
+2807 YAAYGYSGFHGNIT

-2826 NVNMGVYSRAFIKR
+2826 NVNVGVYSRAFIKR

-2868 NQSYRYNT
+2868 NQSYRYDT

-2890 FKDKSVIFKPQI
+2890 FKDKSVIFKPQV

-2910 MSGLRGIMDDPIYNQ
+2910 LSGLRGIMDDPIYNQ

>member
-1 MAFKKAGLI
+1 MAFKKARLI
-10 SKFISKGS
+10 SRFISKGS
-18 FKLNKISKKIFKLNP
+18 FKLNKISKKFFTLNQ

-39 PLKRHKKTKSIKK
+39 PLKRHKKTKSIEK

-74 PHLRASECRYWSWWS
+74 SHLRANECRYWSWSSW
-89 GYHDKIE
+89 GYQDNIE
-96 SGSNS
+96 SGPNS
-101 PTHNSYCLFSSTQ
+101 PTHNSYCLFSSAQ

-142 LNVGGNIRFGGTGVN
+142 LDIGGNIRFGGTGIN
-157 GVNVG
+157 GGDVG
-162 YITGTYDAQTI
+162 YITGTYDAQTM
-173 NFNSSRITTGNSLSD
+173 NFNSSHITTGNSYAD

-195 FNATNR
+195 FNATNN

-215 AQHSYM
+215 TQHSYM
-221 NFKGSNINVSGSSF
+221 NFKGSNIKVSGSSF
-235 TDDTNGGFSFSG
+235 TDDTDGGFSFSG
-247 NNNNSAISFNKTKF
+247 SNNNSTIFFNQTSF
-261 NQGTYNFTNSANL
+261 NQGTYDFSNSATL
-274 SFNNSNFNQ
+274 SFNNS
-283 STYNFNSLQSTFN
+283 S
-296 NSTFNQGTYNFTD
+296 FNQGTYDFSN

-322 YNFNTSK
+322 YHFNTSK
-329 VSFSGANTLN
+329 VSFSGINTLN

-346 LKGSVSFGSGAVFN
+346 LKGSVSFNSNAIFN
-360 LNQTLNANQTY
+360 LNQTLNNNQTY

-376 NGTIQYGVYQSYLWD
+376 NGAIQYGVYQSYLWD

-424 QETFSNKSIT
+424 QETFNKQSIT

-440 DLQAKAKATYQQ
+440 DLQQEAQKTYQE
-452 DLNNSQ
+452 DLTNSQ
-458 SALSN
+458 NALRG
-463 ATNDNKIAS
+463 ATSDNTIAS
-472 ADTGYTNNQ
+472 NDTGYTQSKNA
-481 NTTIKQDAQ
+481 TVAKDAQ
-490 NLEHT
+490 GLENT
-495 SQQIAKD
+495 NQQIQKG
-502 EQALQGDLNKLK
+502 EQALEKDLAQIK
-514 QLANSSF
+514 QLANSTTGF
-521 NEQAFNQAQS
+521 NEQAFNQAQ
-531 KEQQDE
+531 KQEQQDE
-537 QTLQNEENTFSSEQ
+537 QTLQNEENAFNTEQ
-551 EGLEKALANAK
+551 EGLKQAIQQ
-562 EQQEQQQAQATYQQD
+562 EQVQQQKQEQQQAQKTYQED
-577 LNNSQSALSNAT
+577 VNNSQNAL
-589 NDNKIASA
+589 NDVTSDKEIASA
-597 DTDYTKNQNT
+597 DTSYTKSSNPT
-607 AIKQD
+607 IATD

-617 NTSQQITQDQK
+617 NTNQKITK
-628 DLEQDLDKLQQL
+628 DKQALEQDLNNLNQL
-640 ANSKTGFNEQAFN
+640 ANSTTGFNEQAFN
-653 QAQSTEQQD
+653 QAQSNEQQD
-662 EQTLQNEEETFSSE
+662 EQTLQNDENTFNTE
-676 QEGLEKALAN
+676 QEGLEQAIAN
-686 AKHTSP
+686 AKPTSP
-692 TPTKHTAQNNPPNK
+692 TPN
-706 VSPPTQNLPTTNV
+706 
-719 WNGVYNFQNQ
+719 
-729 TYSKKG
+729 
-735 IYYIDPNLSG
+735 
-745 QSGQSGNTLS
+745 
-755 TYGYL
+755 
-760 DWFTLKNKF
+760 
-769 SVNANNGTLII
+769 
-780 GNNTES
+780 
-786 ANTKGLIWIGDDKG
+786 
-800 LVYYNTGTFNAAN
+800 
-813 IYLTSNL
+813 
-820 KTGNGFSGEGATLN
+820 
-834 FNATNRITINQA
+834 
-846 SFDNSDA
+846 
-853 GAQHSY
+853 
-859 MNFKGSNINVSG
+859 
-871 SSFTDDTNGGFSFSG
+871 
-886 NNNNSAISF
+886 
-895 NKTKFN
+895 
-901 QGTYNFTN
+901 
-909 SANLSFNNSNF
+909 
-920 NQSTYN
+920 
-926 FNSLQSTF
+926 
-934 NNSTFNQGT
+934 
-943 YNFTDN
+943 
-949 TSFNNDTFNQGTYNF
+949 
-964 NTSKVSFSGAN
+964 
-975 TLNSSSPFASL
+975 
-986 KGSVSF
+986 
-992 GSGAVFNLNQTLN
+992 
-1005 ANQTYDILTT
+1005 
-1015 NGTIQYG
+1015 
-1022 VYQSYLW
+1022 
-1029 DLINYKGDKA
+1029 
-1039 ISHVEVG
+1039 
-1046 NNTYDVTFDIN
+1046 
-1057 GQDETLQET
+1057 
-1066 FSNKSITTQF
+1066 
-1076 LGDDLQAKAKATYQQ
+1076 
-1091 DLNNSQSALSN
+1091 
-1102 ATNDN
+1102 
-1107 KIASADTGYTNNQN
+1107 
-1121 TTIKQDAQNLEHTSQ
+1121 
-1136 QIAKD
+1136 
-1141 EQALQG
+1141 
-1147 DLNKLKQLANSSFN
+1147 
-1161 EQAFN
+1161 
-1166 QAQSKE
+1166 
-1172 QQDEQTLQNEEETFS
+1172 
-1187 SEQEGLEKA
+1187 
-1196 LANAKP
+1196 
-1202 ASPTPTPTPT
+1202 
-1212 PTPSPTPNPTP
+1212 PTPSPTPTP
-1223 TKHTAPNKVP
+1223 TKHTAPNTPPSQVP
-1233 PTPPTQ
+1233 PTPTQ
-1239 NLPTTNVWNG
+1239 NPPAESVWSG
-1249 VYWLQNQTYSQ
+1249 VYWLQNKTYSN
-1260 KGVYYI
+1260 KGIYYI
-1266 DPNLSGQSGQSANTL
+1266 DPDLSGQSGQSGNTL

-1290 RSFGVNIQNGTL
+1290 RSFGVNANNGTL

-1320 HGGFGYIIGTFNAA
+1320 HGGFGYITGTFNAA

-1342 KTGEGVSGSDGGGAN
+1342 KTGEGVSGSDGGGAD

-1370 LNYNDAETVTKMI
+1370 LNYNNAETVTKMI
-1383 QTGASQHSYATF
+1383 QTGASQHSYTTF

-1416 SFNAKNIS
+1416 SFSAENIS

-1435 PGGSSVISANAAN
+1435 PGGSSTISANASN
-1448 SLSFNNSRL
+1448 SLSFIDSRL
-1457 NGGAVYNLWANS
+1457 NGGAVYNLQANS

-1515 TTLQNNANITLGN
+1515 TTLQNHANITLGN
-1528 KSQTAFKN
+1528 KSQAAFKN

-1558 ASAFNNQASLNIY
+1558 TSTFNNQASLNIY

-1583 NGATLS
+1583 NGGTLS

-1601 SFSNN
+1601 SFSND
-1606 TTINLDDSVLSVS
+1606 TTINLDDSVLSA
-1619 NASSLNANI
+1619 NNTSSLNANI

-1636 TFGGNTTIDAA
+1636 NFGGNTTIDTA
-1647 SFNFDSASSLS
+1647 SFNFDSASSLN

-1667 LNFNGYAPSLS
+1667 LNFNGYAPSLT

-1820 GTYYLTSNIKGLFT
+1820 GTYYLTSNVKGLFT

-1858 IYNKGFSSG
+1858 IYNKGFSSE

-1887 ETNQLDNITSINEV
+1887 ESNQLDNITNINEV
-1901 LQLLDRIKITPA
+1901 LQLLDKIKITQA

-1920 TINHLTDNINQTFS
+1920 TINHLTDNINQTFN
-1934 NGNLVIGATQ
+1934 NGNLVIGTTQ
-1944 DHVTNSTSSIWFGGN
+1944 DNVTNSTSSIWFGGN
-1959 GYSSPCA
+1959 GYSSPCT

-2002 IYITGTLGSGNA
+2002 IYITGTIGSGNA

-2021 DITFQSA
+2021 DVTFQSA

-2066 VLSQMA
+2066 VLSQVA

-2085 VENALIPLSK
+2085 IENALSPLSK
-2095 ELPSSLQNET
+2095 ELPASLQDET

-2114 LDNLLN
+2114 LDDLLN

-2125 NAIQNIIS
+2125 NEIQNIIS
-2133 KKLSIFGNFVTPS
+2133 QKLSIFGNFVTPS

-2171 GYMDASELSS
+2171 GYIDASELSS
-2181 ILSVILKDITN
+2181 ILGVILKDITN

-2205 NDLLDEFLG
+2205 NDLLNEFLG

-2235 SQGGLSGIYN
+2235 SQGGLSGVYN

-2375 PTTKNSSSTNS
+2375 PTTKNSSSANS
-2386 SVTPTNES
+2386 SVTPTNET

-2403 FLGVIA
+2403 FLGTIA

-2414 DLSQVKNNSVI
+2414 DLSQVTNNSVI

-2443 ANAFNNASN
+2443 TNAFNNASN
-2452 STANING
+2452 STADING
-2459 DFTLNQQATLSTNAS
+2459 NFTLNQQATLSTNAS

-2500 INAQGIAT
+2500 INTQGTAT
-2508 IMTNYNNP
+2508 IMANNNNP
-2516 LIQFNTSSKETGA
+2516 LIQFNTSSKETGT

-2542 YNDQITGGSSL
+2542 YNNQITGGSSL
-2553 DNYLKLYTLININGK
+2553 DNYLKLYTLIDINGK

-2584 SIKDGGLIV
+2584 SVKDGGLVV

-2611 VKIAVSNAPI
+2611 VKIAVSNDPI

-2638 IQGVDSIEQAGGTQ
+2638 VQSVDSIDQARGNQ

-2719 RLAKLSDTSTFAS
+2719 RLAKLSDTSTFARS
-2732 ADFHERLEALKNK
+2732 DFLERLEALKNK

-2780 FINGGTGT
+2780 FISGGTGT
-2788 LYGINVGYDRF
+2788 LYGINIGYDRF

-2826 NVNMGVYSRAFIKR
+2826 NVNVGVYSRAFIKR

-2868 NQSYRYNT
+2868 NQSYRYDT

-2890 FKDKSVIFKPQI
+2890 FKDKSVIFKPQV
-2902 GLAYYYIG
+2902 GLSYYYIG
-2910 MSGLRGIMDDPIYNQ
+2910 LSGLRGIMDDPIYNQ

-3005 LFKTFYVNAGIGARF
+3005 LFKTFYVNAGVGARF

>member
-1 MAFKKAGLI
+1 MAFKKARLI
-10 SKFISKGS
+10 SRFISKGS
-18 FKLNKISKKIFKLNP
+18 FKLNKISKKIFKLNQ
-33 ILKREK
+33 ILKCEK
-39 PLKRHKKTKSIKK
+39 PLKCHKKALKPIKK
-52 PFNKNKSFLK
+52 LSNRNKSFLK
-62 ASVLLIGALGGL
+62 VSVLLIGALGGL
-74 PHLRASECRYWSWWS
+74 SHLRANECTYWSWSSW
-89 GYHDKIE
+89 GYQDNIE
-96 SGSNS
+96 SGPNS
-101 PTHNSYCLFSSTQ
+101 PTHNSYCLFSSAQ

-130 GASFTQKFNNGT
+130 GASFTQKFNGGT
-142 LNVGGNIRFGGTGVN
+142 LNVGGNIRFGGTGIN
-157 GVNVG
+157 GGDVG

-173 NFNSSRITTGNSLSD
+173 NFNSSHLTTGNSYAD

-195 FNATNR
+195 FNATNN

-215 AQHSYM
+215 TQKSYM
-221 NFKGSNINVSGSSF
+221 NFKGSNIKVSGSSF
-235 TDDTNGGFSFSG
+235 KDDTDGGFSFSG
-247 NNNNSAISFNKTKF
+247 NSNNSTISFNQTNF
-261 NQGTYNFTNSANL
+261 NQGTYNFSNSTSS
-274 SFNNSNFNQ
+274 SFGNSNFNQ
-283 STYNFNSLQSTFN
+283 GTYSFNSAQSTFE
-296 NSTFNQGTYNFTD
+296 NSNFNQGTYNFND
-309 NTSFNNDTFNQGT
+309 NVSFNNDTFNQGT
-322 YNFNTSK
+322 YSFNTSK
-329 VSFSGANTLN
+329 VSFSGTNTLN

-346 LKGSVSFGSGAVFN
+346 LKGSVSFGSNVIFN
-360 LNQTLNANQTY
+360 LNQTLNNNQTY

-376 NGTIQYGVYQSYLWD
+376 NGAIQYGVYQSYLWD

-424 QETFSNKSIT
+424 QETFNKQSII

-440 DLQAKAKATYQQ
+440 DLQAKAQKTYQQ
-452 DLNNSQ
+452 DLSNSQ
-458 SALSN
+458 SALNN
-463 ATNDNKIAS
+463 AASDNKIAS
-472 ADTGYTNNQ
+472 NDTGYTQSKNA
-481 NTTIKQDAQ
+481 TIATDAQ

-495 SQQIAKD
+495 NQQIAQD
-502 EQALQGDLNKLK
+502 EQALEQVLDKLQ
-514 QLANSSF
+514 QLANSTTGFS
-521 NEQAFNQAQS
+521 EQAFNQAQKQEQQDEQTLQNDENAFNTEQDSLNKAIQQAQAQEQKQEQQQAQKTYQEDVANSQNALNNVTSDNTIASNDTSYTQS
-531 KEQQDE
+531 KNTTVAKDAQGLENTNQKIAQDEQALEKDLAQIKQLANSTTGFSEQAFNQAQKQEQQDE
-537 QTLQNEENTFSSEQ
+537 QTLQNEEKTFNSEQ
-551 EGLEKALANAK
+551 EGLKQAIANAK
-562 EQQEQQQAQATYQQD
+562 P
-577 LNNSQSALSNAT
+577 
-589 NDNKIASA
+589 
-597 DTDYTKNQNT
+597 
-607 AIKQD
+607 
-612 AQNLE
+612 
-617 NTSQQITQDQK
+617 TSPTP
-628 DLEQDLDKLQQL
+628 
-640 ANSKTGFNEQAFN
+640 SPT
-653 QAQSTEQQD
+653 
-662 EQTLQNEEETFSSE
+662 
-676 QEGLEKALAN
+676 
-686 AKHTSP
+686 P
-692 TPTKHTAQNNPPNK
+692 TPTKHTAPN
-706 VSPPTQNLPTTNV
+706 
-719 WNGVYNFQNQ
+719 
-729 TYSKKG
+729 
-735 IYYIDPNLSG
+735 
-745 QSGQSGNTLS
+745 
-755 TYGYL
+755 
-760 DWFTLKNKF
+760 
-769 SVNANNGTLII
+769 
-780 GNNTES
+780 
-786 ANTKGLIWIGDDKG
+786 
-800 LVYYNTGTFNAAN
+800 
-813 IYLTSNL
+813 
-820 KTGNGFSGEGATLN
+820 
-834 FNATNRITINQA
+834 
-846 SFDNSDA
+846 
-853 GAQHSY
+853 
-859 MNFKGSNINVSG
+859 
-871 SSFTDDTNGGFSFSG
+871 
-886 NNNNSAISF
+886 
-895 NKTKFN
+895 
-901 QGTYNFTN
+901 
-909 SANLSFNNSNF
+909 
-920 NQSTYN
+920 
-926 FNSLQSTF
+926 
-934 NNSTFNQGT
+934 
-943 YNFTDN
+943 
-949 TSFNNDTFNQGTYNF
+949 
-964 NTSKVSFSGAN
+964 
-975 TLNSSSPFASL
+975 
-986 KGSVSF
+986 
-992 GSGAVFNLNQTLN
+992 
-1005 ANQTYDILTT
+1005 
-1015 NGTIQYG
+1015 
-1022 VYQSYLW
+1022 
-1029 DLINYKGDKA
+1029 
-1039 ISHVEVG
+1039 
-1046 NNTYDVTFDIN
+1046 
-1057 GQDETLQET
+1057 
-1066 FSNKSITTQF
+1066 
-1076 LGDDLQAKAKATYQQ
+1076 
-1091 DLNNSQSALSN
+1091 
-1102 ATNDN
+1102 
-1107 KIASADTGYTNNQN
+1107 
-1121 TTIKQDAQNLEHTSQ
+1121 
-1136 QIAKD
+1136 
-1141 EQALQG
+1141 
-1147 DLNKLKQLANSSFN
+1147 
-1161 EQAFN
+1161 
-1166 QAQSKE
+1166 
-1172 QQDEQTLQNEEETFS
+1172 
-1187 SEQEGLEKA
+1187 
-1196 LANAKP
+1196 
-1202 ASPTPTPTPT
+1202 TP
-1212 PTPSPTPNPTP
+1212 
-1223 TKHTAPNKVP
+1223 PNKVP

-1249 VYWLQNQTYSQ
+1249 VYNLQNQTYSKQ
-1260 KGVYYI
+1260 GIYYI

-1281 STYTANLLG
+1281 STYTANLFG

-1320 HGGFGYIIGTFNAA
+1320 HGGFGYITGTFNAA

-1342 KTGEGVSGSDGGGAN
+1342 KTGEGVSNSDGGGAN

-1383 QTGASQHSYATF
+1383 QTGASQHSYAAF
-1395 DATNN
+1395 DALNN

-1405 SSFSDMTWGKF
+1405 SNFSDMTWGKF
-1416 SFNAKNIS
+1416 SFSAKNIS

-1435 PGGSSVISANAAN
+1435 PGGSSTISTNASN
-1448 SLSFNNSRL
+1448 SLSFVNSRL
-1457 NGGAVYNLWANS
+1457 NGGAIYNLQANS
-1469 LIFNNTQ
+1469 LIFNNAQ

-1498 NTSFTLSSQS
+1498 NTNFTLSSQS

-1528 KSQTAFKN
+1528 KSQAAFKN
-1536 SLTLDNNSNLSLDNQ
+1536 SLTLNNNSNLSLDNQ
-1551 SVLNASG
+1551 SVLNANG
-1558 ASAFNNQASLNIY
+1558 TSAFNNQASLNIY
-1571 NGSQATFNSLFF
+1571 NGSQATFKSLFF
-1583 NGATLS
+1583 NGGTLS

-1606 TTINLDDSVLSVS
+1606 TTINLDDSVLSAS
-1619 NASSLNANI
+1619 NTSSLNANI

-1636 TFGGNTTIDAA
+1636 DFGDNTTIDTA

-1667 LNFNGYAPSLS
+1667 LNFNGYAPSLT

-1745 YSDNNNIQTW
+1745 YSDSNNIQTW

-1812 YDYSDNQA
+1812 YDYSDDQA

-1834 PKGSQTPQTPGTYS
+1834 PKGSQTPQAPGTYS

-1858 IYNKGFSSG
+1858 IYNKGFSSE

-1887 ETNQLDNITSINEV
+1887 ESNQLDNITNINEV
-1901 LQLLDRIKITPA
+1901 LQLLDKIKITQV

-1934 NGNLVIGATQ
+1934 NGNLIIGATQ
-1944 DHVTNSTSSIWFGGN
+1944 DNVTNSTSSIWFGGN
-1959 GYSSPCA
+1959 GYSSPCV
-1966 LDSATCSSFRN
+1966 LDSTTCSSFRN

-2021 DITFQSA
+2021 DVTFQSA

-2049 LGQEGID
+2049 LGQKGID

-2066 VLSQMA
+2066 VLSQVA

-2085 VENALIPLSK
+2085 IENALSPLSK
-2095 ELPSSLQNET
+2095 ELPASLQNET

-2114 LDNLLN
+2114 LDDLLN

-2125 NAIQNIIS
+2125 NEIQNIIS

-2171 GYMDASELSS
+2171 GYIDASELSS

-2192 PPTSLQK
+2192 PSTSLQK

-2205 NDLLDEFLG
+2205 NDLLNEFLG

-2227 SNIINNII
+2227 NNIINNII
-2235 SQGGLSGIYN
+2235 SQGGLSGVYN

-2291 FVNNSSFSNA
+2291 FVNDSSFSNA

-2336 GVSNINITTL
+2336 DVSNINITTL

-2361 SVQKGEICINLANC
+2361 SVQKGEICVNLASC
-2375 PTTKNSSSTNS
+2375 PTTKNNSSTNS

-2403 FLGVIA
+2403 FLGAIA
-2409 SNGAI
+2409 SNGVI
-2414 DLSQVKNNSVI
+2414 DLSQVTNNSVI

-2443 ANAFNNASN
+2443 TNAFNNASN

-2459 DFTLNQQATLSTNAS
+2459 NFTLNQQATLSTNAS

-2491 LSHSVSHAI
+2491 LSHSASHAI
-2500 INAQGIAT
+2500 INAQGNAT
-2508 IMTNYNNP
+2508 IMANNNNP
-2516 LIQFNTSSKETGA
+2516 LIQFNTSSKEAGV

-2542 YNDQITGGSSL
+2542 YNNQITGGSSL
-2553 DNYLKLYTLININGK
+2553 DNYLKLYTLIDINGK

-2584 SIKDGGLIV
+2584 NIKDGGLVV

-2611 VKIAVSNAPI
+2611 VKIAVSNDPI

-2638 IQGVDSIEQAGGTQ
+2638 VQSVDSIDQAGGSQ

-2675 SHSTKDLTTIA
+2675 SHSAKDLTTIA

-2699 NFKNDATNIL
+2699 DFKNDATNIL

-2807 YAAYGYSGFHANIT
+2807 YAAYGYSGFHGNIT

-2868 NQSYRYNT
+2868 NQSYKYDT

-2910 MSGLRGIMDDPIYNQ
+2910 LSGLRGIMDDPIYNQ

-3025 DINITGNIGMRY
+3025 DINITGNIGIRY

>member
-10 SKFISKGS
+10 SKFILKGS
-18 FKLNKISKKIFKLNP
+18 FKLNKISKKIFKLNQ

-39 PLKRHKKTKSIKK
+39 PLSHKKTKSVKK
-52 PFNKNKSFLK
+52 PFNKSKSFLK

-74 PHLRASECRYWSWWS
+74 SHLRASECRYWSWSSWS
-89 GYHDKIE
+89 YHDNIE

-101 PTHNSYCLFSSTQ
+101 PTHNSYCLFSSAQ

-142 LNVGGNIRFGGTGVN
+142 LDVGGNIRFGGTGVN
-157 GVNVG
+157 GGNVG

-173 NFNSSRITTGNSLSD
+173 NFNSSRITTGNSFST

-195 FNATNR
+195 FNATNH

-215 AQHSYM
+215 TQHSYM
-221 NFKGSNINVSGSSF
+221 NFSGSNINVNDSSF

-247 NNNNSAISFNKTKF
+247 NGANSNLSFDKTNFNQGTYKFTNSANLNFNNSAF
-261 NQGTYNFTNSANL
+261 NQGTYNFSSAQ
-274 SFNNSNFNQ
+274 SVFNNSNFNQ
-283 STYNFNSLQSTFN
+283 GTYSFTDNTGLNFNN
-296 NSTFNQGTYNFTD
+296 DIFNQGTY
-309 NTSFNNDTFNQGT
+309 S
-322 YNFNTSK
+322 FNTSK
-329 VSFSGANTLN
+329 VSFSGTNTLN

-346 LKGSVSFGSGAVFN
+346 LKGSVSFGSGAIFN
-360 LNQTLNANQTY
+360 LNQTLNSNQTY

-403 VEVGNNTYDVTFD
+403 VEVGSNTYDVTFD

-424 QETFSNKSIT
+424 QETFNNQSIT

-440 DLQAKAKATYQQ
+440 DLQAKAQKTYQQ
-452 DLNNSQ
+452 DLSNSQ
-458 SALSN
+458 SALNN
-463 ATNDNKIAS
+463 ATSDNKIAS
-472 ADTGYTNNQ
+472 NDTGYTNNQ
-481 NTTIKQDAQ
+481 NTTIKKDAQ
-490 NLEHT
+490 SLENT
-495 SQQIAKD
+495 SQQIAQDK
-502 EQALQGDLNKLK
+502 QALKEDLDKLQ
-514 QLANSSF
+514 QLANTTTGF
-521 NEQAFNQAQS
+521 NQQAFKNAQS
-531 KEQQDE
+531 TEQQDL
-537 QTLQNEENTFSSEQ
+537 QTLQKNESTFSSEQ
-551 EGLEKALANAK
+551 EGLEKAIANAK
-562 EQQEQQQAQATYQQD
+562 P
-577 LNNSQSALSNAT
+577 
-589 NDNKIASA
+589 
-597 DTDYTKNQNT
+597 
-607 AIKQD
+607 
-612 AQNLE
+612 
-617 NTSQQITQDQK
+617 TSPTP
-628 DLEQDLDKLQQL
+628 
-640 ANSKTGFNEQAFN
+640 SPT
-653 QAQSTEQQD
+653 
-662 EQTLQNEEETFSSE
+662 
-676 QEGLEKALAN
+676 
-686 AKHTSP
+686 P
-692 TPTKHTAQNNPPNK
+692 TPTKHTAPN
-706 VSPPTQNLPTTNV
+706 
-719 WNGVYNFQNQ
+719 
-729 TYSKKG
+729 
-735 IYYIDPNLSG
+735 
-745 QSGQSGNTLS
+745 
-755 TYGYL
+755 
-760 DWFTLKNKF
+760 
-769 SVNANNGTLII
+769 
-780 GNNTES
+780 
-786 ANTKGLIWIGDDKG
+786 
-800 LVYYNTGTFNAAN
+800 
-813 IYLTSNL
+813 
-820 KTGNGFSGEGATLN
+820 
-834 FNATNRITINQA
+834 
-846 SFDNSDA
+846 
-853 GAQHSY
+853 
-859 MNFKGSNINVSG
+859 
-871 SSFTDDTNGGFSFSG
+871 
-886 NNNNSAISF
+886 
-895 NKTKFN
+895 
-901 QGTYNFTN
+901 
-909 SANLSFNNSNF
+909 
-920 NQSTYN
+920 
-926 FNSLQSTF
+926 
-934 NNSTFNQGT
+934 
-943 YNFTDN
+943 
-949 TSFNNDTFNQGTYNF
+949 
-964 NTSKVSFSGAN
+964 
-975 TLNSSSPFASL
+975 
-986 KGSVSF
+986 
-992 GSGAVFNLNQTLN
+992 
-1005 ANQTYDILTT
+1005 
-1015 NGTIQYG
+1015 
-1022 VYQSYLW
+1022 
-1029 DLINYKGDKA
+1029 
-1039 ISHVEVG
+1039 
-1046 NNTYDVTFDIN
+1046 
-1057 GQDETLQET
+1057 
-1066 FSNKSITTQF
+1066 
-1076 LGDDLQAKAKATYQQ
+1076 
-1091 DLNNSQSALSN
+1091 
-1102 ATNDN
+1102 
-1107 KIASADTGYTNNQN
+1107 
-1121 TTIKQDAQNLEHTSQ
+1121 
-1136 QIAKD
+1136 
-1141 EQALQG
+1141 
-1147 DLNKLKQLANSSFN
+1147 
-1161 EQAFN
+1161 
-1166 QAQSKE
+1166 
-1172 QQDEQTLQNEEETFS
+1172 
-1187 SEQEGLEKA
+1187 
-1196 LANAKP
+1196 
-1202 ASPTPTPTPT
+1202 TP
-1212 PTPSPTPNPTP
+1212 
-1223 TKHTAPNKVP
+1223 PNKVP

-1239 NLPTTNVWNG
+1239 NLPTTNVWSG
-1249 VYWLQNQTYSQ
+1249 VYWLQNQTYSKQ
-1260 KGVYYI
+1260 GVYYI
-1266 DPNLSGQSGQSANTL
+1266 DPNLSGQSGQSGNTL

-1320 HGGFGYIIGTFNAA
+1320 HGGFGYITGTFNAA

-1383 QTGASQHSYATF
+1383 QTGASQHSYAAF

-1416 SFNAKNIS
+1416 SFSAKNIS

-1485 GTSNFNA
+1485 GASNFNA

-1528 KSQTAFKN
+1528 KSQAAFKN

-1551 SVLNASG
+1551 SVLNANGS
-1558 ASAFNNQASLNIY
+1558 SAFNNQASLNIY

-1583 NGATLS
+1583 NGGILS

-1606 TTINLDDSVLSVS
+1606 TTINLDDSVLSAS
-1619 NASSLNANI
+1619 NTSSLNANI

-1636 TFGGNTTIDAA
+1636 NFRGNTTIDTA

-1667 LNFNGYAPSLS
+1667 LNFNGYAPSLT

-1812 YDYSDNQA
+1812 YGYSDNQA

-1877 QNSATLKEMI
+1877 QNSATLEEMI
-1887 ETNQLDNITSINEV
+1887 ESNQLDNITSINEV
-1901 LQLLDRIKITPA
+1901 LQLLDEIKITPA

-1944 DHVTNSTSSIWFGGN
+1944 DNVTNSTSSIWFGGN
-1959 GYSSPCA
+1959 GYSSPCV

-2021 DITFQSA
+2021 DVTFQSA
-2028 NNLVLNKANIEA
+2028 NNLVLNNANIEA

-2066 VLSQMA
+2066 VLSQVA

-2085 VENALIPLSK
+2085 VENALSPLSK
-2095 ELPSSLQNET
+2095 ELPTSLQNET

-2125 NAIQNIIS
+2125 NEIQNIIS
-2133 KKLSIFGNFVTPS
+2133 KKISIFGNFVTPS

-2181 ILSVILKDITN
+2181 ILSVVLKDITN

-2205 NDLLDEFLG
+2205 NDLLNEFLG

-2235 SQGGLSGIYN
+2235 SQGGLSGVYN

-2443 ANAFNNASN
+2443 TNAFNNASN

-2459 DFTLNQQATLSTNAS
+2459 NFTLNQQATLSTNAS

-2491 LSHSVSHAI
+2491 LNHSASHAI
-2500 INAQGIAT
+2500 INAQGTAT
-2508 IMTNYNNP
+2508 IMANNNNP

-2542 YNDQITGGSSL
+2542 YNDQITGGNSL
-2553 DNYLKLYTLININGK
+2553 DNYLKLYTLIDINGK
-2568 HMVMTDNGLTY
+2568 RMVMSNNGLTY

-2584 SIKDGGLIV
+2584 NIKDGGLIV

-2611 VKIAVSNAPI
+2611 VKIAVSNDPI

-2638 IQGVDSIEQAGGTQ
+2638 TQGVDSIEQAGGAQ

-2699 NFKNDATNIL
+2699 DFKNDATNIL

-2868 NQSYRYNT
+2868 NQSYKYNT

-2910 MSGLRGIMDDPIYNQ
+2910 LSGLRGIMDDPIYNQ

-3005 LFKTFYVNAGIGARF
+3005 LFKTFYVNASIGARF

>member
-1 MAFKKAGLI
+1 MAFKKARLI
-10 SKFISKGS
+10 SRFISKGS
-18 FKLNKISKKIFKLNP
+18 FKLNKISKKIFKLNQ

-39 PLKRHKKTKSIKK
+39 PLKCHKKTKSIKK
-52 PFNKNKSFLK
+52 LSNRNKSFLK
-62 ASVLLIGALGGL
+62 VSVLLIGALGGL
-74 PHLRASECRYWSWWS
+74 SHLRANECTYWSWSTWS
-89 GYHDKIE
+89 YHDNIE
-96 SGSNS
+96 SGPNS
-101 PTHNSYCLFSSTQ
+101 PTHNSYCLFSSAQ

-130 GASFTQKFNNGT
+130 GASFTQKFNGGT
-142 LNVGGNIRFGGTGVN
+142 LNVGGNIRFGGTGIN
-157 GVNVG
+157 GGDVG
-162 YITGTYDAQTI
+162 YITGTYDAANIYLT
-173 NFNSSRITTGNSLSD
+173 SHLKTGNSYSD

-195 FNATNR
+195 FNATNNL
-201 ITINQASFDNSDAG
+201 TINQASFDNSDAG
-215 AQHSYM
+215 TQKSYM
-221 NFKGSNINVSGSSF
+221 NFKGSNIKVSGSSF

-247 NNNNSAISFNKTKF
+247 NNNNSTISFNQTSF
-261 NQGTYNFTNSANL
+261 NQGTYNFSNSASS
-274 SFNNSNFNQ
+274 SFDNS
-283 STYNFNSLQSTFN
+283 S
-296 NSTFNQGTYNFTD
+296 FNQGTYHFNG
-309 NTSFNNDTFNQGT
+309 NASFDNDTFNQGT
-322 YNFNTSK
+322 YDFNTSK

-339 SSSPFAS
+339 SSSPFSS
-346 LKGSVSFGSGAVFN
+346 LKGSVSFNSNAIFN
-360 LNQTLNANQTY
+360 LNQTLNSNQTY

-403 VEVGNNTYDVTFD
+403 VGVGNNTYDVTFD

-424 QETFSNKSIT
+424 QETFNNQSII

-440 DLQAKAKATYQQ
+440 DLQQQAQKTYQE
-452 DLNNSQ
+452 DVTNSQ
-458 SALSN
+458 SALNN
-463 ATNDNKIAS
+463 AASDNKIANS
-472 ADTGYTNNQ
+472 DTDYTKSSNP
-481 NTTIKQDAQ
+481 TINKDAQ
-490 NLEHT
+490 GLENT
-495 SQQIAKD
+495 NQKIQQD
-502 EQALQGDLNKLK
+502 EQALEKDLAQIK
-514 QLANSSF
+514 QLANSTTGFS
-521 NEQAFNQAQS
+521 EQAFNQAQ
-531 KEQQDE
+531 KQEQQDE
-537 QTLQNEENTFSSEQ
+537 QTLQNDENAFNTEQ
-551 EGLEKALANAK
+551 EGLKQAIANAK
-562 EQQEQQQAQATYQQD
+562 P
-577 LNNSQSALSNAT
+577 
-589 NDNKIASA
+589 
-597 DTDYTKNQNT
+597 
-607 AIKQD
+607 
-612 AQNLE
+612 
-617 NTSQQITQDQK
+617 TSPTP
-628 DLEQDLDKLQQL
+628 
-640 ANSKTGFNEQAFN
+640 SPT
-653 QAQSTEQQD
+653 
-662 EQTLQNEEETFSSE
+662 
-676 QEGLEKALAN
+676 
-686 AKHTSP
+686 P
-692 TPTKHTAQNNPPNK
+692 TPTKHTAQNTPPNK
-706 VSPPTQNLPTTNV
+706 VSPTPTPPTQNLPTTNV
-719 WNGVYNFQNQ
+719 WNGVYNLQNQ
-729 TYSKKG
+729 TYSQKG

-755 TYGYL
+755 TY
-760 DWFTLKNKF
+760 
-769 SVNANNGTLII
+769 
-780 GNNTES
+780 
-786 ANTKGLIWIGDDKG
+786 
-800 LVYYNTGTFNAAN
+800 
-813 IYLTSNL
+813 
-820 KTGNGFSGEGATLN
+820 
-834 FNATNRITINQA
+834 
-846 SFDNSDA
+846 
-853 GAQHSY
+853 
-859 MNFKGSNINVSG
+859 
-871 SSFTDDTNGGFSFSG
+871 
-886 NNNNSAISF
+886 
-895 NKTKFN
+895 
-901 QGTYNFTN
+901 
-909 SANLSFNNSNF
+909 
-920 NQSTYN
+920 
-926 FNSLQSTF
+926 
-934 NNSTFNQGT
+934 
-943 YNFTDN
+943 
-949 TSFNNDTFNQGTYNF
+949 
-964 NTSKVSFSGAN
+964 
-975 TLNSSSPFASL
+975 
-986 KGSVSF
+986 
-992 GSGAVFNLNQTLN
+992 
-1005 ANQTYDILTT
+1005 
-1015 NGTIQYG
+1015 
-1022 VYQSYLW
+1022 
-1029 DLINYKGDKA
+1029 
-1039 ISHVEVG
+1039 
-1046 NNTYDVTFDIN
+1046 
-1057 GQDETLQET
+1057 
-1066 FSNKSITTQF
+1066 
-1076 LGDDLQAKAKATYQQ
+1076 
-1091 DLNNSQSALSN
+1091 
-1102 ATNDN
+1102 
-1107 KIASADTGYTNNQN
+1107 
-1121 TTIKQDAQNLEHTSQ
+1121 
-1136 QIAKD
+1136 
-1141 EQALQG
+1141 
-1147 DLNKLKQLANSSFN
+1147 
-1161 EQAFN
+1161 
-1166 QAQSKE
+1166 
-1172 QQDEQTLQNEEETFS
+1172 
-1187 SEQEGLEKA
+1187 
-1196 LANAKP
+1196 
-1202 ASPTPTPTPT
+1202 
-1212 PTPSPTPNPTP
+1212 
-1223 TKHTAPNKVP
+1223 
-1233 PTPPTQ
+1233 
-1239 NLPTTNVWNG
+1239 
-1249 VYWLQNQTYSQ
+1249 
-1260 KGVYYI
+1260 
-1266 DPNLSGQSGQSANTL
+1266 
-1281 STYTANLLG
+1281 TANLFG

-1320 HGGFGYIIGTFNAA
+1320 HGGFGYITGTFNAS

-1342 KTGEGVSGSDGGGAN
+1342 KTGEGVSNSDGGGAN

-1383 QTGASQHSYATF
+1383 QTGASQHSYAAF
-1395 DATNN
+1395 DALNN

-1416 SFNAKNIS
+1416 SFSAKNIS

-1435 PGGSSVISANAAN
+1435 PGGSSVISANASN
-1448 SLSFNNSRL
+1448 SLSFINSRL
-1457 NGGAVYNLWANS
+1457 NGGAIYNLQANS

-1498 NTSFTLSSQS
+1498 NTNFTLSSQS
-1508 LLNFNGD
+1508 LLNFNSD

-1528 KSQTAFKN
+1528 KGQAAFKN

-1551 SVLNASG
+1551 SVLNANG
-1558 ASAFNNQASLNIY
+1558 TSAFNNQASLNIY

-1583 NGATLS
+1583 NGGTLS
-1589 LNANSKLNASSA
+1589 LNASSKLNASSA

-1606 TTINLDDSVLSVS
+1606 TTINLDDSVLSA
-1619 NASSLNANI
+1619 NNTSSLNANI

-1636 TFGGNTTIDAA
+1636 DFGGNTTIDTA
-1647 SFNFDSASSLS
+1647 SFNFDSASSLN

-1667 LNFNGYAPSLS
+1667 LNFNGYAPSLT

-1812 YDYSDNQA
+1812 YDYSDDQV

-1834 PKGSQTPQTPGTYS
+1834 PKGSQTPQAPGTYS
-1848 PFNQPLNSLN
+1848 PFNQPLSSLN
-1858 IYNKGFSSG
+1858 IYNKGFSSE

-1887 ETNQLDNITSINEV
+1887 ESNQLDNITSINEV
-1901 LQLLDRIKITPA
+1901 LQLLDKIKITQT

-1920 TINHLTDNINQTFS
+1920 TINHLTDNINQTFN
-1934 NGNLVIGATQ
+1934 NGNLIIGATQ
-1944 DHVTNSTSSIWFGGN
+1944 DNVTNSTSSIWFGGN

-2002 IYITGTLGSGNA
+2002 IYITGTIGSGNA

-2021 DITFQSA
+2021 DVTFQSA

-2049 LGQEGID
+2049 LDQKGID

-2066 VLSQMA
+2066 VLSQVA

-2085 VENALIPLSK
+2085 IENALSPLSK
-2095 ELPSSLQNET
+2095 ELPASLQDET

-2114 LDNLLN
+2114 LDDLLN

-2157 KSMLDDKGLLNFIG
+2157 KSMLDNKGLLNFIG
-2171 GYMDASELSS
+2171 GYIDASELSS
-2181 ILSVILKDITN
+2181 ILSVVLKDITN
-2192 PPTSLQK
+2192 PTASLQK

-2205 NDLLDEFLG
+2205 NDLLNEFLG

-2227 SNIINNII
+2227 NNIINNII
-2235 SQGGLSGIYN
+2235 SQGGLSGVYN

-2361 SVQKGEICINLANC
+2361 SVQKGEICVNLANC
-2375 PTTKNSSSTNS
+2375 PTTKNSSPANS

-2394 LSVRANNFT
+2394 LSVHANNFT
-2403 FLGVIA
+2403 FLGAIT

-2414 DLSQVKNNSVI
+2414 DLSQVTNNSVI

-2443 ANAFNNASN
+2443 TNAFNNASN

-2459 DFTLNQQATLSTNAS
+2459 NFTLNQQATLSTNAS

-2491 LSHSVSHAI
+2491 LSHSASHAI
-2500 INAQGIAT
+2500 INAQGSAT
-2508 IMTNYNNP
+2508 IMANNNNP
-2516 LIQFNTSSKETGA
+2516 LIQFNTSSKEAGT

-2553 DNYLKLYTLININGK
+2553 DNYLKLYALIDINGK

-2584 SIKDGGLIV
+2584 SVKDGGLVV

-2611 VKIAVSNAPI
+2611 VKIAVSNDPI

-2638 IQGVDSIEQAGGTQ
+2638 TQGVDSIDQAGGNQ

-2699 NFKNDATNIL
+2699 DFKNDATNIL

-2807 YAAYGYSGFHANIT
+2807 YAAYGYSGFHGNIT

-2826 NVNMGVYSRAFIKR
+2826 NVNIGVYSRAFIKR

-2868 NQSYRYNT
+2868 NQSYRYDT

-2890 FKDKSVIFKPQI
+2890 FKDKSVIFKPQV

-2910 MSGLRGIMDDPIYNQ
+2910 LSGLRGIMDDPIYNQ

-2993 TFASIITGGEIR
+2993 TFASIITGGELR

>member
-18 FKLNKISKKIFKLNP
+18 FRLNKISKKIFKLNL

-39 PLKRHKKTKSIKK
+39 PLSHKKTKSVKK

-74 PHLRASECRYWSWWS
+74 SHLRASECRYWSWSSW
-89 GYHDKIE
+89 GYHDNIE

-101 PTHNSYCLFSSTQ
+101 PTHNSYCLFNSAQ

-123 LTTYSAG
+123 LTTYSPG

-142 LNVGGNIRFGGTGVN
+142 LDVGGNIRFGGTGVN
-157 GVNVG
+157 GGDVG

-173 NFNSSRITTGNSLSD
+173 NFNSSRITTGNSFST

-195 FNATNR
+195 FNATNH

-215 AQHSYM
+215 TQRSYM
-221 NFKGSNINVSGSSF
+221 NFSGSNINVSGSSF

-247 NNNNSAISFNKTKF
+247 NVANSNLSFDKTSF
-261 NQGTYNFTNSANL
+261 NQGTYKFTNSANL
-274 SFNNSNFNQ
+274 NFNNSNFNQ
-283 STYNFNSLQSTFN
+283 
-296 NSTFNQGTYNFTD
+296 GTYSFTD
-309 NTSFNNDTFNQGT
+309 NTGLNFNNDTFNQGT
-322 YNFNTSK
+322 YSFNTSK
-329 VSFSGANTLN
+329 VSFSGTNTLN
-339 SSSPFAS
+339 SSSPFAN
-346 LKGSVSFGSGAVFN
+346 LKGSVSFGSGAIFN
-360 LNQTLNANQTY
+360 LNQTLNSNQTY

-403 VEVGNNTYDVTFD
+403 VEVGSNTYDVTFD
-416 INGQDETL
+416 INGQNETL
-424 QETFSNKSIT
+424 QETFNNQSIT

-440 DLQAKAKATYQQ
+440 DLQAKAQATYQQ
-452 DLNNSQ
+452 DLSNSQ
-458 SALSN
+458 SALNN
-463 ATNDNKIAS
+463 ATSDSKIAS
-472 ADTGYTNNQ
+472 SDTGYTNNQ
-481 NTTIKQDAQ
+481 NTTIKKDAQ
-490 NLEHT
+490 SLENT
-495 SQQIAKD
+495 SQQIAQDK
-502 EQALQGDLNKLK
+502 QALEKDLANVK
-514 QLANSSF
+514 QLANAPTGF
-521 NEQAFNQAQS
+521 NQQAFNQAQD

-537 QTLQNEENTFSSEQ
+537 QTLQNEEKTFNAEQ
-551 EGLEKALANAK
+551 EGLK
-562 EQQEQQQAQATYQQD
+562 QA
-577 LNNSQSALSNAT
+577 
-589 NDNKIASA
+589 I
-597 DTDYTKNQNT
+597 
-607 AIKQD
+607 
-612 AQNLE
+612 
-617 NTSQQITQDQK
+617 
-628 DLEQDLDKLQQL
+628 
-640 ANSKTGFNEQAFN
+640 
-653 QAQSTEQQD
+653 
-662 EQTLQNEEETFSSE
+662 
-676 QEGLEKALAN
+676 AN

-692 TPTKHTAQNNPPNK
+692 TP
-706 VSPPTQNLPTTNV
+706 
-719 WNGVYNFQNQ
+719 
-729 TYSKKG
+729 
-735 IYYIDPNLSG
+735 
-745 QSGQSGNTLS
+745 
-755 TYGYL
+755 
-760 DWFTLKNKF
+760 
-769 SVNANNGTLII
+769 
-780 GNNTES
+780 
-786 ANTKGLIWIGDDKG
+786 
-800 LVYYNTGTFNAAN
+800 
-813 IYLTSNL
+813 
-820 KTGNGFSGEGATLN
+820 
-834 FNATNRITINQA
+834 
-846 SFDNSDA
+846 
-853 GAQHSY
+853 
-859 MNFKGSNINVSG
+859 
-871 SSFTDDTNGGFSFSG
+871 
-886 NNNNSAISF
+886 
-895 NKTKFN
+895 
-901 QGTYNFTN
+901 
-909 SANLSFNNSNF
+909 
-920 NQSTYN
+920 
-926 FNSLQSTF
+926 
-934 NNSTFNQGT
+934 
-943 YNFTDN
+943 
-949 TSFNNDTFNQGTYNF
+949 
-964 NTSKVSFSGAN
+964 
-975 TLNSSSPFASL
+975 
-986 KGSVSF
+986 
-992 GSGAVFNLNQTLN
+992 
-1005 ANQTYDILTT
+1005 
-1015 NGTIQYG
+1015 
-1022 VYQSYLW
+1022 
-1029 DLINYKGDKA
+1029 
-1039 ISHVEVG
+1039 
-1046 NNTYDVTFDIN
+1046 
-1057 GQDETLQET
+1057 
-1066 FSNKSITTQF
+1066 
-1076 LGDDLQAKAKATYQQ
+1076 
-1091 DLNNSQSALSN
+1091 
-1102 ATNDN
+1102 
-1107 KIASADTGYTNNQN
+1107 
-1121 TTIKQDAQNLEHTSQ
+1121 
-1136 QIAKD
+1136 
-1141 EQALQG
+1141 
-1147 DLNKLKQLANSSFN
+1147 
-1161 EQAFN
+1161 
-1166 QAQSKE
+1166 
-1172 QQDEQTLQNEEETFS
+1172 
-1187 SEQEGLEKA
+1187 
-1196 LANAKP
+1196 
-1202 ASPTPTPTPT
+1202 SPT
-1212 PTPSPTPNPTP
+1212 PTP
-1223 TKHTAPNKVP
+1223 TKHTAPNTPPNKVSP
-1233 PTPPTQ
+1233 TPTPPTQ

-1249 VYWLQNQTYSQ
+1249 VYNLQNQTYSQ

-1320 HGGFGYIIGTFNAA
+1320 HGGFGYITGTFNAA

-1342 KTGEGVSGSDGGGAN
+1342 KTGEGVSNSDGGGAN

-1383 QTGASQHSYATF
+1383 QTGASQHSYAAF
-1395 DATNN
+1395 DALNN

-1416 SFNAKNIS
+1416 SFSAKNIS

-1435 PGGSSVISANAAN
+1435 PGGSSVISANATN

-1457 NGGAVYNLWANS
+1457 NGGAIYNLQANS

-1498 NTSFTLSSQS
+1498 NTNFTLSSQS

-1528 KSQTAFKN
+1528 KSQAAFKN

-1551 SVLNASG
+1551 SVLNANGS
-1558 ASAFNNQASLNIY
+1558 SVFNNQASLNIY

-1583 NGATLS
+1583 NGGTLS

-1606 TTINLDDSVLSVS
+1606 TTINLDDSVLSAS
-1619 NASSLNANI
+1619 NTSSLNANI

-1636 TFGGNTTIDAA
+1636 NFGGNTTIDTA

-1667 LNFNGYAPSLS
+1667 LNFNGYAPSLT

-1802 ASKQNPTGYS
+1802 VSKQNPTGYS
-1812 YDYSDNQA
+1812 YDYSDDQA

-1887 ETNQLDNITSINEV
+1887 ESNQLDNITSINEV
-1901 LQLLDRIKITPA
+1901 LQLLDEIKITPA

-1920 TINHLTDNINQTFS
+1920 TINHLTDNINQTFN
-1934 NGNLVIGATQ
+1934 NGNLIIGATQ
-1944 DHVTNSTSSIWFGGN
+1944 DNVTNSTSSIWFGGN

-1966 LDSATCSSFRN
+1966 LDSATCSSFRS

-2021 DITFQSA
+2021 DVTFQSA
-2028 NNLVLNKANIEA
+2028 NNLVLDKANIEA

-2066 VLSQMA
+2066 VLSQVA

-2085 VENALIPLSK
+2085 VENALSPLSK

-2114 LDNLLN
+2114 LDDLLN

-2125 NAIQNIIS
+2125 NEIQNIIS

-2171 GYMDASELSS
+2171 GYIDASELSS
-2181 ILSVILKDITN
+2181 ILGVILKDITN

-2205 NDLLDEFLG
+2205 NDLLNEFLG

-2235 SQGGLSGIYN
+2235 SQGGLSGVYN

-2264 LGALLSPR
+2264 LGTLLSPR

-2386 SVTPTNES
+2386 SVTPTDES

-2403 FLGVIA
+2403 FLGTIA

-2443 ANAFNNASN
+2443 TNAFNNASN

-2459 DFTLNQQATLSTNAS
+2459 NFTLNQQATLSTNAS

-2491 LSHSVSHAI
+2491 LSHSASHAI
-2500 INAQGIAT
+2500 INAQGVAT
-2508 IMTNYNNP
+2508 IMANNNNP
-2516 LIQFNTSSKETGA
+2516 LIQFNTSSKEAGA

-2542 YNDQITGGSSL
+2542 YNDQITGGNSL
-2553 DNYLKLYTLININGK
+2553 ADYLKLYTLIDINGK
-2568 HMVMTDNGLTY
+2568 RMAMTDNGLTY

-2584 SIKDGGLIV
+2584 NIKDGGLIV

-2611 VKIAVSNAPI
+2611 VKIAVSNDPI

-2638 IQGVDSIEQAGGTQ
+2638 TQSVDSIDQAGGAQ

-2699 NFKNDATNIL
+2699 DFKNDATNIL

-2788 LYGINVGYDRF
+2788 LYGINIGYDRF

-2821 QSGSS
+2821 QSGSN

-2868 NQSYRYNT
+2868 NQSYKYNT

-2910 MSGLRGIMDDPIYNQ
+2910 LSGLRGIMDDPIYNQ

>member
-1 MAFKKAGLI
+1 MAFKKARLI

-18 FKLNKISKKIFKLNP
+18 FKLNKISKKIFKLNQ
-33 ILKREK
+33 ILKC
-39 PLKRHKKTKSIKK
+39 HKKALKPIKK
-52 PFNKNKSFLK
+52 LSNRNKSFLK

-74 PHLRASECRYWSWWS
+74 SHLRANECRYWSWSSWS
-89 GYHDKIE
+89 YQDNIE
-96 SGSNS
+96 SGPNS

-130 GASFTQKFNNGT
+130 GASFTQKFNGGT
-142 LNVGGNIRFGGTGVN
+142 LNVGGNIRFGGTGIN
-157 GVNVG
+157 GGDVG

-173 NFNSSRITTGNSLSD
+173 NFNSSHLTTGNSYAD

-195 FNATNR
+195 FNAANN
-201 ITINQASFDNSDAG
+201 ITINQASLDNSDAG
-215 AQHSYM
+215 TQKSYM
-221 NFKGSNINVSGSSF
+221 NFKGSNIKVSGSSF

-247 NNNNSAISFNKTKF
+247 NNNNSAISFNQTSF
-261 NQGTYNFTNSANL
+261 NQGTYNFSNSTTL
-274 SFNNSNFNQ
+274 SFDNS
-283 STYNFNSLQSTFN
+283 S
-296 NSTFNQGTYNFTD
+296 FNQGTYNFNSVQSAFNNSAFNQGTYNFND
-309 NTSFNNDTFNQGT
+309 NVSFNNDTFNQGT
-322 YNFNTSK
+322 YSFNTSK

-346 LKGSVSFGSGAVFN
+346 LKDSVSFGSGAVFN
-360 LNQTLNANQTY
+360 LNQTLNSNQTY

-391 LINYKGDKAISH
+391 LINYKGDKAMSH

-424 QETFSNKSIT
+424 QETFNKQSII

-440 DLQAKAKATYQQ
+440 NLQQQAQQTYQEDVAHSQ
-452 DLNNSQ
+452 NALNNVTS
-458 SALSN
+458 
-463 ATNDNKIAS
+463 DNTIAS
-472 ADTGYTNNQ
+472 NDTGYTQSKNAAVA
-481 NTTIKQDAQ
+481 KDAQ
-490 NLEHT
+490 GLENT
-495 SQQIAKD
+495 NQQIQQD
-502 EQALQGDLNKLK
+502 EKALQGDLNNLK
-514 QLANSSF
+514 QLANP
-521 NEQAFNQAQS
+521 
-531 KEQQDE
+531 
-537 QTLQNEENTFSSEQ
+537 T
-551 EGLEKALANAK
+551 
-562 EQQEQQQAQATYQQD
+562 
-577 LNNSQSALSNAT
+577 
-589 NDNKIASA
+589 
-597 DTDYTKNQNT
+597 
-607 AIKQD
+607 
-612 AQNLE
+612 
-617 NTSQQITQDQK
+617 
-628 DLEQDLDKLQQL
+628 
-640 ANSKTGFNEQAFN
+640 TGFNEQAFT
-653 QAQSTEQQD
+653 QAQKQEQQD
-662 EQTLQNEEETFSSE
+662 LKTLQNDENAFNAE
-676 QEGLEKALAN
+676 QEGLEQAIAN
-686 AKHTSP
+686 AKHANPTPTPTPSP
-692 TPTKHTAQNNPPNK
+692 TPTPTPSPTPTPIKHTVPNTPPSQ
-706 VSPPTQNLPTTNV
+706 VPPTPPTQNPPAENV
-719 WNGVYNFQNQ
+719 WNGVYNLQNQ
-729 TYSKKG
+729 TYSKQG
-735 IYYIDPNLSG
+735 VYYIDPNLSG

-755 TYGYL
+755 TY
-760 DWFTLKNKF
+760 
-769 SVNANNGTLII
+769 
-780 GNNTES
+780 
-786 ANTKGLIWIGDDKG
+786 
-800 LVYYNTGTFNAAN
+800 
-813 IYLTSNL
+813 
-820 KTGNGFSGEGATLN
+820 
-834 FNATNRITINQA
+834 
-846 SFDNSDA
+846 
-853 GAQHSY
+853 
-859 MNFKGSNINVSG
+859 
-871 SSFTDDTNGGFSFSG
+871 
-886 NNNNSAISF
+886 
-895 NKTKFN
+895 
-901 QGTYNFTN
+901 
-909 SANLSFNNSNF
+909 
-920 NQSTYN
+920 
-926 FNSLQSTF
+926 
-934 NNSTFNQGT
+934 
-943 YNFTDN
+943 
-949 TSFNNDTFNQGTYNF
+949 
-964 NTSKVSFSGAN
+964 
-975 TLNSSSPFASL
+975 
-986 KGSVSF
+986 
-992 GSGAVFNLNQTLN
+992 
-1005 ANQTYDILTT
+1005 
-1015 NGTIQYG
+1015 
-1022 VYQSYLW
+1022 
-1029 DLINYKGDKA
+1029 
-1039 ISHVEVG
+1039 
-1046 NNTYDVTFDIN
+1046 
-1057 GQDETLQET
+1057 
-1066 FSNKSITTQF
+1066 
-1076 LGDDLQAKAKATYQQ
+1076 
-1091 DLNNSQSALSN
+1091 
-1102 ATNDN
+1102 
-1107 KIASADTGYTNNQN
+1107 
-1121 TTIKQDAQNLEHTSQ
+1121 
-1136 QIAKD
+1136 
-1141 EQALQG
+1141 
-1147 DLNKLKQLANSSFN
+1147 
-1161 EQAFN
+1161 
-1166 QAQSKE
+1166 
-1172 QQDEQTLQNEEETFS
+1172 
-1187 SEQEGLEKA
+1187 
-1196 LANAKP
+1196 
-1202 ASPTPTPTPT
+1202 
-1212 PTPSPTPNPTP
+1212 
-1223 TKHTAPNKVP
+1223 
-1233 PTPPTQ
+1233 
-1239 NLPTTNVWNG
+1239 
-1249 VYWLQNQTYSQ
+1249 
-1260 KGVYYI
+1260 
-1266 DPNLSGQSGQSANTL
+1266 
-1281 STYTANLLG
+1281 TANLFG

-1320 HGGFGYIIGTFNAA
+1320 HGGFGYIMGTFNAA

-1342 KTGEGVSGSDGGGAN
+1342 KTGEGVSNSDGGGAN

-1383 QTGASQHSYATF
+1383 QTGASQHSYTTF

-1416 SFNAKNIS
+1416 SFTAKNIS

-1435 PGGSSVISANAAN
+1435 PGGSSVISANASN
-1448 SLSFNNSRL
+1448 SLSFIDSRL
-1457 NGGAVYNLWANS
+1457 NGGAVYNLQANS

-1528 KSQTAFKN
+1528 KSQAAFKN

-1551 SVLNASG
+1551 SVLNANG

-1583 NGATLS
+1583 NGGTLS
-1589 LNANSKLNASSA
+1589 LNASSKLNASNA

-1606 TTINLDDSVLSVS
+1606 TTINLDDSVLNANNTSV
-1619 NASSLNANI
+1619 LNANI
-1628 NFQGASQA
+1628 NFQGTSQA
-1636 TFGGNTTIDAA
+1636 DFGGNTTIDTA
-1647 SFNFDSASSLS
+1647 SFNFDSTSSLN

-1667 LNFNGYAPSLS
+1667 LNFNGYAPSLT

-1834 PKGSQTPQTPGTYS
+1834 PKGSQTPQAPGTYS
-1848 PFNQPLNSLN
+1848 PFNQPLSSLN
-1858 IYNKGFSSG
+1858 IYNKGFSSE

-1887 ETNQLDNITSINEV
+1887 ESNQLDNITNINEV
-1901 LQLLDRIKITPA
+1901 LQLLDKIKITPT

-1920 TINHLTDNINQTFS
+1920 TINHLTDNINQTFN

-1944 DHVTNSTSSIWFGGN
+1944 DNVTNSTSSIWFGGN
-1959 GYSSPCA
+1959 GYSSPCT
-1966 LDSATCSSFRN
+1966 LDSTTCSSFRN

-2002 IYITGTLGSGNA
+2002 IYITGTIGSGNA

-2021 DITFQSA
+2021 DVTFQSA

-2049 LGQEGID
+2049 LGQKGID

-2066 VLSQMA
+2066 VLSQVA

-2085 VENALIPLSK
+2085 IENALSPLSK
-2095 ELPSSLQNET
+2095 ELPASLQDET

-2114 LDNLLN
+2114 LDDLLN

-2125 NAIQNIIS
+2125 NEIQNIIS

-2171 GYMDASELSS
+2171 GYIDASELSS
-2181 ILSVILKDITN
+2181 ILSVVLKDITN

-2205 NDLLDEFLG
+2205 NDLLNEFLG

-2227 SNIINNII
+2227 NNIINNII
-2235 SQGGLSGIYN
+2235 SQGGLSGVYN

-2361 SVQKGEICINLANC
+2361 SVQKGEICVNLANC

-2403 FLGVIA
+2403 FLGAIA

-2443 ANAFNNASN
+2443 TNAFNNASN

-2459 DFTLNQQATLSTNAS
+2459 NFTLNQQATLSTNAS

-2491 LSHSVSHAI
+2491 LNHSVSHAI
-2500 INAQGIAT
+2500 INAQGNAT
-2508 IMTNYNNP
+2508 IMANNNNP
-2516 LIQFNTSSKETGA
+2516 LIQFNTSSKEAGV

-2553 DNYLKLYTLININGK
+2553 DNYLKLYALIDINGK

-2584 SIKDGGLIV
+2584 SVKDGGLVV

-2611 VKIAVSNAPI
+2611 VKIAISNDPI

-2638 IQGVDSIEQAGGTQ
+2638 VQSVDSIDQAGGNQ

-2675 SHSTKDLTTIA
+2675 SHSAKDLTTIA

-2699 NFKNDATNIL
+2699 DFKNDATNIL

-2719 RLAKLSDTSTFAS
+2719 RLAKLSDTSTFARS
-2732 ADFHERLEALKNK
+2732 DFLERLEALKNK

-2807 YAAYGYSGFHANIT
+2807 YAAYGYSGFHGNIT

-2868 NQSYRYNT
+2868 NQSYRYDT

-2890 FKDKSVIFKPQI
+2890 FKNKSVIFKPQV

-2910 MSGLRGIMDDPIYNQ
+2910 LSGLRGIMDDPIYNQ

>member
-1 MAFKKAGLI
+1 MAFKKARLI

-18 FKLNKISKKIFKLNP
+18 FKLSKISKKIFKLNQ
-33 ILKREK
+33 ILKCEK

-62 ASVLLIGALGGL
+62 ASILLIGALGGL
-74 PHLRASECRYWSWWS
+74 SHLRANECRYWSWSSW
-89 GYHDKIE
+89 GYQDNIE
-96 SGSNS
+96 SGPNS

-130 GASFTQKFNNGT
+130 GASFTQKFNGGT
-142 LNVGGNIRFGGTGVN
+142 LNVGGNIRFGGTGIN
-157 GVNVG
+157 GGDVG

-173 NFNSSRITTGNSLSD
+173 NFNSSHITTGNSYAD

-195 FNATNR
+195 FNAANN

-215 AQHSYM
+215 TQKSYM
-221 NFKGSNINVSGSSF
+221 NFKGSNIKVSGSSF
-235 TDDTNGGFSFSG
+235 TDDTNGGFNFSG
-247 NNNNSAISFNKTKF
+247 SNNNSAISFNKTNF
-261 NQGTYNFTNSANL
+261 NQGTYNFSNSANL
-274 SFNNSNFNQ
+274 SFNNSA
-283 STYNFNSLQSTFN
+283 
-296 NSTFNQGTYNFTD
+296 FNQGTYNFND
-309 NTSFNNDTFNQGT
+309 NASFDNDTFNQGT

-346 LKGSVSFGSGAVFN
+346 LKGSVSFGSDAVFN
-360 LNQTLNANQTY
+360 LNQTLNSNQTY

-403 VEVGNNTYDVTFD
+403 VGVGNNTYDVTFD

-424 QETFSNKSIT
+424 QETFNNQSII

-440 DLQAKAKATYQQ
+440 DLQQQAQQTYQQ
-452 DLNNSQ
+452 DLSNSQ
-458 SALSN
+458 SALNN
-463 ATNDNKIAS
+463 AASDSKIANS
-472 ADTGYTNNQ
+472 DTDYTKSSNP
-481 NTTIKQDAQ
+481 TINKDAQ
-490 NLEHT
+490 NLENT
-495 SQQIAKD
+495 NQQIAQD
-502 EQALQGDLNKLK
+502 EQALQGDLDKLK
-514 QLANSSF
+514 QLANSTTGF
-521 NEQAFNQAQS
+521 NQQAFNQV
-531 KEQQDE
+531 
-537 QTLQNEENTFSSEQ
+537 
-551 EGLEKALANAK
+551 
-562 EQQEQQQAQATYQQD
+562 
-577 LNNSQSALSNAT
+577 
-589 NDNKIASA
+589 
-597 DTDYTKNQNT
+597 
-607 AIKQD
+607 
-612 AQNLE
+612 
-617 NTSQQITQDQK
+617 
-628 DLEQDLDKLQQL
+628 
-640 ANSKTGFNEQAFN
+640 
-653 QAQSTEQQD
+653 QSTEQQD
-662 EQTLQNEEETFSSE
+662 EQTLQNEEKTFNAE
-676 QEGLEKALAN
+676 QEGLKQAIAN
-686 AKHTSP
+686 AKPTSPTPSPTP
-692 TPTKHTAQNNPPNK
+692 TPTKHTAPNTPPNK
-706 VSPPTQNLPTTNV
+706 VPPPTQNLPTTNV
-719 WNGVYNFQNQ
+719 WNGVYN
-729 TYSKKG
+729 
-735 IYYIDPNLSG
+735 
-745 QSGQSGNTLS
+745 
-755 TYGYL
+755 
-760 DWFTLKNKF
+760 
-769 SVNANNGTLII
+769 
-780 GNNTES
+780 
-786 ANTKGLIWIGDDKG
+786 
-800 LVYYNTGTFNAAN
+800 
-813 IYLTSNL
+813 
-820 KTGNGFSGEGATLN
+820 
-834 FNATNRITINQA
+834 
-846 SFDNSDA
+846 
-853 GAQHSY
+853 
-859 MNFKGSNINVSG
+859 
-871 SSFTDDTNGGFSFSG
+871 
-886 NNNNSAISF
+886 
-895 NKTKFN
+895 
-901 QGTYNFTN
+901 
-909 SANLSFNNSNF
+909 
-920 NQSTYN
+920 
-926 FNSLQSTF
+926 
-934 NNSTFNQGT
+934 
-943 YNFTDN
+943 
-949 TSFNNDTFNQGTYNF
+949 
-964 NTSKVSFSGAN
+964 
-975 TLNSSSPFASL
+975 
-986 KGSVSF
+986 
-992 GSGAVFNLNQTLN
+992 
-1005 ANQTYDILTT
+1005 
-1015 NGTIQYG
+1015 
-1022 VYQSYLW
+1022 
-1029 DLINYKGDKA
+1029 
-1039 ISHVEVG
+1039 
-1046 NNTYDVTFDIN
+1046 
-1057 GQDETLQET
+1057 
-1066 FSNKSITTQF
+1066 
-1076 LGDDLQAKAKATYQQ
+1076 
-1091 DLNNSQSALSN
+1091 
-1102 ATNDN
+1102 
-1107 KIASADTGYTNNQN
+1107 
-1121 TTIKQDAQNLEHTSQ
+1121 
-1136 QIAKD
+1136 
-1141 EQALQG
+1141 
-1147 DLNKLKQLANSSFN
+1147 
-1161 EQAFN
+1161 
-1166 QAQSKE
+1166 
-1172 QQDEQTLQNEEETFS
+1172 
-1187 SEQEGLEKA
+1187 
-1196 LANAKP
+1196 
-1202 ASPTPTPTPT
+1202 
-1212 PTPSPTPNPTP
+1212 
-1223 TKHTAPNKVP
+1223 
-1233 PTPPTQ
+1233 
-1239 NLPTTNVWNG
+1239 
-1249 VYWLQNQTYSQ
+1249 LQNQTYSN
-1260 KGVYYI
+1260 KGIYYI

-1281 STYTANLLG
+1281 STYTANLFG

-1320 HGGFGYIIGTFNAA
+1320 HGGFGYITGTFSAA

-1342 KTGEGVSGSDGGGAN
+1342 KTGEGVSNSDGGGAN

-1383 QTGASQHSYATF
+1383 QTGASQHSYVTF
-1395 DATNN
+1395 DAMNN
-1400 ISVTN
+1400 ISVTD

-1416 SFNAKNIS
+1416 SFSAKNIS

-1435 PGGSSVISANAAN
+1435 PGGSSTISANASN
-1448 SLSFNNSRL
+1448 SLSFINSRL
-1457 NGGAVYNLWANS
+1457 NGGAVYNLQANS

-1498 NTSFTLSSQS
+1498 NTNFTLSSQS

-1528 KSQTAFKN
+1528 KSQAAFKN

-1551 SVLNASG
+1551 SILNANG
-1558 ASAFNNQASLNIY
+1558 TSAFNNQASLNIY

-1583 NGATLS
+1583 NGGTLS
-1589 LNANSKLNASSA
+1589 LNASSKLNASNA
-1601 SFSNN
+1601 SFSN
-1606 TTINLDDSVLSVS
+1606 TTINLDDSVLSA
-1619 NASSLNANI
+1619 NNTSSLNANI

-1636 TFGGNTTIDAA
+1636 DFGGNTTIDTA

-1667 LNFNGYAPSLS
+1667 LNFNGYAPSLT

-1812 YDYSDNQA
+1812 YDYSDNQV

-1834 PKGSQTPQTPGTYS
+1834 PKGSQTPQAPGTYS
-1848 PFNQPLNSLN
+1848 PFNQPLSSLN
-1858 IYNKGFSSG
+1858 VYNKGFSSE

-1887 ETNQLDNITSINEV
+1887 ESNQLDNITNINEV
-1901 LQLLDRIKITPA
+1901 LQLLDKIKITQT

-1920 TINHLTDNINQTFS
+1920 TINHLTDNINQTFN
-1934 NGNLVIGATQ
+1934 NGNLIIGATQ
-1944 DHVTNSTSSIWFGGN
+1944 DNVTNSTSSIWFGGN

-2002 IYITGTLGSGNA
+2002 IYITGTIGSGNA

-2021 DITFQSA
+2021 DVTFQSA

-2066 VLSQMA
+2066 VLSQVA

-2085 VENALIPLSK
+2085 IENALSPLSK
-2095 ELPSSLQNET
+2095 ELPASLQDET

-2114 LDNLLN
+2114 LDDLLN

-2171 GYMDASELSS
+2171 GYIDASELSS

-2205 NDLLDEFLG
+2205 NDLLNEFLG
-2214 QDVVKKLESQGLV
+2214 QDVVKTLESQGLV

-2235 SQGGLSGIYN
+2235 SQGGLSGVYN

-2286 SNGYV
+2286 SNGYI

-2321 IDFSKYQGALIFASN
+2321 IDFSKYQGTLIFASN
-2336 GVSNINITTL
+2336 DVSNINITTL

-2361 SVQKGEICINLANC
+2361 SVQKGEICVNLANC

-2443 ANAFNNASN
+2443 TNAFNNASN

-2459 DFTLNQQATLSTNAS
+2459 NFTLNQQATLSTNAS

-2491 LSHSVSHAI
+2491 ISHSASHAI
-2500 INAQGIAT
+2500 INAQGAAT
-2508 IMTNYNNP
+2508 IMANDNNP
-2516 LIQFNTSSKETGA
+2516 LIQFNTSSKEAGT

-2542 YNDQITGGSSL
+2542 YNNQITGGSSL
-2553 DNYLKLYTLININGK
+2553 DNYLKLYTLIDINGK

-2584 SIKDGGLIV
+2584 SVKDGGLVV

-2611 VKIAVSNAPI
+2611 VKIAVSNDPI

-2638 IQGVDSIEQAGGTQ
+2638 VQSVDSIDQAGGNQ

-2675 SHSTKDLTTIA
+2675 SHSVKDLTTIA

-2699 NFKNDATNIL
+2699 DFKNDATNIL

-2868 NQSYRYNT
+2868 NQSYRYDT

-2890 FKDKSVIFKPQI
+2890 FKDKSVIFKPQV

-2910 MSGLRGIMDDPIYNQ
+2910 LSGLRGIMDDPIYNQ

-3025 DINITGNIGMRY
+3025 DINITGNIGIRY

>member
-1 MAFKKAGLI
+1 MAFKKARLI
-10 SKFISKGS
+10 SRFISKGS
-18 FKLNKISKKIFKLNP
+18 FKLNKISKKIFKLNQ

-39 PLKRHKKTKSIKK
+39 PLKCHKKTKSIKK
-52 PFNKNKSFLK
+52 PLNKNKSFLK
-62 ASVLLIGALGGL
+62 ASILLIGALGGL
-74 PHLRASECRYWSWWS
+74 SHLRASECRYWSWSSWN
-89 GYHDKIE
+89 YQDNIE
-96 SGSNS
+96 SGPNS
-101 PTHNSYCLFSSTQ
+101 PTHNSYCLFSSAQ
-114 GSGTYYLNT
+114 GSGSYYLNT

-130 GASFTQKFNNGT
+130 GASFTQKFNGGT
-142 LNVGGNIRFGGTGVN
+142 LNVGGNIRFGGTGIN
-157 GVNVG
+157 GGDVG
-162 YITGTYDAQTI
+162 YITGTYDAANIYLT
-173 NFNSSRITTGNSLSD
+173 SHITTGNSYAD

-195 FNATNR
+195 FNAANN

-215 AQHSYM
+215 TQKSYM
-221 NFKGSNINVSGSSF
+221 NFKGSNIKVSGSSF
-235 TDDTNGGFSFSG
+235 TDDTDGGFNFSG
-247 NNNNSAISFNKTKF
+247 SSNNSAISFNQTSF
-261 NQGTYNFTNSANL
+261 NQGTYNFSNSASS
-274 SFNNSNFNQ
+274 SFNNSSFNQGTYHFSNSTSSSFDNSNFNQ
-283 STYNFNSLQSTFN
+283 
-296 NSTFNQGTYNFTD
+296 GTYDFND
-309 NTSFNNDTFNQGT
+309 NVSFNNDTFNQGT
-322 YNFNTSK
+322 YSFNTSK
-329 VSFSGANTLN
+329 VSFSGTNTLN

-346 LKGSVSFGSGAVFN
+346 LKGSVSFNSGAIFN
-360 LNQTLNANQTY
+360 LNQTLNNNQTY

-376 NGTIQYGVYQSYLWD
+376 NGAIQYGVYQSYLWD
-391 LINYKGDKAISH
+391 LINYRGNKAISH
-403 VEVGNNTYDVTFD
+403 VGVGNNTYDVTFD

-424 QETFSNKSIT
+424 QETFNNQSII

-440 DLQAKAKATYQQ
+440 DLQQEAQKTYQQ
-452 DLNNSQ
+452 DWSNSQTALNN
-458 SALSN
+458 A
-463 ATNDNKIAS
+463 ANDNKIANN
-472 ADTGYTNNQ
+472 DTSYTNNK
-481 NTTIKQDAQ
+481 NTTIAKDAQ
-490 NLEHT
+490 GLEST
-495 SQQIAKD
+495 NQQIAQD
-502 EQALQGDLNKLK
+502 EQALQGDLDKLK
-514 QLANSSF
+514 
-521 NEQAFNQAQS
+521 
-531 KEQQDE
+531 
-537 QTLQNEENTFSSEQ
+537 
-551 EGLEKALANAK
+551 
-562 EQQEQQQAQATYQQD
+562 
-577 LNNSQSALSNAT
+577 
-589 NDNKIASA
+589 
-597 DTDYTKNQNT
+597 
-607 AIKQD
+607 
-612 AQNLE
+612 
-617 NTSQQITQDQK
+617 
-628 DLEQDLDKLQQL
+628 QL
-640 ANSKTGFNEQAFN
+640 ANSKTGFNKQAF
-653 QAQSTEQQD
+653 
-662 EQTLQNEEETFSSE
+662 
-676 QEGLEKALAN
+676 
-686 AKHTSP
+686 
-692 TPTKHTAQNNPPNK
+692 
-706 VSPPTQNLPTTNV
+706 
-719 WNGVYNFQNQ
+719 
-729 TYSKKG
+729 
-735 IYYIDPNLSG
+735 
-745 QSGQSGNTLS
+745 
-755 TYGYL
+755 
-760 DWFTLKNKF
+760 KN
-769 SVNANNGTLII
+769 
-780 GNNTES
+780 
-786 ANTKGLIWIGDDKG
+786 
-800 LVYYNTGTFNAAN
+800 
-813 IYLTSNL
+813 
-820 KTGNGFSGEGATLN
+820 
-834 FNATNRITINQA
+834 
-846 SFDNSDA
+846 
-853 GAQHSY
+853 
-859 MNFKGSNINVSG
+859 
-871 SSFTDDTNGGFSFSG
+871 
-886 NNNNSAISF
+886 
-895 NKTKFN
+895 
-901 QGTYNFTN
+901 
-909 SANLSFNNSNF
+909 
-920 NQSTYN
+920 
-926 FNSLQSTF
+926 
-934 NNSTFNQGT
+934 
-943 YNFTDN
+943 
-949 TSFNNDTFNQGTYNF
+949 
-964 NTSKVSFSGAN
+964 
-975 TLNSSSPFASL
+975 
-986 KGSVSF
+986 
-992 GSGAVFNLNQTLN
+992 
-1005 ANQTYDILTT
+1005 
-1015 NGTIQYG
+1015 
-1022 VYQSYLW
+1022 
-1029 DLINYKGDKA
+1029 
-1039 ISHVEVG
+1039 
-1046 NNTYDVTFDIN
+1046 
-1057 GQDETLQET
+1057 
-1066 FSNKSITTQF
+1066 
-1076 LGDDLQAKAKATYQQ
+1076 
-1091 DLNNSQSALSN
+1091 
-1102 ATNDN
+1102 
-1107 KIASADTGYTNNQN
+1107 
-1121 TTIKQDAQNLEHTSQ
+1121 
-1136 QIAKD
+1136 
-1141 EQALQG
+1141 
-1147 DLNKLKQLANSSFN
+1147 
-1161 EQAFN
+1161 
-1166 QAQSKE
+1166 AQSKE
-1172 QQDEQTLQNEEETFS
+1172 QQDLKTLQSEENTFNT
-1187 SEQEGLEKA
+1187 EQDSLNKA
-1196 LANAKP
+1196 IANAKP
-1202 ASPTPTPTPT
+1202 TSPT
-1212 PTPSPTPNPTP
+1212 PTP
-1223 TKHTAPNKVP
+1223 TKHTAPNTPPNKVSP
-1233 PTPPTQ
+1233 TPTPPTQ

-1249 VYWLQNQTYSQ
+1249 VYNLQNQTYSN

-1281 STYTANLLG
+1281 STYTANLFG

-1320 HGGFGYIIGTFNAA
+1320 HGGFGYITGTFNAS

-1342 KTGEGVSGSDGGGAN
+1342 KTGEGVSNSDGGGAN

-1383 QTGASQHSYATF
+1383 QTGASQHSYAAF
-1395 DATNN
+1395 DALNN

-1416 SFNAKNIS
+1416 SFSAKNIS

-1435 PGGSSVISANAAN
+1435 PGGSSTISANASN
-1448 SLSFNNSRL
+1448 SLSFVNSRL
-1457 NGGAVYNLWANS
+1457 NGGAVYNLQANS

-1528 KSQTAFKN
+1528 KSQAAFKN

-1551 SVLNASG
+1551 SVLNANG
-1558 ASAFNNQASLNIY
+1558 TSAFNNQASLNIY
-1571 NGSQATFNSLFF
+1571 NGSQAAFNSLFF
-1583 NGATLS
+1583 NGGTLS
-1589 LNANSKLNASSA
+1589 LNASSKLNASNA

-1606 TTINLDDSVLSVS
+1606 TTINLDDSVLSAS
-1619 NASSLNANI
+1619 NTSSLNANI

-1636 TFGGNTTIDAA
+1636 DFGGNTTIDTA
-1647 SFNFDSASSLS
+1647 SFNFDSTSSLN

-1667 LNFNGYAPSLS
+1667 LNFNGYAPSLT

-1745 YSDNNNIQTW
+1745 YSDNNNVQTW

-1834 PKGSQTPQTPGTYS
+1834 PKGSQTPQAPGTYS

-1858 IYNKGFSSG
+1858 IYNKCFSSE

-1887 ETNQLDNITSINEV
+1887 ESNQLDNITNINEV
-1901 LQLLDRIKITPA
+1901 LQLLDKIKITQT

-1920 TINHLTDNINQTFS
+1920 TINHLTDNINQTFN
-1934 NGNLVIGATQ
+1934 NGNLIIGATQ
-1944 DHVTNSTSSIWFGGN
+1944 DNVTNSTSSIWFGGN

-2002 IYITGTLGSGNA
+2002 IYITGTIGSGNA

-2021 DITFQSA
+2021 DVTFQSA

-2049 LGQEGID
+2049 LGQKGID

-2066 VLSQMA
+2066 VLSQVA

-2085 VENALIPLSK
+2085 IENALSPLSK
-2095 ELPSSLQNET
+2095 ELPTSLQDET

-2114 LDNLLN
+2114 LDDLLN

-2125 NAIQNIIS
+2125 NEIQNIIS

-2171 GYMDASELSS
+2171 GYIDASELSS
-2181 ILSVILKDITN
+2181 ILSVVLKDITN

-2205 NDLLDEFLG
+2205 NDLLNEFLG
-2214 QDVVKKLESQGLV
+2214 QDMVKKLESQGLV

-2235 SQGGLSGIYN
+2235 SQGGLSGVYN

-2321 IDFSKYQGALIFASN
+2321 IDFSKYQGTLIFASN
-2336 GVSNINITTL
+2336 SVSNINITTL

-2361 SVQKGEICINLANC
+2361 SVQKGEICVNLANC

-2394 LSVRANNFT
+2394 LSVHANNFT
-2403 FLGVIA
+2403 FLGAIT

-2414 DLSQVKNNSVI
+2414 DLSQVTNNSVI

-2433 ATLQANNLTI
+2433 AALQANNLTI
-2443 ANAFNNASN
+2443 TNAFNNASN

-2459 DFTLNQQATLSTNAS
+2459 NFTLNQQATLSTNAS

-2500 INAQGIAT
+2500 INAQGSAT
-2508 IMTNYNNP
+2508 IMANGNNP
-2516 LIQFNTSSKETGA
+2516 LIQFNTSSKEAGT

-2542 YNDQITGGSSL
+2542 YNNQITGGSSL
-2553 DNYLKLYTLININGK
+2553 DNYLKLYALIDINGK
-2568 HMVMTDNGLTY
+2568 HMVMTGNGLTY

-2584 SIKDGGLIV
+2584 NIKDGGLVV

-2611 VKIAVSNAPI
+2611 VKIAVSNDPI

-2638 IQGVDSIEQAGGTQ
+2638 TQGVDSIDQAGGSQ

-2675 SHSTKDLTTIA
+2675 SHSVKDLTTIA

-2699 NFKNDATNIL
+2699 DFKNDATNIL

-2719 RLAKLSDTSTFAS
+2719 RLAKLSDTSTFARS
-2732 ADFHERLEALKNK
+2732 DFLERLEALKNK

-2807 YAAYGYSGFHANIT
+2807 YAAYGYSGFHGNIT

-2826 NVNMGVYSRAFIKR
+2826 NVNIGVYSRAFIKR

-2868 NQSYRYNT
+2868 NQSYRYDT

-2910 MSGLRGIMDDPIYNQ
+2910 LSGLRGIMDDPIYNQ

>member
-1 MAFKKAGLI
+1 MAFKKARLI

-18 FKLNKISKKIFKLNP
+18 FKLNKILKKIFKLNQ

-74 PHLRASECRYWSWWS
+74 SHLRASECRYWSWSSWS
-89 GYHDKIE
+89 YQDNIE
-96 SGSNS
+96 SGPNS
-101 PTHNSYCLFSSTQ
+101 PTHNSYCLFSSAQ

-130 GASFTQKFNNGT
+130 GASFTQKFNGGT
-142 LNVGGNIRFGGTGVN
+142 LNVGGNIRFGGTGIN
-157 GVNVG
+157 GGDVG

-173 NFNSSRITTGNSLSD
+173 NFNSSHLTTGNSYSD

-195 FNATNR
+195 FNAANN
-201 ITINQASFDNSDAG
+201 ITINQASFDNSHAG
-215 AQHSYM
+215 TQKSYM
-221 NFKGSNINVSGSSF
+221 NFKGSNIKVSGSSF
-235 TDDTNGGFSFSG
+235 KDDTNGGFSFSG
-247 NNNNSAISFNKTKF
+247 NNNNSTISFNQTSFNQGAYNFSNSTTLSFDNSSFNQGTYHFNSAQSTFENSNF
-261 NQGTYNFTNSANL
+261 NQGTYNF
-274 SFNNSNFNQ
+274 NNNA
-283 STYNFNSLQSTFN
+283 
-296 NSTFNQGTYNFTD
+296 
-309 NTSFNNDTFNQGT
+309 SFNNDTFNQGT
-322 YNFNTSK
+322 YSFNTNK
-329 VSFSGANTLN
+329 VSFSGTNTLN

-346 LKGSVSFGSGAVFN
+346 LKGSVSFGSDAIFN
-360 LNQTLNANQTY
+360 LNQTLNSNQTY

-376 NGTIQYGVYQSYLWD
+376 NGAIQYGVYQSYLWD

-403 VEVGNNTYDVTFD
+403 VGVGNNTYDVTFD

-424 QETFSNKSIT
+424 QETFNNQSII

-440 DLQAKAKATYQQ
+440 DLQAKAQKTYQE
-452 DLNNSQ
+452 DLTNSQ
-458 SALSN
+458 SALNN
-463 ATNDNKIAS
+463 AASDNKIANS
-472 ADTGYTNNQ
+472 DTDYTNNK
-481 NTTIKQDAQ
+481 NTTIKEDAK

-495 SQQIAKD
+495 NQQIQQD
-502 EQALQGDLNKLK
+502 EQALEKDLAQIK
-514 QLANSSF
+514 QLANSTTGFS
-521 NEQAFNQAQS
+521 EQAFNQAQ
-531 KEQQDE
+531 KQEQQDE
-537 QTLQNEENTFSSEQ
+537 QTLQNDENAFNAEQ
-551 EGLEKALANAK
+551 EGLKQAIANAK
-562 EQQEQQQAQATYQQD
+562 P
-577 LNNSQSALSNAT
+577 
-589 NDNKIASA
+589 
-597 DTDYTKNQNT
+597 
-607 AIKQD
+607 
-612 AQNLE
+612 
-617 NTSQQITQDQK
+617 TSPTP
-628 DLEQDLDKLQQL
+628 
-640 ANSKTGFNEQAFN
+640 SPT
-653 QAQSTEQQD
+653 
-662 EQTLQNEEETFSSE
+662 
-676 QEGLEKALAN
+676 
-686 AKHTSP
+686 P
-692 TPTKHTAQNNPPNK
+692 TPTKHTAQNTPPNK
-706 VSPPTQNLPTTNV
+706 VPPTPPTQNLPTTNV
-719 WNGVYNFQNQ
+719 WNWVYNLQNQ
-729 TYSKKG
+729 TYSKQG
-735 IYYIDPNLSG
+735 VYYIDPNLSG

-755 TYGYL
+755 TY
-760 DWFTLKNKF
+760 
-769 SVNANNGTLII
+769 
-780 GNNTES
+780 
-786 ANTKGLIWIGDDKG
+786 
-800 LVYYNTGTFNAAN
+800 
-813 IYLTSNL
+813 
-820 KTGNGFSGEGATLN
+820 
-834 FNATNRITINQA
+834 
-846 SFDNSDA
+846 
-853 GAQHSY
+853 
-859 MNFKGSNINVSG
+859 
-871 SSFTDDTNGGFSFSG
+871 
-886 NNNNSAISF
+886 
-895 NKTKFN
+895 
-901 QGTYNFTN
+901 
-909 SANLSFNNSNF
+909 
-920 NQSTYN
+920 
-926 FNSLQSTF
+926 
-934 NNSTFNQGT
+934 
-943 YNFTDN
+943 
-949 TSFNNDTFNQGTYNF
+949 
-964 NTSKVSFSGAN
+964 
-975 TLNSSSPFASL
+975 
-986 KGSVSF
+986 
-992 GSGAVFNLNQTLN
+992 
-1005 ANQTYDILTT
+1005 
-1015 NGTIQYG
+1015 
-1022 VYQSYLW
+1022 
-1029 DLINYKGDKA
+1029 
-1039 ISHVEVG
+1039 
-1046 NNTYDVTFDIN
+1046 
-1057 GQDETLQET
+1057 
-1066 FSNKSITTQF
+1066 
-1076 LGDDLQAKAKATYQQ
+1076 
-1091 DLNNSQSALSN
+1091 
-1102 ATNDN
+1102 
-1107 KIASADTGYTNNQN
+1107 
-1121 TTIKQDAQNLEHTSQ
+1121 
-1136 QIAKD
+1136 
-1141 EQALQG
+1141 
-1147 DLNKLKQLANSSFN
+1147 
-1161 EQAFN
+1161 
-1166 QAQSKE
+1166 
-1172 QQDEQTLQNEEETFS
+1172 
-1187 SEQEGLEKA
+1187 
-1196 LANAKP
+1196 
-1202 ASPTPTPTPT
+1202 
-1212 PTPSPTPNPTP
+1212 
-1223 TKHTAPNKVP
+1223 
-1233 PTPPTQ
+1233 
-1239 NLPTTNVWNG
+1239 
-1249 VYWLQNQTYSQ
+1249 
-1260 KGVYYI
+1260 
-1266 DPNLSGQSGQSANTL
+1266 
-1281 STYTANLLG
+1281 TANLFG

-1308 ESVNDNGLIWIG
+1308 ESANDNGLIWIG
-1320 HGGFGYIIGTFNAA
+1320 HGGFGYITGTFNAA

-1342 KTGEGVSGSDGGGAN
+1342 KTGEGVSNSDGGGAN

-1405 SSFSDMTWGKF
+1405 SNFSDMTWGKF
-1416 SFNAKNIS
+1416 SFSAKNIS

-1448 SLSFNNSRL
+1448 SLSFVNSHL
-1457 NGGAVYNLWANS
+1457 NGGAIYNLWANS

-1508 LLNFNGD
+1508 LLNFNGG

-1528 KSQTAFKN
+1528 KSQAAFKN

-1551 SVLNASG
+1551 SVLNANG

-1571 NGSQATFNSLFF
+1571 NGSQAAFSSLFF
-1583 NGATLS
+1583 NGGTLS

-1606 TTINLDDSVLSVS
+1606 TTINLDDSVLSAN

-1636 TFGGNTTIDAA
+1636 DFGGNTTIDTA
-1647 SFNFDSASSLS
+1647 SFNFDSASSLN

-1667 LNFNGYAPSLS
+1667 LNFNGYTPSLT

-1710 VTYNILNAQKGIT
+1710 VTYNILNAQKGIA

-1745 YSDNNNIQTW
+1745 YSDSNNIQTW

-1834 PKGSQTPQTPGTYS
+1834 PKGSQTPQAPGTYS

-1858 IYNKGFSSG
+1858 IYNKGFSSE

-1877 QNSATLKEMI
+1877 QNSAALKEMI
-1887 ETNQLDNITSINEV
+1887 ESNQLDNITNINEV
-1901 LQLLDRIKITPA
+1901 LQLLDKIKITQT

-1920 TINHLTDNINQTFS
+1920 TINHLTDNINQTFN
-1934 NGNLVIGATQ
+1934 NGNLIIGATQ
-1944 DHVTNSTSSIWFGGN
+1944 DNVTNSTSSIWFGGN
-1959 GYSSPCA
+1959 GYSSPCT

-2002 IYITGTLGSGNA
+2002 IYITGTIGSGNA

-2021 DITFQSA
+2021 DVTFQSA

-2049 LGQEGID
+2049 LGQKGID

-2066 VLSQMA
+2066 VLSQVA

-2085 VENALIPLSK
+2085 IENALSPLSK
-2095 ELPSSLQNET
+2095 ELPSSLQDET

-2125 NAIQNIIS
+2125 NEIQNIIS

-2171 GYMDASELSS
+2171 GYIDASELSS

-2205 NDLLDEFLG
+2205 NDLLNEFLG
-2214 QDVVKKLESQGLV
+2214 QDVIKKLESQGLV
-2227 SNIINNII
+2227 NNIINNII
-2235 SQGGLSGIYN
+2235 SQGGLSGVYN

-2336 GVSNINITTL
+2336 DVSNINITTL

-2361 SVQKGEICINLANC
+2361 SVQKGEICVNLANC

-2403 FLGVIA
+2403 FLGAIT

-2443 ANAFNNASN
+2443 TNAFNNASN

-2459 DFTLNQQATLSTNAS
+2459 NFTLNQQATLSTNAS

-2491 LSHSVSHAI
+2491 LSHSASHAI
-2500 INAQGIAT
+2500 INAQGNAT
-2508 IMTNYNNP
+2508 IMANDNNP
-2516 LIQFNTSSKETGA
+2516 LIQFNTSSKEAGT

-2553 DNYLKLYTLININGK
+2553 DNYLKLYTLIDINGK

-2584 SIKDGGLIV
+2584 NIKDGGLVV

-2611 VKIAVSNAPI
+2611 VKIAVSNDPI
-2621 NNLQAPTLKQYI
+2621 NNPQAPTLKQYI

-2638 IQGVDSIEQAGGTQ
+2638 VQSVDSIDQAGGSQ

-2699 NFKNDATNIL
+2699 DFKNDATNIL

-2807 YAAYGYSGFHANIT
+2807 YAAYGYSGFHGNIT

-2826 NVNMGVYSRAFIKR
+2826 NVNVGVYSRAFIKR

-2868 NQSYRYNT
+2868 NQSYKYDT

-2890 FKDKSVIFKPQI
+2890 FKDKSVIFKPQV

-2910 MSGLRGIMDDPIYNQ
+2910 LSGLRGIMDDPIYNQ